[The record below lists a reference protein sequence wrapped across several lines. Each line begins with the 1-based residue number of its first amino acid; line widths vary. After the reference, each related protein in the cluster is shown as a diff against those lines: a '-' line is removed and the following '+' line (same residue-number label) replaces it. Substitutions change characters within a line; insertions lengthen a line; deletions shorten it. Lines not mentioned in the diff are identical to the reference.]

1 MPITNRFSTTTNG
14 ALAITGNTL
23 GLSKISNQNRAGTIG
38 AIGAFITTNT
48 ALQVPTFPAGTTL
61 TYTQNSSTAI
71 LNIPAGSTILY
82 AELVWGGNYLSRDQ
96 NITSVLGNPV
106 SFTTPVSTYS
116 ITPSAVT
123 ASNQT
128 FVSNSITFG
137 FYTRSADVTTLIQAG
152 GSGSYTTGAVPGLVD
167 PLDASNGSINSAGW
181 TLIVA
186 YQNGTLPARNL
197 TIYVAGNRVSA
208 ETGSADVSV
217 SGFLTPSGGP
227 VSGRLFLSS
236 TEGDADLTG
245 DQALFGP
252 NFSSLNALS
261 GPNNAINNFFGSQV
275 NNAAGNLDT
284 TGTFGTRNQSASTST
299 NISAGRQGWDITSID
314 ISPYL
319 TNSQVSAAIRLTTNG
334 DAYMLNTVGLQININ
349 SPNIQ
354 ATKSVNKSVAAIGDI
369 LTYTVTIPN
378 TGLLPANNAIFID
391 SLPSGTSFI
400 PGTVTVDNVP
410 QTNANPAAGISLGTI
425 NNGASRTVTFQAT
438 VVSLPSQNPISN
450 TANITFQYTPIA
462 GGTTFNG
469 LATSNSAGTQINL
482 ADINGTKSVNKLFTD
497 IGETLTYSIA
507 LANIGNIAATNVI
520 FTDPIPSG
528 TTFIPGSVTVN
539 GVTQA
544 GANPANGISIG
555 SIAAN
560 STTTISFQVLVPSIP
575 QTNPIL
581 NSGTTTYQYIPVPN
595 QPAVSG
601 TDKTNIVS
609 TQVNNATVTMTKA
622 VDKNFADIGDTLT
635 YTVSFTGTGNTN
647 ANNVIFT
654 DVIPTGTT
662 FVLNSLTIDGTTQV
676 GANPANGVNIGSI
689 PSGTTKNVAF
699 QVVVNTIPASN
710 VVSNGSSASYQYTV
724 NPSQSPVTKNIS
736 SNLVSTQINNAN
748 VTLTKSTNKQFA
760 TIGETI
766 SYTILITNSGNTAAN
781 NVQLTDPLP
790 NGTILTPG
798 TVTLNGVLQNVDSL
812 VALPIGTIP
821 GGATFTLSFQVTV
834 INITTPNPIINNAFA
849 SYLYTVNPNLPPTSK
864 TANSNSVTSTI
875 RLANLHANKSVDK
888 TFAEV
893 GDVLTYT
900 FSLTNDGNVAANNV
914 LLSDSIANG
923 TAFVPNSV
931 IVNGVTQPG
940 ATPASINIG
949 SINANTT
956 ITASF
961 QVVITSIPNPNPISN
976 SASISYNFIVDP
988 NASPVSKNTTSTTTF
1003 TQVNDANVISAK
1015 TVNRAFATVG
1025 DTLTYTVTLTNA
1037 GSVSADSPT
1046 FVDTNP
1052 DGTTFI
1058 PNTFLING
1066 VLQNNADPNIGV
1078 PLPSI
1083 AANGSLT
1090 VSYQVTVTS
1099 LPTQNPTLNSSSTQ
1113 YSFILNPGDPPTVE
1127 TSVSNTVSTQINLAN
1142 VVIVKEVDLTI
1153 ADVGQPITY
1162 TISLANLGNTIAN
1175 NVIVT
1180 DIIPNG
1186 TTIVPNSI
1194 FIGGALQLGAD
1205 PSTGLPVGSIPSG
1218 GFTTIVFQISTNGL
1232 PSPNPIQNSAS
1243 LQYSFI
1249 ADPNLPA
1256 LVRNAA
1262 SNIVTT
1268 QINTANIV
1276 ATKLTSTN
1284 FADVGD
1290 VILYATILTNNGN
1303 IPAAN
1308 VTFTDIIPAG
1318 TLFIPNT
1325 VTINNVPVANANPAT
1340 SISIGTIGANSSRTV
1355 AFQVF
1360 VPTIPAVNPITNQ
1373 SGTTF
1378 QYTYDPSKPAVMQ
1391 MVASNTVQTT
1401 INNASIAATKSA
1413 DKQFANVNDIIT
1425 YTTTLTNNGNTLAS
1439 NVIFTDVIPNGT
1451 SFIAN
1456 SVTVN
1461 GNTLPNVNPA
1471 SGIAID
1477 PINPNANTLISFQV
1491 QVNSIPNPNPIPN
1504 QSNTTYQYV
1513 VDPNLPPASANTLS
1527 NVITTQINNATIV
1540 ATKSVNTPTA
1550 AIGDIV
1556 TYTIAV
1562 TNTGNTPASAT
1573 VLTDGLGAGASFIQ
1587 NSVTINNVPQPGLD
1601 PSLGIHLADISP
1613 GDTVFITFQAQILA
1627 IPPSGTLT
1635 NNALVNYE
1643 YTVNPNQSPA
1653 VNSTITNTTVT
1664 PIIDAT
1670 LSINKTVNS
1679 TFATIGDTLTFTST
1693 ITNSGNTTA
1702 NNVIFTDVIPNGT
1715 TFIPNSFTVNGT
1727 TITNA
1732 NPQNGINIG
1741 NLNSNASATLSFQV
1755 NITTLPNPNPIPNK
1769 SSLQYSFIVDINE
1782 PPVSRTVQSN
1792 KTFTQVNTASVI
1804 ATKTASSAFAAVGD
1818 TITYTTILTNSGNTS
1833 ANTPVFIDILPP
1845 ELSFVPDSVQIN
1857 TIPQLGFRP
1866 DSEISLD
1873 SIPVGGTTTIS
1884 FQAIVGSIP
1893 ATNPTLN
1900 QSSTT
1905 YSIIIDPTQPPV
1917 IETATSNP
1925 TLVQINEAIIQATKS
1940 VDRLFSDVAPG
1951 NSFLTYTVLLD
1962 NIGNATATNIIFT
1975 DPIPNNT
1982 VFIEDSVRVGGVL
1995 LPGVNPA
2002 NGIPIGDI
2010 IAEDFINVTF
2020 RVQVVSIPNPIF
2032 TIGPGGPNS
2041 PVVNSASINYQFMT
2055 GPNLPLVS
2063 RSTTSNPVSTQINSG
2078 EIVAIKSV
2086 NKTFATI
2093 GDTISYTI
2101 TLSNPGNVT
2110 SQNIIFTDTLPDGT
2124 TFISGTLTNDLSGT
2138 LTNDSG
2144 TQQIGNPAN
2153 GIQIGN
2159 INPNGTAVITLNVL
2173 VTNIPSINPI
2183 SNSSSV
2189 QFAHVVDPS
2198 QPAVSQTNVS
2208 NTVST
2213 TINSAILTTKK
2224 SADKS
2229 IISVGDT
2236 ITYTTTIRNTGNT
2249 AATNITF
2256 TSAIPANTTFIPN
2269 SVTINSVQQSGAQPA
2284 LGVNIPNIAPGE
2296 TVTVTFQVNVISV
2309 SPSSSIMGNDTILYS
2324 YTVDPNSAPATTSTS
2339 TNIATNPVLDAMIT
2353 MVKSVD
2359 QTLVTLGDTITYT
2372 TILTNN
2378 GNTNATN
2385 ITFTDLIPNGT
2396 TFITDSVTINGL
2408 TQIGLNPN
2416 TGITIGS
2423 IAPNS
2428 SISIAFQVTATS
2440 TPVQN
2445 PIANSA
2451 TASYTFIADPNAPIV
2466 SRNVTSNT
2474 VFTTINTANILS
2486 LKQVDKS
2493 FSRIGDTL
2501 TYTVVLTNNG
2511 NSSAQNVIFTDT
2523 VPSVT
2528 TFIANTF
2535 SINGVPQSGADPSNG
2550 VNIGTITAGTTVTVS
2565 FQVTVTSLPTANP
2578 IVNFSSTSY
2587 QLVSPPDSETS
2598 ISNPVSTQIN
2608 EAILSMT
2615 KNESV
2620 SFADIGQT
2628 AFYTTSITNVGNTDA
2643 TNIVFTDALPSGL
2656 TFVPNTLTVD
2666 GVLQPNADP
2675 NTGVLLATL
2684 PPNEI
2689 YSIVFQVTVNNI
2701 PPSNPAPNTA
2711 STTYEFTVDPV
2722 NPPVSSAATSNT
2734 TLLQI
2739 NNATI
2744 ISTKTANL
2752 TFADV
2757 GNTIT
2762 FTLNL
2767 PNTGN
2772 VTATDVTIIDILDSN
2787 LSFVPNSFT
2796 ANGQTI
2802 PNADLSTGV
2811 NIGSIN
2817 GGNTAI
2823 VTFQATVITL
2833 PTLNPISNS
2842 ASITYH
2848 YVVDPSQ
2855 PPITTSN
2862 QSNTTTTQINSAIL
2876 TAQKNSN
2883 VSTVDIGQDITY
2895 TVTITNSGNVSA
2907 TNVIFT
2913 DLIPDGTSFEP
2924 NSFTLNGTSIPNAD
2938 IITGVPIG
2946 DIAPNESV
2954 IVAFH
2959 IIANEIPPINPITN
2973 QASVSFQ
2980 HIVNPANPPVSKN
2993 IISNNVTTK
3002 IESAILNTIKIGD
3015 KTFAT
3020 IGDTITYTTTITN
3033 TGNIPANNAIFSD
3046 PLPSWTQF
3054 VAGSVIV
3061 DGTPL
3066 PSASIINGVGINTI
3080 NPNQTVTIIF
3090 QVQIVSNPT
3099 TFTPELQNLGFV
3111 NFQYNVGNVLLAQP
3125 GNVET
3130 NVFVTSINTAILS
3143 AVKTANT
3150 AFANIGDTITYTVS
3164 IQNNG
3169 NTNATNVNFSDPV
3182 PTGTTFVENSFAVNG
3197 STIPGANPNNGVN
3210 IGTVSAGSSL
3220 TVTFQVI
3227 VTSTPPSNPITNVA
3241 SIQYAFIV
3249 DPASPPVTGTINSN
3263 SASTQINNATV
3274 TTVLQ
3279 ANRSIVSIGDV
3290 ITYTATLTNTG
3301 NFPANS
3307 VLLINGVPEGALFV
3321 PNSVTLNGISLPD
3334 ASPTLGIP
3342 VGIIAPGDSAT
3353 ITFQFLASSIP
3364 PQGAIINQAL
3374 TSYTYIVDPS
3384 QPPVTATSSSNT
3396 VNTAVVD
3403 ASLSVIKSTDS
3414 LVQSTDGIITYTV
3427 VVQNN
3432 GNTTANTVTL
3442 TDLVPEGTAFIPNS
3456 VTINSVSVPG
3466 ADPNVG
3472 IPLNSITPS
3481 EIVTVTFQ
3489 VIVQSIPSVNP
3500 ISNTARIDYT
3510 FIADPTAPIIS
3521 RTITSNPAFT
3531 QISDATILSLKAVNA
3546 PQTTT
3551 GDILTYTITLEN
3563 TGNIPATNLIF
3574 SDTIPQDTTFVENSF
3589 TLNGT
3594 AILGANPNVGVT
3606 LPTLAANATH
3616 LISFQILIKD
3626 SFSRESIT
3634 NQSNTT
3640 YTIQPDPGQPPITE
3654 TSTSNIVITN
3664 FVQAQLTITKT
3675 SNPTTVDIG
3684 GTILYISEVKN
3695 IGNVD
3700 AINIV
3705 FTDSIPAGTT
3715 FVPDSVTINGVLQPG
3730 LNPENGIPIGT
3741 IPANSSKTILFQ
3753 VQTNNPPTETE
3764 IVNQSSATYQY
3775 VSIPTAPPVNRS
3787 ANSNIVTTSLQNANI
3802 ISVKSADVTFASI
3815 GQIITYTN
3823 TLQNIGTVPANNTV
3837 FIDNIPEGTIF
3848 IEDSLAINNV
3858 IQPGANPENGVT
3870 LGTIQPN
3877 ETVTISFQVQ
3887 LTNIPVGNVVINI
3900 SDTSYEYQID
3910 PSSQI
3915 IQRRSLSNAVNT
3927 EVRTANVSA
3936 IKSANRS
3943 ITRIGQIITY
3953 TVAVTNAGTIPITN
3967 TLLLDAI
3974 ASGTTFVPNSI
3985 LVDGVPRLNEN
3996 PITGINLDI
4005 ILPNNTIIVT
4015 FQVSVVSIPPQNNIN
4030 NIAVIHYEYRP
4041 DPSTP
4046 PISET
4051 TSSNATNIQFID
4063 AILIAT
4069 KSTNTVLAN
4078 IDETIEY
4085 TVFIQNNGSAT
4096 TNSIFFTDT
4105 IADGTVFI
4113 PGSVVVNNTVLPAAD
4128 PNIGFSI
4135 PNVAAGQM
4143 ATITFQVS
4151 VTNLPAVNPTPNT
4164 ANVVYDFIFNPDFA
4178 PIQKSTT
4185 SNTTFVQINDADI
4198 VSLKT
4203 VDLTSVTIGDI
4214 LTYTT
4219 TLTNTG
4225 NTDATAVVFTDN
4237 IPNGTTFIDGSVLV
4251 NNIPQLNANPSAGIL
4266 VGTIAPNISI
4276 PVTFS
4281 VTVVALPA
4289 SGHVQNQSTSRYT
4302 INVEEQISTSNIT
4315 FTEVISANVIA
4326 TKTTPIQYADLQ
4338 TIIPYTIS
4346 ITNNGNIQVENII
4359 VTDIIPANTS
4369 FIENSVIVNGN
4380 ARPNDN
4386 PLNGIQIDNIPPN
4399 TTATILF
4406 QVRVTSIPQ
4415 TNPISNTSTIEYE
4428 YTVPNRPPITETII
4442 SSAALTEI
4450 NHANLNS
4457 NKAVDLAFA
4466 TVGDTLTYTITLNQT
4481 GNVAVNDVIIQ
4492 DIIPQ
4497 GTTFIEN
4504 SVIVNGETLPGVN
4517 PVSGIPIGTIT
4528 IGGDAIVS
4536 FQVTVTSIP
4545 TPNELNNN
4553 AITTFNYIVNP
4564 NNVPVTNTTTT
4575 NTVKTTVQ
4583 NDNVI
4588 AFKSA
4593 DVTNALPGQ
4602 TLTYTITITNSGNV
4616 TIEDLLA
4623 IDAVPIDT
4631 TFVAG
4636 SVTINGIN
4644 QPNENPENGITLG
4657 NLAPNEFVI
4666 ITFQVTISSSTLQST
4681 INNDASVSYTVIID
4695 PTKPPI
4701 TITKQTNTVTTTVI
4715 DPMVRIEKTADK
4727 SIVVIGDII
4736 TFTLAV
4742 FNHSPI
4748 PTISTSVIDTIP
4760 AGTTFIENSVTI
4772 NGTPVPNVRP
4782 DTGINI
4788 GSLSAGTVATITF
4801 QVLATSIPSNSTII
4815 NSATVTAAFQLTPQD
4830 PIITFIVNSNIVRIP
4845 VQFITATVTKNASV
4859 SSAYLNQYFDYTVRI
4874 TNTSEISLSN
4884 ISLQDT
4890 IPAGLQFINGTVFI
4904 NGERSPLANPNIG
4917 FLVAT
4922 NLEPNETIIVLFTV
4936 QVISPP
4942 VNNPFKN
4949 TANISLQ
4956 LQVSPTDPPITVTVT
4971 SNENIVTFVPENPD
4985 EALPNLNCFFDGE
4998 RFIRITPRNVRNYL
5012 WTWIWWK

>member
-23 GLSKISNQNRAGTIG
+23 GLSKISNLNRAGTIG
-38 AIGAFITTNT
+38 AIGAFATTNT
-48 ALQVPTFPAGTTL
+48 ALQVTTFPAGTTL
-61 TYTQNSSTAI
+61 NYTQNSSTAI

-106 SFTTPVSTYS
+106 SFATPVSTYS
-116 ITPSAVT
+116 ITPSTVT

-128 FVSNSITFG
+128 FVSGSVTFG
-137 FYTRSADVTTLIQAG
+137 FYTRSADVTSLVQAG
-152 GSGSYTTGAVPGLVD
+152 GSGSYTTGSVPGLVD
-167 PLDASNGSINSAGW
+167 PLDASNGAINSSGW

-186 YQNGTLPARNL
+186 YQNGSLPARNL
-197 TIYVAGNRVSA
+197 TIYVAGNRVSV

-217 SGFLTPSGGP
+217 SGFLTPAGGP
-227 VSGRLFLSS
+227 VSGRLFISS

-261 GPNNAINNFFGSQV
+261 GPNNAVNNFFGSQV

-354 ATKSVNKSVAAIGDI
+354 ATKSVNKSVAAIGDV

-378 TGLLPANNAIFID
+378 TGLLPANNVIFID
-391 SLPSGTSFI
+391 SLPNGTSFI
-400 PGTVTVDNVP
+400 PGTVTIDNVP

-425 NNGASRTVTFQAT
+425 NNSASRTVTFQAT

-482 ADINGTKSVNKLFTD
+482 ADINGTKSVNKIFTD

-507 LANIGNIAATNVI
+507 LANIGNIAATNVLY
-520 FTDPIPSG
+520 TDPIPSG

-544 GANPANGISIG
+544 GANPANGISVGTIT
-555 SIAAN
+555 AN
-560 STTTISFQVLVPSIP
+560 STTTVSFQVFVPSIP

-601 TDKTNIVS
+601 TDTTNIVS
-609 TQVNNATVTMTKA
+609 TQVNNATVTMAKV

-635 YTVSFTGTGNTN
+635 YTVSFTATGNTN

-676 GANPANGVNIGSI
+676 GANPANGVNIGLI
-689 PSGTTKNVAF
+689 PTGSTKTVSF

-724 NPSQSPVTKNIS
+724 NPSQSPITKNIS

-748 VTLTKSTNKQFA
+748 LTLTKSTNKQFA

-766 SYTILITNSGNTAAN
+766 SYTILITNSGNTAAT

-790 NGTILTPG
+790 NGTILTPS

-812 VALPIGTIP
+812 IALPIGTIP
-821 GGATFTLSFQVTV
+821 GGATVTLSFQVTV
-834 INITTPNPIINNAFA
+834 INITTQNPIINNAFA
-849 SYLYTVNPNLPPTSK
+849 SYLYTVNPSLPPTSK

-875 RLANLHANKSVDK
+875 RLANLHATKSVDK

-900 FSLTNDGNVAANNV
+900 FALTNDGNVAANNV
-914 LLSDSIANG
+914 VLSDSIANG
-923 TAFVPNSV
+923 TAFIPNSV
-931 IVNGVTQPG
+931 IVNGITQPG
-940 ATPASINIG
+940 ITPTSITIG
-949 SINANTT
+949 SINAGTT

-961 QVVITSIPNPNPISN
+961 QVLITSIPNPNPISN
-976 SASISYNFIVDP
+976 SASIAYNFIVDP

-1003 TQVNDANVISAK
+1003 TQVNDANVISDKA
-1015 TVNRAFATVG
+1015 VDRAFATVG
-1025 DTLTYTVTLTNA
+1025 DILTYTVTLTNA

-1066 VLQNNADPNIGV
+1066 VLQNNADPNVGV

-1083 AANGSLT
+1083 PANGSLT

-1099 LPTQNPTLNSSSTQ
+1099 LPTQNPTINSSSTQ
-1113 YSFILNPGDPPTVE
+1113 YSFILNPGDPPTIE
-1127 TSVSNTVSTQINLAN
+1127 TSLSNTVSTQINLAN
-1142 VVIVKEVDLTI
+1142 VVIVKQVDLTI

-1162 TISLANLGNTIAN
+1162 TIALANPGNTPAN
-1175 NVIVT
+1175 NVVVT
-1180 DIIPNG
+1180 DILPPG
-1186 TTIVPNSI
+1186 TTLVPNST

-1205 PSTGLPVGSIPSG
+1205 PSVGLQVGTIPAG
-1218 GFTTIVFQISTNGL
+1218 GITTIVFQISTNSL
-1232 PSPNPIQNSAS
+1232 PSPNPVQNSAA

-1249 ADPNLPA
+1249 ADPNLPTV
-1256 LVRNAA
+1256 VRNAT
-1262 SNIVTT
+1262 SNLVTT

-1290 VILYATILTNNGN
+1290 VITYATVLSNNGN
-1303 IPAAN
+1303 IPASN

-1318 TLFIPNT
+1318 TIFLPNT
-1325 VTINNVPVANANPAT
+1325 VTINGVPIANANPANG
-1340 SISIGTIGANSSRTV
+1340 ILIGTIGANSSRTV

-1360 VPTIPAVNPITNQ
+1360 IPTIPAVNPITNQ

-1401 INNASIAATKSA
+1401 INNASITATKSA

-1439 NVIFTDVIPNGT
+1439 NVIFTDVIPSGT
-1451 SFIAN
+1451 SFIPN

-1461 GNTLPNVNPA
+1461 RNTLPNVNPA
-1471 SGIAID
+1471 SGIVID
-1477 PINPNANTLISFQV
+1477 PINPNANTTISFQV

-1504 QSNTTYQYV
+1504 QSNTAYQYV
-1513 VDPNLPPASANTLS
+1513 VNPNLPPVSSNALS
-1527 NVITTQINNATIV
+1527 NLITTQINNATIL
-1540 ATKSVNTPTA
+1540 ATKSVNTPNA

-1562 TNTGNTPASAT
+1562 TNTGNIPASAT
-1573 VLTDGLGAGASFIQ
+1573 VLTDGLGAGASFVQ

-1653 VNSTITNTTVT
+1653 VGSTITNTTVT

-1679 TFATIGDTLTFTST
+1679 TFSTIGDTLTFTST
-1693 ITNSGNTTA
+1693 IINSGNTTA
-1702 NNVIFTDVIPNGT
+1702 NNVIFTDLIPNGT

-1727 TITNA
+1727 TIPNA

-1741 NLNSNASATLSFQV
+1741 NINSNASFILSFQV

-1782 PPVSRTVQSN
+1782 PPVSRTVKSN

-1804 ATKTASSAFAAVGD
+1804 ATKTASSAFSAVGD
-1818 TITYTTILTNSGNTS
+1818 TITYTTTLTNSGNTT

-1866 DSEISLD
+1866 DNGISLD
-1873 SIPVGGTTTIS
+1873 TIPVGGTTTIS

-1905 YSIIIDPTQPPV
+1905 YSIIVDPTQPPV
-1917 IETATSNP
+1917 TETATSNP

-1940 VDRLFSDVAPG
+1940 VDRLFSDIAPG

-1962 NIGNATATNIIFT
+1962 NIGNSTATNIIFT

-2010 IAEDFINVTF
+2010 IAGDFINVTF

-2041 PVVNSASINYQFMT
+2041 PVVNGASINYQFMT
-2055 GPNLPLVS
+2055 GPNLPFVS
-2063 RSTTSNPVSTQINSG
+2063 RSTSSNSVSTQINAG
-2078 EIVAIKSV
+2078 EIALVKSV
-2086 NKTFATI
+2086 DKAFATI

-2110 SQNIIFTDTLPDGT
+2110 SQNIIFTDLLPDGT
-2124 TFISGTLTNDLSGT
+2124 TFISGTLV
-2138 LTNDSG
+2138 NDSG
-2144 TQQIGNPAN
+2144 AQQIGNPGN

-2159 INPNGTAVITLNVL
+2159 INPSGMSIITINALVI
-2173 VTNIPSINPI
+2173 NIPSINPI

-2189 QFAHVVDPS
+2189 QFQHIVDPS
-2198 QPAVSQTNVS
+2198 QPVITQTASS
-2208 NTVST
+2208 NTVTT
-2213 TINSAILTTKK
+2213 TINSAILTTTK

-2229 IISVGDT
+2229 IISVGDKV
-2236 ITYTTTIRNTGNT
+2236 TYTTTITNTGNKP
-2249 AATNITF
+2249 ATNITF

-2269 SVTINSVQQSGAQPA
+2269 SVTINGVQQLGAQPA
-2284 LGVNIPNIAPGE
+2284 LGVTIPNIAPGA

-2309 SPSSSIMGNDTILYS
+2309 PPSSSIMGNDTILYS
-2324 YTVDPNSAPATTSTS
+2324 YTVDPSAAPATTSTS
-2339 TNIATNPVLDAMIT
+2339 TNIVTNPVLDAMIT

-2372 TILTNN
+2372 TLLTNN

-2385 ITFTDLIPNGT
+2385 ITFTDLIPDGT
-2396 TFITDSVTINGL
+2396 TFVSDSVTINGI
-2408 TQIGLNPN
+2408 TQLGLNPN

-2428 SISIAFQVTATS
+2428 SIAIAFQVTATS
-2440 TPVQN
+2440 TPAQN

-2466 SRNVTSNT
+2466 SRTTTSNIA
-2474 VFTTINTANILS
+2474 FTTINTATILS
-2486 LKQVDKS
+2486 SKQVDKS
-2493 FSRIGDTL
+2493 FSHIGDTL
-2501 TYTVVLTNNG
+2501 TYTVTLTNNG

-2523 VPSVT
+2523 APSGT
-2528 TFIANTF
+2528 TFIANSF
-2535 SINGVPQSGADPSNG
+2535 SINGIPQSGADPSNG
-2550 VNIGTITAGTTVTVS
+2550 VNIGPITAENTVNVS
-2565 FQVTVTSLPTANP
+2565 FQVTVTSLPTQNP
-2578 IVNFSSTSY
+2578 AVNFSSTSY
-2587 QLVSPPDSETS
+2587 QLVSPPDAETS
-2598 ISNPVSTQIN
+2598 ISNPVSTQMK

-2615 KNESV
+2615 KNENV

-2628 AFYTTSITNVGNTDA
+2628 VFYTTSISNIGNTDA

-2666 GVLQPNADP
+2666 GVLQPNANP
-2675 NTGVLLATL
+2675 NTGVALATL

-2689 YSIVFQVTVNNI
+2689 YSIVFQVTVNSI

-2711 STTYEFTVDPV
+2711 STTYAFTVDPG

-2739 NNATI
+2739 NNANI
-2744 ISTKTANL
+2744 ISTKIADL

-2772 VTATDVTIIDILDSN
+2772 TTATDVTIIDILNSN
-2787 LSFVPNSFT
+2787 LTFVPNSFT
-2796 ANGQTI
+2796 VNGQAI

-2811 NIGSIN
+2811 NIGSIP

-2823 VTFQATVITL
+2823 VTFQATVATL
-2833 PTLNPISNS
+2833 PTLDPISNA
-2842 ASITYH
+2842 ASTTYH

-2883 VSTVDIGQDITY
+2883 VATVDIGQDIVY

-2924 NSFTLNGTSIPNAD
+2924 NSFTINGTSIQNAN

-2946 DIAPNESV
+2946 DIAPNQSV

-2959 IIANEIPPINPITN
+2959 INANEIPPINPITN

-2980 HIVNPANPPVSKN
+2980 HIVNPKNPPVSKN
-2993 IISNNVTTK
+2993 ITSNNVTTK
-3002 IESAILNTIKIGD
+3002 IESAILTTIKIGD
-3015 KTFAT
+3015 KSFAT

-3033 TGNIPANNAIFSD
+3033 IGNISANNVIFSD
-3046 PLPSWTQF
+3046 PLPTWTQF

-3080 NPNQTVTIIF
+3080 TPNQMVTIVF

-3099 TFTPELQNLGFV
+3099 TFTTELQNLGFV
-3111 NFQYNVGNVLLAQP
+3111 NFQYNVGNTLQAQP

-3130 NVFVTSINTAILS
+3130 NVFVTSINSATLS

-3150 AFANIGDTITYTVS
+3150 AFANIGDTITYTVLL
-3164 IQNNG
+3164 QNSG
-3169 NTNATNVNFSDPV
+3169 NTNATNVNFSDSIPV
-3182 PTGTTFVENSFAVNG
+3182 GTTFVENSFTVNG

-3210 IGTVSAGSSL
+3210 IGTVNTGSSS

-3241 SIQYAFIV
+3241 SIQYEFIV
-3249 DPASPPVTGTINSN
+3249 DPTSPPVTGTITSN

-3274 TTVLQ
+3274 TTVLE
-3279 ANRSIVSIGDV
+3279 ANRSIVSIGDI

-3307 VLLINGVPEGALFV
+3307 VLLINGVPGGALFV
-3321 PNSVTLNGISLPD
+3321 PNSVMLNGISLPD

-3396 VNTAVVD
+3396 VSTTVVD
-3403 ASLSVIKSTDS
+3403 ASLSVIKNTDS
-3414 LVQSTDGIITYTV
+3414 LIQSTNGTITYTV

-3456 VTINSVSVPG
+3456 VTINTVSVPG

-3472 IPLNSITPS
+3472 IPLNSIAPS
-3481 EIVTVTFQ
+3481 EIVTVIFQ

-3500 ISNTARIDYT
+3500 ISNIARIDYT

-3531 QISDATILSLKAVNA
+3531 QISDANVLSLKAVNA
-3546 PQTTT
+3546 QQATT
-3551 GDILTYTITLEN
+3551 GDILTYTITVEN

-3574 SDTIPQDTTFVENSF
+3574 SDTIPEGTTFIENSF

-3594 AILGANPNVGVT
+3594 AILGANPNAGVT
-3606 LPTLAANATH
+3606 LPNLAANATH
-3616 LISFQILIKD
+3616 LISFQILIND
-3626 SFSRESIT
+3626 PFSQQSIT

-3675 SNPTTVDIG
+3675 SNPITVDIG

-3695 IGNVD
+3695 TGNVD
-3700 AINIV
+3700 AINIT
-3705 FTDSIPAGTT
+3705 FTDSIPAGAT

-3730 LNPENGIPIGT
+3730 TNPENGIPIGT
-3741 IPANSSKTILFQ
+3741 IPPNSSKTILFQ

-3764 IVNQSSATYQY
+3764 IVNQSSANYQY
-3775 VSIPTAPPVNRS
+3775 VSISTAPPVNRS

-3802 ISVKSADVTFASI
+3802 ISVKQANVTFVSI
-3815 GQIITYTN
+3815 GQNITYTN
-3823 TLQNIGTVPANNTV
+3823 TLQNIGTIPANNTV

-3848 IEDSLAINNV
+3848 IEDSLSINNV
-3858 IQPGANPENGVT
+3858 MQPGANPENGVT
-3870 LGTIQPN
+3870 LGTIQPD
-3877 ETVTISFQVQ
+3877 ETVTISFEVQ
-3887 LTNIPVGNVVINI
+3887 LTSIPSSNTVINI

-3910 PSSQI
+3910 PSSPI

-3927 EVRTANVSA
+3927 EVRTANVNA

-3953 TVAVTNAGTIPITN
+3953 TVAVTNAGTVPITN
-3967 TLLLDAI
+3967 TLLIDAI
-3974 ASGTTFVPNSI
+3974 AAGTTFVPNSI
-3985 LVDGVPRLNEN
+3985 LVDGIPRPNEN
-3996 PITGINLDI
+3996 PSTGINLDI

-4015 FQVSVVSIPPQNNIN
+4015 FQVNVTSIPSQNNIN
-4030 NIAVIHYEYRP
+4030 NIAVIHYEYQP
-4041 DPSTP
+4041 EQSAP

-4051 TSSNATNIQFID
+4051 TSSNTTNIQFID
-4063 AILIAT
+4063 VILIAT
-4069 KSTNTVLAN
+4069 KSANKVLAN
-4078 IDETIEY
+4078 IDETVEY
-4085 TVFIQNNGSAT
+4085 TVFIQNNGSTA

-4105 IADGTVFI
+4105 IEDGTVFI
-4113 PGSVVVNNTVLPAAD
+4113 PGSVTVNNTVLPAAD

-4135 PNVAAGQM
+4135 PNIASGQ
-4143 ATITFQVS
+4143 ATTIMFQVS

-4164 ANVVYDFIFNPDFA
+4164 ANIVYDFIFNPDFA

-4219 TLTNTG
+4219 TLTNIG
-4225 NTDATAVVFTDN
+4225 NTDAIAVVFTDN
-4237 IPNGTTFIDGSVLV
+4237 IPDGTTFIVGSVLV
-4251 NNIPQLNANPSAGIL
+4251 NHIPQLNANPSADIL
-4266 VGTIAPNISI
+4266 VGTIAPNASI

-4281 VTVVALPA
+4281 VTVVSLPA
-4289 SGHVQNQSTSRYT
+4289 SSRIQNQSTSRYT
-4302 INVEEQISTSNIT
+4302 ISGEEQISTSNIT

-4326 TKTTPIQYADLQ
+4326 AKTTPIQYANLQ

-4359 VTDIIPANTS
+4359 VTDIIPSNTN
-4369 FIENSVIVNGN
+4369 FIENSVIVNGT

-4399 TTATILF
+4399 TTATVLF

-4415 TNPISNTSTIEYE
+4415 TNPISNTSTIEYQ
-4428 YTVPNRPPITETII
+4428 YTIPNQPPITETLL
-4442 SSAALTEI
+4442 SSAAVTAI
-4450 NHANLNS
+4450 HHANLNS

-4481 GNVAVNDVIIQ
+4481 GNVAANNVTIQ
-4492 DIIPQ
+4492 DMIPQ
-4497 GTTFIEN
+4497 GTTFVEN
-4504 SVIVNGETLPGVN
+4504 SVVVNGETLPGVN
-4517 PVSGIPIGTIT
+4517 PVSGIPINTIT
-4528 IGGDAIVS
+4528 VGGNAIAS

-4545 TPNELNNN
+4545 TPNELTNQ

-4575 NTVKTTVQ
+4575 NTVTTTVQ
-4583 NDNVI
+4583 NDNVVAI
-4588 AFKSA
+4588 KSVN
-4593 DVTNALPGQ
+4593 VTHALPSQ
-4602 TLTYTITITNSGNV
+4602 TVTYTITITNNGNV
-4616 TIEDLLA
+4616 IIEDILA
-4623 IDAVPIDT
+4623 IDTAPVDT
-4631 TFVAG
+4631 TFVTG

-4644 QPNENPENGITLG
+4644 QPNENPENGIILG
-4657 NLAPNEFVI
+4657 SLAPSASTI
-4666 ITFQVTISSSTLQST
+4666 ITFQVTISPTTHQPA
-4681 INNDASVSYTVIID
+4681 INNDASVSYTVTID
-4695 PTKPPI
+4695 PNEPPI
-4701 TITKQTNTVTTTVI
+4701 TITKQTNVVTTTVV
-4715 DPMVRIEKTADK
+4715 DPMVRINKTTDT
-4727 SIVVIGDII
+4727 SIAVIGDMI
-4736 TFTLAV
+4736 TFTLEV
-4742 FNHSPI
+4742 LNHSPI
-4748 PTISTSVIDTIP
+4748 PTISTSILDTIP
-4760 AGTTFIENSVTI
+4760 TGTTFIENSVTI

-4782 DTGINI
+4782 DTGMNI
-4788 GSLSAGTVATITF
+4788 GALPADSVATITF
-4801 QVLATSIPSNSTII
+4801 KVLVTSIPSNSTII
-4815 NSATVTAAFQLTPQD
+4815 NSASVTAAFQLTPQD

-4845 VQFITATVTKNASV
+4845 VQFVTATVVKDASV
-4859 SSAYLNQYFDYTVRI
+4859 SSAYLNQYFNYTVRI
-4874 TNTSEISLSN
+4874 TNTSDISLSKV
-4884 ISLQDT
+4884 SLQDT
-4890 IPAGLQFINGTVFI
+4890 IPAGLQFMDGTVFI
-4904 NGERSPLANPNIG
+4904 NSERSPLANPNIG

-4942 VNNPFKN
+4942 INNEFKN

-4971 SNENIVTFVPENPD
+4971 SNENIVTFISENPD
-4985 EALPNLNCFFDGE
+4985 ETLPNLNCFFNGE
-4998 RFIRITPRNVRNYL
+4998 RFIHITPRNIRNYF
-5012 WTWIWWK
+5012 WAWIWWK

>member
-38 AIGAFITTNT
+38 AIGAFVTTNT
-48 ALQVPTFPAGTTL
+48 ALQVTTFPAGTTL
-61 TYTQNSSTAI
+61 NYTQNSSTAI

-128 FVSNSITFG
+128 FVSGSVTFG
-137 FYTRSADVTTLIQAG
+137 FYTRSADVTSLVQAA
-152 GSGSYTTGAVPGLVD
+152 GSGSYTTGSVPGLVD
-167 PLDASNGSINSAGW
+167 PLDASNGAINSAGW

-186 YQNGTLPARNL
+186 YQNGSLPARNL
-197 TIYVAGNRVSA
+197 TIYVAGNRVSV

-217 SGFLTPSGGP
+217 SGFLTPAGGP

-261 GPNNAINNFFGSQV
+261 GPNNAVNNFFGSQI

-319 TNSQVSAAIRLTTNG
+319 TNSQVSASIRLTTNG

-354 ATKSVNKSVAAIGDI
+354 ATKSVNKSVATIGDI
-369 LTYTVTIPN
+369 LTYTVTVPN
-378 TGLLPANNAIFID
+378 TGLLPANNVTFTD
-391 SLPSGTSFI
+391 VLPNGTSFI
-400 PGTVTVDNVP
+400 PGSVTIDNVP
-410 QTNANPAAGISLGTI
+410 QTNANPVAGISLGTI
-425 NNGASRTVTFQAT
+425 NNGSSRTVAFQAT

-482 ADINGTKSVNKLFTD
+482 ADINGTKSVNKIFTD

-520 FTDPIPSG
+520 YTDPIPSG

-539 GVTQA
+539 GVIQA

-555 SIAAN
+555 TIAAN
-560 STTTISFQVLVPSIP
+560 STTTTTTISFQVFVPSIP

-601 TDKTNIVS
+601 TDTTNIVS
-609 TQVNNATVTMTKA
+609 TQVNNATVTMAKA

-689 PSGTTKNVAF
+689 PTGSTKNVSF

-724 NPSQSPVTKNIS
+724 NPSQSPITKNIS

-748 VTLTKSTNKQFA
+748 LTLTKSTNKQFA

-766 SYTILITNSGNTAAN
+766 SYTILITNSGNTAAT

-834 INITTPNPIINNAFA
+834 INITAQNPIINNAFV
-849 SYLYTVNPNLPPTSK
+849 SYLYSVNPSLPPTSK

-875 RLANLHANKSVDK
+875 RLANLQATKSVDK

-900 FSLTNDGNVAANNV
+900 FALTNDGNVAANNV

-931 IVNGVTQPG
+931 TINNVAQPG

-961 QVVITSIPNPNPISN
+961 QVLINSIPNPNPISN

-1015 TVNRAFATVG
+1015 TVDRAFATVG
-1025 DTLTYTVTLTNA
+1025 DILTYTVILTNA

-1083 AANGSLT
+1083 PANGSLT

-1099 LPTQNPTLNSSSTQ
+1099 LPAQNPTTNSSSTQ
-1113 YSFILNPGDPPTVE
+1113 YSFILNPGDPPTIE
-1127 TSVSNTVSTQINLAN
+1127 TSLSNTVSTQINLAN
-1142 VVIVKEVDLTI
+1142 VVIVKEADLTI

-1162 TISLANLGNTIAN
+1162 TISLANLGNTTAN
-1175 NVIVT
+1175 NVVVI
-1180 DIIPNG
+1180 DILPAG
-1186 TTIVPNSI
+1186 TTLVPNSI

-1205 PSTGLPVGSIPSG
+1205 PNTGLQVGSIPAG
-1218 GFTTIVFQISTNGL
+1218 GFTTIIFQISANGI
-1232 PSPNPIQNSAS
+1232 PSPNPVQNSAS

-1256 LVRNAA
+1256 VVKNAT

-1276 ATKLTSTN
+1276 ATKLTNTN

-1290 VILYATILTNNGN
+1290 VITYVTVLSNNGN
-1303 IPAAN
+1303 IPASN

-1318 TLFIPNT
+1318 TIFLPNT
-1325 VTINNVPVANANPAT
+1325 VTINGVPIANANPANG
-1340 SISIGTIGANSSRTV
+1340 ILIGTIGGNSSRTV

-1360 VPTIPAVNPITNQ
+1360 VPTIPSTNPITNQ

-1401 INNASIAATKSA
+1401 INNATITTAKSA

-1425 YTTTLTNNGNTLAS
+1425 YTTTLTNTGNTLAS

-1451 SFIAN
+1451 SFIPN

-1461 GNTLPNVNPA
+1461 GNILPNVNPA
-1471 SGIAID
+1471 NGIAID
-1477 PINPNANTLISFQV
+1477 PINPNANTIISFQV

-1504 QSNTTYQYV
+1504 QSNTAYQYV
-1513 VDPNLPPASANTLS
+1513 VNPNLPPTSANVLS

-1562 TNTGNTPASAT
+1562 TNTGNIPASAN

-1601 PSLGIHLADISP
+1601 PSLGIHLADIPP
-1613 GDTVFITFQAQILA
+1613 GNTVFIAFQAQILA

-1653 VNSTITNTTVT
+1653 VGSTITNTTVT

-1702 NNVIFTDVIPNGT
+1702 NNVIFTDLIPDGT
-1715 TFIPNSFTVNGT
+1715 TFTPNSFTINGT
-1727 TITNA
+1727 TIPNA
-1732 NPQNGINIG
+1732 NPQNGIHIG
-1741 NLNSNASATLSFQV
+1741 NINSNASVILSFQV
-1755 NITTLPNPNPIPNK
+1755 NITTIPNPNPIPNK
-1769 SSLQYSFIVDINE
+1769 SSVQYSFIVDINE
-1782 PPVSRTVQSN
+1782 PPVSRTVKSN

-1818 TITYTTILTNSGNTS
+1818 TITYTTTLTNNGNTT

-1866 DSEISLD
+1866 DNGVPLD
-1873 SIPVGGTTTIS
+1873 PIPVGGTTTIS

-1893 ATNPTLN
+1893 ASNPTMN
-1900 QSSTT
+1900 QSSTA
-1905 YSIIIDPTQPPV
+1905 YSIIIDPTEPPV
-1917 IETATSNP
+1917 TETATSNP
-1925 TLVQINEAIIQATKS
+1925 VLVQINEAIIQATKS

-1951 NSFLTYTVLLD
+1951 NSFLTYTVLLE

-1995 LPGVNPA
+1995 LPGINPA

-2010 IAEDFINVTF
+2010 IAGDFINVTF

-2041 PVVNSASINYQFMT
+2041 PVVNGASINYQFMT

-2063 RSTTSNPVSTQINSG
+2063 RSTTSNSVSTQINSG
-2078 EIVAIKSV
+2078 EIVAVKSADK
-2086 NKTFATI
+2086 NFATI

-2101 TLSNPGNVT
+2101 TLNNPGNVT
-2110 SQNIIFTDTLPDGT
+2110 SQNIIFTDILPDGT
-2124 TFISGTLTNDLSGT
+2124 TFISGT

-2144 TQQIGNPAN
+2144 TQQIGNPASV
-2153 GIQIGN
+2153 IQIGN
-2159 INPNGTAVITLNVL
+2159 INPSGTAVITINAL

-2189 QFAHVVDPS
+2189 QFQHIVDPS
-2198 QPAVSQTNVS
+2198 QPVITQTASS
-2208 NTVST
+2208 NTVTT
-2213 TINSAILTTKK
+2213 TINSAILTTTK

-2229 IISVGDT
+2229 IVSVGDT
-2236 ITYTTTIRNTGNT
+2236 ITYTTTITNTGNT
-2249 AATNITF
+2249 PATNITF
-2256 TSAIPANTTFIPN
+2256 TSAIPASTTFIPN
-2269 SVTINSVQQSGAQPA
+2269 SVTINGVQQPGAQPA
-2284 LGVNIPNIAPGE
+2284 LGVNIPNIAPGQ
-2296 TVTVTFQVNVISV
+2296 TITVTFQVNVISIP
-2309 SPSSSIMGNDTILYS
+2309 PSSSIMGNDTILYS
-2324 YTVDPNSAPATTSTS
+2324 YTVDPNGAPATTSTS
-2339 TNIATNPVLDAMIT
+2339 TNIVTTPVLDAMIT
-2353 MVKSVD
+2353 MIKSVD

-2385 ITFTDLIPNGT
+2385 ITFTDLIPDGT
-2396 TFITDSVTINGL
+2396 TFVSDSVTINGI
-2408 TQIGLNPN
+2408 TQLGLNPN

-2428 SISIAFQVTATS
+2428 SIAIAFQVTATS
-2440 TPVQN
+2440 TPAQN

-2451 TASYTFIADPNAPIV
+2451 TASYTFIADPNAPII

-2474 VFTTINTANILS
+2474 VFTTINTATILS

-2501 TYTVVLTNNG
+2501 TYTVTLTNNG
-2511 NSSAQNVIFTDT
+2511 NSSAQNVIFSDT
-2523 VPSVT
+2523 MPSGT
-2528 TFIANTF
+2528 TFITNTF
-2535 SINGVPQSGADPSNG
+2535 SINGIPQSGANPTNG
-2550 VNIGTITAGTTVTVS
+2550 VNIGPITAGSTVNVS
-2565 FQVTVTSLPTANP
+2565 FQVNVTSLPTENP
-2578 IVNFSSTSY
+2578 IINFSSTSY
-2587 QLVSPPDSETS
+2587 QLVSPPDAETS
-2598 ISNPVSTQIN
+2598 ISNPVSTQIR

-2615 KNESV
+2615 KNESL

-2628 AFYTTSITNVGNTDA
+2628 AFYTTSIANVGNTDA
-2643 TNIVFTDALPSGL
+2643 TNIVFTDVLPSGL
-2656 TFVPNTLTVD
+2656 TFIPNTLTVD
-2666 GVLQPNADP
+2666 GISQPNTDP

-2689 YSIVFQVTVNNI
+2689 YSIVFQVTVNSI
-2701 PPSNPAPNTA
+2701 TPSNPAPNTA
-2711 STTYEFTVDPV
+2711 ATTYEFTVDPG
-2722 NPPVSSAATSNT
+2722 NPPVSNTASSNT

-2739 NNATI
+2739 NNANI

-2772 VTATDVTIIDILDSN
+2772 VAATDVTIIDILDSN
-2787 LSFVPNSFT
+2787 LSFIPNSFT
-2796 ANGQTI
+2796 VNGQTI

-2823 VTFQATVITL
+2823 VTFQATVTTL
-2833 PTLNPISNS
+2833 PTLNPISNF
-2842 ASITYH
+2842 ASTTYH

-2855 PPITTSN
+2855 SPITTSN

-2883 VSTVDIGQDITY
+2883 AGTVDIGQDIVY
-2895 TVTITNSGNVSA
+2895 SVTITNSGNVSA

-2913 DLIPDGTSFEP
+2913 DLIPAGTSFEP
-2924 NSFTLNGTSIPNAD
+2924 NSFTLNGMSIPNAN

-2946 DIAPNESV
+2946 DITPNQSV

-2959 IIANEIPPINPITN
+2959 INANEIPPINPISN

-2993 IISNNVTTK
+2993 ITSNNVTTK

-3015 KTFAT
+3015 KAFAT

-3033 TGNIPANNAIFSD
+3033 TGNIPANNVIFSD
-3046 PLPSWTQF
+3046 PLPTWTQF
-3054 VAGSVIV
+3054 VAGSVVV

-3066 PSASIINGVGINTI
+3066 PSASIISGVGINTI
-3080 NPNQTVTIIF
+3080 TPNQIVTIIF
-3090 QVQIVSNPT
+3090 QVQVVSNPT

-3111 NFQYNVGNVLLAQP
+3111 NFQYNVGNSLQAQP

-3130 NVFVTSINTAILS
+3130 NVFVTSINSAILS

-3150 AFANIGDTITYTVS
+3150 AFANIGDTITYTVL
-3164 IQNNG
+3164 IQNSG
-3169 NTNATNVNFSDPV
+3169 NTNATNVNFSDLIPA
-3182 PTGTTFVENSFAVNG
+3182 GTTFVENSFSVNG
-3197 STIPGANPNNGVN
+3197 SIIPGANPNNGVN
-3210 IGTVSAGSSL
+3210 IGTISTNSSL

-3227 VTSTPPSNPITNVA
+3227 VASTPPSNPITNVA
-3241 SIQYAFIV
+3241 SIQFTFIV
-3249 DPASPPVTGTINSN
+3249 DPTAPPVTSTINSN
-3263 SASTQINNATV
+3263 GASTQINNATV
-3274 TTVLQ
+3274 TTVLE
-3279 ANRSIVSIGDV
+3279 ANRTIVSIGDI

-3321 PNSVTLNGISLPD
+3321 PNSVTLNGISLPN

-3364 PQGAIINQAL
+3364 PQGVIINQAL

-3403 ASLSVIKSTDS
+3403 ASLSAMKNTDS
-3414 LVQSTDGIITYTV
+3414 LVQSTNGTITYTV
-3427 VVQNN
+3427 VVRNN
-3432 GNTTANTVTL
+3432 GNTTANTVTV

-3456 VTINSVSVPG
+3456 VTINGFSAPG
-3466 ADPNVG
+3466 TDPNVG
-3472 IPLNSITPS
+3472 ISLNSIAPS
-3481 EIVTVTFQ
+3481 EIVTVIFQ

-3500 ISNTARIDYT
+3500 ISNIARIDYT

-3521 RTITSNPAFT
+3521 RTITSNPAST
-3531 QISDATILSLKAVNA
+3531 QISDATIISLKAVNA
-3546 PQTTT
+3546 QQATTS
-3551 GDILTYTITLEN
+3551 DIFTYTITLEN
-3563 TGNIPATNLIF
+3563 SGNIPTTNLSF
-3574 SDTIPQDTTFVENSF
+3574 LDSTSDGTTFVENSF

-3594 AILGANPNVGVT
+3594 TIPGANPNVGVT
-3606 LPTLAANATH
+3606 LPDLAANATH
-3616 LISFQILIKD
+3616 LISFQILINN
-3626 SFSRESIT
+3626 SFSENSIP
-3634 NQSNTT
+3634 NQSNMT
-3640 YTIQPDPGQPPITE
+3640 YTIQPNPEQPPITE

-3675 SNPTTVDIG
+3675 SNPITVDIG

-3695 IGNVD
+3695 TGNVD
-3700 AINIV
+3700 AINIT

-3730 LNPENGIPIGT
+3730 ANPENGIPIGT
-3741 IPANSSKTILFQ
+3741 IPPNSSKTILFQ

-3764 IVNQSSATYQY
+3764 IVNQSSVNYQY
-3775 VSIPTAPPVNRS
+3775 VSIPTAPPVNRTT
-3787 ANSNIVTTSLQNANI
+3787 NSNIVTTSLQNANI
-3802 ISVKSADVTFASI
+3802 ISVKQADVTFVSI

-3848 IEDSLAINNV
+3848 IEDSLSINNV

-3870 LGTIQPN
+3870 LDTIQPD

-3887 LTNIPVGNVVINI
+3887 LTSIPEGNTVINI

-3910 PSSQI
+3910 PSSPI
-3915 IQRRSLSNAVNT
+3915 IQRRSVSNAVNI
-3927 EVRTANVSA
+3927 EVRTANVNA

-3953 TVAVTNAGTIPITN
+3953 TVAVTNAGTVPITN
-3967 TLLLDAI
+3967 TLLIDAI
-3974 ASGTTFVPNSI
+3974 AAGTTFVPNSI
-3985 LVDGVPRLNEN
+3985 LVDGIPRPNEN
-3996 PITGINLDI
+3996 PITGITLDI

-4015 FQVSVVSIPPQNNIN
+4015 FQVNVISIPSQNNIN
-4030 NIAVIHYEYRP
+4030 NIAVIHYEYQP
-4041 DPSTP
+4041 DPSLP

-4051 TSSNATNIQFID
+4051 TSSNTTNIQFID
-4063 AILIAT
+4063 VILTAT
-4069 KSTNTVLAN
+4069 KSTNKVLAN
-4078 IDETIEY
+4078 IDDTIEY
-4085 TVFIQNNGSAT
+4085 TVFIQNNGSTT

-4105 IADGTVFI
+4105 IEDGTVFI
-4113 PGSVVVNNTVLPAAD
+4113 PGSVTVNNTVLPAAD

-4135 PNVAAGQM
+4135 PNIASGQ
-4143 ATITFQVS
+4143 ATTITFQVS

-4164 ANVVYDFIFNPDFA
+4164 ANIVYDFIFNPDFA

-4219 TLTNTG
+4219 TLTNIG
-4225 NTDATAVVFTDN
+4225 NADATALVFTDN
-4237 IPNGTTFIDGSVLV
+4237 IPVGTTFIDGSVLV
-4251 NNIPQLNANPSAGIL
+4251 NNIPQLNANPSTGIL
-4266 VGTIAPNISI
+4266 VGTIAPNVSI
-4276 PVTFS
+4276 LVTFS

-4289 SGHVQNQSTSRYT
+4289 SDRIQNQSTSRYT
-4302 INVEEQISTSNIT
+4302 INSEEQISTSNIT
-4315 FTEVISANVIA
+4315 FTEVISASVIA

-4386 PLNGIQIDNIPPN
+4386 PLSGIPIDNIPPH

-4415 TNPISNTSTIEYE
+4415 TNPISNTSTIEYQ
-4428 YTVPNRPPITETII
+4428 YTVPNRPPITETIL
-4442 SSAALTEI
+4442 SSAAVTAI
-4450 NHANLNS
+4450 NHATLNS
-4457 NKAVDLAFA
+4457 NKTVDLAFA

-4481 GNVAVNDVIIQ
+4481 GNVAANDVVIQ

-4517 PVSGIPIGTIT
+4517 PVSGIPIGTI
-4528 IGGDAIVS
+4528 IVGGNAIAS
-4536 FQVTVTSIP
+4536 FQVSVTSIP
-4545 TPNELNNN
+4545 TPNELNNK

-4575 NTVKTTVQ
+4575 NTVTTTVQ
-4583 NDNVI
+4583 NDNVVAI
-4588 AFKSA
+4588 KSV

-4602 TLTYTITITNSGNV
+4602 IVTYTITITNSGNV

-4623 IDAVPIDT
+4623 IDTAPVDT
-4631 TFVAG
+4631 TFVTG

-4644 QPNENPENGITLG
+4644 QPNANPENGITLG
-4657 NLAPNEFVI
+4657 NLSPNESTI
-4666 ITFQVTISSSTLQST
+4666 ITFQVTISPATLQSA
-4681 INNDASVSYTVIID
+4681 INNNASVSYTVIID
-4695 PTKPPI
+4695 PNEPPI
-4701 TITKQTNTVTTTVI
+4701 TITKQTNTVTTTVV
-4715 DPMVRIEKTADK
+4715 DPMVRINKTADT
-4727 SIVVIGDII
+4727 SIAVIGDII
-4736 TFTLAV
+4736 TFTLV
-4742 FNHSPI
+4742 VLNHSPI
-4748 PTISTSVIDTIP
+4748 PTISTSILDTIP

-4782 DTGINI
+4782 NTGINI
-4788 GSLSAGTVATITF
+4788 GALPADGVATITF
-4801 QVLATSIPSNSTII
+4801 KVLVTSIPSNSTII

-4845 VQFITATVTKNASV
+4845 VQFITATVIKNASV
-4859 SSAYLNQYFDYTVRI
+4859 SSAYLNQHFDYTVRI
-4874 TNTSEISLSN
+4874 TNTSDISLSN
-4884 ISLQDT
+4884 VSLQDT
-4890 IPAGLQFINGTVFI
+4890 IPAGLQFMNGTVFI

-4922 NLEPNETIIVLFTV
+4922 NLEPDETIIVLFTV

-4942 VNNPFKN
+4942 VNNEFKN

-4971 SNENIVTFVPENPD
+4971 SNENIVTFISDNPD
-4985 EALPNLNCFFDGE
+4985 ETLPNLNCFFDGE
-4998 RFIRITPRNVRNYL
+4998 RFIRITPRNIRNYF
-5012 WTWIWWK
+5012 WAWVWWK

>member
-208 ETGSADVSV
+208 DTGSADVAV
-217 SGFLTPSGGP
+217 SGFLTPAGGP

-236 TEGDADLTG
+236 TEGDADLIG

-261 GPNNAINNFFGSQV
+261 GPNNAVNNFFGSQI

-284 TGTFGTRNQSASTST
+284 TGTFGTRNQSASTGT

-349 SPNIQ
+349 SPTIQ

-391 SLPSGTSFI
+391 SLPNGTSFI

-520 FTDPIPSG
+520 YTDPIPSG

-544 GANPANGISIG
+544 GANPANGIPIG

-560 STTTISFQVLVPSIP
+560 STTTVSFQVLVPSIP

-601 TDKTNIVS
+601 TDTTNIVS
-609 TQVNNATVTMTKA
+609 TQVNNATVSMTKA

-676 GANPANGVNIGSI
+676 GANPANSVNIGSI
-689 PSGTTKNVAF
+689 PTGTTKNVTF
-699 QVVVNTIPASN
+699 QVVVNTIPVSN

-766 SYTILITNSGNTAAN
+766 SYTILITNSGNTSAT

-790 NGTILTPG
+790 NGTILNPG

-834 INITTPNPIINNAFA
+834 INITAQNPIINNAFA
-849 SYLYTVNPNLPPTSK
+849 SYLYTVNPSLPPTSK

-875 RLANLHANKSVDK
+875 RLANLHVNKSVDK
-888 TFAEV
+888 TFTEV

-900 FSLTNDGNVAANNV
+900 FALTNDGNVAANNV

-931 IVNGVTQPG
+931 IVNSVTQPG
-940 ATPASINIG
+940 VTPASINIG
-949 SINANTT
+949 NINANTT

-988 NASPVSKNTTSTTTF
+988 NTSPVSKNTTSTTTF

-1015 TVNRAFATVG
+1015 TVDREFATVG
-1025 DTLTYTVTLTNA
+1025 DILTYTVTLTNA

-1113 YSFILNPGDPPTVE
+1113 YSFILNPGDPPTIE

-1162 TISLANLGNTIAN
+1162 TISLANLGNTTAN

-1205 PSTGLPVGSIPSG
+1205 PSAGLQVGSIPSG
-1218 GFTTIVFQISTNGL
+1218 GFTTIVFQISANGL
-1232 PSPNPIQNSAS
+1232 PSPNPIQNSAA

-1256 LVRNAA
+1256 LVRNTA

-1284 FADVGD
+1284 FADIGD

-1325 VTINNVPVANANPAT
+1325 VTINNVPIANANPAT
-1340 SISIGTIGANSSRTV
+1340 GISIGTIGANSSRTV

-1425 YTTTLTNNGNTLAS
+1425 YTTTLTNNGNTPAS
-1439 NVIFTDVIPNGT
+1439 NIVFTDAIPSGT
-1451 SFIAN
+1451 SFIPN

-1461 GNTLPNVNPA
+1461 RNTLPNVNPA

-1477 PINPNANTLISFQV
+1477 PINPNANTIISFQV

-1562 TNTGNTPASAT
+1562 TNTGNIPASAT

-1601 PSLGIHLADISP
+1601 PSLGVHLADISP

-1653 VNSTITNTTVT
+1653 VGSTVTNTTVT

-1670 LSINKTVNS
+1670 LVINKSAST
-1679 TFATIGDTLTFTST
+1679 TFATIGDTITFTSS
-1693 ITNSGNTTA
+1693 ITNTGNTIA
-1702 NNVIFTDVIPNGT
+1702 NNIIFTDTIPNGT
-1715 TFIPNSFTVNGT
+1715 TFIPNSFKINGVTVP
-1727 TITNA
+1727 NA

-1818 TITYTTILTNSGNTS
+1818 TITYTTTLTNSGNTT

-1866 DSEISLD
+1866 DSGISLD

-1905 YSIIIDPTQPPV
+1905 YLIIVDPTQPPV
-1917 IETATSNP
+1917 TETATSNP

-1962 NIGNATATNIIFT
+1962 NIGNTTATNIIFT

-2010 IAEDFINVTF
+2010 IAGDFTNVTF

-2041 PVVNSASINYQFMT
+2041 PVVNGASIDYQFMT

-2063 RSTTSNPVSTQINSG
+2063 RNTTSNPVSTQINSG

-2086 NKTFATI
+2086 DKTFATI

-2101 TLSNPGNVT
+2101 TLNNPGNVT
-2110 SQNIIFTDTLPDGT
+2110 SQNIIFTDILPDGT
-2124 TFISGTLTNDLSGT
+2124 TFISGT

-2189 QFAHVVDPS
+2189 QFSHVVDPS

-2213 TINSAILTTKK
+2213 TINSAILTTQK
-2224 SADKS
+2224 SVDKS

-2236 ITYTTTIRNTGNT
+2236 LTYTTTITNTGNT
-2249 AATNITF
+2249 PATNITF
-2256 TSAIPANTTFIPN
+2256 TSAIPPSTTFIPD
-2269 SVTINSVQQSGAQPA
+2269 SVTINGIQQLGAQPA

-2309 SPSSSIMGNDTILYS
+2309 PPSSSIMGNDTILYS
-2324 YTVDPNSAPATTSTS
+2324 YTVDPNGTPATTSTS
-2339 TNIATNPVLDAMIT
+2339 TNIVTNPVLDAMIT
-2353 MVKSVD
+2353 MIKSVD

-2385 ITFTDLIPNGT
+2385 ITFTDLIPDGT
-2396 TFITDSVTINGL
+2396 TFITDSVTINGI

-2474 VFTTINTANILS
+2474 VFTTINTATILS

-2501 TYTVVLTNNG
+2501 TYTVALTNNG

-2523 VPSVT
+2523 VPSGT

-2535 SINGVPQSGADPSNG
+2535 SINGVPQSEADPSNG
-2550 VNIGTITAGTTVTVS
+2550 VNIGIITAGTTVTVS
-2565 FQVTVTSLPTANP
+2565 FQVTVTSLPTENP

-2598 ISNPVSTQIN
+2598 ISNPVSTQIK

-2628 AFYTTSITNVGNTDA
+2628 AFYTTSITNIGNTDA

-2666 GVLQPNADP
+2666 GVLQPNANP

-2689 YSIVFQVTVNNI
+2689 YSIVFQVTVNSI

-2711 STTYEFTVDPV
+2711 STTYEFTVNPS
-2722 NPPVSSAATSNT
+2722 NPPASSAATSNT

-2744 ISTKTANL
+2744 ITTKTANL
-2752 TFADV
+2752 TFADI

-2833 PTLNPISNS
+2833 PTLNPISISNS
-2842 ASITYH
+2842 ASTTYH

-2895 TVTITNSGNVSA
+2895 TVTITNGGNVSA

-2959 IIANEIPPINPITN
+2959 IIANEIPPINPLTN

-3111 NFQYNVGNVLLAQP
+3111 NFQYNVGNALLAQP

-3414 LVQSTDGIITYTV
+3414 LVQSTDGTITYTV

-3466 ADPNVG
+3466 ANPNVG
-3472 IPLNSITPS
+3472 IPLNSIAPS
-3481 EIVTVTFQ
+3481 ENVTVTFQ

-3546 PQTTT
+3546 PQATT

-3563 TGNIPATNLIF
+3563 TGNIPAANLIF

-3594 AILGANPNVGVT
+3594 AILDANPNVGVT
-3606 LPTLAANATH
+3606 LPTLAANDTH
-3616 LISFQILIKD
+3616 LISFQILIND

-3802 ISVKSADVTFASI
+3802 ISVKSADVTFVSI

-3858 IQPGANPENGVT
+3858 TQPGANPENGVT

-3887 LTNIPVGNVVINI
+3887 LTNIPEGNTVINI

-3910 PSSQI
+3910 PSSPI

-3985 LVDGVPRLNEN
+3985 LVDGVPRPNEN

-4041 DPSTP
+4041 DPSGP

-4051 TSSNATNIQFID
+4051 TSSNSTNIQFID

-4069 KSTNTVLAN
+4069 KSANTVLAN

-4085 TVFIQNNGSAT
+4085 TVFIQNNGSTT

-4113 PGSVVVNNTVLPAAD
+4113 PGSVIVNNTVLPAAD

-4135 PNVAAGQM
+4135 PNVVAGQM

-4164 ANVVYDFIFNPDFA
+4164 ANIVYDFIFNPDFA

-4198 VSLKT
+4198 ISLKT

-4225 NTDATAVVFTDN
+4225 NTDATTVVFTDN
-4237 IPNGTTFIDGSVLV
+4237 IPDGTTFIDGSVLV

-4553 AITTFNYIVNP
+4553 AITTFNYIVSP
-4564 NNVPVTNTTTT
+4564 NNVPVTNTTIT
-4575 NTVKTTVQ
+4575 NTVTTTVQ

-4588 AFKSA
+4588 AIKSV
-4593 DVTNALPGQ
+4593 DVTNALPAQ

-4623 IDAVPIDT
+4623 IDTVPIDT

-4715 DPMVRIEKTADK
+4715 DPMVRIEKTTDK

-4788 GSLSAGTVATITF
+4788 GSLPADSVATITF
-4801 QVLATSIPSNSTII
+4801 QVLVTSIPSNSTII

-4845 VQFITATVTKNASV
+4845 VQFITTTVTKNASV

-4874 TNTSEISLSN
+4874 TNTSKISLSN

-4942 VNNPFKN
+4942 VNNEFKN

-4971 SNENIVTFVPENPD
+4971 SNENIVTFVSENPD
-4985 EALPNLNCFFDGE
+4985 ETLPNLNCFFDGE

>member
-38 AIGAFITTNT
+38 AIGAFVTTNT

-61 TYTQNSSTAI
+61 NYTQNSSTAV

-106 SFTTPVSTYS
+106 SFTTPVSTYP

-128 FVSNSITFG
+128 FVSGSVTFG
-137 FYTRSADVTTLIQAG
+137 FYTRSADVTSLVQAA
-152 GSGSYTTGAVPGLVD
+152 GSGSYTTGSVPGLVD
-167 PLDASNGSINSAGW
+167 PLDASNGAINSSGW

-208 ETGSADVSV
+208 DTGSADVAV

-236 TEGDADLTG
+236 TEGDADLIG

-261 GPNNAINNFFGSQV
+261 GPNNAINNFFGSQI

-284 TGTFGTRNQSASTST
+284 TGTFGTRNQSASSGT

-354 ATKSVNKSVAAIGDI
+354 ATKSVNKSVATIGDI

-378 TGLLPANNAIFID
+378 TGLLPANNVILTDI
-391 SLPSGTSFI
+391 LPNGTSFI
-400 PGTVTVDNVP
+400 PGTVMVDNIP

-438 VVSLPSQNPISN
+438 VVSLPNPNPISN

-469 LATSNSAGTQINL
+469 LATSNSAGTQVNL

-520 FTDPIPSG
+520 YTDPIPSG

-544 GANPANGISIG
+544 GANPATGISIG

-560 STTTISFQVLVPSIP
+560 STTTVSFQVFVPSIP

-601 TDKTNIVS
+601 TDTTNIVS

-622 VDKNFADIGDTLT
+622 VDKNFADIGDILT

-647 ANNVIFT
+647 ANNVMFT

-662 FVLNSLTIDGTTQV
+662 FVVNSVTIDGTTQV

-689 PSGTTKNVAF
+689 PTGTTKNVSF

-710 VVSNGSSASYQYTV
+710 VVFNGSSASYQYTV

-766 SYTILITNSGNTAAN
+766 SYTILITNSGNTAAT
-781 NVQLTDPLP
+781 NVQLTDSLP

-798 TVTLNGVLQNVDSL
+798 SVTLNGVLQNVDSL
-812 VALPIGTIP
+812 VFVPIGTIP

-834 INITTPNPIINNAFA
+834 INITTQNPIINNAFA
-849 SYLYTVNPNLPPTSK
+849 SYLYTVNPSLPPTSK

-900 FSLTNDGNVAANNV
+900 FALTNDGNVAANNV

-931 IVNGVTQPG
+931 IVNSVTQPG
-940 ATPASINIG
+940 VTPASINIG

-988 NASPVSKNTTSTTTF
+988 NTSPVSKNTTSTTTF

-1015 TVNRAFATVG
+1015 TVDRAFATVG
-1025 DTLTYTVTLTNA
+1025 DILTYTVTLTNA

-1113 YSFILNPGDPPTVE
+1113 YSFILNPGDPPTIE

-1162 TISLANLGNTIAN
+1162 TISLANLGNTTAN

-1186 TTIVPNSI
+1186 STIVPNSI
-1194 FIGGALQLGAD
+1194 FIGGTLQQGAD
-1205 PSTGLPVGSIPSG
+1205 PSTGLQVGSIPSG
-1218 GFTTIVFQISTNGL
+1218 GFTTIVFQISANSL
-1232 PSPNPIQNSAS
+1232 PSPNPVQNSAA

-1249 ADPNLPA
+1249 ADPSLPA
-1256 LVRNAA
+1256 VVRNAT

-1284 FADVGD
+1284 FADVGA
-1290 VILYATILTNNGN
+1290 VITYATILTNNGN
-1303 IPAAN
+1303 IPASN

-1318 TLFIPNT
+1318 TIFLPNT
-1325 VTINNVPVANANPAT
+1325 VTINGVPIANANPANG
-1340 SISIGTIGANSSRTV
+1340 ILIGTIGANSSRTV
-1355 AFQVF
+1355 AFQVS
-1360 VPTIPAVNPITNQ
+1360 VPTIPSPNPITNQ
-1373 SGTTF
+1373 SSTTF
-1378 QYTYDPSKPAVMQ
+1378 QYTYDASKSVVTQ

-1401 INNASIAATKSA
+1401 INNATIAAVKSA
-1413 DKQFANVNDIIT
+1413 DKHFANVNDIIT

-1451 SFIAN
+1451 SFIPN

-1461 GNTLPNVNPA
+1461 GNTLPNTNPA

-1477 PINPNANTLISFQV
+1477 PINPNTSATISFQV
-1491 QVNSIPNPNPIPN
+1491 IVNSIPSPNPIPN
-1504 QSNTTYQYV
+1504 QSNTAYQYV
-1513 VDPNLPPASANTLS
+1513 IDPNLPPASANALS

-1562 TNTGNTPASAT
+1562 TNTGNIPASAT
-1573 VLTDGLGAGASFIQ
+1573 VLTDGLGAGASFVP
-1587 NSVTINNVPQPGLD
+1587 NSVTIDNIPQPGLD
-1601 PSLGIHLADISP
+1601 PSLGIHLADIPP

-1653 VNSTITNTTVT
+1653 VGSTVTNTTVT

-1679 TFATIGDTLTFTST
+1679 RFATIGDTLTFTAI

-1715 TFIPNSFTVNGT
+1715 SFIPNSFTVNGT
-1727 TITNA
+1727 TIPNA

-1755 NITTLPNPNPIPNK
+1755 NITSLPNPNPIPNQ
-1769 SSLQYSFIVDINE
+1769 SSLQYSFIVGINE

-1818 TITYTTILTNSGNTS
+1818 TITYTTTLTNSGNTT

-1866 DSEISLD
+1866 DSGISLD

-1893 ATNPTLN
+1893 VTNPTLN

-1905 YSIIIDPTQPPV
+1905 YSIIVDPTQPPV
-1917 IETATSNP
+1917 TETATSNP

-1951 NSFLTYTVLLD
+1951 NSFLTYTVLLE
-1962 NIGNATATNIIFT
+1962 NIGNTTATNIIFT

-1982 VFIEDSVRVGGVL
+1982 VFIADSVRVGGVL

-2002 NGIPIGDI
+2002 NGVPIGDI
-2010 IAEDFINVTF
+2010 IAGDFTNITF

-2041 PVVNSASINYQFMT
+2041 PVVNGASIDYQFMT

-2078 EIVAIKSV
+2078 EITLVKSV
-2086 NKTFATI
+2086 DKTFATI

-2110 SQNIIFTDTLPDGT
+2110 SQNIIFTDILPDGT
-2124 TFISGTLTNDLSGT
+2124 TFISGT

-2189 QFAHVVDPS
+2189 QFSHVVDPS
-2198 QPAVSQTNVS
+2198 QPSVSQMNVS
-2208 NTVST
+2208 NAVST
-2213 TINSAILTTKK
+2213 TINSAILTTQK

-2229 IISVGDT
+2229 IVSVGDT
-2236 ITYTTTIRNTGNT
+2236 ITYTTTITNTGNT

-2256 TSAIPANTTFIPN
+2256 TSAIPASITFIPN
-2269 SVTINSVQQSGAQPA
+2269 SFTINGVQQSGAQPA
-2284 LGVNIPNIAPGE
+2284 LGVTIPNIAPGE

-2309 SPSSSIMGNDTILYS
+2309 PPSNSIMGNDTILYS
-2324 YTVDPNSAPATTSTS
+2324 YTVDPNGTPITTSIS
-2339 TNIATNPVLDAMIT
+2339 TNIVTNPVLDAMIT

-2372 TILTNN
+2372 TILTNS

-2385 ITFTDLIPNGT
+2385 ITFTDLIPDGT
-2396 TFITDSVTINGL
+2396 TFITDSVTIDGI

-2416 TGITIGS
+2416 TGITIGL

-2440 TPVQN
+2440 TPAQN

-2466 SRNVTSNT
+2466 SRTVTSNT
-2474 VFTTINTANILS
+2474 VFTTINTATILS

-2501 TYTVVLTNNG
+2501 TYTVALTNNG

-2523 VPSVT
+2523 VPSGT

-2535 SINGVPQSGADPSNG
+2535 SINGVPQSGANPVNG
-2550 VNIGTITAGTTVTVS
+2550 VNIGPITAGATVNVS
-2565 FQVTVTSLPTANP
+2565 FQVNVTSLPTENP

-2587 QLVSPPDSETS
+2587 QLVSPPDTETS
-2598 ISNPVSTQIN
+2598 ISNPVSTQIK

-2615 KNESV
+2615 KNESA

-2628 AFYTTSITNVGNTDA
+2628 AFYTTSISNIGNTDA
-2643 TNIVFTDALPSGL
+2643 TNIVFTDVLPSGL

-2666 GVLQPNADP
+2666 GVLQPNANP
-2675 NTGVLLATL
+2675 NTGVLLAAL

-2689 YSIVFQVTVNNI
+2689 YSIVFQVTVSSI
-2701 PPSNPAPNTA
+2701 PPINPAPNIA

-2722 NPPVSSAATSNT
+2722 NPPVSSSATSNT

-2739 NNATI
+2739 NNANI
-2744 ISTKTANL
+2744 ISTKTADL

-2757 GNTIT
+2757 SNTIT

-2772 VTATDVTIIDILDSN
+2772 VAATDVTVIDILDSN

-2796 ANGQTI
+2796 VNGQTI

-2823 VTFQATVITL
+2823 VTFQATVTTL

-2855 PPITTSN
+2855 PSITTSN

-2883 VSTVDIGQDITY
+2883 VSTVDIGQDIVY
-2895 TVTITNSGNVSA
+2895 SVTITNSGNVSA

-2924 NSFTLNGTSIPNAD
+2924 NSFTLNGTSIPTAD
-2938 IITGVPIG
+2938 IVTGVPIG
-2946 DIAPNESV
+2946 DIAPNQSV
-2954 IVAFH
+2954 IVAFN
-2959 IIANEIPPINPITN
+2959 IIAHEIPPINPITN
-2973 QASVSFQ
+2973 QASVNFQ
-2980 HIVNPANPPVSKN
+2980 HIVNPKNPPVSKN
-2993 IISNNVTTK
+2993 ITSNNVTTK

-3015 KTFAT
+3015 KAFAT

-3033 TGNIPANNAIFSD
+3033 TGNIPANNVVFSD
-3046 PLPSWTQF
+3046 PLPSWAQL
-3054 VAGSVIV
+3054 VAGSVVV
-3061 DGTPL
+3061 DGTSL
-3066 PSASIINGVGINTI
+3066 PSASITSGIGINTV
-3080 NPNQTVTIIF
+3080 NPDQTVTIIF

-3099 TFTPELQNLGFV
+3099 TFTP
-3111 NFQYNVGNVLLAQP
+3111 
-3125 GNVET
+3125 
-3130 NVFVTSINTAILS
+3130 
-3143 AVKTANT
+3143 
-3150 AFANIGDTITYTVS
+3150 
-3164 IQNNG
+3164 
-3169 NTNATNVNFSDPV
+3169 
-3182 PTGTTFVENSFAVNG
+3182 
-3197 STIPGANPNNGVN
+3197 
-3210 IGTVSAGSSL
+3210 
-3220 TVTFQVI
+3220 
-3227 VTSTPPSNPITNVA
+3227 
-3241 SIQYAFIV
+3241 
-3249 DPASPPVTGTINSN
+3249 
-3263 SASTQINNATV
+3263 
-3274 TTVLQ
+3274 
-3279 ANRSIVSIGDV
+3279 
-3290 ITYTATLTNTG
+3290 
-3301 NFPANS
+3301 
-3307 VLLINGVPEGALFV
+3307 
-3321 PNSVTLNGISLPD
+3321 
-3334 ASPTLGIP
+3334 
-3342 VGIIAPGDSAT
+3342 
-3353 ITFQFLASSIP
+3353 
-3364 PQGAIINQAL
+3364 
-3374 TSYTYIVDPS
+3374 
-3384 QPPVTATSSSNT
+3384 
-3396 VNTAVVD
+3396 
-3403 ASLSVIKSTDS
+3403 
-3414 LVQSTDGIITYTV
+3414 
-3427 VVQNN
+3427 
-3432 GNTTANTVTL
+3432 
-3442 TDLVPEGTAFIPNS
+3442 
-3456 VTINSVSVPG
+3456 
-3466 ADPNVG
+3466 
-3472 IPLNSITPS
+3472 
-3481 EIVTVTFQ
+3481 
-3489 VIVQSIPSVNP
+3489 
-3500 ISNTARIDYT
+3500 
-3510 FIADPTAPIIS
+3510 
-3521 RTITSNPAFT
+3521 
-3531 QISDATILSLKAVNA
+3531 
-3546 PQTTT
+3546 
-3551 GDILTYTITLEN
+3551 
-3563 TGNIPATNLIF
+3563 
-3574 SDTIPQDTTFVENSF
+3574 
-3589 TLNGT
+3589 
-3594 AILGANPNVGVT
+3594 
-3606 LPTLAANATH
+3606 
-3616 LISFQILIKD
+3616 
-3626 SFSRESIT
+3626 
-3634 NQSNTT
+3634 
-3640 YTIQPDPGQPPITE
+3640 
-3654 TSTSNIVITN
+3654 
-3664 FVQAQLTITKT
+3664 
-3675 SNPTTVDIG
+3675 
-3684 GTILYISEVKN
+3684 
-3695 IGNVD
+3695 
-3700 AINIV
+3700 
-3705 FTDSIPAGTT
+3705 
-3715 FVPDSVTINGVLQPG
+3715 
-3730 LNPENGIPIGT
+3730 
-3741 IPANSSKTILFQ
+3741 
-3753 VQTNNPPTETE
+3753 
-3764 IVNQSSATYQY
+3764 
-3775 VSIPTAPPVNRS
+3775 
-3787 ANSNIVTTSLQNANI
+3787 
-3802 ISVKSADVTFASI
+3802 
-3815 GQIITYTN
+3815 
-3823 TLQNIGTVPANNTV
+3823 
-3837 FIDNIPEGTIF
+3837 
-3848 IEDSLAINNV
+3848 
-3858 IQPGANPENGVT
+3858 
-3870 LGTIQPN
+3870 
-3877 ETVTISFQVQ
+3877 
-3887 LTNIPVGNVVINI
+3887 
-3900 SDTSYEYQID
+3900 
-3910 PSSQI
+3910 
-3915 IQRRSLSNAVNT
+3915 
-3927 EVRTANVSA
+3927 
-3936 IKSANRS
+3936 
-3943 ITRIGQIITY
+3943 
-3953 TVAVTNAGTIPITN
+3953 
-3967 TLLLDAI
+3967 
-3974 ASGTTFVPNSI
+3974 
-3985 LVDGVPRLNEN
+3985 
-3996 PITGINLDI
+3996 
-4005 ILPNNTIIVT
+4005 
-4015 FQVSVVSIPPQNNIN
+4015 
-4030 NIAVIHYEYRP
+4030 
-4041 DPSTP
+4041 
-4046 PISET
+4046 
-4051 TSSNATNIQFID
+4051 
-4063 AILIAT
+4063 
-4069 KSTNTVLAN
+4069 
-4078 IDETIEY
+4078 
-4085 TVFIQNNGSAT
+4085 
-4096 TNSIFFTDT
+4096 
-4105 IADGTVFI
+4105 
-4113 PGSVVVNNTVLPAAD
+4113 
-4128 PNIGFSI
+4128 
-4135 PNVAAGQM
+4135 
-4143 ATITFQVS
+4143 
-4151 VTNLPAVNPTPNT
+4151 
-4164 ANVVYDFIFNPDFA
+4164 
-4178 PIQKSTT
+4178 
-4185 SNTTFVQINDADI
+4185 
-4198 VSLKT
+4198 
-4203 VDLTSVTIGDI
+4203 
-4214 LTYTT
+4214 
-4219 TLTNTG
+4219 
-4225 NTDATAVVFTDN
+4225 
-4237 IPNGTTFIDGSVLV
+4237 
-4251 NNIPQLNANPSAGIL
+4251 
-4266 VGTIAPNISI
+4266 
-4276 PVTFS
+4276 
-4281 VTVVALPA
+4281 
-4289 SGHVQNQSTSRYT
+4289 
-4302 INVEEQISTSNIT
+4302 
-4315 FTEVISANVIA
+4315 
-4326 TKTTPIQYADLQ
+4326 
-4338 TIIPYTIS
+4338 
-4346 ITNNGNIQVENII
+4346 
-4359 VTDIIPANTS
+4359 
-4369 FIENSVIVNGN
+4369 
-4380 ARPNDN
+4380 
-4386 PLNGIQIDNIPPN
+4386 
-4399 TTATILF
+4399 
-4406 QVRVTSIPQ
+4406 
-4415 TNPISNTSTIEYE
+4415 
-4428 YTVPNRPPITETII
+4428 
-4442 SSAALTEI
+4442 
-4450 NHANLNS
+4450 
-4457 NKAVDLAFA
+4457 
-4466 TVGDTLTYTITLNQT
+4466 
-4481 GNVAVNDVIIQ
+4481 
-4492 DIIPQ
+4492 
-4497 GTTFIEN
+4497 
-4504 SVIVNGETLPGVN
+4504 
-4517 PVSGIPIGTIT
+4517 
-4528 IGGDAIVS
+4528 
-4536 FQVTVTSIP
+4536 
-4545 TPNELNNN
+4545 
-4553 AITTFNYIVNP
+4553 
-4564 NNVPVTNTTTT
+4564 
-4575 NTVKTTVQ
+4575 
-4583 NDNVI
+4583 
-4588 AFKSA
+4588 
-4593 DVTNALPGQ
+4593 
-4602 TLTYTITITNSGNV
+4602 
-4616 TIEDLLA
+4616 
-4623 IDAVPIDT
+4623 
-4631 TFVAG
+4631 
-4636 SVTINGIN
+4636 
-4644 QPNENPENGITLG
+4644 
-4657 NLAPNEFVI
+4657 
-4666 ITFQVTISSSTLQST
+4666 
-4681 INNDASVSYTVIID
+4681 
-4695 PTKPPI
+4695 
-4701 TITKQTNTVTTTVI
+4701 
-4715 DPMVRIEKTADK
+4715 
-4727 SIVVIGDII
+4727 
-4736 TFTLAV
+4736 
-4742 FNHSPI
+4742 
-4748 PTISTSVIDTIP
+4748 
-4760 AGTTFIENSVTI
+4760 
-4772 NGTPVPNVRP
+4772 
-4782 DTGINI
+4782 
-4788 GSLSAGTVATITF
+4788 
-4801 QVLATSIPSNSTII
+4801 
-4815 NSATVTAAFQLTPQD
+4815 
-4830 PIITFIVNSNIVRIP
+4830 
-4845 VQFITATVTKNASV
+4845 
-4859 SSAYLNQYFDYTVRI
+4859 
-4874 TNTSEISLSN
+4874 
-4884 ISLQDT
+4884 
-4890 IPAGLQFINGTVFI
+4890 
-4904 NGERSPLANPNIG
+4904 
-4917 FLVAT
+4917 
-4922 NLEPNETIIVLFTV
+4922 
-4936 QVISPP
+4936 
-4942 VNNPFKN
+4942 
-4949 TANISLQ
+4949 
-4956 LQVSPTDPPITVTVT
+4956 
-4971 SNENIVTFVPENPD
+4971 
-4985 EALPNLNCFFDGE
+4985 
-4998 RFIRITPRNVRNYL
+4998 
-5012 WTWIWWK
+5012 

>member
-391 SLPSGTSFI
+391 SLPNGTSFI

-438 VVSLPSQNPISN
+438 VVSLPNQNPISN

-520 FTDPIPSG
+520 YTDPIPSG

-544 GANPANGISIG
+544 GANPANGIPIG

-560 STTTISFQVLVPSIP
+560 STTTVSFQVLVPSIP

-601 TDKTNIVS
+601 TDTTNIVS

-790 NGTILTPG
+790 NGTILNPG

-834 INITTPNPIINNAFA
+834 INITAQNPIINNAFA
-849 SYLYTVNPNLPPTSK
+849 SYIYTVNPSLPPTSK

-875 RLANLHANKSVDK
+875 RLANLHVNKSVDK

-893 GDVLTYT
+893 SDVLTYT
-900 FSLTNDGNVAANNV
+900 FALTNDANVAANNV

-940 ATPASINIG
+940 VTPTSINIG

-1090 VSYQVTVTS
+1090 VSYQVTITS

-1113 YSFILNPGDPPTVE
+1113 YSFILNPGDPPTIE

-1186 TTIVPNSI
+1186 STIVPNSI
-1194 FIGGALQLGAD
+1194 FIGGTLQQGAD
-1205 PSTGLPVGSIPSG
+1205 PSTGLQVGSIPSG
-1218 GFTTIVFQISTNGL
+1218 GFTTIVFQISANGL

-1249 ADPNLPA
+1249 TDPNLPA

-1284 FADVGD
+1284 FADIGD

-1340 SISIGTIGANSSRTV
+1340 GISIGTIGANSSRTV

-1401 INNASIAATKSA
+1401 INNASIAATKSV

-1439 NVIFTDVIPNGT
+1439 NIVFTDAIPSGT
-1451 SFIAN
+1451 SFIPN

-1461 GNTLPNVNPA
+1461 GNILPNVNPA

-1477 PINPNANTLISFQV
+1477 PINPNANTIISFQV

-1562 TNTGNTPASAT
+1562 ANTGNTPASAT

-1866 DSEISLD
+1866 DSGISLD

-1917 IETATSNP
+1917 TETATSNP

-2010 IAEDFINVTF
+2010 IAGDFINVTF

-2124 TFISGTLTNDLSGT
+2124 TFISGTLTND
-2138 LTNDSG
+2138 SG

-2208 NTVST
+2208 NAVST

-2229 IISVGDT
+2229 IVSVGDT
-2236 ITYTTTIRNTGNT
+2236 ITYTTTITNTGNT

-2256 TSAIPANTTFIPN
+2256 TSAIPASTTFIPN
-2269 SVTINSVQQSGAQPA
+2269 SVTINGVQQSSAQPA

-2309 SPSSSIMGNDTILYS
+2309 PPSSSIMGNDTILYS
-2324 YTVDPNSAPATTSTS
+2324 YTVNPNSAPATTSTS
-2339 TNIATNPVLDAMIT
+2339 TNIATNPVLNAMIT

-2474 VFTTINTANILS
+2474 VFTTINTATILS

-2501 TYTVVLTNNG
+2501 TYTVALTNNG

-2523 VPSVT
+2523 VPSGT

-2535 SINGVPQSGADPSNG
+2535 SINGVPQSEADPSNG
-2550 VNIGTITAGTTVTVS
+2550 VNIGIITAGTTVTVS
-2565 FQVTVTSLPTANP
+2565 FQVTVTSLPTENP

-2598 ISNPVSTQIN
+2598 ISNPVSTQIK

-2628 AFYTTSITNVGNTDA
+2628 AFYTTSITNIGNTDA

-2666 GVLQPNADP
+2666 GVLQPNANP

-2689 YSIVFQVTVNNI
+2689 YSIVFQVTVNSI

-2711 STTYEFTVDPV
+2711 STTYEFTVNPS
-2722 NPPVSSAATSNT
+2722 NPPASSAATSNT

-2744 ISTKTANL
+2744 ITTKTANL
-2752 TFADV
+2752 TFEDI

-2823 VTFQATVITL
+2823 VTFQATVIIL
-2833 PTLNPISNS
+2833 PTLNPISISNS
-2842 ASITYH
+2842 ASTTYH

-2895 TVTITNSGNVSA
+2895 TVTITNGGNVSA

-2959 IIANEIPPINPITN
+2959 IIANEIPPINPLTN

-3111 NFQYNVGNVLLAQP
+3111 NFQYNVGNALLAQP

-3414 LVQSTDGIITYTV
+3414 LVQSTDGTITYTV

-3466 ADPNVG
+3466 ANPNVG
-3472 IPLNSITPS
+3472 IPLNSIAPS
-3481 EIVTVTFQ
+3481 ENVTVTFQ

-3546 PQTTT
+3546 PQATT

-3563 TGNIPATNLIF
+3563 TGNIPAANLIF

-3594 AILGANPNVGVT
+3594 AILDANPNVGVT
-3606 LPTLAANATH
+3606 LPTLAANDTH
-3616 LISFQILIKD
+3616 LISFQILIND

-3802 ISVKSADVTFASI
+3802 ISVKSADVTFVSI

-3858 IQPGANPENGVT
+3858 TQPGANPENGVT

-3887 LTNIPVGNVVINI
+3887 LTNIPEGNTVINI

-3910 PSSQI
+3910 PSSPI

-3985 LVDGVPRLNEN
+3985 LVDGVPRPNEN

-4041 DPSTP
+4041 DPSGP

-4051 TSSNATNIQFID
+4051 TSSNSTNIQFID

-4069 KSTNTVLAN
+4069 KSANTVLAN

-4085 TVFIQNNGSAT
+4085 TVFIQNNGSTT

-4113 PGSVVVNNTVLPAAD
+4113 PGSVIVNNTVLPAAD

-4135 PNVAAGQM
+4135 PNVVAGQM

-4164 ANVVYDFIFNPDFA
+4164 ANIVYDFIFNPDFA

-4198 VSLKT
+4198 ISLKT

-4225 NTDATAVVFTDN
+4225 NTDATTVVFTDN
-4237 IPNGTTFIDGSVLV
+4237 IPDGTTFIDGSVLV

-4504 SVIVNGETLPGVN
+4504 SVIINGETLPGVN

-4715 DPMVRIEKTADK
+4715 DPMVRIEKTTDK

-4788 GSLSAGTVATITF
+4788 GSLPADSVATITF
-4801 QVLATSIPSNSTII
+4801 QVLVTSIPSNSTII

-4845 VQFITATVTKNASV
+4845 VQFITTTVTKNASV

-4874 TNTSEISLSN
+4874 TNTSKISLSN

-4942 VNNPFKN
+4942 VNNEFKN

-4971 SNENIVTFVPENPD
+4971 SNENIVTFVSEKPD
-4985 EALPNLNCFFDGE
+4985 ETLPNLNCFFDGE

>member
-23 GLSKISNQNRAGTIG
+23 GLSKISNLNRAGTIG
-38 AIGAFITTNT
+38 AIGAFVTTNT
-48 ALQVPTFPAGTTL
+48 ALQVTTFPAGTTL
-61 TYTQNSSTAI
+61 NYTQNSSTAI

-96 NITSVLGNPV
+96 SITSVLGNPV

-128 FVSNSITFG
+128 FVSGSVTFG
-137 FYTRSADVTTLIQAG
+137 FYTRSADVTSLVQAA
-152 GSGSYTTGAVPGLVD
+152 GSGSYTTGSVPGLVD
-167 PLDASNGSINSAGW
+167 PLDASNGAINSAGW

-186 YQNGTLPARNL
+186 YQNGSLPARNL
-197 TIYVAGNRVSA
+197 TIYVAGNRVSV

-217 SGFLTPSGGP
+217 SGFLTPAGGP

-261 GPNNAINNFFGSQV
+261 GPNNAVNNFFGSQI

-354 ATKSVNKSVAAIGDI
+354 ATKSVNKSVATIGDI
-369 LTYTVTIPN
+369 LTYTVTVPN
-378 TGLLPANNAIFID
+378 TGLLPANNVTFTD
-391 SLPSGTSFI
+391 VLPNGTSFI
-400 PGTVTVDNVP
+400 PGSVTIDNVP
-410 QTNANPAAGISLGTI
+410 QTNANPVAGISLGTI
-425 NNGASRTVTFQAT
+425 NNGSSRTVAFQAT

-497 IGETLTYSIA
+497 IGETLTYSIS

-520 FTDPIPSG
+520 YTDPIPSG

-560 STTTISFQVLVPSIP
+560 STTTISFQVFVPSIP

-601 TDKTNIVS
+601 TDTTNIVS

-622 VDKNFADIGDTLT
+622 VDKNYADIGDTLT
-635 YTVSFTGTGNTN
+635 YTVAFTGTGNTN

-662 FVLNSLTIDGTTQV
+662 FVLNSLTIDGSTQV

-689 PSGTTKNVAF
+689 PTGTTKSVSF

-710 VVSNGSSASYQYTV
+710 AVSNGSSASYQYTV
-724 NPSQSPVTKNIS
+724 NPSQSPIMKNIS
-736 SNLVSTQINNAN
+736 SNIVTTQINNAN
-748 VTLTKSTNKQFA
+748 LTLTKSTNKQFA

-790 NGTILTPG
+790 NGTILTLG
-798 TVTLNGVLQNVDSL
+798 SVTLNGVLQNVDSL

-834 INITTPNPIINNAFA
+834 INITAQNPIINNAFA
-849 SYLYTVNPNLPPTSK
+849 SYIYTVNPSLPPTSK

-875 RLANLHANKSVDK
+875 RLANLHASKSVDK

-900 FSLTNDGNVAANNV
+900 FALTNDGNVAANNV

-923 TAFVPNSV
+923 TSFVPNSV
-931 IVNGVTQPG
+931 IVNGITQPG

-949 SINANTT
+949 SINASST

-961 QVVITSIPNPNPISN
+961 QVLIISIPNPNPISN

-1015 TVNRAFATVG
+1015 SVDREFATVG
-1025 DTLTYTVTLTNA
+1025 DILTYTVILTNA

-1083 AANGSLT
+1083 PANGSLT
-1090 VSYQVTVTS
+1090 VSYQVIVTS
-1099 LPTQNPTLNSSSTQ
+1099 LPTQNPTINSSSTQ
-1113 YSFILNPGDPPTVE
+1113 YSFILNPGDPPTIE
-1127 TSVSNTVSTQINLAN
+1127 TSLSNTVSTQINLAN

-1162 TISLANLGNTIAN
+1162 TISLANLGNTTAN

-1180 DIIPNG
+1180 DIIPPG

-1205 PSTGLPVGSIPSG
+1205 PSTGLQVGSIPAG
-1218 GFTTIVFQISTNGL
+1218 GFTTIVFQISANGL

-1249 ADPNLPA
+1249 ADPSLPA
-1256 LVRNAA
+1256 VVRNAA

-1303 IPAAN
+1303 IPASN

-1325 VTINNVPVANANPAT
+1325 VTINNVPIANANPANG
-1340 SISIGTIGANSSRTV
+1340 ILIGTIGTNSSRTV
-1355 AFQVF
+1355 SFQVF
-1360 VPTIPAVNPITNQ
+1360 VPNIPAVNPITNQ

-1425 YTTTLTNNGNTLAS
+1425 YTTTLTNSGNTLAS

-1451 SFIAN
+1451 SFIPN

-1471 SGIAID
+1471 NGVAID
-1477 PINPNANTLISFQV
+1477 PINPNTNTTISFQV
-1491 QVNSIPNPNPIPN
+1491 IVNSIPSPNPIPN
-1504 QSNTTYQYV
+1504 QSNTTYQYIV
-1513 VDPNLPPASANTLS
+1513 NPNLPPASSNTVS

-1562 TNTGNTPASAT
+1562 TNTGNIPASAT
-1573 VLTDGLGAGASFIQ
+1573 VLTDGLGAGASFVQ

-1601 PSLGIHLADISP
+1601 PSLGVHLADIPP

-1627 IPPSGTLT
+1627 IPSSGTLT

-1653 VNSTITNTTVT
+1653 VGSTITNTTVT

-1702 NNVIFTDVIPNGT
+1702 NNVIFTDLIPDGT
-1715 TFIPNSFTVNGT
+1715 TFISNSFTVNGT
-1727 TITNA
+1727 TIPNA

-1741 NLNSNASATLSFQV
+1741 NINSNASVILSFQV
-1755 NITTLPNPNPIPNK
+1755 NITTIPNPNPIPNK

-1782 PPVSRTVQSN
+1782 PPVSRTVKSN

-1818 TITYTTILTNSGNTS
+1818 TITYTTTLTNSGNTT

-1866 DSEISLD
+1866 DSGIPLD
-1873 SIPVGGTTTIS
+1873 PIPVGGTTTIS

-1893 ATNPTLN
+1893 ASNPTMN

-1905 YSIIIDPTQPPV
+1905 YSIIIDPTEPPV
-1917 IETATSNP
+1917 TETATSNP
-1925 TLVQINEAIIQATKS
+1925 VLVQINEAIIQATKS

-1951 NSFLTYTVLLD
+1951 NSFLTYTVLLE
-1962 NIGNATATNIIFT
+1962 NIGNVTATNIIFT

-2010 IAEDFINVTF
+2010 IAGDFINVTF

-2041 PVVNSASINYQFMT
+2041 PVVNGASINYQFMT

-2063 RSTTSNPVSTQINSG
+2063 RSTTSNSVSTQINSG
-2078 EIVAIKSV
+2078 EIVAVKSADK
-2086 NKTFATI
+2086 NFATI

-2101 TLSNPGNVT
+2101 TLNNPGNVT
-2110 SQNIIFTDTLPDGT
+2110 SQNIIFTDILPNGT
-2124 TFISGTLTNDLSGT
+2124 TFISGTLI
-2138 LTNDSG
+2138 NDSG

-2159 INPNGTAVITLNVL
+2159 INPGGTATITINVL

-2189 QFAHVVDPS
+2189 QFQHIVDPS
-2198 QPAVSQTNVS
+2198 QPAITQTASS
-2208 NTVST
+2208 NTVTT
-2213 TINSAILTTKK
+2213 TINSAILTATK

-2236 ITYTTTIRNTGNT
+2236 VTYTTTITNTGN
-2249 AATNITF
+2249 APATNVTF
-2256 TSAIPANTTFIPN
+2256 TSAIPASTTFIPN
-2269 SVTINSVQQSGAQPA
+2269 SVTINGIQQPGAQPA

-2309 SPSSSIMGNDTILYS
+2309 PTSNSIMGNDTILYS
-2324 YTVDPNSAPATTSTS
+2324 YTVDPNGTPVTTSTS
-2339 TNIATNPVLDAMIT
+2339 TNIVTTPVLDAMIT
-2353 MVKSVD
+2353 MLKSVD

-2372 TILTNN
+2372 TVLTNK

-2385 ITFTDLIPNGT
+2385 ITFTDLIPDGT
-2396 TFITDSVTINGL
+2396 TFVSDSVTINGI
-2408 TQIGLNPN
+2408 TQLGLAPN
-2416 TGITIGS
+2416 TGVTIGT

-2428 SISIAFQVTATS
+2428 SISISFQVTATS

-2466 SRNVTSNT
+2466 SRTVTSNT
-2474 VFTTINTANILS
+2474 VFTTINTATILS
-2486 LKQVDKS
+2486 SKQVDKA
-2493 FSRIGDTL
+2493 FSHIGDTL
-2501 TYTVVLTNNG
+2501 TYTVTLTNNG

-2523 VPSVT
+2523 VPSGT

-2535 SINGVPQSGADPSNG
+2535 SINGIPQSGANPTNG
-2550 VNIGTITAGTTVTVS
+2550 VNIGPITAGSTVNVS
-2565 FQVTVTSLPTANP
+2565 FQVNVTSLPTENP

-2587 QLVSPPDSETS
+2587 QLVSPPDAETS
-2598 ISNPVSTQIN
+2598 ISNPVSTQIR

-2628 AFYTTSITNVGNTDA
+2628 AFYTTSIANVGNTDA
-2643 TNIVFTDALPSGL
+2643 TNIVFTDVLPSGL

-2666 GVLQPNADP
+2666 GILQPNADP
-2675 NTGVLLATL
+2675 NTGVLLAAL

-2689 YSIVFQVTVNNI
+2689 YSIVFRVTVNSI
-2701 PPSNPAPNTA
+2701 PPINPAPNTA
-2711 STTYEFTVDPV
+2711 STTYEFTVDPG
-2722 NPPVSSAATSNT
+2722 NPPVSNTASSNT

-2739 NNATI
+2739 NNANI

-2752 TFADV
+2752 TFTDV

-2772 VTATDVTIIDILDSN
+2772 VAATDVIIIDILDSN
-2787 LSFVPNSFT
+2787 LSFIPNSFT
-2796 ANGQTI
+2796 VNGQTI

-2823 VTFQATVITL
+2823 VTFQATVTTL
-2833 PTLNPISNS
+2833 PTLNPISNF
-2842 ASITYH
+2842 ASTTYH

-2855 PPITTSN
+2855 SPITTSN
-2862 QSNTTTTQINSAIL
+2862 QSNTTTTQINTAIL

-2883 VSTVDIGQDITY
+2883 AETVDIGQDIVY
-2895 TVTITNSGNVSA
+2895 SVTITNSGNVSA

-2913 DLIPDGTSFEP
+2913 DLIPAGTSFEP
-2924 NSFTLNGTSIPNAD
+2924 NSFTLNGISIPNAN

-2946 DIAPNESV
+2946 DIAPNQSV

-2959 IIANEIPPINPITN
+2959 INANEIPPINPISN

-2980 HIVNPANPPVSKN
+2980 HIVNPANPPVSKD
-2993 IISNNVTTK
+2993 ITSNNVTTK

-3015 KTFAT
+3015 KAFAT

-3033 TGNIPANNAIFSD
+3033 TGNIPANNVIFSD
-3046 PLPSWTQF
+3046 PLPTWTQF
-3054 VAGSVIV
+3054 VAGSVVV

-3066 PSASIINGVGINTI
+3066 PSASIISGVGINTI
-3080 NPNQTVTIIF
+3080 TPNQIVTIMF
-3090 QVQIVSNPT
+3090 QVQIISNPT

-3111 NFQYNVGNVLLAQP
+3111 NFQYNVGNSLQAQP

-3130 NVFVTSINTAILS
+3130 NVFVTSINSAILS

-3150 AFANIGDTITYTVS
+3150 AFANIGDTIIYTVL
-3164 IQNNG
+3164 IQNSG
-3169 NTNATNVNFSDPV
+3169 NTKAMNLNFSDLIPA
-3182 PTGTTFVENSFAVNG
+3182 GTTFVENSFSVNG
-3197 STIPGANPNNGVN
+3197 SIIPGANPNNGVN
-3210 IGTVSAGSSL
+3210 IGTVSTNSSL

-3241 SIQYAFIV
+3241 SIQFTFIV
-3249 DPASPPVTGTINSN
+3249 DPAAPPVTSTINSN
-3263 SASTQINNATV
+3263 GASTQINNATV
-3274 TTVLQ
+3274 TTVLE
-3279 ANRSIVSIGDV
+3279 ANRSIVSIGDI

-3307 VLLINGVPEGALFV
+3307 VLLINGVPVGAVFV
-3321 PNSVTLNGISLPD
+3321 PNSVTLNGISLPNT
-3334 ASPTLGIP
+3334 SPTLGIP

-3364 PQGAIINQAL
+3364 PQGAIINQAI

-3403 ASLSVIKSTDS
+3403 ASLSVIKNTDS
-3414 LVQSTDGIITYTV
+3414 LVQSTNGTITYTV

-3432 GNTTANTVTL
+3432 GNTTANTVNL

-3472 IPLNSITPS
+3472 IPLNAIAPS

-3510 FIADPTAPIIS
+3510 FIADPTSPIIS
-3521 RTITSNPAFT
+3521 RTITSNPAST
-3531 QISDATILSLKAVNA
+3531 QISDATIISLKAVNA
-3546 PQTTT
+3546 QQATTS
-3551 GDILTYTITLEN
+3551 DILTYTITLEN
-3563 TGNIPATNLIF
+3563 NGNISATNLSF
-3574 SDTIPQDTTFVENSF
+3574 LDSTPNGTTFVKNSF

-3594 AILGANPNVGVT
+3594 AIPGANPNVGVT
-3606 LPTLAANATH
+3606 LPNLAANATH
-3616 LISFQILIKD
+3616 LISFQILINN
-3626 SFSRESIT
+3626 SFSQDSIT

-3640 YTIQPDPGQPPITE
+3640 YTIQPDPSQPPITE

-3675 SNPTTVDIG
+3675 SNPITVDIG

-3700 AINIV
+3700 AINII

-3730 LNPENGIPIGT
+3730 VNPENGIPIGT

-3764 IVNQSSATYQY
+3764 IVNQSSANYQH

-3802 ISVKSADVTFASI
+3802 ISVKNADVTFVSI

-3823 TLQNIGTVPANNTV
+3823 TLQNIGTVLANNTM

-3848 IEDSLAINNV
+3848 IEDSLSINNV

-3887 LTNIPVGNVVINI
+3887 LTSIPSGNTVINI

-3910 PSSQI
+3910 PSSPI

-3953 TVAVTNAGTIPITN
+3953 TVAVTNAGTVPITN
-3967 TLLLDAI
+3967 ALLIDAI
-3974 ASGTTFVPNSI
+3974 AAGTTFVPNSI
-3985 LVDGVPRLNEN
+3985 LVDGITRPNEN
-3996 PITGINLDI
+3996 PITGITLGI

-4015 FQVSVVSIPPQNNIN
+4015 FQVNVVSIPSQNNIN
-4030 NIAVIHYEYRP
+4030 NIAVIHYEYQP
-4041 DPSTP
+4041 DPSSP

-4051 TSSNATNIQFID
+4051 TSSNSTNIQFID

-4069 KSTNTVLAN
+4069 KSANKVLAN
-4078 IDETIEY
+4078 IDEIIEY
-4085 TVFIQNNGSAT
+4085 TVLIQNNGSTT

-4105 IADGTVFI
+4105 IEDGTVFI
-4113 PGSVVVNNTVLPAAD
+4113 PGSVIVNNTVLPAAD

-4135 PNVAAGQM
+4135 ANIASGQST
-4143 ATITFQVS
+4143 TITFQVS

-4164 ANVVYDFIFNPDFA
+4164 ANIVYDFIFNPDFA

-4237 IPNGTTFIDGSVLV
+4237 IPDGTTLIDGSVLV
-4251 NNIPQLNANPSAGIL
+4251 NNIPQLNANPSTGIL
-4266 VGTIAPNISI
+4266 VGTIAPDISI

-4289 SGHVQNQSTSRYT
+4289 SGRIQNQSASRYT
-4302 INVEEQISTSNIT
+4302 INGEEQISTSNIT

-4346 ITNNGNIQVENII
+4346 IINNGNIQVENII

-4386 PLNGIQIDNIPPN
+4386 PLSGIPIDNIPPN

-4406 QVRVTSIPQ
+4406 QVRVISIPQ
-4415 TNPISNTSTIEYE
+4415 TNPISNTSAIEYE
-4428 YTVPNRPPITETII
+4428 YTVPDQPPITETII
-4442 SSAALTEI
+4442 SSAAVTEI

-4481 GNVAVNDVIIQ
+4481 GNVAANDVIIQ

-4517 PVSGIPIGTIT
+4517 PVSGIPIGTILVGGNT
-4528 IGGDAIVS
+4528 IAS

-4545 TPNELNNN
+4545 TPNELNNK

-4564 NNVPVTNTTTT
+4564 NNLPVTNTTTT
-4575 NTVKTTVQ
+4575 NTVTTTVQ
-4583 NDNVI
+4583 NDNVVAI
-4588 AFKSA
+4588 KSVNA
-4593 DVTNALPGQ
+4593 TNALPSQ

-4616 TIEDLLA
+4616 TIEDLFVV
-4623 IDAVPIDT
+4623 DTVPVDT
-4631 TFVAG
+4631 TFVTS

-4644 QPNENPENGITLG
+4644 QPNANPENGITLG
-4657 NLAPNEFVI
+4657 NLAPNESAI
-4666 ITFQVTISSSTLQST
+4666 ITFQVTISSSTLQT
-4681 INNDASVSYTVIID
+4681 AINNDASVSYTVTID
-4695 PTKPPI
+4695 PNEPPI
-4701 TITKQTNTVTTTVI
+4701 TITKQTNTVTTTIV
-4715 DPMVRIEKTADK
+4715 DPMVRIEKNADK
-4727 SIVVIGDII
+4727 SSVVIGDII
-4736 TFTLAV
+4736 TFTLEV

-4748 PTISTSVIDTIP
+4748 PTVSTSVLDMIP

-4772 NGTPVPNVRP
+4772 NGTSVPNIRP

-4788 GSLSAGTVATITF
+4788 GALPADGVATITF
-4801 QVLATSIPSNSTII
+4801 KVLVTSIPSNSAII

-4830 PIITFIVNSNIVRIP
+4830 PIIIFIVNSNIVRIP
-4845 VQFITATVTKNASV
+4845 VQFITAAVIKNASV

-4890 IPAGLQFINGTVFI
+4890 IPPGLQFMNGTVFI

-4942 VNNPFKN
+4942 INNEFKN
-4949 TANISLQ
+4949 TANVSLQ
-4956 LQVSPTDPPITVTVT
+4956 LQVSPTDPPITVTIT
-4971 SNENIVTFVPENPD
+4971 SNENIVTFIPENPD
-4985 EALPNLNCFFDGE
+4985 ETLPNLNCFFDGE
-4998 RFIRITPRNVRNYL
+4998 RFIRITPRNIRNYF
-5012 WTWIWWK
+5012 WTWIWWR

>member
-48 ALQVPTFPAGTTL
+48 ALQVTTFPAGTTL
-61 TYTQNSSTAI
+61 NYTQNSSTAI

-128 FVSNSITFG
+128 FVSGSVTFG
-137 FYTRSADVTTLIQAG
+137 FYTRSADVTSLVQAA
-152 GSGSYTTGAVPGLVD
+152 GSGSYTTGSVPGLVD
-167 PLDASNGSINSAGW
+167 PLDASNGAINSAGW

-186 YQNGTLPARNL
+186 YQNGSLPARNL
-197 TIYVAGNRVSA
+197 TIYVAGNRVSV

-252 NFSSLNALS
+252 NLSSLNALS
-261 GPNNAINNFFGSQV
+261 GPNNAVNNFFGSQI
-275 NNAAGNLDT
+275 NNGAGNLDT

-354 ATKSVNKSVAAIGDI
+354 ATKSVNKSVATIGDI
-369 LTYTVTIPN
+369 LTYTVTVPN
-378 TGLLPANNAIFID
+378 TGLLPANNVTFTDI
-391 SLPSGTSFI
+391 LPNGTSFI
-400 PGTVTVDNVP
+400 PGSVTIDNVP

-425 NNGASRTVTFQAT
+425 NNNASRTVAFQAT

-469 LATSNSAGTQINL
+469 IATSNSAGTQINL

-507 LANIGNIAATNVI
+507 LANIGNIAATTVVY
-520 FTDPIPSG
+520 TDPIPSG

-539 GVTQA
+539 GFTQA
-544 GANPANGISIG
+544 GANPANGIAVG
-555 SIAAN
+555 TIAA
-560 STTTISFQVLVPSIP
+560 STTTTISFQVFVPSIP

-581 NSGTTTYQYIPVPN
+581 NSGTTTYQYVPIPN
-595 QPAVSG
+595 QPAVNGSD
-601 TDKTNIVS
+601 TTNTVS
-609 TQVNNATVTMTKA
+609 TQVNNATVTMAKA
-622 VDKNFADIGDTLT
+622 VDKNYADIGDILT
-635 YTVSFTGTGNTN
+635 YTIAFTDTGNTN

-654 DVIPTGTT
+654 DAIPTGTT

-689 PSGTTKNVAF
+689 ATGTTKNVSF

-748 VTLTKSTNKQFA
+748 LSLTKSTNKQFA
-760 TIGETI
+760 TIGDTI
-766 SYTILITNSGNTAAN
+766 NYTILISNSGNAPAN

-812 VALPIGTIP
+812 VSLPIGTIP

-834 INITTPNPIINNAFA
+834 INITAQNPIINNAFA
-849 SYLYTVNPNLPPTSK
+849 SYIYTVNPSLPPTSK

-875 RLANLHANKSVDK
+875 RLANLHAIKSVDK

-900 FSLTNDGNVAANNV
+900 FAVTNDGNVAANNV

-923 TAFVPNSV
+923 TSFVPNSV
-931 IVNGVTQPG
+931 MINGVTQPG
-940 ATPASINIG
+940 VTPASINIG
-949 SINANTT
+949 SINAGTT

-961 QVVITSIPNPNPISN
+961 QVLITSIPNPNPISN

-988 NASPVSKNTTSTTTF
+988 NASPVSTNTTSTTTF

-1015 TVNRAFATVG
+1015 TVDRAFATVG
-1025 DTLTYTVTLTNA
+1025 DILTYTVILTNA

-1083 AANGSLT
+1083 PANNGSLT

-1099 LPTQNPTLNSSSTQ
+1099 LPAQNPTINSSSTQ
-1113 YSFILNPGDPPTVE
+1113 YSFILNPGDPPTIE
-1127 TSVSNTVSTQINLAN
+1127 TSLSNTVSTQINLAN
-1142 VVIVKEVDLTI
+1142 VVIVKDVDLTI

-1162 TISLANLGNTIAN
+1162 TISLANPGNTPAN
-1175 NVIVT
+1175 NVVVT
-1180 DIIPNG
+1180 DILPPG
-1186 TTIVPNSI
+1186 TTLVPNSI

-1205 PSTGLPVGSIPSG
+1205 PSAGLQVGTIPAG
-1218 GFTTIVFQISTNGL
+1218 GTTTIVFQISANGIPSTN
-1232 PSPNPIQNSAS
+1232 PVQNSAA

-1256 LVRNAA
+1256 VVKNAT

-1290 VILYATILTNNGN
+1290 SITYTTTLTNNGN
-1303 IPAAN
+1303 IPASN

-1318 TLFIPNT
+1318 TIFIPNT
-1325 VTINNVPVANANPAT
+1325 VTINNVPIANANPANG
-1340 SISIGTIGANSSRTV
+1340 IFIGTIGANSSSTV
-1355 AFQVF
+1355 SFQVF
-1360 VPTIPAVNPITNQ
+1360 VPTIPTVNPITNQ

-1401 INNASIAATKSA
+1401 INNATITAAKSA

-1425 YTTTLTNNGNTLAS
+1425 YTTTLTNSGNTLAS
-1439 NVIFTDVIPNGT
+1439 NIVFTDAIPSGT
-1451 SFIAN
+1451 SFIPN

-1461 GNTLPNVNPA
+1461 GTTLPNINPA
-1471 SGIAID
+1471 NGVAID
-1477 PINPNANTLISFQV
+1477 PINPNTNTTISFQV
-1491 QVNSIPNPNPIPN
+1491 IVNSIPSPNPIPN

-1513 VDPNLPPASANTLS
+1513 VNPNLPPASANALS

-1562 TNTGNTPASAT
+1562 TNTGNIPASAN

-1601 PSLGIHLADISP
+1601 PSLGIHLADIPP
-1613 GDTVFITFQAQILA
+1613 GNTVFIAFQAQILA

-1653 VNSTITNTTVT
+1653 VGSTITNTTVT

-1702 NNVIFTDVIPNGT
+1702 NNVIFTDLIPDGT

-1727 TITNA
+1727 TIPNA

-1741 NLNSNASATLSFQV
+1741 NINSNASVILSFQV
-1755 NITTLPNPNPIPNK
+1755 NIATIPNPNPIPNK
-1769 SSLQYSFIVDINE
+1769 SSVQYSFIVDINE
-1782 PPVSRTVQSN
+1782 PPVSRTVKSN

-1818 TITYTTILTNSGNTS
+1818 TITYTTTLTNSGNTT

-1866 DSEISLD
+1866 DSGVPLD
-1873 SIPVGGTTTIS
+1873 PIPVGGSTTIS

-1893 ATNPTLN
+1893 SSNPTLN

-1905 YSIIIDPTQPPV
+1905 YSIIVDPTQPP
-1917 IETATSNP
+1917 ITETATSNP
-1925 TLVQINEAIIQATKS
+1925 VLVQINEAIIQATKS

-1962 NIGNATATNIIFT
+1962 NIGNTTATNIIFT

-2010 IAEDFINVTF
+2010 IAGDFINVTF

-2041 PVVNSASINYQFMT
+2041 PVVNGASINYQFMT

-2063 RSTTSNPVSTQINSG
+2063 RDTTSNSVSTQINAG

-2086 NKTFATI
+2086 DKTFATT
-2093 GDTISYTI
+2093 GDTLSYTI
-2101 TLSNPGNVT
+2101 SLSNPGNVS
-2110 SQNIIFTDTLPDGT
+2110 SQNVIFTDILPEGT
-2124 TFISGTLTNDLSGT
+2124 SFISGTLIKNS
-2138 LTNDSG
+2138 S

-2153 GIQIGN
+2153 GITIGD
-2159 INPNGTAVITLNVL
+2159 INPGETVTIILQVL

-2189 QFAHVVDPS
+2189 QFQHIVDPS
-2198 QPAVSQTNVS
+2198 QPAITQTASS
-2208 NTVST
+2208 NTVTT
-2213 TINSAILTTKK
+2213 TINSAILTTTK

-2229 IISVGDT
+2229 IVSVGDT
-2236 ITYTTTIRNTGNT
+2236 ITYTTIITNTGNT

-2256 TSAIPANTTFIPN
+2256 TSAIPASTTFIPN
-2269 SVTINSVQQSGAQPA
+2269 SVTINGVQQSGAQPA

-2296 TVTVTFQVNVISV
+2296 TVTVTFQVNVISAP
-2309 SPSSSIMGNDTILYS
+2309 PSSSIMGNDTILYS
-2324 YTVDPNSAPATTSTS
+2324 YTVDPNGTPVTTSTS
-2339 TNIATNPVLDAMIT
+2339 TNIVTNPVLDAMLTI
-2353 MVKSVD
+2353 VKSVD

-2385 ITFTDLIPNGT
+2385 ITFTDLIPDGT
-2396 TFITDSVTINGL
+2396 TFVSDSITINGITQLGL
-2408 TQIGLNPN
+2408 TPN
-2416 TGITIGS
+2416 TGVTIGT

-2428 SISIAFQVTATS
+2428 SISISFQVTATS

-2466 SRNVTSNT
+2466 SRTVTSNT
-2474 VFTTINTANILS
+2474 VFTTINTATILS
-2486 LKQVDKS
+2486 LKQVDTS

-2501 TYTVVLTNNG
+2501 TYTVTLTNNG
-2511 NSSAQNVIFTDT
+2511 NSSTQNVIFTDT
-2523 VPSVT
+2523 VPSGT
-2528 TFIANTF
+2528 AFITNSF
-2535 SINGVPQSGADPSNG
+2535 SINGIPQSGANPANG
-2550 VNIGTITAGTTVTVS
+2550 VNIGPITAGTTVTVA
-2565 FQVTVTSLPTANP
+2565 FQVTVTSLPTENP

-2587 QLVSPPDSETS
+2587 QLISPPDAETS
-2598 ISNPVSTQIN
+2598 ISNPVSTQIR
-2608 EAILSMT
+2608 EAILSMK

-2620 SFADIGQT
+2620 SYADVGQT
-2628 AFYTTSITNVGNTDA
+2628 AFYTTSITNIGNTDA
-2643 TNIVFTDALPSGL
+2643 TNIVFTDVLPSGL
-2656 TFVPNTLTVD
+2656 TFVTNTLTVD
-2666 GVLQPNADP
+2666 GVLQPDANP
-2675 NTGVLLATL
+2675 NTGVLLAAL
-2684 PPNEI
+2684 PPNET
-2689 YSIVFQVTVNNI
+2689 YSIVFQVTVNSI
-2701 PPSNPAPNTA
+2701 PPSNPTPNTA
-2711 STTYEFTVDPV
+2711 STTYEFTVDPG
-2722 NPPVSSAATSNT
+2722 NPPVSNTAISNT

-2757 GNTIT
+2757 GDTIT

-2772 VTATDVTIIDILDSN
+2772 TTATDVTVIDILDSN

-2796 ANGQTI
+2796 VNGQTI

-2811 NIGSIN
+2811 NTGSIN
-2817 GGNTAI
+2817 GGNAAI
-2823 VTFQATVITL
+2823 VTFQATVTTL

-2842 ASITYH
+2842 ASTTYH
-2848 YVVDPSQ
+2848 YVVDPSH

-2862 QSNTTTTQINSAIL
+2862 QSNTITTQINSAIL

-2883 VSTVDIGQDITY
+2883 VSTVDIGQDIVY
-2895 TVTITNSGNVSA
+2895 TVTITNSGNVNA

-2924 NSFTLNGTSIPNAD
+2924 NSFTLNGTIIQNAN

-2946 DIAPNESV
+2946 AIAPNQSV

-2959 IIANEIPPINPITN
+2959 ITANEIPPINPITN

-2993 IISNNVTTK
+2993 ITSNNVSTK
-3002 IESAILNTIKIGD
+3002 IESAILATIKIGD
-3015 KTFAT
+3015 KSFAT

-3033 TGNIPANNAIFSD
+3033 TGNIPANNVIFSD
-3046 PLPSWTQF
+3046 PIPTWTQF
-3054 VAGSVIV
+3054 IAGSVVV
-3061 DGTPL
+3061 DGIPL
-3066 PSASIINGVGINTI
+3066 PSASIIGGVGINTI
-3080 NPNQTVTIIF
+3080 KPNQIVTIMF
-3090 QVQIVSNPT
+3090 QVQIISNPT

-3111 NFQYNVGNVLLAQP
+3111 NFQYNVGNALQAQP

-3130 NVFVTSINTAILS
+3130 NVFVTSISSVILS
-3143 AVKTANT
+3143 ALKTANT
-3150 AFANIGDTITYTVS
+3150 AFANIGDTITYTVL

-3169 NTNATNVNFSDPV
+3169 NTTATNLNFSDLIPA
-3182 PTGTTFVENSFAVNG
+3182 GTTFVENSFSLNG
-3197 STIPGANPNNGVN
+3197 SIIPGVNPNNGVN
-3210 IGTVSAGSSL
+3210 IGTVSADSSL

-3241 SIQYAFIV
+3241 SIQYEFIV
-3249 DPASPPVTGTINSN
+3249 DPAAPPVTGTINSN
-3263 SASTQINNATV
+3263 SASTQINNANV
-3274 TTVLQ
+3274 TTVLE

-3307 VLLINGVPEGALFV
+3307 VLLINGVPVGAVFV
-3321 PNSVTLNGISLPD
+3321 PNSVTLNDVSLPD

-3364 PQGAIINQAL
+3364 PQGAIINQAIA
-3374 TSYTYIVDPS
+3374 SYTYIVDPS
-3384 QPPVTATSSSNT
+3384 QSPVTATSSSNSVSTT
-3396 VNTAVVD
+3396 VID
-3403 ASLSVIKSTDS
+3403 ALLSAIKTTDS
-3414 LVQSTDGIITYTV
+3414 LIQSTNGTITYTV

-3456 VTINSVSVPG
+3456 VTINGVSVPG

-3472 IPLNSITPS
+3472 IPLNSIAPS

-3489 VIVQSIPSVNP
+3489 VIVQSIPNVNP

-3510 FIADPTAPIIS
+3510 FIADPTSPIIS

-3531 QISDATILSLKAVNA
+3531 QISDANVLSLKAVNA
-3546 PQTTT
+3546 QQATT

-3563 TGNIPATNLIF
+3563 NGNISATNLIF
-3574 SDTIPQDTTFVENSF
+3574 SDTIPQGTTFVENSF
-3589 TLNGT
+3589 TLNGAT
-3594 AILGANPNVGVT
+3594 ILGANPNAGVT
-3606 LPTLAANATH
+3606 LPNLAANATH
-3616 LISFQILIKD
+3616 LISFQILIND
-3626 SFSRESIT
+3626 PFSQESIT

-3640 YTIQPDPGQPPITE
+3640 YTIQPDPSQPPITE

-3675 SNPTTVDIG
+3675 SNPITVDIG

-3700 AINIV
+3700 AINII

-3715 FVPDSVTINGVLQPG
+3715 FVPDSVTINGVLQPDV
-3730 LNPENGIPIGT
+3730 NPENGVPIGT
-3741 IPANSSKTILFQ
+3741 IAANSSKTILFQ
-3753 VQTNNPPTETE
+3753 VQTNNPPNETE
-3764 IVNQSSATYQY
+3764 IVNQSSANYQY

-3802 ISVKSADVTFASI
+3802 ISVKSADVTFVAI
-3815 GQIITYTN
+3815 GQNITYTN

-3848 IEDSLAINNV
+3848 IEDSLSINNV
-3858 IQPGANPENGVT
+3858 IQPGVNPENGVT

-3887 LTNIPVGNVVINI
+3887 LTSIPSGNTVINI

-3910 PSSQI
+3910 PSSPI

-3953 TVAVTNAGTIPITN
+3953 TVAVTNAGTVPITN
-3967 TLLLDAI
+3967 TLLIDAI
-3974 ASGTTFVPNSI
+3974 AAGTTFVPNSI
-3985 LVDGVPRLNEN
+3985 LVDGIPRPNEN
-3996 PITGINLDI
+3996 PITGITLDI

-4015 FQVSVVSIPPQNNIN
+4015 FQVNVVSIPSQNNIN
-4030 NIAVIHYEYRP
+4030 NIAVIHYEYQP
-4041 DPSTP
+4041 DPSSP

-4051 TSSNATNIQFID
+4051 TSSNTTNIQFID

-4069 KSTNTVLAN
+4069 KSANKVLAN

-4085 TVFIQNNGSAT
+4085 TVLIQNNGSTT

-4105 IADGTVFI
+4105 IEDGTVFI
-4113 PGSVVVNNTVLPAAD
+4113 PGSVIVNNTIIPAAD

-4135 PNVAAGQM
+4135 PNIASGQST
-4143 ATITFQVS
+4143 TITFQVS

-4164 ANVVYDFIFNPDFA
+4164 ANIVYDFIFNPDFA

-4237 IPNGTTFIDGSVLV
+4237 IPDGTTFIDGSVLV
-4251 NNIPQLNANPSAGIL
+4251 NNIPQLNANPSTGIL
-4266 VGTIAPNISI
+4266 VGTIAPDISI

-4281 VTVVALPA
+4281 ATVVALPA
-4289 SGHVQNQSTSRYT
+4289 SGRIQNQSTSRYT
-4302 INVEEQISTSNIT
+4302 INGEEQISTSNIT

-4346 ITNNGNIQVENII
+4346 IINNGNIQVENII

-4386 PLNGIQIDNIPPN
+4386 PLSGIPIDNIPPN

-4406 QVRVTSIPQ
+4406 QVRVISIPQ

-4428 YTVPNRPPITETII
+4428 YTVPDQPPITETII
-4442 SSAALTEI
+4442 SSAAVTEI
-4450 NHANLNS
+4450 HHANLDS

-4481 GNVAVNDVIIQ
+4481 GNVSANDVIIQ

-4517 PVSGIPIGTIT
+4517 PVSGIPIGTI
-4528 IGGDAIVS
+4528 IVGESATAS

-4545 TPNELNNN
+4545 TPNELNNK

-4564 NNVPVTNTTTT
+4564 NNLPVTNTTTT
-4575 NTVKTTVQ
+4575 NTVTTTVQ
-4583 NDNVI
+4583 NDNVVAI
-4588 AFKSA
+4588 KSVNA
-4593 DVTNALPGQ
+4593 TNALPSQ

-4623 IDAVPIDT
+4623 IDTVPVDT
-4631 TFVAG
+4631 IFITG

-4644 QPNENPENGITLG
+4644 QPNANPENGIPLG
-4657 NLAPNEFVI
+4657 NLAPNESVV
-4666 ITFQVTISSSTLQST
+4666 ITFQVTISSSTLQT
-4681 INNDASVSYTVIID
+4681 AINNDASVSYTVTID
-4695 PTKPPI
+4695 PNEPPI
-4701 TITKQTNTVTTTVI
+4701 TITKQTNTVTTTIV
-4715 DPMVRIEKTADK
+4715 DPMVRIEKNADK
-4727 SIVVIGDII
+4727 SSVVIGDII
-4736 TFTLAV
+4736 TFTLEV

-4748 PTISTSVIDTIP
+4748 PTVSTSVLDMIP

-4772 NGTPVPNVRP
+4772 NGTPVPNIRP

-4788 GSLSAGTVATITF
+4788 GSLSADGVATITF
-4801 QVLATSIPSNSTII
+4801 KVLVTSIPSNSTII
-4815 NSATVTAAFQLTPQD
+4815 NFATVTAAFQLTPQD
-4830 PIITFIVNSNIVRIP
+4830 PIITFIVNSNIVRIS
-4845 VQFITATVTKNASV
+4845 VQSITATVMKTASV

-4874 TNTSEISLSN
+4874 TNTSEFSITN

-4890 IPAGLQFINGTVFI
+4890 IPAGLRFIG
-4904 NGERSPLANPNIG
+4904 RSVIVDGISLPLADPNLG

-4922 NLEPNETIIVLFTV
+4922 NFEPNEVIVVSFTV
-4936 QVISPP
+4936 QVMNQPI
-4942 VNNPFKN
+4942 NNKFIN

-4956 LQVSPTDPPITVTVT
+4956 LQTSPAEPPITITIV
-4971 SNENIVTFVPENPD
+4971 SNENIVSFLPPNIDRV
-4985 EALPNLNCFFDGE
+4985 LPNLSCFFDGE
-4998 RFIRITPRNVRNYL
+4998 RFIRITPRNIRKYFGP
-5012 WTWIWWK
+5012 WIWWQ

>member
-23 GLSKISNQNRAGTIG
+23 GLSKISNLNRAGTIG
-38 AIGAFITTNT
+38 AIGAFVTTNT
-48 ALQVPTFPAGTTL
+48 ALQVTTFPAGTTL
-61 TYTQNSSTAI
+61 NYTQNSSTAI

-128 FVSNSITFG
+128 FVSGSVTFG
-137 FYTRSADVTTLIQAG
+137 FYTRSADVTSLVQAA
-152 GSGSYTTGAVPGLVD
+152 GSGSYTTGSVPGLVD
-167 PLDASNGSINSAGW
+167 PLDASNGAINSAGW

-186 YQNGTLPARNL
+186 YQNGSLPARNL
-197 TIYVAGNRVSA
+197 TIYVAGNRVSV

-217 SGFLTPSGGP
+217 SGFLTPAGGP

-261 GPNNAINNFFGSQV
+261 GPNNAVNNFFGSQI

-284 TGTFGTRNQSASTST
+284 TGTFGTRNQSASTGT

-354 ATKSVNKSVAAIGDI
+354 ATKSVNKSVATIGDI
-369 LTYTVTIPN
+369 LTYTVTVPN
-378 TGLLPANNAIFID
+378 TGLLPANNVTFTD
-391 SLPSGTSFI
+391 VLPNGTSFI
-400 PGTVTVDNVP
+400 PESVTIDNVP

-425 NNGASRTVTFQAT
+425 NNGSSRTVAFQAT

-450 TANITFQYTPIA
+450 TANIIFQYTPIA

-482 ADINGTKSVNKLFTD
+482 ADINGTKSVNKFFTD

-520 FTDPIPSG
+520 YTDPIPSG

-539 GVTQA
+539 GITQG

-560 STTTISFQVLVPSIP
+560 STTTISFQVFVPSIP

-601 TDKTNIVS
+601 TDTTNTVS
-609 TQVNNATVTMTKA
+609 TQVNNATVTMAKA

-689 PSGTTKNVAF
+689 PTGTTKNVSF
-699 QVVVNTIPASN
+699 QVIVNTIPPAN
-710 VVSNGSSASYQYTV
+710 IVSNGSSASYQYAV

-736 SNLVSTQINNAN
+736 SNIVTTQINNAN
-748 VTLTKSTNKQFA
+748 LTLTKSTNKQFA

-790 NGTILTPG
+790 SGTILTLG
-798 TVTLNGVLQNVDSL
+798 SVTLNGVLQNVDSL

-834 INITTPNPIINNAFA
+834 INITAQNPIINNAFA
-849 SYLYTVNPNLPPTSK
+849 SYIYTVNPSLPPTSK

-875 RLANLHANKSVDK
+875 RLANLHAIKSVDK

-893 GDVLTYT
+893 GDILTYT
-900 FSLTNDGNVAANNV
+900 FALTNDGNVAANNA

-923 TAFVPNSV
+923 TSFVPNSV

-940 ATPASINIG
+940 VTPASINIG

-961 QVVITSIPNPNPISN
+961 QVLITSIPNPNPISN

-988 NASPVSKNTTSTTTF
+988 NTSPVSKNTTSTTTF
-1003 TQVNDANVISAK
+1003 TQVNDANVISTKA
-1015 TVNRAFATVG
+1015 VDRAFATVG
-1025 DTLTYTVTLTNA
+1025 DTLTYTVILTNA

-1083 AANGSLT
+1083 PANGSLT

-1099 LPTQNPTLNSSSTQ
+1099 LPAQNPTINSSSTQ
-1113 YSFILNPGDPPTVE
+1113 YSFILNPGDPPTIE
-1127 TSVSNTVSTQINLAN
+1127 TSLSNTVSTQINLAN
-1142 VVIVKEVDLTI
+1142 VVIVKQIDLTI

-1162 TISLANLGNTIAN
+1162 TISLANLGNTTAN
-1175 NVIVT
+1175 NVVVT
-1180 DIIPNG
+1180 DILPAG
-1186 TTIVPNSI
+1186 TTLVPNSI

-1205 PSTGLPVGSIPSG
+1205 PSVGLQVGTIPAG
-1218 GFTTIVFQISTNGL
+1218 GFTTIIFQISANGI
-1232 PSPNPIQNSAS
+1232 PSPNPVQNSAS

-1256 LVRNAA
+1256 VVRNAT

-1303 IPAAN
+1303 IPASN

-1325 VTINNVPVANANPAT
+1325 VTINNVPIANANPANG
-1340 SISIGTIGANSSRTV
+1340 IFIGTIGANASRIV
-1355 AFQVF
+1355 SFQIS
-1360 VPTIPAVNPITNQ
+1360 VPTIPTVNPITNQ

-1401 INNASIAATKSA
+1401 INNATITAAKSA

-1425 YTTTLTNNGNTLAS
+1425 YTTTLTNSGNTLAS
-1439 NVIFTDVIPNGT
+1439 NIVFTDAIPSGT
-1451 SFIAN
+1451 SFIPN

-1461 GNTLPNVNPA
+1461 GTTLSNANPA
-1471 SGIAID
+1471 NGVAID
-1477 PINPNANTLISFQV
+1477 PINPNTNTIISFQV
-1491 QVNSIPNPNPIPN
+1491 IVNSIPSPNPIPN

-1513 VDPNLPPASANTLS
+1513 VNPNLPPASANTLS
-1527 NVITTQINNATIV
+1527 NLITTQINNATIV

-1562 TNTGNTPASAT
+1562 ANTGNIPASAT

-1601 PSLGIHLADISP
+1601 PSLGVHLADIPP
-1613 GDTVFITFQAQILA
+1613 GNTVFIGFQAKILA

-1643 YTVNPNQSPA
+1643 YTVNPNQSSA
-1653 VNSTITNTTVT
+1653 VGSTITNTTVT

-1670 LSINKTVNS
+1670 LSINKNVNS

-1693 ITNSGNTTA
+1693 VTNSGNTTA
-1702 NNVIFTDVIPNGT
+1702 NNVIFTDLIPNGT
-1715 TFIPNSFTVNGT
+1715 TFIPNSFMVNGT
-1727 TITNA
+1727 TIPNA

-1741 NLNSNASATLSFQV
+1741 NITTNSIVTLSFQV
-1755 NITTLPNPNPIPNK
+1755 NITAIPNPNPIPNQ

-1792 KTFTQVNTASVI
+1792 KTFTQVNSASVI
-1804 ATKTASSAFAAVGD
+1804 ASKIASSAFAAIGD
-1818 TITYTTILTNSGNTS
+1818 TITYTTTLTNSGNTT

-1866 DSEISLD
+1866 DSGVPLD
-1873 SIPVGGTTTIS
+1873 PIPVGGLTTIS

-1893 ATNPTLN
+1893 SSNPTLN

-1905 YSIIIDPTQPPV
+1905 YSIIVDPTEPP
-1917 IETATSNP
+1917 ITETATSNP
-1925 TLVQINEAIIQATKS
+1925 VLVQINEAIIQATKS

-1962 NIGNATATNIIFT
+1962 NIGNTTATNIIFT
-1975 DPIPNNT
+1975 DLIPNNT

-2010 IAEDFINVTF
+2010 IAGDFINVTF

-2041 PVVNSASINYQFMT
+2041 PVVNGASINYQFMT

-2063 RSTTSNPVSTQINSG
+2063 RSTTSNSVSTQINSG
-2078 EIVAIKSV
+2078 EIVTVKSV
-2086 NKTFATI
+2086 NKNFATI
-2093 GDTISYTI
+2093 GDTLSYTI

-2124 TFISGTLTNDLSGT
+2124 TFISGTLTS
-2138 LTNDSG
+2138 DSG
-2144 TQQIGNPAN
+2144 TQQIGNPAS

-2159 INPNGTAVITLNVL
+2159 ISPGGTATITINVL

-2183 SNSSSV
+2183 SNSSSI
-2189 QFAHVVDPS
+2189 QFQHIVDPS
-2198 QPAVSQTNVS
+2198 QPAITQTASS
-2208 NTVST
+2208 NTVTT
-2213 TINSAILTTKK
+2213 TINSAILTTTK

-2229 IISVGDT
+2229 IVSVGDT
-2236 ITYTTTIRNTGNT
+2236 ITYTTTITNTGNT

-2256 TSAIPANTTFIPN
+2256 TSAIPASTTFIPN
-2269 SVTINSVQQSGAQPA
+2269 SVTINGVQQPGAQPA

-2296 TVTVTFQVNVISV
+2296 TVTVTFQVNVISIP
-2309 SPSSSIMGNDTILYS
+2309 PSSSIMGNDTILYS
-2324 YTVDPNSAPATTSTS
+2324 YTVDPNGTPATTSTS
-2339 TNIATNPVLDAMIT
+2339 TNIVTNPVLDAMIT

-2385 ITFTDLIPNGT
+2385 ITFTDLIPGGT
-2396 TFITDSVTINGL
+2396 TFVSDSVTINGITQLGL
-2408 TQIGLNPN
+2408 TPN
-2416 TGITIGS
+2416 TGVTIGT

-2428 SISIAFQVTATS
+2428 SISISFQVTATS

-2466 SRNVTSNT
+2466 SRTVTSNT
-2474 VFTTINTANILS
+2474 VFTTINTATILS
-2486 LKQVDKS
+2486 SKQVDKA

-2501 TYTVVLTNNG
+2501 TYTITLTNNG
-2511 NSSAQNVIFTDT
+2511 NSSVQNVIFTDT
-2523 VPSVT
+2523 MPSGT
-2528 TFIANTF
+2528 TFITNTF
-2535 SINGVPQSGADPSNG
+2535 SINGIPQSGANPTNG
-2550 VNIGTITAGTTVTVS
+2550 VNIGPITAGTTVTVS
-2565 FQVTVTSLPTANP
+2565 FQVNVTSLPTVNP

-2587 QLVSPPDSETS
+2587 QLVSPPDAETS
-2598 ISNPVSTQIN
+2598 ISNPVSTQIR

-2620 SFADIGQT
+2620 SFVDIGQT

-2643 TNIVFTDALPSGL
+2643 TNIVFTDVLPSGL

-2675 NTGVLLATL
+2675 NTGVLLAAL

-2689 YSIVFQVTVNNI
+2689 YSIVFQVTVNSI
-2701 PPSNPAPNTA
+2701 PPSNPTPNTA
-2711 STTYEFTVDPV
+2711 STNFEFTVDPN
-2722 NPPVSSAATSNT
+2722 NPPVSNTANSNT

-2744 ISTKTANL
+2744 ISTKAANL

-2772 VTATDVTIIDILDSN
+2772 VAATDVTIIDILDSN

-2796 ANGQTI
+2796 VNGQTI
-2802 PNADLSTGV
+2802 PNPDLSTGV

-2817 GGNTAI
+2817 GGNAAI
-2823 VTFQATVITL
+2823 VTFQATVTTL

-2842 ASITYH
+2842 ASTTYH

-2855 PPITTSN
+2855 SPITTSN

-2883 VSTVDIGQDITY
+2883 VATVDIGQDIVY
-2895 TVTITNSGNVSA
+2895 TVTIANSGNVSA

-2913 DLIPDGTSFEP
+2913 DLIPSGTSFEP
-2924 NSFTLNGTSIPNAD
+2924 NSFTLNGTSIPNAN

-2946 DIAPNESV
+2946 DIAPNQSV

-2959 IIANEIPPINPITN
+2959 INANEIPPINPITN

-2993 IISNNVTTK
+2993 ITSNNVTTK

-3015 KTFAT
+3015 KAFAT

-3033 TGNIPANNAIFSD
+3033 TGNIPANNVIFSD
-3046 PLPSWTQF
+3046 PLPTWTQF
-3054 VAGSVIV
+3054 VAGSVVV

-3066 PSASIINGVGINTI
+3066 PSASIISGVGINTI
-3080 NPNQTVTIIF
+3080 APNQIVTIIF

-3111 NFQYNVGNVLLAQP
+3111 NFQYNVGNSLQAQP

-3130 NVFVTSINTAILS
+3130 NVFVTSINSAILS

-3150 AFANIGDTITYTVS
+3150 AFANIGDTITYTVL
-3164 IQNNG
+3164 IQNSG
-3169 NTNATNVNFSDPV
+3169 NTNATNLNFSDLIPA
-3182 PTGTTFVENSFAVNG
+3182 GTTFVENSFSVNG
-3197 STIPGANPNNGVN
+3197 SIIPGANPNNGVN
-3210 IGTVSAGSSL
+3210 IGTVSTNSSL

-3241 SIQYAFIV
+3241 SIQFTFIV
-3249 DPASPPVTGTINSN
+3249 DPAAPPVTSTINSN
-3263 SASTQINNATV
+3263 GASTQINNATV
-3274 TTVLQ
+3274 TTVLE
-3279 ANRSIVSIGDV
+3279 ANRSIVSIGDI

-3307 VLLINGVPEGALFV
+3307 VLLINGVPVGAVFV
-3321 PNSVTLNGISLPD
+3321 PNSVTLNGISLPN

-3364 PQGAIINQAL
+3364 PQGAIINQAI

-3403 ASLSVIKSTDS
+3403 ASLSVIKNTDS
-3414 LVQSTDGIITYTV
+3414 LVQSTNGTITYTI

-3442 TDLVPEGTAFIPNS
+3442 TDLVPEGTAFIQNS
-3456 VTINSVSVPG
+3456 VTINNISVPG
-3466 ADPNVG
+3466 TDPNVG
-3472 IPLNSITPS
+3472 IPLNPIAPS

-3489 VIVQSIPSVNP
+3489 VIVQSIPNVNP

-3531 QISDATILSLKAVNA
+3531 QISDATIISLKAVNA
-3546 PQTTT
+3546 QQATTS
-3551 GDILTYTITLEN
+3551 DILTYTITLEN
-3563 TGNIPATNLIF
+3563 NGNISATNLSF
-3574 SDTIPQDTTFVENSF
+3574 LDSTPNGTTFVENSF

-3594 AILGANPNVGVT
+3594 AIPGANPNVGVT
-3606 LPTLAANATH
+3606 LPNLAANGTH
-3616 LISFQILIKD
+3616 LISFQILINN
-3626 SFSRESIT
+3626 SFSQDSIT

-3640 YTIQPDPGQPPITE
+3640 YTIQPDPSQPPITE

-3675 SNPTTVDIG
+3675 SNPITVDIG
-3684 GTILYISEVKN
+3684 GIILYISEVKN

-3700 AINIV
+3700 AINII

-3730 LNPENGIPIGT
+3730 VNPANGIPIGT
-3741 IPANSSKTILFQ
+3741 IPANISKTILFQ

-3802 ISVKSADVTFASI
+3802 ISVKSADVTFVSI

-3823 TLQNIGTVPANNTV
+3823 TLQNIGTIPANNIV

-3848 IEDSLAINNV
+3848 IEDSLSINNV

-3887 LTNIPVGNVVINI
+3887 LTNIPSGNTVINI

-3910 PSSQI
+3910 PSSPI

-3953 TVAVTNAGTIPITN
+3953 TVAVTNAGTVPITN
-3967 TLLLDAI
+3967 TLLIDAI
-3974 ASGTTFVPNSI
+3974 AAGTTFVPNSI
-3985 LVDGVPRLNEN
+3985 LVDGIPRPNEN
-3996 PITGINLDI
+3996 PITGITLDI

-4015 FQVSVVSIPPQNNIN
+4015 FQVNVVSIPSQNNIN
-4030 NIAVIHYEYRP
+4030 NIAVIHYEYQP
-4041 DPSTP
+4041 DPSLP

-4051 TSSNATNIQFID
+4051 TSSNTTNIQFID

-4069 KSTNTVLAN
+4069 KSVNTVLAN

-4085 TVFIQNNGSAT
+4085 TVVIQNNGSTT

-4105 IADGTVFI
+4105 IEDGTVFI
-4113 PGSVVVNNTVLPAAD
+4113 PGSVIVNNTVLPAAD
-4128 PNIGFSI
+4128 LNIGFSI
-4135 PNVAAGQM
+4135 PNIASGQM

-4164 ANVVYDFIFNPDFA
+4164 ANIVYDFIFNPDFA

-4237 IPNGTTFIDGSVLV
+4237 IPDGTTFIDGSVLV
-4251 NNIPQLNANPSAGIL
+4251 NNTPQLNANPNTGIL
-4266 VGTIAPNISI
+4266 VGLIAPDISI

-4281 VTVVALPA
+4281 VTAVALPA
-4289 SGHVQNQSTSRYT
+4289 SDRIQNQSTSRYT
-4302 INVEEQISTSNIT
+4302 INGEEQISTSNIT

-4346 ITNNGNIQVENII
+4346 IINNGNIQVENII

-4369 FIENSVIVNGN
+4369 FIDNSVIVNGN

-4386 PLNGIQIDNIPPN
+4386 PLSGILIDNILPN

-4428 YTVPNRPPITETII
+4428 YTVPDRPPITETII
-4442 SSAALTEI
+4442 SSAAVTEI
-4450 NHANLNS
+4450 HHANLNS
-4457 NKAVDLAFA
+4457 NKAVNLAFA

-4481 GNVAVNDVIIQ
+4481 GNVSANDIIIQ

-4517 PVSGIPIGTIT
+4517 PVSGIPIGTIIVGGNT
-4528 IGGDAIVS
+4528 IAS

-4545 TPNELNNN
+4545 TPNELNNK

-4564 NNVPVTNTTTT
+4564 NNLPVTNTTTT
-4575 NTVKTTVQ
+4575 NTVTTTVQ
-4583 NDNVI
+4583 NDNVVAI
-4588 AFKSA
+4588 KSVNA
-4593 DVTNALPGQ
+4593 TNALPSQ

-4616 TIEDLLA
+4616 TIEDLFVV
-4623 IDAVPIDT
+4623 DTVPVDT
-4631 TFVAG
+4631 TFVTS

-4644 QPNENPENGITLG
+4644 QPNANPENGITLA
-4657 NLAPNEFVI
+4657 NLAPNESVV
-4666 ITFQVTISSSTLQST
+4666 ITFQVTISSSILQPT
-4681 INNDASVSYTVIID
+4681 INNNAAVSYTVIID
-4695 PTKPPI
+4695 PDEPPI
-4701 TITKQTNTVTTTVI
+4701 TITKQTNTVTTTIV
-4715 DPMVRIEKTADK
+4715 DPMVRIEKNADK
-4727 SIVVIGDII
+4727 SSVVIGDII
-4736 TFTLAV
+4736 TFTLEI
-4742 FNHSPI
+4742 FNRSPI
-4748 PTISTSVIDTIP
+4748 PTVSTSVLDMIP

-4772 NGTPVPNVRP
+4772 NGTTVPNVRP
-4782 DTGINI
+4782 DTGMNI
-4788 GSLSAGTVATITF
+4788 GALPADGVATITF
-4801 QVLATSIPSNSTII
+4801 QVLVTSIPSNSTII

-4845 VQFITATVTKNASV
+4845 VQFITAAVMKTASV

-4874 TNTSEISLSN
+4874 TNTSDISLSTV
-4884 ISLQDT
+4884 SLQDT
-4890 IPAGLQFINGTVFI
+4890 LPTGLQFMNGTVFI

-4936 QVISPP
+4936 QVISPAIH
-4942 VNNPFKN
+4942 NEFKN

-4971 SNENIVTFVPENPD
+4971 SNENIVTFIPENPD
-4985 EALPNLNCFFDGE
+4985 ETLPNFNCFFDGE
-4998 RFIRITPRNVRNYL
+4998 RFIRITPRHIRNYF
-5012 WTWIWWK
+5012 WTWIWWR

>member
-38 AIGAFITTNT
+38 AIGAFATTNT

-61 TYTQNSSTAI
+61 NYTQNSSTAI

-167 PLDASNGSINSAGW
+167 PIDASNGTINSAGW

-208 ETGSADVSV
+208 DTGSADVAV

-236 TEGDADLTG
+236 IEGDADLIG

-261 GPNNAINNFFGSQV
+261 GPNNAVNNFFGSQV

-284 TGTFGTRNQSASTST
+284 TGTFGTRNQSASTGT

-391 SLPSGTSFI
+391 SLPNGTSFI

-425 NNGASRTVTFQAT
+425 NNGTSRTVTFQAT

-507 LANIGNIAATNVI
+507 LTNIGNIAATNVI
-520 FTDPIPSG
+520 YTDPIPSG

-544 GANPANGISIG
+544 GANPTNGISIG

-560 STTTISFQVLVPSIP
+560 STTTTISFQVFVPAIP

-601 TDKTNIVS
+601 TDTTNIVS
-609 TQVNNATVTMTKA
+609 TQVNNATVTMVKA

-689 PSGTTKNVAF
+689 PSGTTKNITF

-748 VTLTKSTNKQFA
+748 VTLTKSANKQFA

-766 SYTILITNSGNTAAN
+766 GYTILITNIGNTAAN

-790 NGTILTPG
+790 NGTILTLG
-798 TVTLNGVLQNVDSL
+798 SVTLNGVLQNVDSL

-821 GGATFTLSFQVTV
+821 AGATFTLSFQVTV
-834 INITTPNPIINNAFA
+834 INITSQNPILNNAFV
-849 SYLYTVNPNLPPTSK
+849 SYIYTVNPSLPPTSK

-900 FSLTNDGNVAANNV
+900 FALTNDGNVAANNV

-923 TAFVPNSV
+923 TAFVPNSI

-940 ATPASINIG
+940 VTPTSINIG

-988 NASPVSKNTTSTTTF
+988 NTSPVSKNTTSTTTF

-1015 TVNRAFATVG
+1015 TVDRAFATAG
-1025 DTLTYTVTLTNA
+1025 DILTYTVTLTNA

-1113 YSFILNPGDPPTVE
+1113 YSFILNPGDPPTIE

-1142 VVIVKEVDLTI
+1142 VIIVKEVDLTI

-1162 TISLANLGNTIAN
+1162 TISIANLGNTTAN

-1205 PSTGLPVGSIPSG
+1205 PSTGLQVGSIPSG
-1218 GFTTIVFQISTNGL
+1218 GFTTIVFQISANGL

-1268 QINTANIV
+1268 QLNTANIV

-1308 VTFTDIIPAG
+1308 VTFTDIIPTG

-1325 VTINNVPVANANPAT
+1325 VTINNVPIANANPT
-1340 SISIGTIGANSSRTV
+1340 NGISIGTIGANSSRTV

-1451 SFIAN
+1451 SFIPN

-1477 PINPNANTLISFQV
+1477 PINPNANTIISFQV

-1513 VDPNLPPASANTLS
+1513 VDPNLPSASANTLS

-1562 TNTGNTPASAT
+1562 TNTGNIPASAT

-1601 PSLGIHLADISP
+1601 PSLGVHLADISP

-1715 TFIPNSFTVNGT
+1715 TFILNSFTVNGT
-1727 TITNA
+1727 TIPNA

-1741 NLNSNASATLSFQV
+1741 NINSNASVILSFQV
-1755 NITTLPNPNPIPNK
+1755 NITTIPNPNPIPNK

-1792 KTFTQVNTASVI
+1792 KTFTQVNSASVI

-1818 TITYTTILTNSGNTS
+1818 TITYTTTLTNSGNTT

-1845 ELSFVPDSVQIN
+1845 ELSFIPDSVQIN

-1866 DSEISLD
+1866 DSGLSLD

-1884 FQAIVGSIP
+1884 FQVIVGSIP

-1905 YSIIIDPTQPPV
+1905 YSIIVDPTQPPV
-1917 IETATSNP
+1917 TETATSNP

-1951 NSFLTYTVLLD
+1951 NSFLTYTVLLE
-1962 NIGNATATNIIFT
+1962 NEGNTTATNIIFT

-1982 VFIEDSVRVGGVL
+1982 IFITDSVRVGGVL
-1995 LPGVNPA
+1995 LPGVKPA
-2002 NGIPIGDI
+2002 NGIQIGDI
-2010 IAEDFINVTF
+2010 IAGDFINVTF

-2041 PVVNSASINYQFMT
+2041 PVVNGASIDYQFMT

-2063 RSTTSNPVSTQINSG
+2063 RNTTSNPVSTQINSG

-2086 NKTFATI
+2086 DKTFATI

-2110 SQNIIFTDTLPDGT
+2110 SQNIIFTDILPNGT
-2124 TFISGTLTNDLSGT
+2124 TFISGT

-2144 TQQIGNPAN
+2144 TQQIGNPAS

-2159 INPNGTAVITLNVL
+2159 INPNGTAVISLNVL

-2183 SNSSSV
+2183 SNFSSI
-2189 QFAHVVDPS
+2189 QFEHVIDPS
-2198 QPAVSQTNVS
+2198 QPSALQTAVSNA
-2208 NTVST
+2208 VST
-2213 TINSAILTTKK
+2213 TINSAILNTTKTV
-2224 SADKS
+2224 DKS

-2236 ITYTTTIRNTGNT
+2236 LTYTTTITNTGNT
-2249 AATNITF
+2249 PATNITF
-2256 TSAIPANTTFIPN
+2256 TSAIPSSTTFVPD
-2269 SVTINSVQQSGAQPA
+2269 SVTINGIQQLGAQPA

-2309 SPSSSIMGNDTILYS
+2309 PPSSSIMGNDTILYS
-2324 YTVDPNSAPATTSTS
+2324 YTVDPSAAPITTSTS
-2339 TNIATNPVLDAMIT
+2339 TNIVTNPVLDAMIT

-2359 QTLVTLGDTITYT
+2359 QTIVTLGDTITYT

-2385 ITFTDLIPNGT
+2385 ITFTDLIPDGT
-2396 TFITDSVTINGL
+2396 TFIPNSVTINGS
-2408 TQIGLNPN
+2408 THIGLDPN

-2423 IAPNS
+2423 IAPNN

-2451 TASYTFIADPNAPIV
+2451 SASYTFITDPNAPIV

-2474 VFTTINTANILS
+2474 VFTTINTATILS

-2501 TYTVVLTNNG
+2501 TYTVTLTNNG

-2523 VPSVT
+2523 MPSGT

-2535 SINGVPQSGADPSNG
+2535 SINGVPQSGADPTNG
-2550 VNIGTITAGTTVTVS
+2550 VNIGPITAGTTVTVS
-2565 FQVTVTSLPTANP
+2565 FQVTVTSLPTENP

-2587 QLVSPPDSETS
+2587 QLVSPPDAETS
-2598 ISNPVSTQIN
+2598 ISNPVSTQIK

-2615 KNESV
+2615 KNENV

-2689 YSIVFQVTVNNI
+2689 YSIVFQVTVNSI
-2701 PPSNPAPNTA
+2701 PPINPAPNTA

-2739 NNATI
+2739 NNVTI
-2744 ISTKTANL
+2744 ISTKTADL
-2752 TFADV
+2752 TFADI

-2796 ANGQTI
+2796 VNGQTI

-2817 GGNTAI
+2817 GGNAAI

-2842 ASITYH
+2842 ASTTYH

-2855 PPITTSN
+2855 PPVTTSN
-2862 QSNTTTTQINSAIL
+2862 QSNTTTTQINNATL

-2924 NSFTLNGTSIPNAD
+2924 NSFTLNGTSIPNAN

-2946 DIAPNESV
+2946 DIGPNQSV

-2973 QASVSFQ
+2973 QANVSFQ

-2993 IISNNVTTK
+2993 ITSNNVTTK

-3054 VAGSVIV
+3054 IAGSVIV

-3080 NPNQTVTIIF
+3080 TPNQTVTIIF

-3111 NFQYNVGNVLLAQP
+3111 NFQYNVGNALQAQP

-3130 NVFVTSINTAILS
+3130 NVFVTSINSAILS

-3150 AFANIGDTITYTVS
+3150 AFANIGDTITYTVL
-3164 IQNNG
+3164 IQNSG
-3169 NTNATNVNFSDPV
+3169 NTNATNVNFSDMV
-3182 PTGTTFVENSFAVNG
+3182 PAGTTFVENSFAVNA

-3210 IGTVSAGSSL
+3210 IGTVSTGSSL
-3220 TVTFQVI
+3220 TVTFRVI
-3227 VTSTPPSNPITNVA
+3227 VTSTPPSNPIINVA

-3279 ANRSIVSIGDV
+3279 ANRTIVSIGDV

-3403 ASLSVIKSTDS
+3403 ASLSAIKSTDS
-3414 LVQSTDGIITYTV
+3414 LVQSTDGTITYTV

-3472 IPLNSITPS
+3472 IPLNSIAPS

-3500 ISNTARIDYT
+3500 ISNTVRIDYT

-3531 QISDATILSLKAVNA
+3531 QISDATILSLKGVNA
-3546 PQTTT
+3546 QQATT

-3563 TGNIPATNLIF
+3563 TGNIPATNLTF
-3574 SDTIPQDTTFVENSF
+3574 SDTISQDTTFVENSF

-3594 AILGANPNVGVT
+3594 AILGANPNVAVT
-3606 LPTLAANATH
+3606 LPNLAANATH
-3616 LISFQILIKD
+3616 LISFQILITD
-3626 SFSRESIT
+3626 SFSQESIT

-3695 IGNVD
+3695 TGNVD
-3700 AINIV
+3700 AININ
-3705 FTDSIPAGTT
+3705 FTDSIPSGTT

-3730 LNPENGIPIGT
+3730 VNPENGIPIGT

-3802 ISVKSADVTFASI
+3802 ISVKSADVTFVSI
-3815 GQIITYTN
+3815 GQMITYTN

-3858 IQPGANPENGVT
+3858 IQPGVNPENGVT

-3887 LTNIPVGNVVINI
+3887 LTNIPEGNTVINI

-3910 PSSQI
+3910 PSSPI

-3953 TVAVTNAGTIPITN
+3953 TVAVTNAGTVPITN
-3967 TLLLDAI
+3967 TLLIDAI
-3974 ASGTTFVPNSI
+3974 AAGTTFVPNSI
-3985 LVDGVPRLNEN
+3985 LVDGVPRPNEN

-4041 DPSTP
+4041 DPSAP

-4051 TSSNATNIQFID
+4051 TSSNSTNIQFID

-4069 KSTNTVLAN
+4069 KSANTVLAN

-4085 TVFIQNNGSAT
+4085 TVFIQNNGSTT

-4113 PGSVVVNNTVLPAAD
+4113 PGSVIVNNTVLPAAD

-4135 PNVAAGQM
+4135 PNVAADQM
-4143 ATITFQVS
+4143 ATVTFQVS
-4151 VTNLPAVNPTPNT
+4151 VTNLPVVNPTPNT
-4164 ANVVYDFIFNPDFA
+4164 ANIVYDFIFNPDFA

-4237 IPNGTTFIDGSVLV
+4237 IPDGTTFIDGSVLV

-4346 ITNNGNIQVENII
+4346 IINNGNIQVENII

-4428 YTVPNRPPITETII
+4428 YTVPDRPPITETII
-4442 SSAALTEI
+4442 SSAAATEI

-4481 GNVAVNDVIIQ
+4481 GNVATNDVIIQ

-4504 SVIVNGETLPGVN
+4504 SVIVNGEALPGVN
-4517 PVSGIPIGTIT
+4517 PVSGIPIGTI
-4528 IGGDAIVS
+4528 IVGGDAIVS

-4545 TPNELNNN
+4545 TPNELNNK

-4575 NTVKTTVQ
+4575 NTVTTTVQ

-4588 AFKSA
+4588 AIKSV

-4623 IDAVPIDT
+4623 IDTVPIDT
-4631 TFVAG
+4631 TFVAD

-4657 NLAPNEFVI
+4657 NLAPNESVI

-4772 NGTPVPNVRP
+4772 NGTSVQNVRP

-4788 GSLSAGTVATITF
+4788 GSLSADTVATITF
-4801 QVLATSIPSNSTII
+4801 QVLVTSIPSNSTII

-4845 VQFITATVTKNASV
+4845 VQFVTATVTKNASV

-4942 VNNPFKN
+4942 VNNQFKN

-4985 EALPNLNCFFDGE
+4985 ETLPNLNCFFDGE
-4998 RFIRITPRNVRNYL
+4998 RFIRITPRNARNYL
-5012 WTWIWWK
+5012 WTWIWWN

>member
-391 SLPSGTSFI
+391 SLPNGTSFI

-438 VVSLPSQNPISN
+438 VVSLPNQNPISN

-520 FTDPIPSG
+520 YTDPIPSG

-544 GANPANGISIG
+544 GANPANGIPIG

-560 STTTISFQVLVPSIP
+560 STTTVSFQVLVPSIP

-601 TDKTNIVS
+601 TDTTNIVS

-676 GANPANGVNIGSI
+676 GATPANGVNIGSI

-790 NGTILTPG
+790 NGTILNPG

-834 INITTPNPIINNAFA
+834 INITAQNPIINNAFA
-849 SYLYTVNPNLPPTSK
+849 SYIYTVNPSLPPTSK

-875 RLANLHANKSVDK
+875 RLANLHVNKSVDK

-893 GDVLTYT
+893 SDVLTYT
-900 FSLTNDGNVAANNV
+900 FALTNDGNVAANNV

-940 ATPASINIG
+940 VTPTSINIG

-1090 VSYQVTVTS
+1090 VSYQVTITS

-1113 YSFILNPGDPPTVE
+1113 YSFILNPGDPPTIE

-1186 TTIVPNSI
+1186 STIVPNSI
-1194 FIGGALQLGAD
+1194 FIGGTLQQGAD
-1205 PSTGLPVGSIPSG
+1205 PSTGLQVGSIPSG
-1218 GFTTIVFQISTNGL
+1218 GFTTIVFQISANGL

-1249 ADPNLPA
+1249 TDPNLPA

-1284 FADVGD
+1284 FADIGD

-1340 SISIGTIGANSSRTV
+1340 GISIGTIGANSSRTV

-1401 INNASIAATKSA
+1401 INNASIAATKSV

-1439 NVIFTDVIPNGT
+1439 NIVFTDAIPSGT
-1451 SFIAN
+1451 SFIPN

-1461 GNTLPNVNPA
+1461 GNILPNVNPA

-1477 PINPNANTLISFQV
+1477 PINPNANTIISFQV

-1562 TNTGNTPASAT
+1562 ANTGNTPASAT

-1866 DSEISLD
+1866 DSGISLD

-1917 IETATSNP
+1917 TETATSNP

-2010 IAEDFINVTF
+2010 IAGDFINVTF

-2124 TFISGTLTNDLSGT
+2124 TFISGTLTND
-2138 LTNDSG
+2138 SG

-2208 NTVST
+2208 NAVST

-2229 IISVGDT
+2229 IVSVGDT
-2236 ITYTTTIRNTGNT
+2236 ITYTTTITNTGNT

-2256 TSAIPANTTFIPN
+2256 TSAIPASTTFIPN
-2269 SVTINSVQQSGAQPA
+2269 SVTINGVQQSSAQPA

-2309 SPSSSIMGNDTILYS
+2309 PPSSSIMGNDTILYS
-2324 YTVDPNSAPATTSTS
+2324 YTVNPNSAPATTSTS
-2339 TNIATNPVLDAMIT
+2339 TNIATNPVLNAMIT

-2451 TASYTFIADPNAPIV
+2451 TASYTFITDPNAPIV

-2474 VFTTINTANILS
+2474 VFTTINTATILS

-2501 TYTVVLTNNG
+2501 TYTVALTNNG

-2523 VPSVT
+2523 VPSGT

-2535 SINGVPQSGADPSNG
+2535 SINGVPQSEADPSNG
-2550 VNIGTITAGTTVTVS
+2550 VNIGIITAGTTVTVS
-2565 FQVTVTSLPTANP
+2565 FQVTVTSLPTENP

-2598 ISNPVSTQIN
+2598 ISNPVSTQIK

-2628 AFYTTSITNVGNTDA
+2628 AFYTTSITNIGNTDA

-2666 GVLQPNADP
+2666 GVLQPNANP

-2689 YSIVFQVTVNNI
+2689 YSIVFQVTVNSI

-2711 STTYEFTVDPV
+2711 STTYEFTVNPS
-2722 NPPVSSAATSNT
+2722 NPPASSAATSNT

-2744 ISTKTANL
+2744 ITTKTANL
-2752 TFADV
+2752 TFADI

-2833 PTLNPISNS
+2833 PTLNPISISNS
-2842 ASITYH
+2842 ASTTYH

-2895 TVTITNSGNVSA
+2895 TVTITNGGNVSA

-2959 IIANEIPPINPITN
+2959 IIANEIPPINPLTN

-3111 NFQYNVGNVLLAQP
+3111 NFQYNIGNALLAQP

-3290 ITYTATLTNTG
+3290 ITYTASLTNTG

-3414 LVQSTDGIITYTV
+3414 LVQSTDGTITYTV

-3466 ADPNVG
+3466 ANPNVG
-3472 IPLNSITPS
+3472 IPLNSIAPS
-3481 EIVTVTFQ
+3481 ENVTVTFQ

-3546 PQTTT
+3546 PQATT

-3563 TGNIPATNLIF
+3563 TGNIPAANLIF

-3594 AILGANPNVGVT
+3594 AILDANPNVGVT
-3606 LPTLAANATH
+3606 LPTLAANDTH
-3616 LISFQILIKD
+3616 LISFQILIND

-3802 ISVKSADVTFASI
+3802 ISVKSADVTFVSI

-3858 IQPGANPENGVT
+3858 TQPGANPENGVT

-3887 LTNIPVGNVVINI
+3887 LTNIPEGNTVINI

-3910 PSSQI
+3910 PSSPI

-3985 LVDGVPRLNEN
+3985 LVDGVPRPNEN

-4041 DPSTP
+4041 DPSGP

-4051 TSSNATNIQFID
+4051 TSSNSTNIQFID

-4069 KSTNTVLAN
+4069 KSANTVLAN

-4085 TVFIQNNGSAT
+4085 TVFIQNNGSTT

-4113 PGSVVVNNTVLPAAD
+4113 PGSVIVNNTVLPAAD

-4135 PNVAAGQM
+4135 PNVVAGQM

-4164 ANVVYDFIFNPDFA
+4164 ANIVYDFIFNPDFA

-4198 VSLKT
+4198 ISLKT

-4225 NTDATAVVFTDN
+4225 NTDATTVVFTDN
-4237 IPNGTTFIDGSVLV
+4237 IPDGTTFIDGSVLV

-4715 DPMVRIEKTADK
+4715 DPMVRIEKTTDK

-4788 GSLSAGTVATITF
+4788 GSLPADSVATITF
-4801 QVLATSIPSNSTII
+4801 QVLVTSIPSNSTII

-4845 VQFITATVTKNASV
+4845 VQFITTTVTKNASV

-4874 TNTSEISLSN
+4874 TNTSKISLSN

-4971 SNENIVTFVPENPD
+4971 SNENIVTFVSENPD
-4985 EALPNLNCFFDGE
+4985 ETLPNLNCFFDGE

>member
-1 MPITNRFSTTTNG
+1 
-14 ALAITGNTL
+14 
-23 GLSKISNQNRAGTIG
+23 
-38 AIGAFITTNT
+38 
-48 ALQVPTFPAGTTL
+48 
-61 TYTQNSSTAI
+61 
-71 LNIPAGSTILY
+71 
-82 AELVWGGNYLSRDQ
+82 
-96 NITSVLGNPV
+96 
-106 SFTTPVSTYS
+106 
-116 ITPSAVT
+116 
-123 ASNQT
+123 
-128 FVSNSITFG
+128 
-137 FYTRSADVTTLIQAG
+137 
-152 GSGSYTTGAVPGLVD
+152 
-167 PLDASNGSINSAGW
+167 
-181 TLIVA
+181 
-186 YQNGTLPARNL
+186 
-197 TIYVAGNRVSA
+197 
-208 ETGSADVSV
+208 
-217 SGFLTPSGGP
+217 
-227 VSGRLFLSS
+227 
-236 TEGDADLTG
+236 
-245 DQALFGP
+245 
-252 NFSSLNALS
+252 
-261 GPNNAINNFFGSQV
+261 
-275 NNAAGNLDT
+275 
-284 TGTFGTRNQSASTST
+284 
-299 NISAGRQGWDITSID
+299 
-314 ISPYL
+314 
-319 TNSQVSAAIRLTTNG
+319 
-334 DAYMLNTVGLQININ
+334 
-349 SPNIQ
+349 
-354 ATKSVNKSVAAIGDI
+354 
-369 LTYTVTIPN
+369 
-378 TGLLPANNAIFID
+378 
-391 SLPSGTSFI
+391 
-400 PGTVTVDNVP
+400 
-410 QTNANPAAGISLGTI
+410 
-425 NNGASRTVTFQAT
+425 
-438 VVSLPSQNPISN
+438 
-450 TANITFQYTPIA
+450 
-462 GGTTFNG
+462 
-469 LATSNSAGTQINL
+469 
-482 ADINGTKSVNKLFTD
+482 
-497 IGETLTYSIA
+497 
-507 LANIGNIAATNVI
+507 
-520 FTDPIPSG
+520 
-528 TTFIPGSVTVN
+528 
-539 GVTQA
+539 
-544 GANPANGISIG
+544 
-555 SIAAN
+555 
-560 STTTISFQVLVPSIP
+560 
-575 QTNPIL
+575 
-581 NSGTTTYQYIPVPN
+581 
-595 QPAVSG
+595 
-601 TDKTNIVS
+601 
-609 TQVNNATVTMTKA
+609 
-622 VDKNFADIGDTLT
+622 
-635 YTVSFTGTGNTN
+635 
-647 ANNVIFT
+647 
-654 DVIPTGTT
+654 
-662 FVLNSLTIDGTTQV
+662 
-676 GANPANGVNIGSI
+676 
-689 PSGTTKNVAF
+689 
-699 QVVVNTIPASN
+699 

-736 SNLVSTQINNAN
+736 SNFVSTQINNAN
-748 VTLTKSTNKQFA
+748 LTLTKSTNKQFA

-766 SYTILITNSGNTAAN
+766 SYTILITNSGNTAAT

-790 NGTILTPG
+790 NGTILTPS

-812 VALPIGTIP
+812 IALPIGTIP
-821 GGATFTLSFQVTV
+821 GGATVTLSFQATV
-834 INITTPNPIINNAFA
+834 INITAQNPIINNAFA
-849 SYLYTVNPNLPPTSK
+849 SYLYTVNPSLPPTSK

-875 RLANLHANKSVDK
+875 RLANLHATKSVDK

-900 FSLTNDGNVAANNV
+900 FALTNDGNVAANNV
-914 LLSDSIANG
+914 VLSDSIANG

-931 IVNGVTQPG
+931 IVNGITQPG
-940 ATPASINIG
+940 ITPTSITIG
-949 SINANTT
+949 SINAGTT

-961 QVVITSIPNPNPISN
+961 QVLITSIPNPNPISN
-976 SASISYNFIVDP
+976 SASIAYNFIVDP

-1003 TQVNDANVISAK
+1003 TQVNDANVISDKA
-1015 TVNRAFATVG
+1015 VDRAFATVG
-1025 DTLTYTVTLTNA
+1025 DILTYTVTLTNA

-1066 VLQNNADPNIGV
+1066 VLQNTADPNVGV

-1083 AANGSLT
+1083 PANGSLT

-1099 LPTQNPTLNSSSTQ
+1099 LPTQNPTINSSSTQ
-1113 YSFILNPGDPPTVE
+1113 YSFILNPGDPPTIE
-1127 TSVSNTVSTQINLAN
+1127 TSLSNTVSTQINLAN
-1142 VVIVKEVDLTI
+1142 VVIVKQVDLTI

-1162 TISLANLGNTIAN
+1162 TIALANPGNTPAN
-1175 NVIVT
+1175 NVVVT
-1180 DIIPNG
+1180 DIPPPG
-1186 TTIVPNSI
+1186 TTLVPNST

-1205 PSTGLPVGSIPSG
+1205 PSVGLQVGTIPAG
-1218 GFTTIVFQISTNGL
+1218 GITTIVFQISANSL
-1232 PSPNPIQNSAS
+1232 PSPNPVQNSAA

-1256 LVRNAA
+1256 VVRNAT

-1290 VILYATILTNNGN
+1290 VITYATVLSNNGN
-1303 IPAAN
+1303 IPASN

-1318 TLFIPNT
+1318 TIFLPNT
-1325 VTINNVPVANANPAT
+1325 VTINGVPIANANPANG
-1340 SISIGTIGANSSRTV
+1340 ILIGTIGANSSRTV

-1360 VPTIPAVNPITNQ
+1360 IPTIPAVNPITNQ

-1401 INNASIAATKSA
+1401 INNASITATKSA

-1439 NVIFTDVIPNGT
+1439 NVIFTDVIPSGT
-1451 SFIAN
+1451 SFIPN

-1471 SGIAID
+1471 SGIVID
-1477 PINPNANTLISFQV
+1477 PINPNANTTISFQV

-1504 QSNTTYQYV
+1504 QSNTAYQYV
-1513 VDPNLPPASANTLS
+1513 VNPNLPPVSSNALS
-1527 NVITTQINNATIV
+1527 NVITTQINNATIL

-1562 TNTGNTPASAT
+1562 TNTGNIPASAT

-1653 VNSTITNTTVT
+1653 VGSTITNTTVT

-1679 TFATIGDTLTFTST
+1679 TFSTIGDTLTFTST
-1693 ITNSGNTTA
+1693 IINSGNTTA
-1702 NNVIFTDVIPNGT
+1702 NNVIFTDLIPNGT

-1727 TITNA
+1727 TIPNA

-1741 NLNSNASATLSFQV
+1741 NINSNASFILSFQV

-1782 PPVSRTVQSN
+1782 PPVSRTVKSN

-1818 TITYTTILTNSGNTS
+1818 TITYTTTLTNSGNTT

-1866 DSEISLD
+1866 DNGISLD
-1873 SIPVGGTTTIS
+1873 AIPVGGTTTIS

-1905 YSIIIDPTQPPV
+1905 YSIIVDPTQPPV
-1917 IETATSNP
+1917 TETATSNP
-1925 TLVQINEAIIQATKS
+1925 TLVQINEATIQATKS
-1940 VDRLFSDVAPG
+1940 VDRLFSDIAPG
-1951 NSFLTYTVLLD
+1951 NSFLTYTVLLE
-1962 NIGNATATNIIFT
+1962 NIGNTTATNIIFT

-2010 IAEDFINVTF
+2010 IAGDFINVTF

-2041 PVVNSASINYQFMT
+2041 PVVNGASINYQFMT

-2063 RSTTSNPVSTQINSG
+2063 RSTSSNSVSTQINAG
-2078 EIVAIKSV
+2078 EIALVKSV
-2086 NKTFATI
+2086 DKAFATI

-2110 SQNIIFTDTLPDGT
+2110 SQNIIFTDILPDGT
-2124 TFISGTLTNDLSGT
+2124 TFISGTLV
-2138 LTNDSG
+2138 NDSG
-2144 TQQIGNPAN
+2144 AQQIGNPGN

-2159 INPNGTAVITLNVL
+2159 INPGSTVAITINVL
-2173 VTNIPSINPI
+2173 VTNIPSINPV
-2183 SNSSSV
+2183 SNFSSV

-2198 QPAVSQTNVS
+2198 QPAVSQTNIS

-2213 TINSAILTTKK
+2213 KIKSAILTTTK

-2236 ITYTTTIRNTGNT
+2236 ITYTTTITNTGNT
-2249 AATNITF
+2249 PATNITF

-2269 SVTINSVQQSGAQPA
+2269 SVTINGLQQIGAQPA
-2284 LGVNIPNIAPGE
+2284 LGVTIPNIAPGE

-2309 SPSSSIMGNDTILYS
+2309 PPSSSIMGNDTILYS
-2324 YTVDPNSAPATTSTS
+2324 YTVDPSSAPATTSTS
-2339 TNIATNPVLDAMIT
+2339 TNIVTNPILDAMIT
-2353 MVKSVD
+2353 MIKSVD

-2385 ITFTDLIPNGT
+2385 ITFTDLIPDGT
-2396 TFITDSVTINGL
+2396 TFVSDSVTINGITQLGL
-2408 TQIGLNPN
+2408 TPN

-2440 TPVQN
+2440 TPAQN

-2466 SRNVTSNT
+2466 SRTATSNT
-2474 VFTTINTANILS
+2474 VFTTINTATILS
-2486 LKQVDKS
+2486 SKQVDKS
-2493 FSRIGDTL
+2493 FSHIGDTL
-2501 TYTVVLTNNG
+2501 TYTVTLTNNG

-2523 VPSVT
+2523 APSGT
-2528 TFIANTF
+2528 TFIANSF
-2535 SINGVPQSGADPSNG
+2535 SINGIPQSGADPSNG
-2550 VNIGTITAGTTVTVS
+2550 VNIGPITAGNTVNVS
-2565 FQVTVTSLPTANP
+2565 FQVTVTSLPTQNP
-2578 IVNFSSTSY
+2578 AVNFSSTSY
-2587 QLVSPPDSETS
+2587 QLVSPPDAETS
-2598 ISNPVSTQIN
+2598 ISNPVSTQMK

-2615 KNESV
+2615 KNENV

-2628 AFYTTSITNVGNTDA
+2628 VFYTTSISNIGNTDA
-2643 TNIVFTDALPSGL
+2643 INIVFTDVLSSGL

-2666 GVLQPNADP
+2666 GILQPNADP
-2675 NTGVLLATL
+2675 NTGVLLAAL

-2689 YSIVFQVTVNNI
+2689 YSIVFQVTVNSI
-2701 PPSNPAPNTA
+2701 PPSNPAPNIA
-2711 STTYEFTVDPV
+2711 STTYAFTVDPG

-2739 NNATI
+2739 NNANI
-2744 ISTKTANL
+2744 ISTKTADL

-2772 VTATDVTIIDILDSN
+2772 TTATDVTIIDILNSN
-2787 LSFVPNSFT
+2787 LTFVPNSFT
-2796 ANGQTI
+2796 VNGQTI
-2802 PNADLSTGV
+2802 PNVDLSTGV
-2811 NIGSIN
+2811 NIGSIPA
-2817 GGNTAI
+2817 GNTAI
-2823 VTFQATVITL
+2823 VTFQATVATL
-2833 PTLNPISNS
+2833 PTLDPISNA
-2842 ASITYH
+2842 ASTTYH

-2883 VSTVDIGQDITY
+2883 VATVDIGQDIVY

-2924 NSFTLNGTSIPNAD
+2924 NSFTINGTSIQNAN

-2946 DIAPNESV
+2946 DIAPNQSV

-2959 IIANEIPPINPITN
+2959 INADEIPPINPITN

-2980 HIVNPANPPVSKN
+2980 HIVNPANPPISKN
-2993 IISNNVTTK
+2993 ITSTTVSTK

-3015 KTFAT
+3015 KAFAT

-3033 TGNIPANNAIFSD
+3033 TGNISANNVVFSD
-3046 PLPSWTQF
+3046 PLPTWTQF

-3061 DGTPL
+3061 DGAPL

-3080 NPNQTVTIIF
+3080 TPNQMVTIVF

-3099 TFTPELQNLGFV
+3099 TFTTELQNLGFV
-3111 NFQYNVGNVLLAQP
+3111 NFQYNVGNALQAQP

-3130 NVFVTSINTAILS
+3130 NVFVTSINSATLS

-3150 AFANIGDTITYTVS
+3150 AFANIGDTITYTVLL
-3164 IQNNG
+3164 QNSG
-3169 NTNATNVNFSDPV
+3169 NTNATNVNFSDSIPA
-3182 PTGTTFVENSFAVNG
+3182 GTTFVENSFTVNG

-3210 IGTVSAGSSL
+3210 IGTVNTGSSS

-3241 SIQYAFIV
+3241 SIQYEFIV
-3249 DPASPPVTGTINSN
+3249 DPTSPPVTGTITSN

-3274 TTVLQ
+3274 TTVLE
-3279 ANRSIVSIGDV
+3279 ANRSIVSIGDI

-3396 VNTAVVD
+3396 VSTAVVD
-3403 ASLSVIKSTDS
+3403 ASLSAIKNTDS
-3414 LVQSTDGIITYTV
+3414 LVQSPNGTITYTV
-3427 VVQNN
+3427 VVRNN

-3456 VTINSVSVPG
+3456 VTINTISVPG
-3466 ADPNVG
+3466 ADPSVG
-3472 IPLNSITPS
+3472 ISLNSIAPS
-3481 EIVTVTFQ
+3481 EIVNVTFQ

-3531 QISDATILSLKAVNA
+3531 QISDANVLSLKAVNA
-3546 PQTTT
+3546 QQATT

-3574 SDTIPQDTTFVENSF
+3574 SDTIPEGTTFVENSF

-3594 AILGANPNVGVT
+3594 AILGANPNAGVT
-3606 LPTLAANATH
+3606 LPNLAANATH
-3616 LISFQILIKD
+3616 LISFQILIND
-3626 SFSRESIT
+3626 PFSQQSIT

-3675 SNPTTVDIG
+3675 SNPITVDIG

-3695 IGNVD
+3695 TGSVD
-3700 AINIV
+3700 AINIT

-3730 LNPENGIPIGT
+3730 TNPENGIPIGT
-3741 IPANSSKTILFQ
+3741 IPPNSSKTILFQ

-3764 IVNQSSATYQY
+3764 IVNQSSANYQY

-3802 ISVKSADVTFASI
+3802 ISVKQANVTFVSI
-3815 GQIITYTN
+3815 GQNITYTN
-3823 TLQNIGTVPANNTV
+3823 TLQNIGTIPANNTV

-3848 IEDSLAINNV
+3848 IEDSLSINNV

-3870 LGTIQPN
+3870 LGTIQPD

-3887 LTNIPVGNVVINI
+3887 LTSIPSGNTVINI

-3910 PSSQI
+3910 PSSPI

-3953 TVAVTNAGTIPITN
+3953 TVAVTNAGTVPITN
-3967 TLLLDAI
+3967 TLLIDAI
-3974 ASGTTFVPNSI
+3974 AAGTTFVPNSI
-3985 LVDGVPRLNEN
+3985 LVDGIPRPNEN
-3996 PITGINLDI
+3996 PSIGINLDI

-4015 FQVSVVSIPPQNNIN
+4015 FQVNVTSIPSQNNIN
-4030 NIAVIHYEYRP
+4030 NIAVIHYEYQP
-4041 DPSTP
+4041 EQSAP

-4051 TSSNATNIQFID
+4051 TSSNTTNIQFID
-4063 AILIAT
+4063 VILIAT
-4069 KSTNTVLAN
+4069 KSANKVLAN
-4078 IDETIEY
+4078 IDESVEY
-4085 TVFIQNNGSAT
+4085 TVFIQNNGSTA

-4105 IADGTVFI
+4105 IEDGTVFI
-4113 PGSVVVNNTVLPAAD
+4113 PGSVTVNNTVLPAAD

-4135 PNVAAGQM
+4135 PNIASGQ
-4143 ATITFQVS
+4143 ATTIMFQVS

-4164 ANVVYDFIFNPDFA
+4164 ANIVYDFIFNPDFA

-4198 VSLKT
+4198 VSLKI
-4203 VDLTSVTIGDI
+4203 VDLTSVTIGDT

-4219 TLTNTG
+4219 NLTNIG
-4225 NTDATAVVFTDN
+4225 NTDATATLFTDN
-4237 IPNGTTFIDGSVLV
+4237 IPDGTTFIEGSVLV

-4266 VGTIAPNISI
+4266 VGTIAPNASI

-4281 VTVVALPA
+4281 VTVVSLPA
-4289 SGHVQNQSTSRYT
+4289 SSRIQNQSTSRYT
-4302 INVEEQISTSNIT
+4302 ISGEEQISTSNIT

-4359 VTDIIPANTS
+4359 VTDIIPSNTS
-4369 FIENSVIVNGN
+4369 FIENSVIVNGT

-4386 PLNGIQIDNIPPN
+4386 PLNGIQLDNIPPN

-4415 TNPISNTSTIEYE
+4415 TNPISNTSTIEYQ
-4428 YTVPNRPPITETII
+4428 YTIPNQPPITETIL
-4442 SSAALTEI
+4442 SSAAVTAI
-4450 NHANLNS
+4450 HHANLNS

-4481 GNVAVNDVIIQ
+4481 GNVAANDVIIQ
-4492 DIIPQ
+4492 DMIPQ
-4497 GTTFIEN
+4497 GTTFVEN
-4504 SVIVNGETLPGVN
+4504 SVVVNGETLPGVN
-4517 PVSGIPIGTIT
+4517 PVSGIPIGSIT
-4528 IGGDAIVS
+4528 VGGNAIAS

-4545 TPNELNNN
+4545 TPNELTNQ

-4575 NTVKTTVQ
+4575 NTVTTTVQ
-4583 NDNVI
+4583 NDNVLAI
-4588 AFKSA
+4588 KSVNA
-4593 DVTNALPGQ
+4593 TNALPSQ
-4602 TLTYTITITNSGNV
+4602 TITYTITITNNGNV
-4616 TIEDLLA
+4616 TIEDILA
-4623 IDAVPIDT
+4623 IDTAPVDT
-4631 TFVAG
+4631 TFVTG

-4644 QPNENPENGITLG
+4644 QPNANPEKGISLG
-4657 NLAPNEFVI
+4657 NLAPNASTI
-4666 ITFQVTISSSTLQST
+4666 ITFQVTISSSTLQPA
-4681 INNDASVSYTVIID
+4681 IHNDASVSYTVTID
-4695 PTKPPI
+4695 PNEPPI
-4701 TITKQTNTVTTTVI
+4701 TITKQTNVVTTTVV
-4715 DPMVRIEKTADK
+4715 DPMVRINKTTDT
-4727 SIVVIGDII
+4727 SIAVIGDVI
-4736 TFTLAV
+4736 TFTLEV
-4742 FNHSPI
+4742 LNHSPI
-4748 PTISTSVIDTIP
+4748 PTISTSILDTIP
-4760 AGTTFIENSVTI
+4760 TGTTFIENSVTI

-4782 DTGINI
+4782 DTGMNI
-4788 GSLSAGTVATITF
+4788 GALPADSVATITF
-4801 QVLATSIPSNSTII
+4801 KVLVTSIPSNSTII
-4815 NSATVTAAFQLTPQD
+4815 NSASVTAAFQLTPQD

-4845 VQFITATVTKNASV
+4845 VQFVTATVVKDASV
-4859 SSAYLNQYFDYTVRI
+4859 SSAYLNQYFNYTVRI
-4874 TNTSEISLSN
+4874 TNTSDISLSN
-4884 ISLQDT
+4884 VSLQDT
-4890 IPAGLQFINGTVFI
+4890 IPAGLQFMDGTVFI

-4917 FLVAT
+4917 FLVAA

-4936 QVISPP
+4936 QVKSPP
-4942 VNNPFKN
+4942 VTNEFKN

-4971 SNENIVTFVPENPD
+4971 SNENIVTYISENPD
-4985 EALPNLNCFFDGE
+4985 ETLPNLNCFFDGE
-4998 RFIRITPRNVRNYL
+4998 RFIRITPRNIRNYF
-5012 WTWIWWK
+5012 WAWIWWK

>member
-208 ETGSADVSV
+208 DTGSADVAV
-217 SGFLTPSGGP
+217 SGFLTPAGGP

-236 TEGDADLTG
+236 TEGDADLIG

-261 GPNNAINNFFGSQV
+261 GPNNAVNNFFGSQI

-284 TGTFGTRNQSASTST
+284 TGTFGTRNQSASTGT

-349 SPNIQ
+349 SPTIQ
-354 ATKSVNKSVAAIGDI
+354 AMKSVNKSVAAIGDI

-391 SLPSGTSFI
+391 SLPNGTSFI

-520 FTDPIPSG
+520 YTDPIPSG

-544 GANPANGISIG
+544 GANPANGIPIG

-560 STTTISFQVLVPSIP
+560 STTTVSFQVLVPSIP

-601 TDKTNIVS
+601 TDTTNIVS
-609 TQVNNATVTMTKA
+609 TQVNNATVSMTKA

-676 GANPANGVNIGSI
+676 GANPANSVNIGSI
-689 PSGTTKNVAF
+689 PTGTTKNVTF
-699 QVVVNTIPASN
+699 QVVVNTIPVSN

-766 SYTILITNSGNTAAN
+766 SYTILITNSGNTSAT

-790 NGTILTPG
+790 NGTILNPG

-834 INITTPNPIINNAFA
+834 INITAQNPIINNAFA
-849 SYLYTVNPNLPPTSK
+849 SYLYTVNPSLPPTSK

-875 RLANLHANKSVDK
+875 RLANLHVNKSVDK
-888 TFAEV
+888 TFTEV

-900 FSLTNDGNVAANNV
+900 FALTNDGNVAANNV

-931 IVNGVTQPG
+931 IVNSVTQPG
-940 ATPASINIG
+940 VTPASINIG
-949 SINANTT
+949 NINANTT

-988 NASPVSKNTTSTTTF
+988 NTSPVSKNTTSTTTF

-1015 TVNRAFATVG
+1015 TVDREFATVG
-1025 DTLTYTVTLTNA
+1025 DILTYTVTLTNA

-1113 YSFILNPGDPPTVE
+1113 YSFILNPGDPPTIE

-1162 TISLANLGNTIAN
+1162 TISLANLGNTTAN

-1205 PSTGLPVGSIPSG
+1205 PSAGLQVGSIPSG
-1218 GFTTIVFQISTNGL
+1218 GFTTIVFQISANGL
-1232 PSPNPIQNSAS
+1232 PSPNPIQNSAA

-1256 LVRNAA
+1256 LVRNTA

-1284 FADVGD
+1284 FADIGD

-1325 VTINNVPVANANPAT
+1325 VTINNVPIANANPAT
-1340 SISIGTIGANSSRTV
+1340 GISIGTIGANSSRTV

-1425 YTTTLTNNGNTLAS
+1425 YTTTLTNNGNTPAS
-1439 NVIFTDVIPNGT
+1439 NIVFTDAIPSGT
-1451 SFIAN
+1451 SFIPN

-1461 GNTLPNVNPA
+1461 RNTLPNVNPA

-1477 PINPNANTLISFQV
+1477 PINPNANTIISFQV

-1562 TNTGNTPASAT
+1562 TNTGNIPASAT

-1601 PSLGIHLADISP
+1601 PSLGVHLADISP

-1653 VNSTITNTTVT
+1653 VGSTVTNTTVT

-1670 LSINKTVNS
+1670 LVINKSAST
-1679 TFATIGDTLTFTST
+1679 TFATIGDTITFTSS
-1693 ITNSGNTTA
+1693 ITNTGNTIA
-1702 NNVIFTDVIPNGT
+1702 NNIIFTDTIPNGT
-1715 TFIPNSFTVNGT
+1715 TFIPNSFKINGVTVP
-1727 TITNA
+1727 NA

-1804 ATKTASSAFAAVGD
+1804 ATKTASSAFAAVGN
-1818 TITYTTILTNSGNTS
+1818 TITYTTTLTNSGNTT

-1866 DSEISLD
+1866 DSGISLD

-1905 YSIIIDPTQPPV
+1905 YLIIVDPTQPPV
-1917 IETATSNP
+1917 TETATSNP

-1962 NIGNATATNIIFT
+1962 NIGNTTATNIIFT

-2010 IAEDFINVTF
+2010 IAGDFTNVTF

-2041 PVVNSASINYQFMT
+2041 PVVNGASIDYQFMT

-2063 RSTTSNPVSTQINSG
+2063 RNTTSNPVSTQINSG

-2086 NKTFATI
+2086 DKTFATI

-2101 TLSNPGNVT
+2101 TLNNPGNVT
-2110 SQNIIFTDTLPDGT
+2110 SQNIIFTDILPDGT
-2124 TFISGTLTNDLSGT
+2124 TFISGT

-2189 QFAHVVDPS
+2189 QFSHVVDPS

-2213 TINSAILTTKK
+2213 TINSAILTTQK
-2224 SADKS
+2224 SVDKS

-2236 ITYTTTIRNTGNT
+2236 LTYTTTITNTGNT
-2249 AATNITF
+2249 PATNITF
-2256 TSAIPANTTFIPN
+2256 TSAIPPSTTFIPD
-2269 SVTINSVQQSGAQPA
+2269 SVTINGIQQLGAQPA

-2309 SPSSSIMGNDTILYS
+2309 PPSSSIMGNDTILYS
-2324 YTVDPNSAPATTSTS
+2324 YTVDPNGTPATTSTS
-2339 TNIATNPVLDAMIT
+2339 TNIVTNPVLDAMIT
-2353 MVKSVD
+2353 MIKSVD

-2385 ITFTDLIPNGT
+2385 ITFTDLIPDGT
-2396 TFITDSVTINGL
+2396 TFITDSVTINGI

-2474 VFTTINTANILS
+2474 VFTTINTATILS

-2501 TYTVVLTNNG
+2501 TYTVALTNNG

-2523 VPSVT
+2523 VPSGT

-2535 SINGVPQSGADPSNG
+2535 SINGVPQSEADPSNG
-2550 VNIGTITAGTTVTVS
+2550 VNIGIITAGTTVTVS
-2565 FQVTVTSLPTANP
+2565 FQVTVTSLPTENP

-2598 ISNPVSTQIN
+2598 ISNPVSTQIK

-2628 AFYTTSITNVGNTDA
+2628 AFYTTSITNIGNTDA

-2666 GVLQPNADP
+2666 GVLQPNANP

-2689 YSIVFQVTVNNI
+2689 YSIVFQVTVNSI

-2711 STTYEFTVDPV
+2711 STTYEFTVNPS
-2722 NPPVSSAATSNT
+2722 NPPASSAATSNT

-2744 ISTKTANL
+2744 ITTKTANL
-2752 TFADV
+2752 TFADI

-2833 PTLNPISNS
+2833 PTLNPISISNS
-2842 ASITYH
+2842 ASTTYH

-2895 TVTITNSGNVSA
+2895 TVTITNGGNVSA

-2959 IIANEIPPINPITN
+2959 IIANEIPPINPLTN

-3111 NFQYNVGNVLLAQP
+3111 NFQYNVGNALLAQP

-3414 LVQSTDGIITYTV
+3414 LVQSTDGTITYTV

-3466 ADPNVG
+3466 ANPNVG
-3472 IPLNSITPS
+3472 IPLNSIAPS
-3481 EIVTVTFQ
+3481 ENVTVTFQ

-3546 PQTTT
+3546 PQATT

-3563 TGNIPATNLIF
+3563 TGNIPAANLIF

-3594 AILGANPNVGVT
+3594 AILDANPNVGVT
-3606 LPTLAANATH
+3606 LPTLAANDTH
-3616 LISFQILIKD
+3616 LISFQILIND

-3802 ISVKSADVTFASI
+3802 ISVKSADVTFVSI

-3858 IQPGANPENGVT
+3858 TQPGANPENGVT

-3887 LTNIPVGNVVINI
+3887 LTNIPEGNTVINI

-3910 PSSQI
+3910 PSSPI

-3985 LVDGVPRLNEN
+3985 LVDGVPRPNEN

-4041 DPSTP
+4041 DPSGP

-4051 TSSNATNIQFID
+4051 TSSNSTNIQFID

-4069 KSTNTVLAN
+4069 KSANTVLAN

-4085 TVFIQNNGSAT
+4085 TVFIQNNGSTT

-4113 PGSVVVNNTVLPAAD
+4113 PGSVIVNNTVLPAAD

-4135 PNVAAGQM
+4135 PNVVAGQM

-4164 ANVVYDFIFNPDFA
+4164 ANIVYDFIFNPDFA

-4198 VSLKT
+4198 ISLKT

-4225 NTDATAVVFTDN
+4225 NTDATTVVFTDN
-4237 IPNGTTFIDGSVLV
+4237 IPDGTTFIDGSVLV

-4553 AITTFNYIVNP
+4553 AITTFNYIVSP
-4564 NNVPVTNTTTT
+4564 NNVPVTNTTIT
-4575 NTVKTTVQ
+4575 NTVTTTVQ

-4588 AFKSA
+4588 AIKSV
-4593 DVTNALPGQ
+4593 DVTNALPAQ

-4623 IDAVPIDT
+4623 IDTVPIDT

-4715 DPMVRIEKTADK
+4715 DPMVRIEKTTDK

-4788 GSLSAGTVATITF
+4788 GSLPADSVATITF
-4801 QVLATSIPSNSTII
+4801 QVLVTSIPSNSTII

-4845 VQFITATVTKNASV
+4845 VQFITTTVTKNASV

-4874 TNTSEISLSN
+4874 TNTSKISLSN

-4942 VNNPFKN
+4942 VNNEFKN

-4971 SNENIVTFVPENPD
+4971 SNENIVTFVSENPD
-4985 EALPNLNCFFDGE
+4985 ETLPNLNCFFDGE

>member
-1 MPITNRFSTTTNG
+1 
-14 ALAITGNTL
+14 
-23 GLSKISNQNRAGTIG
+23 
-38 AIGAFITTNT
+38 
-48 ALQVPTFPAGTTL
+48 
-61 TYTQNSSTAI
+61 
-71 LNIPAGSTILY
+71 
-82 AELVWGGNYLSRDQ
+82 
-96 NITSVLGNPV
+96 
-106 SFTTPVSTYS
+106 
-116 ITPSAVT
+116 
-123 ASNQT
+123 
-128 FVSNSITFG
+128 
-137 FYTRSADVTTLIQAG
+137 
-152 GSGSYTTGAVPGLVD
+152 
-167 PLDASNGSINSAGW
+167 
-181 TLIVA
+181 
-186 YQNGTLPARNL
+186 
-197 TIYVAGNRVSA
+197 
-208 ETGSADVSV
+208 
-217 SGFLTPSGGP
+217 
-227 VSGRLFLSS
+227 
-236 TEGDADLTG
+236 
-245 DQALFGP
+245 
-252 NFSSLNALS
+252 
-261 GPNNAINNFFGSQV
+261 
-275 NNAAGNLDT
+275 
-284 TGTFGTRNQSASTST
+284 
-299 NISAGRQGWDITSID
+299 
-314 ISPYL
+314 
-319 TNSQVSAAIRLTTNG
+319 
-334 DAYMLNTVGLQININ
+334 
-349 SPNIQ
+349 
-354 ATKSVNKSVAAIGDI
+354 
-369 LTYTVTIPN
+369 
-378 TGLLPANNAIFID
+378 
-391 SLPSGTSFI
+391 
-400 PGTVTVDNVP
+400 
-410 QTNANPAAGISLGTI
+410 
-425 NNGASRTVTFQAT
+425 
-438 VVSLPSQNPISN
+438 
-450 TANITFQYTPIA
+450 
-462 GGTTFNG
+462 
-469 LATSNSAGTQINL
+469 
-482 ADINGTKSVNKLFTD
+482 
-497 IGETLTYSIA
+497 
-507 LANIGNIAATNVI
+507 
-520 FTDPIPSG
+520 
-528 TTFIPGSVTVN
+528 
-539 GVTQA
+539 
-544 GANPANGISIG
+544 
-555 SIAAN
+555 
-560 STTTISFQVLVPSIP
+560 
-575 QTNPIL
+575 
-581 NSGTTTYQYIPVPN
+581 
-595 QPAVSG
+595 
-601 TDKTNIVS
+601 
-609 TQVNNATVTMTKA
+609 
-622 VDKNFADIGDTLT
+622 
-635 YTVSFTGTGNTN
+635 
-647 ANNVIFT
+647 
-654 DVIPTGTT
+654 
-662 FVLNSLTIDGTTQV
+662 
-676 GANPANGVNIGSI
+676 
-689 PSGTTKNVAF
+689 
-699 QVVVNTIPASN
+699 
-710 VVSNGSSASYQYTV
+710 
-724 NPSQSPVTKNIS
+724 
-736 SNLVSTQINNAN
+736 
-748 VTLTKSTNKQFA
+748 
-760 TIGETI
+760 
-766 SYTILITNSGNTAAN
+766 
-781 NVQLTDPLP
+781 
-790 NGTILTPG
+790 
-798 TVTLNGVLQNVDSL
+798 
-812 VALPIGTIP
+812 
-821 GGATFTLSFQVTV
+821 
-834 INITTPNPIINNAFA
+834 
-849 SYLYTVNPNLPPTSK
+849 
-864 TANSNSVTSTI
+864 
-875 RLANLHANKSVDK
+875 
-888 TFAEV
+888 
-893 GDVLTYT
+893 
-900 FSLTNDGNVAANNV
+900 
-914 LLSDSIANG
+914 
-923 TAFVPNSV
+923 
-931 IVNGVTQPG
+931 
-940 ATPASINIG
+940 
-949 SINANTT
+949 
-956 ITASF
+956 
-961 QVVITSIPNPNPISN
+961 
-976 SASISYNFIVDP
+976 
-988 NASPVSKNTTSTTTF
+988 
-1003 TQVNDANVISAK
+1003 
-1015 TVNRAFATVG
+1015 
-1025 DTLTYTVTLTNA
+1025 
-1037 GSVSADSPT
+1037 
-1046 FVDTNP
+1046 
-1052 DGTTFI
+1052 
-1058 PNTFLING
+1058 
-1066 VLQNNADPNIGV
+1066 
-1078 PLPSI
+1078 
-1083 AANGSLT
+1083 
-1090 VSYQVTVTS
+1090 
-1099 LPTQNPTLNSSSTQ
+1099 
-1113 YSFILNPGDPPTVE
+1113 
-1127 TSVSNTVSTQINLAN
+1127 
-1142 VVIVKEVDLTI
+1142 TI

-1162 TISLANLGNTIAN
+1162 TISLANLGNTTAN

-1186 TTIVPNSI
+1186 STIVPNSI
-1194 FIGGALQLGAD
+1194 FIGGTLQQGAD
-1205 PSTGLPVGSIPSG
+1205 PSTGLQVGSIPSG
-1218 GFTTIVFQISTNGL
+1218 GFTTIVFQISANSL
-1232 PSPNPIQNSAS
+1232 PSPNPVQNSAA

-1249 ADPNLPA
+1249 ADPSLPA
-1256 LVRNAA
+1256 VVRNAT

-1284 FADVGD
+1284 FADVGA
-1290 VILYATILTNNGN
+1290 VITYATILTNNGN
-1303 IPAAN
+1303 IPASN

-1318 TLFIPNT
+1318 TIFLPNT
-1325 VTINNVPVANANPAT
+1325 VTINGVPIANANPANG
-1340 SISIGTIGANSSRTV
+1340 ILIGTIGANSSRTV
-1355 AFQVF
+1355 AFQVS
-1360 VPTIPAVNPITNQ
+1360 VPTIPSPNPITNQ
-1373 SGTTF
+1373 SSTTF
-1378 QYTYDPSKPAVMQ
+1378 QYTYDASKSVVTQ

-1401 INNASIAATKSA
+1401 INNATIAAVKSA
-1413 DKQFANVNDIIT
+1413 DKHFANVNDIIT

-1451 SFIAN
+1451 SFIPN

-1461 GNTLPNVNPA
+1461 GNTLPNTNPA

-1477 PINPNANTLISFQV
+1477 PINPNTSATISFQV
-1491 QVNSIPNPNPIPN
+1491 IVNSIPSPNPIPN
-1504 QSNTTYQYV
+1504 QSNTAYQYV
-1513 VDPNLPPASANTLS
+1513 IDPNLPPASANALS

-1562 TNTGNTPASAT
+1562 TNTGNIPASAT
-1573 VLTDGLGAGASFIQ
+1573 VLTDGLGAGASFVP
-1587 NSVTINNVPQPGLD
+1587 NSVTIDNIPQPGLD
-1601 PSLGIHLADISP
+1601 PSLGIHLADIPP

-1653 VNSTITNTTVT
+1653 VGSTVTNTTVT

-1679 TFATIGDTLTFTST
+1679 RFATIGDTLTFTAI

-1715 TFIPNSFTVNGT
+1715 SFIPNSFTVNGT
-1727 TITNA
+1727 TIPNA

-1755 NITTLPNPNPIPNK
+1755 NITSLPNPNPIPNQ
-1769 SSLQYSFIVDINE
+1769 SSLQYSFIVGINE

-1818 TITYTTILTNSGNTS
+1818 TITYTTTLTNSGNTT

-1866 DSEISLD
+1866 DSGISLD

-1893 ATNPTLN
+1893 VTNPTLN

-1905 YSIIIDPTQPPV
+1905 YSIIVDPTQPPV
-1917 IETATSNP
+1917 TETATSNP

-1951 NSFLTYTVLLD
+1951 NSFLTYTVLLE
-1962 NIGNATATNIIFT
+1962 NIGNTTATNIIFT

-1982 VFIEDSVRVGGVL
+1982 VFIADSVRVGGVL

-2002 NGIPIGDI
+2002 NGVPIGDI
-2010 IAEDFINVTF
+2010 IAGDFTNITF

-2041 PVVNSASINYQFMT
+2041 PVVNGASIDYQFMT

-2078 EIVAIKSV
+2078 EITLVKSV
-2086 NKTFATI
+2086 DKTFATI

-2110 SQNIIFTDTLPDGT
+2110 SQNIIFTDILPDGT
-2124 TFISGTLTNDLSGT
+2124 TFISGT

-2189 QFAHVVDPS
+2189 QFSHVVDPS
-2198 QPAVSQTNVS
+2198 QPSVSQMNVS
-2208 NTVST
+2208 NAVST
-2213 TINSAILTTKK
+2213 TINSAILTTQK

-2229 IISVGDT
+2229 IVSVGDT
-2236 ITYTTTIRNTGNT
+2236 ITYTTTITNTGNT

-2256 TSAIPANTTFIPN
+2256 TSAIPASITFIPN
-2269 SVTINSVQQSGAQPA
+2269 SFTINGVQQSGAQPA
-2284 LGVNIPNIAPGE
+2284 LGVTIPNIAPGE

-2309 SPSSSIMGNDTILYS
+2309 PPSNSIMGNDTILYS
-2324 YTVDPNSAPATTSTS
+2324 YTVDPNGTPITTSIS
-2339 TNIATNPVLDAMIT
+2339 TNIVTNPVLDAMIT

-2372 TILTNN
+2372 TILTNS

-2385 ITFTDLIPNGT
+2385 ITFTDLIPDGT
-2396 TFITDSVTINGL
+2396 TFITDSVTIDGI

-2416 TGITIGS
+2416 TGITIGL

-2440 TPVQN
+2440 TPAQN

-2466 SRNVTSNT
+2466 SRTVTSNT
-2474 VFTTINTANILS
+2474 VFTTINTATILS

-2501 TYTVVLTNNG
+2501 TYTVALTNNG

-2523 VPSVT
+2523 VPSGT
-2528 TFIANTF
+2528 AFIADTF
-2535 SINGVPQSGADPSNG
+2535 SINGILQSGANPVNG
-2550 VNIGTITAGTTVTVS
+2550 VNIGTITAGTTVTIS
-2565 FQVTVTSLPTANP
+2565 FQVTVTSLPTENP

-2587 QLVSPPDSETS
+2587 QLVSPPDAETS
-2598 ISNPVSTQIN
+2598 ISNPVSTQIK
-2608 EAILSMT
+2608 EALLSMT

-2628 AFYTTSITNVGNTDA
+2628 AFYTTSISNIGNTDA
-2643 TNIVFTDALPSGL
+2643 TNIVFTDVLPNGV

-2666 GVLQPNADP
+2666 GVLQPDANP

-2689 YSIVFQVTVNNI
+2689 YSIVFQVTVNSI
-2701 PPSNPAPNTA
+2701 PPINPAPNTA

-2722 NPPVSSAATSNT
+2722 NPPVLSAATSNT

-2739 NNATI
+2739 NNANI
-2744 ISTKTANL
+2744 ISTKTTDL

-2772 VTATDVTIIDILDSN
+2772 VTATDVTVIDTLDSN
-2787 LSFVPNSFT
+2787 LTFVPNSFT
-2796 ANGQTI
+2796 VNGQTI

-2817 GGNTAI
+2817 GGTAAI
-2823 VTFQATVITL
+2823 ITFQATVTTL
-2833 PTLNPISNS
+2833 PINNPISNS
-2842 ASITYH
+2842 ALTTYR
-2848 YVVDPSQ
+2848 YIVDPDQS
-2855 PPITTSN
+2855 PITTSN

-2883 VSTVDIGQDITY
+2883 VSTVDIGQDIIY
-2895 TVTITNSGNVSA
+2895 SVTITNSGNVNA

-2913 DLIPDGTSFEP
+2913 DVIPDGTSFEP
-2924 NSFTLNGTSIPNAD
+2924 NSFTLNGTIIENANT
-2938 IITGVPIG
+2938 ITGVPIG
-2946 DIAPNESV
+2946 DIAPNESA
-2954 IVAFH
+2954 IVEFH
-2959 IIANEIPPINPITN
+2959 ITSNEIPAINPITN

-2980 HIVNPANPPVSKN
+2980 HIVNPDNPPVSKN
-2993 IISNNVTTK
+2993 ITSNSVITT
-3002 IESAILNTIKIGD
+3002 IESAILTTTKIGD
-3015 KTFAT
+3015 KAFAT

-3033 TGNIPANNAIFSD
+3033 TGNIPANNVIFSD
-3046 PLPSWTQF
+3046 PIPSWTQF

-3066 PSASIINGVGINTI
+3066 PSTSITSGIGINTI
-3080 NPNQTVTIIF
+3080 IPNQTVTIIF
-3090 QVQIVSNPT
+3090 QVQIVSNPS
-3099 TFTPELQNLGFV
+3099 TFTPELQNLAFV
-3111 NFQYNVGNVLLAQP
+3111 NFQYNVGNALQAQP

-3130 NVFVTSINTAILS
+3130 NVFVTSIHSAILS
-3143 AVKTANT
+3143 AVKTAST
-3150 AFANIGDTITYTVS
+3150 AFANIGDTITYTVL
-3164 IQNNG
+3164 IQNSG
-3169 NTNATNVNFSDPV
+3169 STNATNVNFSDLIPA
-3182 PTGTTFVENSFAVNG
+3182 GTTFIENSFAVNG

-3210 IGTVSAGSSL
+3210 IGTVSTNSSL

-3241 SIQYAFIV
+3241 SVQYEFLV
-3249 DPASPPVTGTINSN
+3249 DPTSPPVTGTITSN

-3274 TTVLQ
+3274 TTVLE
-3279 ANRSIVSIGDV
+3279 ANRTIVSIGDI

-3353 ITFQFLASSIP
+3353 ITFQFLANSIP

-3403 ASLSVIKSTDS
+3403 ASLSVIKNTDS
-3414 LVQSTDGIITYTV
+3414 LVQSTDGTITYTV

-3442 TDLVPEGTAFIPNS
+3442 TDLVPEGTAFIPDS
-3456 VTINSVSVPG
+3456 VTINGVSAPG
-3466 ADPNVG
+3466 TDPNVG
-3472 IPLNSITPS
+3472 ISLNSIAPS

-3500 ISNTARIDYT
+3500 ISNIARIDYT

-3531 QISDATILSLKAVNA
+3531 QISDANVLSLKAVNA
-3546 PQTTT
+3546 QQATT

-3574 SDTIPQDTTFVENSF
+3574 SDTLPEGTTFVDNSF

-3594 AILGANPNVGVT
+3594 TILGANPNVGVT
-3606 LPTLAANATH
+3606 LPNLAANATH
-3616 LISFQILIKD
+3616 LIAFQVLIND
-3626 SFSRESIT
+3626 PFSQQSIT

-3675 SNPTTVDIG
+3675 SNPITVDIG

-3695 IGNVD
+3695 SGNVD
-3700 AINIV
+3700 AINII
-3705 FTDSIPAGTT
+3705 FTDSIPVGTT
-3715 FVPDSVTINGVLQPG
+3715 FVLDSVTINGVLQPDA
-3730 LNPENGIPIGT
+3730 NPENGIPIGK
-3741 IPANSSKTILFQ
+3741 IPPNSSKTILFQ

-3764 IVNQSSATYQY
+3764 IVNQSSVTYQY
-3775 VSIPTAPPVNRS
+3775 ISIPTAPPVNRS

-3802 ISVKSADVTFASI
+3802 ISVKSADVTFVSI
-3815 GQIITYTN
+3815 GQFITYTN

-3848 IEDSLAINNV
+3848 IEDSLSINNV
-3858 IQPGANPENGVT
+3858 IQPGTNPENGVT
-3870 LGTIQPN
+3870 LGTIQPD

-3887 LTNIPVGNVVINI
+3887 LTNIPEDNTVINI

-3910 PSSQI
+3910 PSSPI
-3915 IQRRSLSNAVNT
+3915 IQRRSLSNTVNT

-3953 TVAVTNAGTIPITN
+3953 TIAVTNAGTVPITN
-3967 TLLLDAI
+3967 TLLIDAI
-3974 ASGTTFVPNSI
+3974 AAGTTFVPDSI
-3985 LVDGVPRLNEN
+3985 LVDGIPRPNEN
-3996 PITGINLDI
+3996 PSTGISLNI

-4015 FQVSVVSIPPQNNIN
+4015 FQVNVDSIPSQNNMN
-4030 NIAVIHYEYRP
+4030 NIAVIHYEYQP
-4041 DPSTP
+4041 DQSLP

-4051 TSSNATNIQFID
+4051 TSSNTTNIQFID

-4069 KSTNTVLAN
+4069 KSANTVLAN

-4085 TVFIQNNGSAT
+4085 TVLIQNNGSTT
-4096 TNSIFFTDT
+4096 TNSIFFTD
-4105 IADGTVFI
+4105 IIEDGTVFI
-4113 PGSVVVNNTVLPAAD
+4113 SGSVTVNNTVLPAAD

-4135 PNVAAGQM
+4135 PNITSGQV

-4151 VTNLPAVNPTPNT
+4151 VTNLPAANPTPNT
-4164 ANVVYDFIFNPDFA
+4164 ANIVYDFIFNPDFA

-4203 VDLTSVTIGDI
+4203 VDLTSVTIGDV

-4225 NTDATAVVFTDN
+4225 NTDATALVFTDN
-4237 IPNGTTFIDGSVLV
+4237 IPGGTTFIDGSVLV
-4251 NNIPQLNANPSAGIL
+4251 NNIPQLNANPSTGIL
-4266 VGTIAPNISI
+4266 LGTIAPNISI

-4289 SGHVQNQSTSRYT
+4289 SGRIQNQSTSRYT
-4302 INVEEQISTSNIT
+4302 INSEEQISTSNIT
-4315 FTEVISANVIA
+4315 FTEVISANIIA

-4369 FIENSVIVNGN
+4369 FIENSVIVNGS

-4386 PLNGIQIDNIPPN
+4386 PLSGIQLDNIPPN

-4415 TNPISNTSTIEYE
+4415 TNPISNTSTIEYQ
-4428 YTVPNRPPITETII
+4428 YTLPNQPPITETII
-4442 SSAALTEI
+4442 SSAAVTTI
-4450 NHANLNS
+4450 NHATLNS
-4457 NKAVDLAFA
+4457 NKTVDLAFA
-4466 TVGDTLTYTITLNQT
+4466 TVGDALTYTITLNQT

-4517 PVSGIPIGTIT
+4517 PVSGIPIGTI
-4528 IGGDAIVS
+4528 IVDGDAIVS
-4536 FQVTVTSIP
+4536 FQVTVTTIP

-4575 NTVKTTVQ
+4575 NTVTTTVQ

-4588 AFKSA
+4588 AIKSV
-4593 DVTNALPGQ
+4593 DVTNALPAQ
-4602 TLTYTITITNSGNV
+4602 TLTYTITIMNSGNV
-4616 TIEDLLA
+4616 TIEDLLV
-4623 IDAVPIDT
+4623 IDTIPIDT

-4657 NLAPNEFVI
+4657 NLAHNDSVI
-4666 ITFQVTISSSTLQST
+4666 ITFQVTISSSTLQPT
-4681 INNDASVSYTVIID
+4681 INNDA
-4695 PTKPPI
+4695 
-4701 TITKQTNTVTTTVI
+4701 
-4715 DPMVRIEKTADK
+4715 
-4727 SIVVIGDII
+4727 
-4736 TFTLAV
+4736 
-4742 FNHSPI
+4742 
-4748 PTISTSVIDTIP
+4748 
-4760 AGTTFIENSVTI
+4760 
-4772 NGTPVPNVRP
+4772 
-4782 DTGINI
+4782 
-4788 GSLSAGTVATITF
+4788 
-4801 QVLATSIPSNSTII
+4801 
-4815 NSATVTAAFQLTPQD
+4815 
-4830 PIITFIVNSNIVRIP
+4830 
-4845 VQFITATVTKNASV
+4845 
-4859 SSAYLNQYFDYTVRI
+4859 
-4874 TNTSEISLSN
+4874 
-4884 ISLQDT
+4884 
-4890 IPAGLQFINGTVFI
+4890 
-4904 NGERSPLANPNIG
+4904 
-4917 FLVAT
+4917 
-4922 NLEPNETIIVLFTV
+4922 
-4936 QVISPP
+4936 
-4942 VNNPFKN
+4942 
-4949 TANISLQ
+4949 
-4956 LQVSPTDPPITVTVT
+4956 
-4971 SNENIVTFVPENPD
+4971 
-4985 EALPNLNCFFDGE
+4985 
-4998 RFIRITPRNVRNYL
+4998 
-5012 WTWIWWK
+5012 

>member
-23 GLSKISNQNRAGTIG
+23 GLSKISDLNRAGTIG
-38 AIGAFITTNT
+38 AIGAFVTTNT

-61 TYTQNSSTAI
+61 NYTQNSSTAL

-96 NITSVLGNPV
+96 NITNVLGNPV

-123 ASNQT
+123 SSNQT
-128 FVSNSITFG
+128 FVSGSVTFG
-137 FYTRSADVTTLIQAG
+137 FYTRSADVTSIVQAA
-152 GSGSYTTGAVPGLVD
+152 GSGSYTTGSVPGLVD
-167 PLDASNGSINSAGW
+167 PLDASNGAINSAGW

-186 YQNGTLPARNL
+186 YQNGSLPARNL
-197 TIYVAGNRVSA
+197 TIYVAGNRVSV

-217 SGFLTPSGGP
+217 SGFLTPAGGP

-261 GPNNAINNFFGSQV
+261 GPNNAVNNFFGSQI

-319 TNSQVSAAIRLTTNG
+319 TNSQVSASIRLTTNG

-354 ATKSVNKSVAAIGDI
+354 ATKSVNKSVATIGDI
-369 LTYTVTIPN
+369 LTYTVTVPN
-378 TGLLPANNAIFID
+378 TGLLPANNVTFTD
-391 SLPSGTSFI
+391 VLPNGTSFI
-400 PGTVTVDNVP
+400 PGSVTIDNVP
-410 QTNANPAAGISLGTI
+410 QTNANPVAGISLGTI
-425 NNGASRTVTFQAT
+425 NNGSSRTVAFQAT

-520 FTDPIPSG
+520 YTDPIPSG

-539 GVTQA
+539 GVTQG

-560 STTTISFQVLVPSIP
+560 STTTISFQVFVPSIP

-601 TDKTNIVS
+601 TDTTNIVS

-622 VDKNFADIGDTLT
+622 VDKNYADIGDTLT
-635 YTVSFTGTGNTN
+635 YTVAFTGTGNTN

-676 GANPANGVNIGSI
+676 GANPTNGVNIGSI
-689 PSGTTKNVAF
+689 PTGSTKTVSF

-724 NPSQSPVTKNIS
+724 NPSQSPTTKNIS

-748 VTLTKSTNKQFA
+748 LTLTKSTNKQFA

-766 SYTILITNSGNTAAN
+766 SYTILITNSGNTAAT

-790 NGTILTPG
+790 NGTILTLG
-798 TVTLNGVLQNVDSL
+798 SVTLNGVLQNVDSL

-821 GGATFTLSFQVTV
+821 GGATVTLSFQVTV
-834 INITTPNPIINNAFA
+834 INITAQNPIINNAFA
-849 SYLYTVNPNLPPTSK
+849 SYIYTVNPSLPPTSK

-875 RLANLHANKSVDK
+875 RLANLHANKSVSQ

-893 GDVLTYT
+893 GDGLTYT
-900 FSLTNDGNVAANNV
+900 FALTNDGNVTANNV
-914 LLSDSIANG
+914 LLSDFIVNG
-923 TAFVPNSV
+923 TSFVPNSV

-961 QVVITSIPNPNPISN
+961 QILITSIPNPNPILN
-976 SASISYNFIVDP
+976 SASVSYNFIVDP
-988 NASPVSKNTTSTTTF
+988 NVSPVSTNTTTNTTF
-1003 TQVNDANVISAK
+1003 IQVNDANVISAK
-1015 TVNRAFATVG
+1015 TVDRAFATVG
-1025 DTLTYTVTLTNA
+1025 DILTYTVSLTNT
-1037 GSVSADSPT
+1037 GSVSADNPT
-1046 FVDTNP
+1046 FIDINP

-1078 PLPSI
+1078 LLPSI
-1083 AANGSLT
+1083 PASGLIT
-1090 VSYQVTVTS
+1090 VSYQVTVTA
-1099 LPTQNPTLNSSSTQ
+1099 LPAQNPTTNSSSTQ
-1113 YSFILNPGDPPTVE
+1113 YSFVLNPGDPPIIE
-1127 TSVSNTVSTQINLAN
+1127 TSLSNTVSTQINLAN
-1142 VVIVKEVDLTI
+1142 VIIFKDVDLTI

-1162 TISLANLGNTIAN
+1162 TIALANPGNTPAN

-1180 DIIPNG
+1180 DILPPG
-1186 TTIVPNSI
+1186 TTLVPNSI
-1194 FIGGALQLGAD
+1194 FIGGTLQLGAD
-1205 PSTGLPVGSIPSG
+1205 PNVGLQVGTIPAG
-1218 GFTTIVFQISTNGL
+1218 GITTIVFQISASGI
-1232 PSPNPIQNSAS
+1232 PSPNPVQNSAA

-1256 LVRNAA
+1256 VVKNAI

-1284 FADVGD
+1284 FSNVGD
-1290 VILYATILTNNGN
+1290 VITYATILTNNGN
-1303 IPAAN
+1303 IPASN
-1308 VTFTDIIPAG
+1308 VTFTDIIPTGAIF
-1318 TLFIPNT
+1318 LPNT
-1325 VTINNVPVANANPAT
+1325 VTINGVPIANANPANG
-1340 SISIGTIGANSSRTV
+1340 IFIGTIGANSSRTV
-1355 AFQVF
+1355 SFQVF
-1360 VPTIPAVNPITNQ
+1360 VPNIPAVNPITNQ

-1401 INNASIAATKSA
+1401 INNATITAAKSA

-1425 YTTTLTNNGNTLAS
+1425 YTTTLTNSGNTLAS
-1439 NVIFTDVIPNGT
+1439 NIVFTDAIPSGT
-1451 SFIAN
+1451 SFIPN

-1461 GNTLPNVNPA
+1461 GTTLPNINPTN
-1471 SGIAID
+1471 GVAID
-1477 PINPNANTLISFQV
+1477 PINPNTNTTISFQV
-1491 QVNSIPNPNPIPN
+1491 IVNSISSPNPIPN

-1513 VDPNLPPASANTLS
+1513 VNPNLPPASANALS

-1562 TNTGNTPASAT
+1562 TNTGNIPASAT
-1573 VLTDGLGAGASFIQ
+1573 VLTDGLGAGASFVQ

-1601 PSLGIHLADISP
+1601 PSLGVHLADIPP

-1627 IPPSGTLT
+1627 IPSSGTLT

-1653 VNSTITNTTVT
+1653 VGSTVTNTTIT
-1664 PIIDAT
+1664 PIVDAT
-1670 LSINKTVNS
+1670 LVLNKNAST
-1679 TFATIGDTLTFTST
+1679 TFATIGDTITFTSSV
-1693 ITNSGNTTA
+1693 TNTGNTTA
-1702 NNVIFTDVIPNGT
+1702 NNIVFTDMIPNGT
-1715 TFIPNSFTVNGT
+1715 TFVPNSFKINGVTVP
-1727 TITNA
+1727 NA

-1741 NLNSNASATLSFQV
+1741 NINSNASVTLSFQV

-1769 SSLQYSFIVDINE
+1769 SSLLYSFIVDINE

-1804 ATKTASSAFAAVGD
+1804 ATKAANSTFAAVGD
-1818 TITYTTILTNSGNTS
+1818 TITYTTTLTNSGNTT
-1833 ANTPVFIDILPP
+1833 ANTPVFIDILPT

-1866 DSEISLD
+1866 DSGIPLD
-1873 SIPVGGTTTIS
+1873 PIPVGGTTTIS

-1893 ATNPTLN
+1893 ASNPTMN

-1905 YSIIIDPTQPPV
+1905 YSIIVDPTEPPV
-1917 IETATSNP
+1917 TETATSNP
-1925 TLVQINEAIIQATKS
+1925 VLVQINEAIIQATKS
-1940 VDRLFSDVAPG
+1940 VDRIFSDIAPG
-1951 NSFLTYTVLLD
+1951 NSFLTYTVLLE
-1962 NIGNATATNIIFT
+1962 NVGNTTATNIIFT

-1982 VFIEDSVRVGGVL
+1982 VFIEDSVRVGGVS

-2041 PVVNSASINYQFMT
+2041 PVVNGASINYQFMT

-2078 EIVAIKSV
+2078 EIVAVKSV
-2086 NKTFATI
+2086 DKNFATT
-2093 GDTISYTI
+2093 GDTLSYTI
-2101 TLSNPGNVT
+2101 SLSNPGNVA
-2110 SQNIIFTDTLPDGT
+2110 SQNVLFTDILPEGT
-2124 TFISGTLTNDLSGT
+2124 SFISGTLIK
-2138 LTNDSG
+2138 DSS

-2153 GIQIGN
+2153 SITVGD
-2159 INPNGTAVITLNVL
+2159 INPGETVNILFQVL
-2173 VTNIPSINPI
+2173 VTTIPSINPI

-2189 QFAHVVDPS
+2189 QFQHIVDPS
-2198 QPAVSQTNVS
+2198 QPAISQTTSS
-2208 NTVST
+2208 NTVTT
-2213 TINSAILTTKK
+2213 TINSAILTTTK
-2224 SADKS
+2224 SVDKS
-2229 IISVGDT
+2229 VISVGDT
-2236 ITYTTTIRNTGNT
+2236 LTYTTNITNTGNT
-2249 AATNITF
+2249 KATNMIF
-2256 TSAIPANTTFIPN
+2256 TGAIPASTSFVPN
-2269 SVTINSVQQSGAQPA
+2269 SFTINGAALPGANPA
-2284 LGVNIPNIAPGE
+2284 LGVSLPDINPSE
-2296 TVTVTFQVNVISV
+2296 TVIITFQVNVLSV
-2309 SPSSSIMGNDTILYS
+2309 PPSNSIMGNDTILYS
-2324 YTVDPNSAPATTSTS
+2324 YTVDPNGTPVTTSTT
-2339 TNIATNPVLDAMIT
+2339 TNIVTNPVLDAMIT

-2372 TILTNN
+2372 TILMNS

-2385 ITFTDLIPNGT
+2385 ITFTDLIPSGT
-2396 TFITDSVTINGL
+2396 TFITDSVTIDGIR
-2408 TQIGLNPN
+2408 QIGLTPN
-2416 TGITIGS
+2416 IGITIGT

-2428 SISIAFQVTATS
+2428 SISISFQVTATS
-2440 TPVQN
+2440 APVQN

-2474 VFTTINTANILS
+2474 VFTTINTATILS
-2486 LKQVDKS
+2486 SKQVDKS

-2501 TYTVVLTNNG
+2501 TYTVTLTNNG

-2523 VPSVT
+2523 VPSGT

-2535 SINGVPQSGADPSNG
+2535 SINGIPQSDANPVNG
-2550 VNIGTITAGTTVTVS
+2550 VNIGPIMAGTTVTVS
-2565 FQVTVTSLPTANP
+2565 FQVTVTSLPIENP

-2587 QLVSPPDSETS
+2587 QLVSPPDAETS
-2598 ISNPVSTQIN
+2598 ISNPVSTQIR

-2628 AFYTTSITNVGNTDA
+2628 AFYTTSVANLGNTDA
-2643 TNIVFTDALPSGL
+2643 TNIVFTDILPTGL
-2656 TFVPNTLTVD
+2656 TFIPNTLTVD
-2666 GVLQPNADP
+2666 GILQPDANP
-2675 NTGVLLATL
+2675 NLGVLLATL

-2689 YSIVFQVTVNNI
+2689 YSIVFQVTVNSI
-2701 PPSNPAPNTA
+2701 PPINPAPNTA
-2711 STTYEFTVDPV
+2711 STNYEFTVDPN
-2722 NPPVSSAATSNT
+2722 NPPASNTANSNT

-2739 NNATI
+2739 NNANI

-2752 TFADV
+2752 AFADV

-2772 VTATDVTIIDILDSN
+2772 VAATDVTIIDILDSN
-2787 LSFVPNSFT
+2787 LTFDPNSFT
-2796 ANGQTI
+2796 VNGQTI
-2802 PNADLSTGV
+2802 PNADLFTGV
-2811 NIGSIN
+2811 NIGPIN
-2817 GGNTAI
+2817 GGDV
-2823 VTFQATVITL
+2823 VTVSFQATVTTL
-2833 PTLNPISNS
+2833 PLNNPISNS
-2842 ASITYH
+2842 ALTTYR
-2848 YVVDPSQ
+2848 YIVDPDQ
-2855 PPITTSN
+2855 PFISTAN
-2862 QSNTTTTQINSAIL
+2862 QSNTSTTQINSAIL
-2876 TAQKNSN
+2876 TAKKNSN
-2883 VSTVDIGQDITY
+2883 VSTVDIGQDIVY
-2895 TVTITNSGNVSA
+2895 TVTITNSGNASA
-2907 TNVIFT
+2907 TNVLFT
-2913 DLIPDGTSFEP
+2913 DIIPDGTSFET
-2924 NSFTLNGTSIPNAD
+2924 NSFTLNGTIIQNAN

-2946 DIAPNESV
+2946 EIAPNQSV
-2954 IVAFH
+2954 IVEFH
-2959 IIANEIPPINPITN
+2959 ITANEIPPINPITN

-2980 HIVNPANPPVSKN
+2980 HIVNPANPPVSTN
-2993 IISNNVTTK
+2993 ITSNNVSTK
-3002 IESAILNTIKIGD
+3002 IESAILTTIKIGD
-3015 KTFAT
+3015 KSFAT
-3020 IGDTITYTTTITN
+3020 IGDTITYTTTISN
-3033 TGNIPANNAIFSD
+3033 VGNIPANNVIFSD
-3046 PLPSWTQF
+3046 HLSTWTQF

-3061 DGTPL
+3061 DGTSL
-3066 PSASIINGVGINTI
+3066 PDASIIDGVGINTI
-3080 NPNQTVTIIF
+3080 NPNQIVTIVF
-3090 QVQIVSNPT
+3090 QVQIISNPT

-3111 NFQYNVGNVLLAQP
+3111 NFQYNVGNSLQAQP

-3130 NVFVTSINTAILS
+3130 NVFVTSINSAILS

-3150 AFANIGDTITYTVS
+3150 AFSNIGDTITYTVL
-3164 IQNNG
+3164 IQNSG
-3169 NTNATNVNFSDPV
+3169 NTNATNVNFSDLIPA
-3182 PTGTTFVENSFAVNG
+3182 GTTFVENSFSVNG
-3197 STIPGANPNNGVN
+3197 SIIPGANPNNGVN
-3210 IGTVSAGSSL
+3210 IGTVSTNSSL

-3241 SIQYAFIV
+3241 SIQFTFIV
-3249 DPASPPVTGTINSN
+3249 DPAAPPVTSTINSN
-3263 SASTQINNATV
+3263 GASTQINNATV
-3274 TTVLQ
+3274 TTVLE
-3279 ANRSIVSIGDV
+3279 ANRSIVSIGDI

-3307 VLLINGVPEGALFV
+3307 VLLINGVPVGAVFV
-3321 PNSVTLNGISLPD
+3321 PNSVTLNGISLPNT
-3334 ASPTLGIP
+3334 SPTLGIP

-3403 ASLSVIKSTDS
+3403 ASLSVIKNTDS
-3414 LVQSTDGIITYTV
+3414 LVQSTNGTITYTV

-3432 GNTTANTVTL
+3432 GNTTANTVNL

-3472 IPLNSITPS
+3472 IPLNAIAPS

-3510 FIADPTAPIIS
+3510 FIADPTSPIIS

-3531 QISDATILSLKAVNA
+3531 QISDANVLSLKAVNA
-3546 PQTTT
+3546 QQATT

-3574 SDTIPQDTTFVENSF
+3574 SDTLPEGTTFVENSF

-3594 AILGANPNVGVT
+3594 AILGANPNVGVA
-3606 LPTLAANATH
+3606 LPNLVANATH
-3616 LISFQILIKD
+3616 LISFQILIND
-3626 SFSRESIT
+3626 SFSQESIT

-3640 YTIQPDPGQPPITE
+3640 YTIQLDPGQPPITE

-3664 FVQAQLTITKT
+3664 FVQAQLTVTKT
-3675 SNPTTVDIG
+3675 SNPITVDIG

-3700 AINIV
+3700 AINII

-3715 FVPDSVTINGVLQPG
+3715 FVSDSVTINGVLQPG
-3730 LNPENGIPIGT
+3730 VNPENGIPLGT

-3764 IVNQSSATYQY
+3764 IVNQSSGNYQY

-3802 ISVKSADVTFASI
+3802 ISVKSADVTFVSI

-3823 TLQNIGTVPANNTV
+3823 TLQNIGTIPANNTV

-3848 IEDSLAINNV
+3848 IEDSLSINNV

-3870 LGTIQPN
+3870 LSTIQPN

-3887 LTNIPVGNVVINI
+3887 LTNIPSGNTVINI

-3910 PSSQI
+3910 PSSPI

-3953 TVAVTNAGTIPITN
+3953 TVAVTNAGTVPITN
-3967 TLLLDAI
+3967 TLLIDAI
-3974 ASGTTFVPNSI
+3974 AAGTTFVPNSI
-3985 LVDGVPRLNEN
+3985 LVDGIPRPNEN
-3996 PITGINLDI
+3996 PITGINLGI

-4015 FQVSVVSIPPQNNIN
+4015 FQVNVVSIPAQNTIN
-4030 NIAVIHYEYRP
+4030 NIAVIHYEYQP
-4041 DPSTP
+4041 EPSAP

-4051 TSSNATNIQFID
+4051 TSSNTTNIQFID

-4069 KSTNTVLAN
+4069 KSANKVLAN
-4078 IDETIEY
+4078 MDDTIEY
-4085 TVFIQNNGSAT
+4085 TVFIQNNGSTT

-4105 IADGTVFI
+4105 IEDGTVFI
-4113 PGSVVVNNTVLPAAD
+4113 PGSVTVNNTVLPAAD
-4128 PNIGFSI
+4128 PNIGFFI
-4135 PNVAAGQM
+4135 PNIASGQ
-4143 ATITFQVS
+4143 ATTITFQVS
-4151 VTNLPAVNPTPNT
+4151 VTNLPALNPMPNT
-4164 ANVVYDFIFNPDFA
+4164 ANIVYDFIFNPDFA

-4203 VDLTSVTIGDI
+4203 VNSTSVTIGDI

-4219 TLTNTG
+4219 TLTNIG

-4237 IPNGTTFIDGSVLV
+4237 IPDGTTFIDGSVLV
-4251 NNIPQLNANPSAGIL
+4251 NNIPQLNANPSTGIL
-4266 VGTIAPNISI
+4266 VGMIAPNVSI

-4281 VTVVALPA
+4281 VTVLALPA
-4289 SGHVQNQSTSRYT
+4289 SGRIQNQSTSRYT
-4302 INVEEQISTSNIT
+4302 INGEEQISTSNIT

-4346 ITNNGNIQVENII
+4346 ITNNGNIQAENII

-4369 FIENSVIVNGN
+4369 FIENSVIVNGT

-4386 PLNGIQIDNIPPN
+4386 PLSGIQIDNIPPN

-4406 QVRVTSIPQ
+4406 QVRVTSILQ

-4428 YTVPNRPPITETII
+4428 YTVPDRPPITETII
-4442 SSAALTEI
+4442 SSAAVTEI
-4450 NHANLNS
+4450 HHANLNS
-4457 NKAVDLAFA
+4457 NKTVDLAFA

-4481 GNVAVNDVIIQ
+4481 GNVSADDVVIQ

-4504 SVIVNGETLPGVN
+4504 SVIVNGETVPGVN
-4517 PVSGIPIGTIT
+4517 PVSGIPIGTII
-4528 IGGDAIVS
+4528 IGGDAIAS

-4545 TPNELNNN
+4545 TPNELNNK

-4564 NNVPVTNTTTT
+4564 NNLPVTNTTTT
-4575 NTVKTTVQ
+4575 NTVTTTVQ
-4583 NDNVI
+4583 NDNIVAI
-4588 AFKSA
+4588 KSVNA
-4593 DVTNALPGQ
+4593 TNALPSQ

-4623 IDAVPIDT
+4623 IDTVPVDT
-4631 TFVAG
+4631 IFITG

-4644 QPNENPENGITLG
+4644 QPNANPENGIPLG
-4657 NLAPNEFVI
+4657 NLAPNESVV
-4666 ITFQVTISSSTLQST
+4666 ITFQVTISSSTLLPA

-4695 PTKPPI
+4695 PNEPPI
-4701 TITKQTNTVTTTVI
+4701 TITKQTNVVTTTIV
-4715 DPMVRIEKTADK
+4715 DPMVGIAKIANK
-4727 SIVVIGDII
+4727 SITITGDII
-4736 TFTLAV
+4736 TFTLDV

-4748 PTISTSVIDTIP
+4748 PTISTSILDTIP

-4772 NGTPVPNVRP
+4772 NGILFPNIRP

-4788 GSLSAGTVATITF
+4788 GSLSADGVATITF
-4801 QVLATSIPSNSTII
+4801 KVLVTSIPSNSTII

-4845 VQFITATVTKNASV
+4845 VQFITATVLKNASV
-4859 SSAYLNQYFDYTVRI
+4859 SSAYLNQYFDYTVHI
-4874 TNTSEISLSN
+4874 TNTSEFSITN

-4890 IPAGLQFINGTVFI
+4890 IPAGLQFMNGTVFI

-4942 VNNPFKN
+4942 INNEFKN
-4949 TANISLQ
+4949 TANVSLQ
-4956 LQVSPTDPPITVTVT
+4956 LQVSPTDPPITVTIT
-4971 SNENIVTFVPENPD
+4971 SNENIVTFIPENPD
-4985 EALPNLNCFFDGE
+4985 ETLPNLNCFFDGE
-4998 RFIRITPRNVRNYL
+4998 HFIRITPRNIRNYF
-5012 WTWIWWK
+5012 WTWIWWR

>member
-23 GLSKISNQNRAGTIG
+23 GLSKISNLNRAGTIG
-38 AIGAFITTNT
+38 AIGAFATTNT
-48 ALQVPTFPAGTTL
+48 ALQVTTFPAGTTL
-61 TYTQNSSTAI
+61 NYTQNSSTAI

-116 ITPSAVT
+116 ITPSTVT

-128 FVSNSITFG
+128 FVSGSVTFG
-137 FYTRSADVTTLIQAG
+137 FYTRSADVTSLVQAG
-152 GSGSYTTGAVPGLVD
+152 GSGSYTTGSVPGLVD
-167 PLDASNGSINSAGW
+167 PLDASNGAINSSGW

-186 YQNGTLPARNL
+186 YQNGSLPARNL

-208 ETGSADVSV
+208 DTGSADVSV
-217 SGFLTPSGGP
+217 SGFLTPAGGP

-261 GPNNAINNFFGSQV
+261 GPNNAINNFFASQI
-275 NNAAGNLDT
+275 NNATGNLDT
-284 TGTFGTRNQSASTST
+284 TGTFGTRNQSGATNT

-334 DAYMLNTVGLQININ
+334 DAYMLNTVGLQIDIN

-354 ATKSVNKSVAAIGDI
+354 ATKSVNKSVATIGDV

-391 SLPSGTSFI
+391 SLPNGTSFL
-400 PGTVTVDNVP
+400 PGSVTIDNVP
-410 QTNANPAAGISLGTI
+410 QTNANPLAGISLGTI
-425 NNGASRTVTFQAT
+425 NNSTSRTVTFQAT

-469 LATSNSAGTQINL
+469 LATSNAAGTQINL
-482 ADINGTKSVNKLFTD
+482 ATINGTKSVNKLFAD
-497 IGETLTYSIA
+497 ISDTLTYSIS
-507 LANIGNIAATNVI
+507 LANAGNIAATNVI
-520 FTDPIPSG
+520 YTDPIPNG

-539 GVTQA
+539 GVIQA
-544 GANPANGISIG
+544 GANPANGISVG
-555 SIAAN
+555 TIAAN
-560 STTTISFQVLVPSIP
+560 STTTISFQAFIPSIP

-601 TDKTNIVS
+601 TNTTNTVS
-609 TQVNNATVTMTKA
+609 TQVNNATVTMAKT
-622 VDKNFADIGDTLT
+622 VDKNYADIGDTLT
-635 YTVSFTGTGNTN
+635 YTVAFTGTGNTN

-654 DVIPTGTT
+654 DAIPTGTT

-689 PSGTTKNVAF
+689 PTGTTKNVSF
-699 QVVVNTIPASN
+699 QVVVNTIPPAN
-710 VVSNGSSASYQYTV
+710 IVSNGSSASYQYTV
-724 NPSQSPVTKNIS
+724 NPSQSPVTKNIA
-736 SNLVSTQINNAN
+736 SNVVTTQINNAN
-748 VTLTKSTNKQFA
+748 LTLTKSTNKQFA
-760 TIGETI
+760 TIGDTI
-766 SYTILITNSGNTAAN
+766 SYTVLITNSGNTAAT

-798 TVTLNGVLQNVDSL
+798 TVTLNGVLQNVASL
-812 VALPIGTIP
+812 IALPIGTIP

-834 INITTPNPIINNAFA
+834 INITSQNPIINNAFA
-849 SYLYTVNPNLPPTSK
+849 SYIYTVNPSLPPTSK

-875 RLANLHANKSVDK
+875 RLANLHAIKSVDK

-900 FSLTNDGNVAANNV
+900 FALTNDGNVAANNV

-923 TAFVPNSV
+923 TSFVPNSV

-961 QVVITSIPNPNPISN
+961 QVLITSIPNPNPISN

-1003 TQVNDANVISAK
+1003 AQVNDANVISAK
-1015 TVNRAFATVG
+1015 TVDRAFATVG
-1025 DTLTYTVTLTNA
+1025 DILTYTVILTNA

-1083 AANGSLT
+1083 PANGSLT

-1099 LPTQNPTLNSSSTQ
+1099 LPAQNPTINSSSTQ
-1113 YSFILNPGDPPTVE
+1113 YSFILNPGDPPIIE
-1127 TSVSNTVSTQINLAN
+1127 TSLSNTVSTQINLAN
-1142 VVIVKEVDLTI
+1142 VIIVKQVDLTI

-1162 TISLANLGNTIAN
+1162 TIALANPGNTPAN
-1175 NVIVT
+1175 NVVVT
-1180 DIIPNG
+1180 DILPPG
-1186 TTIVPNSI
+1186 TSLVPNSI

-1205 PSTGLPVGSIPSG
+1205 PSVGLQVGTIPAG
-1218 GFTTIVFQISTNGL
+1218 GITTIVFQISANSL
-1232 PSPNPIQNSAS
+1232 PSPNPVQNSAA

-1256 LVRNAA
+1256 VVRNAT

-1290 VILYATILTNNGN
+1290 VITYATILTNNGN
-1303 IPAAN
+1303 IPASN

-1318 TLFIPNT
+1318 TIFLPNT
-1325 VTINNVPVANANPAT
+1325 VTINGVPIANANPANG
-1340 SISIGTIGANSSRTV
+1340 IFIGTLGANSSRNV
-1355 AFQVF
+1355 SFQVF
-1360 VPTIPAVNPITNQ
+1360 VPTIPSANPITNQ
-1373 SGTTF
+1373 SSTTF
-1378 QYTYDPSKPAVMQ
+1378 QYTYDPSKPSVMQ

-1401 INNASIAATKSA
+1401 INNATIAATKSA

-1425 YTTTLTNNGNTLAS
+1425 YTTTLTNNGNALAS
-1439 NVIFTDVIPNGT
+1439 NVIFTDVIPSGT
-1451 SFIAN
+1451 SFIPN

-1471 SGIAID
+1471 SGIVID
-1477 PINPNANTLISFQV
+1477 PINPNANTTISFQV

-1513 VDPNLPPASANTLS
+1513 VDPNLPPASANALS
-1527 NVITTQINNATIV
+1527 NIITTQINNATII

-1562 TNTGNTPASAT
+1562 TNTGNILANAT
-1573 VLTDGLGAGASFIQ
+1573 VLTDGLGAGASFVQ

-1601 PSLGIHLADISP
+1601 PSLGIHLADIPP
-1613 GDTVFITFQAQILA
+1613 GNTVFITFQAQILA

-1653 VNSTITNTTVT
+1653 VGNTITNTTVT

-1693 ITNSGNTTA
+1693 IINSGNTTA
-1702 NNVIFTDVIPNGT
+1702 NNVIFTDLIPDGT
-1715 TFIPNSFTVNGT
+1715 TFTPNSFTVNGT
-1727 TITNA
+1727 TIPNA

-1741 NLNSNASATLSFQV
+1741 NINSNASVILSFQV
-1755 NITTLPNPNPIPNK
+1755 NITTIPNPNPIPNK

-1782 PPVSRTVQSN
+1782 PPVSRTVKSN

-1818 TITYTTILTNSGNTS
+1818 TITYTTTLTNGGNTP
-1833 ANTPVFIDILPP
+1833 ANTPVFTDILPP
-1845 ELSFVPDSVQIN
+1845 EISFVPDSVQIN

-1866 DSEISLD
+1866 DSGISLD

-1905 YSIIIDPTQPPV
+1905 YSIIVDPTQPPV
-1917 IETATSNP
+1917 TETATSNP

-1940 VDRLFSDVAPG
+1940 VDRLFSDIAPG

-1962 NIGNATATNIIFT
+1962 NIGNSTATNIIFT
-1975 DPIPNNT
+1975 DSIPNNT
-1982 VFIEDSVRVGGVL
+1982 IFIADSVRVGGTL

-2010 IAEDFINVTF
+2010 IAGDFINVTF

-2041 PVVNSASINYQFMT
+2041 PVVNSASIHYQFMT

-2078 EIVAIKSV
+2078 EIALVKSV
-2086 NKTFATI
+2086 DKTFATI

-2110 SQNIIFTDTLPDGT
+2110 SQNIIFTDILPDGT
-2124 TFISGTLTNDLSGT
+2124 TFISGTLV
-2138 LTNDSG
+2138 NDSG
-2144 TQQIGNPAN
+2144 TQQIGNPAS

-2159 INPNGTAVITLNVL
+2159 INPSGTAVITINAL

-2189 QFAHVVDPS
+2189 QFQHIVDPS
-2198 QPAVSQTNVS
+2198 QPVITQTASS
-2208 NTVST
+2208 NTVTT
-2213 TINSAILTTKK
+2213 TINSAILTTTK

-2229 IISVGDT
+2229 IVSVGDT
-2236 ITYTTTIRNTGNT
+2236 ITYTTTITNTGNT
-2249 AATNITF
+2249 PATNITF
-2256 TSAIPANTTFIPN
+2256 TSAIPASTTFIPN
-2269 SVTINSVQQSGAQPA
+2269 SVTINGVQQPGAQPA
-2284 LGVNIPNIAPGE
+2284 LGVNIPNIAPGQ
-2296 TVTVTFQVNVISV
+2296 TITVTFQVNVISIP
-2309 SPSSSIMGNDTILYS
+2309 PSSSIMGNDTILYS
-2324 YTVDPNSAPATTSTS
+2324 YTVDPNGAPATTSTS
-2339 TNIATNPVLDAMIT
+2339 TNIVTTPVLDAMIT

-2359 QTLVTLGDTITYT
+2359 QTLVTLSDTITYT

-2385 ITFTDLIPNGT
+2385 ITFIDLIPDGT
-2396 TFITDSVTINGL
+2396 TFITDSVTINGI

-2474 VFTTINTANILS
+2474 TFTTINTATILS
-2486 LKQVDKS
+2486 SKQVDKA
-2493 FSRIGDTL
+2493 FSHIGDTL
-2501 TYTVVLTNNG
+2501 TYTVTLTNNG

-2523 VPSVT
+2523 MPSGT

-2535 SINGVPQSGADPSNG
+2535 SINGIPQSGANPTNG
-2550 VNIGTITAGTTVTVS
+2550 VNIGPITAGNTVTVS
-2565 FQVTVTSLPTANP
+2565 FQVTVTSLPTENP
-2578 IVNFSSTSY
+2578 VVNFSSTSY
-2587 QLVSPPDSETS
+2587 QLVSPPDAETS
-2598 ISNPVSTQIN
+2598 ISNPVSTQIK

-2628 AFYTTSITNVGNTDA
+2628 AFYTTSIANVGNTDA
-2643 TNIVFTDALPSGL
+2643 TNIVFTDVLPSGL
-2656 TFVPNTLTVD
+2656 TFIPNTLTVD
-2666 GVLQPNADP
+2666 GILQPNANP
-2675 NTGVLLATL
+2675 TTGVLLAAL

-2689 YSIVFQVTVNNI
+2689 YSIVFQVAVNNI
-2701 PPSNPAPNTA
+2701 PPINPVPNTA
-2711 STTYEFTVDPV
+2711 STTYEFTVDP
-2722 NPPVSSAATSNT
+2722 NSPPVSNTANSNT

-2772 VTATDVTIIDILDSN
+2772 VAATDVTIIDILDSN
-2787 LSFVPNSFT
+2787 LSFIPNSFT
-2796 ANGQTI
+2796 VNGQTI

-2823 VTFQATVITL
+2823 VTFQATVTTL
-2833 PTLNPISNS
+2833 PTLNPISNF
-2842 ASITYH
+2842 ASTTYH

-2855 PPITTSN
+2855 SPITTSN

-2883 VSTVDIGQDITY
+2883 AETVDIGQDIVY
-2895 TVTITNSGNVSA
+2895 SVTITNSGNVSA

-2913 DLIPDGTSFEP
+2913 DLIPAGTSFEP
-2924 NSFTLNGTSIPNAD
+2924 NSFTLNGISIPNAN

-2946 DIAPNESV
+2946 DIAPNQSV

-2959 IIANEIPPINPITN
+2959 INANEIPPINPISN

-2993 IISNNVTTK
+2993 ITSNNVTTK

-3015 KTFAT
+3015 KAFAT

-3033 TGNIPANNAIFSD
+3033 TGNIPANNVIFSD
-3046 PLPSWTQF
+3046 PLPTWTQF
-3054 VAGSVIV
+3054 VAGSVVV

-3066 PSASIINGVGINTI
+3066 PSASIISGVGINTI
-3080 NPNQTVTIIF
+3080 TPNQIVTIIF
-3090 QVQIVSNPT
+3090 QVQVVSNPT

-3111 NFQYNVGNVLLAQP
+3111 NFQYNVGNSLQAQP

-3130 NVFVTSINTAILS
+3130 NVFVTSINSAILS

-3150 AFANIGDTITYTVS
+3150 AFANIGDTITYTVL
-3164 IQNNG
+3164 IQNSG
-3169 NTNATNVNFSDPV
+3169 NTNATNLNFSDLIPA
-3182 PTGTTFVENSFAVNG
+3182 GTTFVENSFSVNG
-3197 STIPGANPNNGVN
+3197 SIIPGANPNNGVN
-3210 IGTVSAGSSL
+3210 IGTVSTNSSL

-3227 VTSTPPSNPITNVA
+3227 VASTPPSNPITNVA
-3241 SIQYAFIV
+3241 SIQFTFIV
-3249 DPASPPVTGTINSN
+3249 DPTAPPVTGTINSN

-3274 TTVLQ
+3274 TTVLE
-3279 ANRSIVSIGDV
+3279 ANRSIVSIGDI

-3321 PNSVTLNGISLPD
+3321 PNSVTLNGISLPN

-3342 VGIIAPGDSAT
+3342 VGIIVPGDSAT

-3403 ASLSVIKSTDS
+3403 ASLSAMKNTDS
-3414 LVQSTDGIITYTV
+3414 LVQSTNGTITYTV

-3442 TDLVPEGTAFIPNS
+3442 TDLVPGGTAFIPNS
-3456 VTINSVSVPG
+3456 VTINGVSAPG

-3472 IPLNSITPS
+3472 IPLNSIAPS

-3500 ISNTARIDYT
+3500 ISNTALIDYT
-3510 FIADPTAPIIS
+3510 FVADPTAPIIS
-3521 RTITSNPAFT
+3521 RTITSNPTFT
-3531 QISDATILSLKAVNA
+3531 QISDATIISLKAVNA
-3546 PQTTT
+3546 QQATTS
-3551 GDILTYTITLEN
+3551 DILTYTITLEN
-3563 TGNIPATNLIF
+3563 SGNIPTTNLSF
-3574 SDTIPQDTTFVENSF
+3574 LDSTSDGTTFVENSF

-3594 AILGANPNVGVT
+3594 TIPGANPNVGVT
-3606 LPTLAANATH
+3606 LPDLAANATH
-3616 LISFQILIKD
+3616 LISFQILINN
-3626 SFSRESIT
+3626 SFSENSIP

-3640 YTIQPDPGQPPITE
+3640 YTIQPNPGQPPITE

-3675 SNPTTVDIG
+3675 SNPITVDIG

-3695 IGNVD
+3695 TGNVD
-3700 AINIV
+3700 AINII

-3730 LNPENGIPIGT
+3730 INPENGIPIGT

-3753 VQTNNPPTETE
+3753 VQTNNPPTGTE
-3764 IVNQSSATYQY
+3764 IINQSSVTYQY

-3802 ISVKSADVTFASI
+3802 ISVKSADVTFVSI

-3823 TLQNIGTVPANNTV
+3823 TLHNIGTIPANNTV

-3848 IEDSLAINNV
+3848 IEDSLSINNV

-3877 ETVTISFQVQ
+3877 ETVTISFKVQ
-3887 LTNIPVGNVVINI
+3887 LTNIPSGNTVINI

-3910 PSSQI
+3910 PSSPI

-3953 TVAVTNAGTIPITN
+3953 TVAVTNAGTVPITN
-3967 TLLLDAI
+3967 ALLIDAI
-3974 ASGTTFVPNSI
+3974 AAGTTFVPNSI
-3985 LVDGVPRLNEN
+3985 LVDGVPRPNEN
-3996 PITGINLDI
+3996 PSTGIKLDI

-4015 FQVSVVSIPPQNNIN
+4015 FQVNVVSIPAQNTIN
-4030 NIAVIHYEYRP
+4030 NIAVIHYEYQP
-4041 DPSTP
+4041 EQSAP

-4063 AILIAT
+4063 VILIAT
-4069 KSTNTVLAN
+4069 KSTNKVLAN
-4078 IDETIEY
+4078 IDDTIEY
-4085 TVFIQNNGSAT
+4085 TVFIQNNGSTT

-4105 IADGTVFI
+4105 IEDGTVFI
-4113 PGSVVVNNTVLPAAD
+4113 PGSVTVNNTVLPAAD

-4135 PNVAAGQM
+4135 PNIASGQ
-4143 ATITFQVS
+4143 ATTITFQVS

-4164 ANVVYDFIFNPDFA
+4164 ANIVYDFIFNPDFA

-4219 TLTNTG
+4219 TLTNIG
-4225 NTDATAVVFTDN
+4225 NADATALVFTDN
-4237 IPNGTTFIDGSVLV
+4237 IPVGTTFIDGSVLV
-4251 NNIPQLNANPSAGIL
+4251 NNIPQLNADPSAGIL
-4266 VGTIAPNISI
+4266 VGKIAPNISI

-4281 VTVVALPA
+4281 VTVVALPTI
-4289 SGHVQNQSTSRYT
+4289 GRIQNQSTSRYT
-4302 INVEEQISTSNIT
+4302 INGEEQVSTSNIT
-4315 FTEVISANVIA
+4315 FTEVISAHVIA

-4359 VTDIIPANTS
+4359 VTDVIPANTS
-4369 FIENSVIVNGN
+4369 FIENSVIVNGS

-4386 PLNGIQIDNIPPN
+4386 PLSGIQLDNIPPN

-4415 TNPISNTSTIEYE
+4415 TNPISNTSTIEYQ
-4428 YTVPNRPPITETII
+4428 YTLPDRPPITETII
-4442 SSAALTEI
+4442 SSAAVTTI
-4450 NHANLNS
+4450 NHATLNS
-4457 NKAVDLAFA
+4457 NKTVDLAFA

-4481 GNVAVNDVIIQ
+4481 GNVAANDVSIQ
-4492 DIIPQ
+4492 DMIPQ

-4517 PVSGIPIGTIT
+4517 PVNGIPIGTIT
-4528 IGGDAIVS
+4528 VGGDASAS
-4536 FQVTVTSIP
+4536 FQVSVTSIP
-4545 TPNELNNN
+4545 TPNELNNK

-4575 NTVKTTVQ
+4575 NTVTTTVQ

-4588 AFKSA
+4588 AIKSVNA
-4593 DVTNALPGQ
+4593 TNALPSQ

-4616 TIEDLLA
+4616 TIEDLVVV
-4623 IDAVPIDT
+4623 DTVPVDT
-4631 TFVAG
+4631 TFVTS

-4644 QPNENPENGITLG
+4644 QPNANPENGITLG
-4657 NLAPNEFVI
+4657 NLAPNESAI
-4666 ITFQVTISSSTLQST
+4666 ITFQVTISSSTLQPT
-4681 INNDASVSYTVIID
+4681 INNNASVSYTVTID
-4695 PTKPPI
+4695 PDEPPI
-4701 TITKQTNTVTTTVI
+4701 TITKQTNTVTTTLI
-4715 DPMVRIEKTADK
+4715 EPMISIEKTADK

-4736 TFTLAV
+4736 TFTLDV

-4748 PTISTSVIDTIP
+4748 PTVSTSVLDMIP

-4772 NGTPVPNVRP
+4772 NGTSVPNIRP

-4788 GSLSAGTVATITF
+4788 GALPADGVATITF
-4801 QVLATSIPSNSTII
+4801 KVLVTSIPPNSAII

-4830 PIITFIVNSNIVRIP
+4830 PIIIFIVNSNIVRIP
-4845 VQFITATVTKNASV
+4845 VQFITAAVIKNASV

-4890 IPAGLQFINGTVFI
+4890 IPAGLQFMNGTVFI

-4942 VNNPFKN
+4942 INNEFKN

-4971 SNENIVTFVPENPD
+4971 SNENIVTFISENPD
-4985 EALPNLNCFFDGE
+4985 ETLPNLNCFFDGE
-4998 RFIRITPRNVRNYL
+4998 RFIRITPRNIRNYF
-5012 WTWIWWK
+5012 WAWIWWK

>member
-1 MPITNRFSTTTNG
+1 
-14 ALAITGNTL
+14 
-23 GLSKISNQNRAGTIG
+23 
-38 AIGAFITTNT
+38 
-48 ALQVPTFPAGTTL
+48 
-61 TYTQNSSTAI
+61 
-71 LNIPAGSTILY
+71 
-82 AELVWGGNYLSRDQ
+82 
-96 NITSVLGNPV
+96 
-106 SFTTPVSTYS
+106 
-116 ITPSAVT
+116 
-123 ASNQT
+123 
-128 FVSNSITFG
+128 
-137 FYTRSADVTTLIQAG
+137 
-152 GSGSYTTGAVPGLVD
+152 
-167 PLDASNGSINSAGW
+167 
-181 TLIVA
+181 
-186 YQNGTLPARNL
+186 
-197 TIYVAGNRVSA
+197 
-208 ETGSADVSV
+208 
-217 SGFLTPSGGP
+217 
-227 VSGRLFLSS
+227 
-236 TEGDADLTG
+236 
-245 DQALFGP
+245 
-252 NFSSLNALS
+252 
-261 GPNNAINNFFGSQV
+261 
-275 NNAAGNLDT
+275 
-284 TGTFGTRNQSASTST
+284 
-299 NISAGRQGWDITSID
+299 
-314 ISPYL
+314 
-319 TNSQVSAAIRLTTNG
+319 
-334 DAYMLNTVGLQININ
+334 
-349 SPNIQ
+349 
-354 ATKSVNKSVAAIGDI
+354 
-369 LTYTVTIPN
+369 
-378 TGLLPANNAIFID
+378 
-391 SLPSGTSFI
+391 
-400 PGTVTVDNVP
+400 
-410 QTNANPAAGISLGTI
+410 
-425 NNGASRTVTFQAT
+425 
-438 VVSLPSQNPISN
+438 
-450 TANITFQYTPIA
+450 
-462 GGTTFNG
+462 
-469 LATSNSAGTQINL
+469 
-482 ADINGTKSVNKLFTD
+482 
-497 IGETLTYSIA
+497 
-507 LANIGNIAATNVI
+507 
-520 FTDPIPSG
+520 
-528 TTFIPGSVTVN
+528 
-539 GVTQA
+539 
-544 GANPANGISIG
+544 
-555 SIAAN
+555 
-560 STTTISFQVLVPSIP
+560 
-575 QTNPIL
+575 
-581 NSGTTTYQYIPVPN
+581 
-595 QPAVSG
+595 
-601 TDKTNIVS
+601 
-609 TQVNNATVTMTKA
+609 
-622 VDKNFADIGDTLT
+622 
-635 YTVSFTGTGNTN
+635 
-647 ANNVIFT
+647 
-654 DVIPTGTT
+654 
-662 FVLNSLTIDGTTQV
+662 
-676 GANPANGVNIGSI
+676 
-689 PSGTTKNVAF
+689 
-699 QVVVNTIPASN
+699 
-710 VVSNGSSASYQYTV
+710 
-724 NPSQSPVTKNIS
+724 
-736 SNLVSTQINNAN
+736 
-748 VTLTKSTNKQFA
+748 
-760 TIGETI
+760 
-766 SYTILITNSGNTAAN
+766 
-781 NVQLTDPLP
+781 
-790 NGTILTPG
+790 
-798 TVTLNGVLQNVDSL
+798 
-812 VALPIGTIP
+812 
-821 GGATFTLSFQVTV
+821 
-834 INITTPNPIINNAFA
+834 
-849 SYLYTVNPNLPPTSK
+849 
-864 TANSNSVTSTI
+864 
-875 RLANLHANKSVDK
+875 
-888 TFAEV
+888 
-893 GDVLTYT
+893 
-900 FSLTNDGNVAANNV
+900 
-914 LLSDSIANG
+914 
-923 TAFVPNSV
+923 
-931 IVNGVTQPG
+931 
-940 ATPASINIG
+940 
-949 SINANTT
+949 
-956 ITASF
+956 
-961 QVVITSIPNPNPISN
+961 
-976 SASISYNFIVDP
+976 
-988 NASPVSKNTTSTTTF
+988 
-1003 TQVNDANVISAK
+1003 
-1015 TVNRAFATVG
+1015 
-1025 DTLTYTVTLTNA
+1025 
-1037 GSVSADSPT
+1037 
-1046 FVDTNP
+1046 
-1052 DGTTFI
+1052 
-1058 PNTFLING
+1058 
-1066 VLQNNADPNIGV
+1066 
-1078 PLPSI
+1078 
-1083 AANGSLT
+1083 
-1090 VSYQVTVTS
+1090 
-1099 LPTQNPTLNSSSTQ
+1099 
-1113 YSFILNPGDPPTVE
+1113 
-1127 TSVSNTVSTQINLAN
+1127 
-1142 VVIVKEVDLTI
+1142 
-1153 ADVGQPITY
+1153 
-1162 TISLANLGNTIAN
+1162 
-1175 NVIVT
+1175 
-1180 DIIPNG
+1180 
-1186 TTIVPNSI
+1186 
-1194 FIGGALQLGAD
+1194 
-1205 PSTGLPVGSIPSG
+1205 
-1218 GFTTIVFQISTNGL
+1218 
-1232 PSPNPIQNSAS
+1232 
-1243 LQYSFI
+1243 
-1249 ADPNLPA
+1249 
-1256 LVRNAA
+1256 
-1262 SNIVTT
+1262 
-1268 QINTANIV
+1268 
-1276 ATKLTSTN
+1276 
-1284 FADVGD
+1284 
-1290 VILYATILTNNGN
+1290 
-1303 IPAAN
+1303 
-1308 VTFTDIIPAG
+1308 
-1318 TLFIPNT
+1318 
-1325 VTINNVPVANANPAT
+1325 
-1340 SISIGTIGANSSRTV
+1340 
-1355 AFQVF
+1355 
-1360 VPTIPAVNPITNQ
+1360 
-1373 SGTTF
+1373 
-1378 QYTYDPSKPAVMQ
+1378 MQ

-1401 INNASIAATKSA
+1401 INSASIVATKSA
-1413 DKQFANVNDIIT
+1413 DKQFANVNEIIT
-1425 YTTTLTNNGNTLAS
+1425 YTTTLANNGNTLAS
-1439 NVIFTDVIPNGT
+1439 NVVFTDAIPSGT
-1451 SFIAN
+1451 SFIPN
-1456 SVTVN
+1456 SVTIN
-1461 GNTLPNVNPA
+1461 GTTLPNVNPA

-1477 PINPNANTLISFQV
+1477 PINPNTNTIISFQV

-1504 QSNTTYQYV
+1504 QSNTAYQYV
-1513 VDPNLPPASANTLS
+1513 VNPNLPPISANALS

-1562 TNTGNTPASAT
+1562 TNTGNIPASAN

-1601 PSLGIHLADISP
+1601 PSLGIHLADIPP
-1613 GDTVFITFQAQILA
+1613 GNTVFIAFQAQILA

-1653 VNSTITNTTVT
+1653 VGSTITNTTVT

-1702 NNVIFTDVIPNGT
+1702 NNVIFTDLIPDGT
-1715 TFIPNSFTVNGT
+1715 AFIPNSFTVNGT
-1727 TITNA
+1727 TIPNA

-1741 NLNSNASATLSFQV
+1741 NINSNASVILSFQV
-1755 NITTLPNPNPIPNK
+1755 NITTIPNPNPSPNK
-1769 SSLQYSFIVDINE
+1769 SSVQYSFIVDINE
-1782 PPVSRTVQSN
+1782 PPVSRTVKSN

-1818 TITYTTILTNSGNTS
+1818 TITYTTTLANSGNTT

-1866 DSEISLD
+1866 DSGIPLD
-1873 SIPVGGTTTIS
+1873 PIPVGGTTTIS

-1893 ATNPTLN
+1893 ASNPTMN

-1905 YSIIIDPTQPPV
+1905 YSIIIDPTEPPV
-1917 IETATSNP
+1917 TETATSNP
-1925 TLVQINEAIIQATKS
+1925 VLVQINEAIIQATKS
-1940 VDRLFSDVAPG
+1940 VDRLFSDIAPG
-1951 NSFLTYTVLLD
+1951 NSFLTYTVLLE
-1962 NIGNATATNIIFT
+1962 NIGNVTATNIIFT

-2010 IAEDFINVTF
+2010 IAGDFINVTF
-2020 RVQVVSIPNPIF
+2020 RVHVVSIPNPIF

-2041 PVVNSASINYQFMT
+2041 PVINGASINYQFMT

-2078 EIVAIKSV
+2078 EIVAIKSAD
-2086 NKTFATI
+2086 KTFATI
-2093 GDTISYTI
+2093 GDAISYTI

-2110 SQNIIFTDTLPDGT
+2110 SQNIIFTDILPDGT
-2124 TFISGTLTNDLSGT
+2124 TFISGTLTS
-2138 LTNDSG
+2138 DSG
-2144 TQQIGNPAN
+2144 TQQIGNPAS
-2153 GIQIGN
+2153 GIQIEN
-2159 INPNGTAVITLNVL
+2159 INPGGTAIITLNVL

-2183 SNSSSV
+2183 SNFSSV

-2208 NTVST
+2208 NAVST
-2213 TINSAILTTKK
+2213 TINSAILNTTKTV
-2224 SADKS
+2224 DKS

-2236 ITYTTTIRNTGNT
+2236 LTYTTTITNTGNT
-2249 AATNITF
+2249 PATNITF
-2256 TSAIPANTTFIPN
+2256 TSAIPASTTFIPN
-2269 SVTINSVQQSGAQPA
+2269 SVTVNGVQQPGAQPA
-2284 LGVNIPNIAPGE
+2284 LGVNLPNIAPGE
-2296 TVTVTFQVNVISV
+2296 TVTVTFQVNVISIP
-2309 SPSSSIMGNDTILYS
+2309 PSSSIMGNDTILYS
-2324 YTVDPNSAPATTSTS
+2324 YTVDPNGTPATTSTS
-2339 TNIATNPVLDAMIT
+2339 TNIVTNPVLDAMLT

-2378 GNTNATN
+2378 GNTNATT
-2385 ITFTDLIPNGT
+2385 ITFTDLIPDGT
-2396 TFITDSVTINGL
+2396 TFITDSVTIDGI
-2408 TQIGLNPN
+2408 TQIGLDPN

-2423 IAPNS
+2423 IGPNS

-2466 SRNVTSNT
+2466 SRNATSNT
-2474 VFTTINTANILS
+2474 TFTTINTATILS
-2486 LKQVDKS
+2486 SKQVDKA
-2493 FSRIGDTL
+2493 FSSIGDTL
-2501 TYTVVLTNNG
+2501 TYTVTLTNNG

-2523 VPSVT
+2523 VPSGT
-2528 TFIANTF
+2528 TFITNTF
-2535 SINGVPQSGADPSNG
+2535 SINGIPQSGANPVNG
-2550 VNIGTITAGTTVTVS
+2550 VNIGPITAGSTVNVS
-2565 FQVTVTSLPTANP
+2565 FQVNVTSLPTENP

-2587 QLVSPPDSETS
+2587 QLVSPPDAETS
-2598 ISNPVSTQIN
+2598 ISNPVSTQIR

-2620 SFADIGQT
+2620 SFVDIGQT
-2628 AFYTTSITNVGNTDA
+2628 AFYTTSIANVGNTDA
-2643 TNIVFTDALPSGL
+2643 TNIVFTDVLPSGL

-2666 GVLQPNADP
+2666 GILQPNADP
-2675 NTGVLLATL
+2675 NTGVLLAAL

-2689 YSIVFQVTVNNI
+2689 YSIVFQVTVNSI
-2701 PPSNPAPNTA
+2701 PPINPAPNTA
-2711 STTYEFTVDPV
+2711 STTYDFTVDLV
-2722 NPPVSSAATSNT
+2722 NPPVSSTANSNT

-2739 NNATI
+2739 NNANI

-2772 VTATDVTIIDILDSN
+2772 VAAIDVTVIDILDSN

-2796 ANGQTI
+2796 VNGQTI

-2817 GGNTAI
+2817 GGNTSI
-2823 VTFQATVITL
+2823 VTFQAIVSTL
-2833 PTLNPISNS
+2833 PINNPISNS
-2842 ASITYH
+2842 ALTTYR
-2848 YVVDPSQ
+2848 YIVDPDQ
-2855 PPITTSN
+2855 PFISTSN
-2862 QSNTTTTQINSAIL
+2862 QSNTTTTQVNSAIL

-2883 VSTVDIGQDITY
+2883 VETVDIGQDIVY
-2895 TVTITNSGNVSA
+2895 SVTITNSGNVSA

-2924 NSFTLNGTSIPNAD
+2924 NSFTLNGTTIPNAD
-2938 IITGVPIG
+2938 LITGVPIG
-2946 DIAPNESV
+2946 DIAPNQSV

-2959 IIANEIPPINPITN
+2959 INADEIPPINPITN

-2993 IISNNVTTK
+2993 ITSNSVTTT

-3015 KTFAT
+3015 KAFAT

-3033 TGNIPANNAIFSD
+3033 TGNIPANNVIFSD
-3046 PLPSWTQF
+3046 PIPSWTQF

-3061 DGTPL
+3061 DGTSL
-3066 PSASIINGVGINTI
+3066 SSASIIDGVGINTI
-3080 NPNQTVTIIF
+3080 TPNQIVTIMF

-3111 NFQYNVGNVLLAQP
+3111 NFQYNVGNTLQAQP

-3130 NVFVTSINTAILS
+3130 NVFVTSINSAILS
-3143 AVKTANT
+3143 AVKTTNT
-3150 AFANIGDTITYTVS
+3150 AFANIGDTITYTVL
-3164 IQNNG
+3164 IQNSG
-3169 NTNATNVNFSDPV
+3169 NTTATNLNFSDLIPA
-3182 PTGTTFVENSFAVNG
+3182 GTAFIENSFAVNG

-3210 IGTVSAGSSL
+3210 IGTVSASNSL
-3220 TVTFQVI
+3220 AVTFQVI

-3241 SIQYAFIV
+3241 SIQYTFIV
-3249 DPASPPVTGTINSN
+3249 DPAAPPITGTINSN

-3274 TTVLQ
+3274 TTVLE
-3279 ANRSIVSIGDV
+3279 ANRTIVSIGDV

-3307 VLLINGVPEGALFV
+3307 VLLINGIPLGAVFV
-3321 PNSVTLNGISLPD
+3321 PNSVTLNGTSLPD
-3334 ASPTLGIP
+3334 VSPALGIP
-3342 VGIIAPGDSAT
+3342 VGIIAPGDFAT

-3364 PQGAIINQAL
+3364 PQGAIINQAI
-3374 TSYTYIVDPS
+3374 TNYTYIVDPS
-3384 QPPVTATSSSNT
+3384 QPPVTATSSSNS
-3396 VNTAVVD
+3396 VSTAVID
-3403 ASLSVIKSTDS
+3403 ASLSATKNTDS
-3414 LVQSTDGIITYTV
+3414 LVQSTNGTITYTV
-3427 VVQNN
+3427 VIQNN

-3456 VTINSVSVPG
+3456 VTINAVSVPG

-3472 IPLNSITPS
+3472 IPLNSIAPS

-3510 FIADPTAPIIS
+3510 FVADPTAPSIS

-3531 QISDATILSLKAVNA
+3531 QISDANILSLKAVNA
-3546 PQTTT
+3546 QQATT

-3563 TGNIPATNLIF
+3563 SGNIPTTNLSF
-3574 SDTIPQDTTFVENSF
+3574 LDSTSDGTTFVENSF

-3594 AILGANPNVGVT
+3594 TIPGANPNVGVT
-3606 LPTLAANATH
+3606 LPDLAANATH
-3616 LISFQILIKD
+3616 LISFQILINN
-3626 SFSRESIT
+3626 SFSEDSIQ

-3640 YTIQPDPGQPPITE
+3640 YTIQPNPGQPPITE

-3675 SNPTTVDIG
+3675 SNPITVDIG

-3695 IGNVD
+3695 TGNVD
-3700 AINIV
+3700 AINIIS
-3705 FTDSIPAGTT
+3705 TDSIPAGTT

-3730 LNPENGIPIGT
+3730 INPENGIPIGT

-3753 VQTNNPPTETE
+3753 VRTNNPPTETE
-3764 IVNQSSATYQY
+3764 IINQSSATYQY

-3802 ISVKSADVTFASI
+3802 ISVKRADVTFVSI
-3815 GQIITYTN
+3815 GQNITYTN
-3823 TLQNIGTVPANNTV
+3823 ALQNIGTIPANNIV

-3848 IEDSLAINNV
+3848 IENSLSINNV

-3887 LTNIPVGNVVINI
+3887 LTSIPSGNTVINI
-3900 SDTSYEYQID
+3900 SDTSYEYQIA
-3910 PSSQI
+3910 PSSPT

-3953 TVAVTNAGTIPITN
+3953 TVAVTNAGTVPITN
-3967 TLLLDAI
+3967 ALLIDAI
-3974 ASGTTFVPNSI
+3974 AAGTTFVPNSI
-3985 LVDGVPRLNEN
+3985 LVDGIPRPGEN
-3996 PITGINLDI
+3996 PITGITLGV

-4015 FQVSVVSIPPQNNIN
+4015 FQVNVVSIPSQNNIN
-4030 NIAVIHYEYRP
+4030 NIAVIHYEYQP
-4041 DPSTP
+4041 DPSSP

-4051 TSSNATNIQFID
+4051 TSSNSTNIQFID

-4069 KSTNTVLAN
+4069 KSANKVLAN
-4078 IDETIEY
+4078 IDEIFEY
-4085 TVFIQNNGSAT
+4085 TVLIQNNGSTT

-4105 IADGTVFI
+4105 IEDGTVFI
-4113 PGSVVVNNTVLPAAD
+4113 PGSVIVNNTVLPAAD

-4135 PNVAAGQM
+4135 ANIASGQST
-4143 ATITFQVS
+4143 TITFQVS

-4164 ANVVYDFIFNPDFA
+4164 ANIVYDFIFNPDFA

-4237 IPNGTTFIDGSVLV
+4237 IPDGTTFIDGSVLV
-4251 NNIPQLNANPSAGIL
+4251 NNIPQLNANPSTGIL

-4281 VTVVALPA
+4281 VTAVALPA
-4289 SGHVQNQSTSRYT
+4289 SGRIQNQSTSRYT
-4302 INVEEQISTSNIT
+4302 INGEEQISTSNIT

-4346 ITNNGNIQVENII
+4346 IINNGNIQVENII

-4369 FIENSVIVNGN
+4369 FIESSVIVNGN

-4386 PLNGIQIDNIPPN
+4386 PLNGIPIDNIPPN

-4415 TNPISNTSTIEYE
+4415 TNPISNTSTIEYQ

-4442 SSAALTEI
+4442 SSTAVTAI
-4450 NHANLNS
+4450 NHATLNS

-4466 TVGDTLTYTITLNQT
+4466 TVGDTLTYTITLNQA
-4481 GNVAVNDVIIQ
+4481 GNVSANDVIIQ

-4517 PVSGIPIGTIT
+4517 PVSGIPIGTI
-4528 IGGDAIVS
+4528 IVGGDAIAS

-4545 TPNELNNN
+4545 TPNDLNNK

-4575 NTVKTTVQ
+4575 NTVTTTVQ
-4583 NDNVI
+4583 NDNVVAI
-4588 AFKSA
+4588 KSVNA
-4593 DVTNALPGQ
+4593 TNALPSQ

-4623 IDAVPIDT
+4623 IDTAPVDT
-4631 TFVAG
+4631 TFVTG

-4657 NLAPNEFVI
+4657 NLAPNESVI
-4666 ITFQVTISSSTLQST
+4666 ITFQITISSSTLQST
-4681 INNDASVSYTVIID
+4681 INNDASVSYTVTID
-4695 PTKPPI
+4695 PNEPPI
-4701 TITKQTNTVTTTVI
+4701 TITKQTNTVTTAVV

-4727 SIVVIGDII
+4727 SIVATGDTI
-4736 TFTLAV
+4736 TFTLEV
-4742 FNHSPI
+4742 INHSPI
-4748 PTISTSVIDTIP
+4748 PTISTSVLDIIP

-4788 GSLSAGTVATITF
+4788 GALPAGSVATITF
-4801 QVLATSIPSNSTII
+4801 QVLVTSIPSNSTII

-4845 VQFITATVTKNASV
+4845 VQFVTATVTKNASI

-4890 IPAGLQFINGTVFI
+4890 IPAGLQFITSTVSI

-4942 VNNPFKN
+4942 VNNEFKN
-4949 TANISLQ
+4949 MANVSLQ
-4956 LQVSPTDPPITVTVT
+4956 LQVSPTDPPLTVTVT
-4971 SNENIVTFVPENPD
+4971 SNENIVTFIPENPN
-4985 EALPNLNCFFDGE
+4985 ETLPNLNCFFDGE

-5012 WTWIWWK
+5012 LPWIWWR

>member
-23 GLSKISNQNRAGTIG
+23 GLSKISNLNRAGTIG
-38 AIGAFITTNT
+38 AIGAFATTNT
-48 ALQVPTFPAGTTL
+48 ALQVTTFPAGTTL
-61 TYTQNSSTAI
+61 NYTQNSSTAI

-116 ITPSAVT
+116 ITPSTVT

-128 FVSNSITFG
+128 FVSGSVTFG
-137 FYTRSADVTTLIQAG
+137 FYTRSADVTSLVQAG
-152 GSGSYTTGAVPGLVD
+152 GSGSYTTGSVPGLVD
-167 PLDASNGSINSAGW
+167 PLDASNGAINSSGW

-186 YQNGTLPARNL
+186 YQNGSLPARNL

-208 ETGSADVSV
+208 DTGSADVSV
-217 SGFLTPSGGP
+217 SGFLTPAGGP

-261 GPNNAINNFFGSQV
+261 GPNNAINNFFASQI
-275 NNAAGNLDT
+275 NNATGNLDT
-284 TGTFGTRNQSASTST
+284 TGTFGTRNQSGATNT

-334 DAYMLNTVGLQININ
+334 DAYMLNTVGLQIDIN

-354 ATKSVNKSVAAIGDI
+354 ATKSVNKSVATIGDV

-391 SLPSGTSFI
+391 SLPNGTSFL
-400 PGTVTVDNVP
+400 PGSVTIDNVP
-410 QTNANPAAGISLGTI
+410 QTNANPLAGISLGTI
-425 NNGASRTVTFQAT
+425 NNSTSRTVTFQAT

-469 LATSNSAGTQINL
+469 LATSNAAGTQINL
-482 ADINGTKSVNKLFTD
+482 ATINGTKSVNKLFAD
-497 IGETLTYSIA
+497 ISDTLTYSIS
-507 LANIGNIAATNVI
+507 LANAGNIAATNVI
-520 FTDPIPSG
+520 YTDPIPNG

-539 GVTQA
+539 GVIQA
-544 GANPANGISIG
+544 GANPANGISVG
-555 SIAAN
+555 TIAAN
-560 STTTISFQVLVPSIP
+560 STTTISFQAFIPSIP

-601 TDKTNIVS
+601 TNTTNTVS
-609 TQVNNATVTMTKA
+609 TQVNNATVTMAKT
-622 VDKNFADIGDTLT
+622 VDKNYADIGDTLT
-635 YTVSFTGTGNTN
+635 YTVAFTGTGNTN

-654 DVIPTGTT
+654 DAIPTGTT

-689 PSGTTKNVAF
+689 PTGTTKNVSF
-699 QVVVNTIPASN
+699 QVVVNTIPPAN
-710 VVSNGSSASYQYTV
+710 IVSNGSSASYQYTV
-724 NPSQSPVTKNIS
+724 NPSQSPVTKNIA
-736 SNLVSTQINNAN
+736 SNVVTTQINNAN
-748 VTLTKSTNKQFA
+748 LTLTKSTNKQFA
-760 TIGETI
+760 TIGDTI
-766 SYTILITNSGNTAAN
+766 SYTVLITNSGNTAAT

-798 TVTLNGVLQNVDSL
+798 TVTLNGVLQNVASL
-812 VALPIGTIP
+812 IALPIGTIP

-834 INITTPNPIINNAFA
+834 INITSQNPIINNAFA
-849 SYLYTVNPNLPPTSK
+849 SYIYTVNPSLPPTSK

-875 RLANLHANKSVDK
+875 RLANLHAIKSVDK

-900 FSLTNDGNVAANNV
+900 FALTNDGNVAANNV

-923 TAFVPNSV
+923 TSFVPNSV

-961 QVVITSIPNPNPISN
+961 QVLITSIPNPNPISN

-1003 TQVNDANVISAK
+1003 AQVNDANVISAK
-1015 TVNRAFATVG
+1015 TVDRAFATVG
-1025 DTLTYTVTLTNA
+1025 DILTYTVILTNA

-1083 AANGSLT
+1083 PANGSLT

-1099 LPTQNPTLNSSSTQ
+1099 LPAQNPTINSSSTQ
-1113 YSFILNPGDPPTVE
+1113 YSFILNPGDPPIIE
-1127 TSVSNTVSTQINLAN
+1127 TSLSNTVSTQINLAN
-1142 VVIVKEVDLTI
+1142 VIIVKQVDLTI

-1162 TISLANLGNTIAN
+1162 TIALANPGNTPAN
-1175 NVIVT
+1175 NVVVT
-1180 DIIPNG
+1180 DILPPG
-1186 TTIVPNSI
+1186 TSLVPNSI

-1205 PSTGLPVGSIPSG
+1205 PSVGLQVGTIPAG
-1218 GFTTIVFQISTNGL
+1218 GITTIVFQISANSL
-1232 PSPNPIQNSAS
+1232 PSPNPVQNSAA

-1256 LVRNAA
+1256 VVRNAT

-1290 VILYATILTNNGN
+1290 VITYATILTNNGN
-1303 IPAAN
+1303 IPASN

-1318 TLFIPNT
+1318 TIFLPNT
-1325 VTINNVPVANANPAT
+1325 VTINGVPIANANPANG
-1340 SISIGTIGANSSRTV
+1340 IFIGTLGANSSRNV
-1355 AFQVF
+1355 SFQVF
-1360 VPTIPAVNPITNQ
+1360 VPTIPSANPITNQ
-1373 SGTTF
+1373 SSTTF
-1378 QYTYDPSKPAVMQ
+1378 QYTYDPSKPSVMQ

-1401 INNASIAATKSA
+1401 INNATIAATKSA

-1425 YTTTLTNNGNTLAS
+1425 YTTTLTNNGNALAS
-1439 NVIFTDVIPNGT
+1439 NVIFTDVIPSGT
-1451 SFIAN
+1451 SFIPN

-1471 SGIAID
+1471 SGIVID
-1477 PINPNANTLISFQV
+1477 PINPNANTTISFQV

-1513 VDPNLPPASANTLS
+1513 VDPNLPPASANALS
-1527 NVITTQINNATIV
+1527 NIITTQINNATII

-1562 TNTGNTPASAT
+1562 TNTGNILANAT
-1573 VLTDGLGAGASFIQ
+1573 VLTDGLGAGASFVQ

-1601 PSLGIHLADISP
+1601 PSLGIHLADIPP
-1613 GDTVFITFQAQILA
+1613 GNTVFITFQAQILA

-1653 VNSTITNTTVT
+1653 AGNTITNTTVT

-1693 ITNSGNTTA
+1693 IINSGNTTA
-1702 NNVIFTDVIPNGT
+1702 NNVIFTDLIPDGT
-1715 TFIPNSFTVNGT
+1715 TFTPNSFTVNGT
-1727 TITNA
+1727 TIPNA

-1741 NLNSNASATLSFQV
+1741 NINSNASVILSFQV
-1755 NITTLPNPNPIPNK
+1755 NITTIPNPNPIPNK

-1782 PPVSRTVQSN
+1782 PPVSRTVKSN

-1818 TITYTTILTNSGNTS
+1818 TITYTTTLTNGGNTP
-1833 ANTPVFIDILPP
+1833 ANTPVFTDILPP
-1845 ELSFVPDSVQIN
+1845 EISFVPDSVQIN

-1866 DSEISLD
+1866 DSGISLD

-1905 YSIIIDPTQPPV
+1905 YSIIVDPTQPPV
-1917 IETATSNP
+1917 TETATSNP

-1940 VDRLFSDVAPG
+1940 VDRLFSDIAPG

-1962 NIGNATATNIIFT
+1962 NIGNSTATNIIFT
-1975 DPIPNNT
+1975 DSIPNNT
-1982 VFIEDSVRVGGVL
+1982 IFIADSVRVGGTL

-2010 IAEDFINVTF
+2010 IAGDFINVTF

-2041 PVVNSASINYQFMT
+2041 PVVNSASIHYQFMT

-2078 EIVAIKSV
+2078 EIALVKSV
-2086 NKTFATI
+2086 DKTFATI

-2110 SQNIIFTDTLPDGT
+2110 SQNIIFTDILPDGT
-2124 TFISGTLTNDLSGT
+2124 TFISGTLV
-2138 LTNDSG
+2138 NDSG
-2144 TQQIGNPAN
+2144 TQQIGNPAS

-2159 INPNGTAVITLNVL
+2159 INPSGTAVITINAL

-2189 QFAHVVDPS
+2189 QFQHIVDPS
-2198 QPAVSQTNVS
+2198 QPVITQTASS
-2208 NTVST
+2208 NTVTT
-2213 TINSAILTTKK
+2213 TINSAILTTTK

-2229 IISVGDT
+2229 IVSVGDT
-2236 ITYTTTIRNTGNT
+2236 ITYTTTITNTGNT
-2249 AATNITF
+2249 PATNITF
-2256 TSAIPANTTFIPN
+2256 TSAIPASTTFIPN
-2269 SVTINSVQQSGAQPA
+2269 SVTINGVQQPGAQPA
-2284 LGVNIPNIAPGE
+2284 LGVNIPNIAPGQ
-2296 TVTVTFQVNVISV
+2296 TITVTFQVNVISIP
-2309 SPSSSIMGNDTILYS
+2309 PSSSIMGNDTILYS
-2324 YTVDPNSAPATTSTS
+2324 YTVDPNGAPATTSTS
-2339 TNIATNPVLDAMIT
+2339 TNIVTTPVLDAMIT

-2359 QTLVTLGDTITYT
+2359 QTLVTLSDTITYT

-2385 ITFTDLIPNGT
+2385 ITFIDLIPDGT
-2396 TFITDSVTINGL
+2396 TFITDSVTINGI

-2474 VFTTINTANILS
+2474 TFTTIHTATILS
-2486 LKQVDKS
+2486 SKQVDKA
-2493 FSRIGDTL
+2493 FSHIGDTL
-2501 TYTVVLTNNG
+2501 TYTVTLTNNG

-2523 VPSVT
+2523 MPSGT

-2535 SINGVPQSGADPSNG
+2535 SINGIPQSGANPTNG
-2550 VNIGTITAGTTVTVS
+2550 VNIGPITAGNTVTVS
-2565 FQVTVTSLPTANP
+2565 FQVTVTSLPTENP
-2578 IVNFSSTSY
+2578 VVNFSSTSY
-2587 QLVSPPDSETS
+2587 QLVSPPDAETS
-2598 ISNPVSTQIN
+2598 ISNPVSTQIK

-2620 SFADIGQT
+2620 SFADIVQT
-2628 AFYTTSITNVGNTDA
+2628 AFYTTSIANVGNTDA
-2643 TNIVFTDALPSGL
+2643 TNIVFTDVLPSGL
-2656 TFVPNTLTVD
+2656 TFIPNTLTVD
-2666 GVLQPNADP
+2666 GILQPNANP
-2675 NTGVLLATL
+2675 TTGVLLAAL

-2689 YSIVFQVTVNNI
+2689 YSIVFQVAVNNI
-2701 PPSNPAPNTA
+2701 PPINPVPNTA
-2711 STTYEFTVDPV
+2711 STTYEFTVDP
-2722 NPPVSSAATSNT
+2722 NSPPVSNTANSNT

-2772 VTATDVTIIDILDSN
+2772 VAATDVTIIDILDSN
-2787 LSFVPNSFT
+2787 LSFIPNSFT
-2796 ANGQTI
+2796 VNGQTI

-2823 VTFQATVITL
+2823 VTFQATVTTL
-2833 PTLNPISNS
+2833 PTLNPISNF
-2842 ASITYH
+2842 ASTTYH

-2855 PPITTSN
+2855 SPITTSN

-2883 VSTVDIGQDITY
+2883 AETVDIGQDIVY
-2895 TVTITNSGNVSA
+2895 SVTITNSGNVSA

-2913 DLIPDGTSFEP
+2913 DLIPAGTSFEP
-2924 NSFTLNGTSIPNAD
+2924 NSFTLNGISIPNAN

-2946 DIAPNESV
+2946 DIAPNQSV

-2959 IIANEIPPINPITN
+2959 INANEIPPINPISN

-2993 IISNNVTTK
+2993 ITSNNVTTK

-3015 KTFAT
+3015 KAFAT

-3033 TGNIPANNAIFSD
+3033 TGNIPANNVIFSD
-3046 PLPSWTQF
+3046 PLPTWTQF
-3054 VAGSVIV
+3054 VAGSVVV

-3066 PSASIINGVGINTI
+3066 PSASIISGVGINTI
-3080 NPNQTVTIIF
+3080 TPNQIVTIIF
-3090 QVQIVSNPT
+3090 QVQVVSNPT

-3111 NFQYNVGNVLLAQP
+3111 NFQYNVGNSLQAQP

-3130 NVFVTSINTAILS
+3130 NVFVTSINSAILS

-3150 AFANIGDTITYTVS
+3150 AFANIGDTITYTVL
-3164 IQNNG
+3164 IQNSG
-3169 NTNATNVNFSDPV
+3169 NTNATNLNFSDLIPA
-3182 PTGTTFVENSFAVNG
+3182 GTTFVENSFSVNG
-3197 STIPGANPNNGVN
+3197 SIIPGANPNNGVN
-3210 IGTVSAGSSL
+3210 IGTVSTNSSL

-3227 VTSTPPSNPITNVA
+3227 VASTPPSNPITNVA
-3241 SIQYAFIV
+3241 SIQFTFIV
-3249 DPASPPVTGTINSN
+3249 DPTAPPVTGTINSN

-3274 TTVLQ
+3274 TTVLE
-3279 ANRSIVSIGDV
+3279 ANRSIVSIGDI

-3321 PNSVTLNGISLPD
+3321 PNSVTLNGISLPN

-3342 VGIIAPGDSAT
+3342 VGIIVPGDSAT

-3403 ASLSVIKSTDS
+3403 ASLSAMKNTDS
-3414 LVQSTDGIITYTV
+3414 LVQSTNGTITYTV

-3442 TDLVPEGTAFIPNS
+3442 TDLVPGGTAFIPNS
-3456 VTINSVSVPG
+3456 VTINGVSAPG

-3472 IPLNSITPS
+3472 IPLNSIAPS

-3500 ISNTARIDYT
+3500 ISNTALIDYT
-3510 FIADPTAPIIS
+3510 FVADPTAPIIS

-3531 QISDATILSLKAVNA
+3531 QISDATIISLKAVNA
-3546 PQTTT
+3546 QQATTS
-3551 GDILTYTITLEN
+3551 DILTYTITLEN
-3563 TGNIPATNLIF
+3563 SGNIPTTNLSF
-3574 SDTIPQDTTFVENSF
+3574 LDSTSDGTTFVENSF

-3594 AILGANPNVGVT
+3594 TIPGANPNVGVT
-3606 LPTLAANATH
+3606 LPDLAANATH
-3616 LISFQILIKD
+3616 LISFQILINN
-3626 SFSRESIT
+3626 SFSENSIP

-3640 YTIQPDPGQPPITE
+3640 YTIQPNPGQPPITE

-3675 SNPTTVDIG
+3675 SNPITVDIG

-3695 IGNVD
+3695 TGNVD
-3700 AINIV
+3700 AINII

-3730 LNPENGIPIGT
+3730 INPENGIPIGT

-3753 VQTNNPPTETE
+3753 VQTNNPPTGTE
-3764 IVNQSSATYQY
+3764 IINQSSVTYQY

-3802 ISVKSADVTFASI
+3802 ISVKSADVTFVSI

-3823 TLQNIGTVPANNTV
+3823 TLHNIGTIPANNTV

-3848 IEDSLAINNV
+3848 IEDSLSINNV

-3877 ETVTISFQVQ
+3877 ETVTISFKVQ
-3887 LTNIPVGNVVINI
+3887 LTNIPSGNTVINI

-3910 PSSQI
+3910 PSSPI

-3953 TVAVTNAGTIPITN
+3953 TVAVTNAGTVPITN
-3967 TLLLDAI
+3967 ALLIDAI
-3974 ASGTTFVPNSI
+3974 AAGTTFVPNSI
-3985 LVDGVPRLNEN
+3985 LVDGVPRPNEN
-3996 PITGINLDI
+3996 PSTGIKLDI

-4015 FQVSVVSIPPQNNIN
+4015 FQVNVVSIPAQNTIN
-4030 NIAVIHYEYRP
+4030 NIAVIHYEYQP
-4041 DPSTP
+4041 EQSAP

-4063 AILIAT
+4063 VILIAT
-4069 KSTNTVLAN
+4069 KSTNKVLAN
-4078 IDETIEY
+4078 IDDTIEY
-4085 TVFIQNNGSAT
+4085 TVFIQNNGSTT

-4105 IADGTVFI
+4105 IEDGTVFI
-4113 PGSVVVNNTVLPAAD
+4113 PGSVTVNNTVLPAAD

-4135 PNVAAGQM
+4135 PNIASGQ
-4143 ATITFQVS
+4143 ATTITFQVS

-4164 ANVVYDFIFNPDFA
+4164 ANIVYDFIFNPDFA

-4219 TLTNTG
+4219 TLTNIG
-4225 NTDATAVVFTDN
+4225 NADATALVFTDN
-4237 IPNGTTFIDGSVLV
+4237 IPVGTTFIDGSVLV
-4251 NNIPQLNANPSAGIL
+4251 NNIPQLNADPSAGIL
-4266 VGTIAPNISI
+4266 VGKIAPNISI

-4281 VTVVALPA
+4281 VTVVALPTI
-4289 SGHVQNQSTSRYT
+4289 GRIQNQSTSRYT
-4302 INVEEQISTSNIT
+4302 INGEEQVSTSNIT
-4315 FTEVISANVIA
+4315 FTEVISAHVIA

-4359 VTDIIPANTS
+4359 VTDVIPANTS
-4369 FIENSVIVNGN
+4369 FIENSVIVNGS

-4386 PLNGIQIDNIPPN
+4386 PLSGIQLDNIPPN

-4415 TNPISNTSTIEYE
+4415 TNPISNTSTIEYQ
-4428 YTVPNRPPITETII
+4428 YTLPDRPPITETII
-4442 SSAALTEI
+4442 SSAAVTTI
-4450 NHANLNS
+4450 NHATLNS
-4457 NKAVDLAFA
+4457 NKTVDLAFA

-4481 GNVAVNDVIIQ
+4481 GNVAANDVSIQ
-4492 DIIPQ
+4492 DMIPQ

-4517 PVSGIPIGTIT
+4517 PVNGIPIGTIT
-4528 IGGDAIVS
+4528 VGGDASAS
-4536 FQVTVTSIP
+4536 FQVSVTSIP
-4545 TPNELNNN
+4545 TPNELNNK

-4575 NTVKTTVQ
+4575 NTVTTTVQ

-4588 AFKSA
+4588 AIKSVNA
-4593 DVTNALPGQ
+4593 TNALPSQ

-4616 TIEDLLA
+4616 TIEDLVVV
-4623 IDAVPIDT
+4623 DTVPVDT
-4631 TFVAG
+4631 TFVTS

-4644 QPNENPENGITLG
+4644 QPNANPENGITLG
-4657 NLAPNEFVI
+4657 NLAPNESAI
-4666 ITFQVTISSSTLQST
+4666 ITFQVTISSSTLQPT
-4681 INNDASVSYTVIID
+4681 INNNASVSYTVTID
-4695 PTKPPI
+4695 PDEPPI
-4701 TITKQTNTVTTTVI
+4701 TITKQTNTVTTTLI
-4715 DPMVRIEKTADK
+4715 EPMISIEKTADK

-4736 TFTLAV
+4736 TFTLDV

-4748 PTISTSVIDTIP
+4748 PTVSTSVLDMIP

-4772 NGTPVPNVRP
+4772 NGTSVPNIRP

-4788 GSLSAGTVATITF
+4788 GALPADGVATITF
-4801 QVLATSIPSNSTII
+4801 KVLVTSIPPNSAII

-4830 PIITFIVNSNIVRIP
+4830 PIIIFIVNSNIVRIP
-4845 VQFITATVTKNASV
+4845 VQFITAAVIKNASV

-4890 IPAGLQFINGTVFI
+4890 IPAGLQFMNGTVFI

-4942 VNNPFKN
+4942 INNEFKN

-4971 SNENIVTFVPENPD
+4971 SNENIVTFISENPD
-4985 EALPNLNCFFDGE
+4985 ETLPNLNCFFDGE
-4998 RFIRITPRNVRNYL
+4998 RFIRITPRNIRNYF
-5012 WTWIWWK
+5012 WAWIWWK

>member
-1 MPITNRFSTTTNG
+1 M
-14 ALAITGNTL
+14 
-23 GLSKISNQNRAGTIG
+23 
-38 AIGAFITTNT
+38 
-48 ALQVPTFPAGTTL
+48 
-61 TYTQNSSTAI
+61 
-71 LNIPAGSTILY
+71 
-82 AELVWGGNYLSRDQ
+82 
-96 NITSVLGNPV
+96 
-106 SFTTPVSTYS
+106 
-116 ITPSAVT
+116 
-123 ASNQT
+123 
-128 FVSNSITFG
+128 
-137 FYTRSADVTTLIQAG
+137 
-152 GSGSYTTGAVPGLVD
+152 
-167 PLDASNGSINSAGW
+167 
-181 TLIVA
+181 
-186 YQNGTLPARNL
+186 
-197 TIYVAGNRVSA
+197 
-208 ETGSADVSV
+208 
-217 SGFLTPSGGP
+217 
-227 VSGRLFLSS
+227 
-236 TEGDADLTG
+236 
-245 DQALFGP
+245 
-252 NFSSLNALS
+252 
-261 GPNNAINNFFGSQV
+261 
-275 NNAAGNLDT
+275 
-284 TGTFGTRNQSASTST
+284 
-299 NISAGRQGWDITSID
+299 
-314 ISPYL
+314 
-319 TNSQVSAAIRLTTNG
+319 
-334 DAYMLNTVGLQININ
+334 
-349 SPNIQ
+349 
-354 ATKSVNKSVAAIGDI
+354 
-369 LTYTVTIPN
+369 
-378 TGLLPANNAIFID
+378 
-391 SLPSGTSFI
+391 
-400 PGTVTVDNVP
+400 
-410 QTNANPAAGISLGTI
+410 
-425 NNGASRTVTFQAT
+425 
-438 VVSLPSQNPISN
+438 
-450 TANITFQYTPIA
+450 
-462 GGTTFNG
+462 
-469 LATSNSAGTQINL
+469 
-482 ADINGTKSVNKLFTD
+482 
-497 IGETLTYSIA
+497 
-507 LANIGNIAATNVI
+507 
-520 FTDPIPSG
+520 
-528 TTFIPGSVTVN
+528 
-539 GVTQA
+539 
-544 GANPANGISIG
+544 
-555 SIAAN
+555 
-560 STTTISFQVLVPSIP
+560 
-575 QTNPIL
+575 
-581 NSGTTTYQYIPVPN
+581 
-595 QPAVSG
+595 
-601 TDKTNIVS
+601 
-609 TQVNNATVTMTKA
+609 
-622 VDKNFADIGDTLT
+622 
-635 YTVSFTGTGNTN
+635 
-647 ANNVIFT
+647 
-654 DVIPTGTT
+654 
-662 FVLNSLTIDGTTQV
+662 
-676 GANPANGVNIGSI
+676 
-689 PSGTTKNVAF
+689 
-699 QVVVNTIPASN
+699 
-710 VVSNGSSASYQYTV
+710 
-724 NPSQSPVTKNIS
+724 
-736 SNLVSTQINNAN
+736 
-748 VTLTKSTNKQFA
+748 
-760 TIGETI
+760 
-766 SYTILITNSGNTAAN
+766 
-781 NVQLTDPLP
+781 
-790 NGTILTPG
+790 
-798 TVTLNGVLQNVDSL
+798 
-812 VALPIGTIP
+812 
-821 GGATFTLSFQVTV
+821 
-834 INITTPNPIINNAFA
+834 
-849 SYLYTVNPNLPPTSK
+849 
-864 TANSNSVTSTI
+864 
-875 RLANLHANKSVDK
+875 
-888 TFAEV
+888 
-893 GDVLTYT
+893 
-900 FSLTNDGNVAANNV
+900 
-914 LLSDSIANG
+914 
-923 TAFVPNSV
+923 
-931 IVNGVTQPG
+931 
-940 ATPASINIG
+940 
-949 SINANTT
+949 
-956 ITASF
+956 
-961 QVVITSIPNPNPISN
+961 
-976 SASISYNFIVDP
+976 
-988 NASPVSKNTTSTTTF
+988 
-1003 TQVNDANVISAK
+1003 
-1015 TVNRAFATVG
+1015 
-1025 DTLTYTVTLTNA
+1025 
-1037 GSVSADSPT
+1037 
-1046 FVDTNP
+1046 
-1052 DGTTFI
+1052 
-1058 PNTFLING
+1058 
-1066 VLQNNADPNIGV
+1066 
-1078 PLPSI
+1078 
-1083 AANGSLT
+1083 
-1090 VSYQVTVTS
+1090 
-1099 LPTQNPTLNSSSTQ
+1099 
-1113 YSFILNPGDPPTVE
+1113 
-1127 TSVSNTVSTQINLAN
+1127 
-1142 VVIVKEVDLTI
+1142 
-1153 ADVGQPITY
+1153 
-1162 TISLANLGNTIAN
+1162 
-1175 NVIVT
+1175 
-1180 DIIPNG
+1180 
-1186 TTIVPNSI
+1186 
-1194 FIGGALQLGAD
+1194 
-1205 PSTGLPVGSIPSG
+1205 
-1218 GFTTIVFQISTNGL
+1218 
-1232 PSPNPIQNSAS
+1232 
-1243 LQYSFI
+1243 
-1249 ADPNLPA
+1249 
-1256 LVRNAA
+1256 
-1262 SNIVTT
+1262 
-1268 QINTANIV
+1268 
-1276 ATKLTSTN
+1276 
-1284 FADVGD
+1284 
-1290 VILYATILTNNGN
+1290 
-1303 IPAAN
+1303 
-1308 VTFTDIIPAG
+1308 
-1318 TLFIPNT
+1318 
-1325 VTINNVPVANANPAT
+1325 
-1340 SISIGTIGANSSRTV
+1340 
-1355 AFQVF
+1355 
-1360 VPTIPAVNPITNQ
+1360 
-1373 SGTTF
+1373 
-1378 QYTYDPSKPAVMQ
+1378 
-1391 MVASNTVQTT
+1391 
-1401 INNASIAATKSA
+1401 
-1413 DKQFANVNDIIT
+1413 
-1425 YTTTLTNNGNTLAS
+1425 
-1439 NVIFTDVIPNGT
+1439 
-1451 SFIAN
+1451 
-1456 SVTVN
+1456 
-1461 GNTLPNVNPA
+1461 
-1471 SGIAID
+1471 
-1477 PINPNANTLISFQV
+1477 
-1491 QVNSIPNPNPIPN
+1491 
-1504 QSNTTYQYV
+1504 
-1513 VDPNLPPASANTLS
+1513 
-1527 NVITTQINNATIV
+1527 
-1540 ATKSVNTPTA
+1540 
-1550 AIGDIV
+1550 
-1556 TYTIAV
+1556 
-1562 TNTGNTPASAT
+1562 
-1573 VLTDGLGAGASFIQ
+1573 
-1587 NSVTINNVPQPGLD
+1587 
-1601 PSLGIHLADISP
+1601 
-1613 GDTVFITFQAQILA
+1613 
-1627 IPPSGTLT
+1627 
-1635 NNALVNYE
+1635 
-1643 YTVNPNQSPA
+1643 
-1653 VNSTITNTTVT
+1653 
-1664 PIIDAT
+1664 
-1670 LSINKTVNS
+1670 
-1679 TFATIGDTLTFTST
+1679 
-1693 ITNSGNTTA
+1693 
-1702 NNVIFTDVIPNGT
+1702 
-1715 TFIPNSFTVNGT
+1715 
-1727 TITNA
+1727 
-1732 NPQNGINIG
+1732 
-1741 NLNSNASATLSFQV
+1741 
-1755 NITTLPNPNPIPNK
+1755 
-1769 SSLQYSFIVDINE
+1769 
-1782 PPVSRTVQSN
+1782 
-1792 KTFTQVNTASVI
+1792 
-1804 ATKTASSAFAAVGD
+1804 
-1818 TITYTTILTNSGNTS
+1818 
-1833 ANTPVFIDILPP
+1833 
-1845 ELSFVPDSVQIN
+1845 
-1857 TIPQLGFRP
+1857 
-1866 DSEISLD
+1866 
-1873 SIPVGGTTTIS
+1873 
-1884 FQAIVGSIP
+1884 
-1893 ATNPTLN
+1893 
-1900 QSSTT
+1900 
-1905 YSIIIDPTQPPV
+1905 
-1917 IETATSNP
+1917 
-1925 TLVQINEAIIQATKS
+1925 
-1940 VDRLFSDVAPG
+1940 DRLFSDVAPG
-1951 NSFLTYTVLLD
+1951 NSFLTYTVLLE
-1962 NIGNATATNIIFT
+1962 NIGNTTATNIIFT

-1982 VFIEDSVRVGGVL
+1982 VFIADSVRVGGVL

-2002 NGIPIGDI
+2002 NGVPIGDI
-2010 IAEDFINVTF
+2010 IAGDFTNITF

-2032 TIGPGGPNS
+2032 TIGPGEPNS
-2041 PVVNSASINYQFMT
+2041 PVVNGASIDYQFMT

-2078 EIVAIKSV
+2078 EITLVKSV
-2086 NKTFATI
+2086 DKTFATI

-2110 SQNIIFTDTLPDGT
+2110 SQNIIFTDILPDGT
-2124 TFISGTLTNDLSGT
+2124 TFISGT

-2153 GIQIGN
+2153 GIHIGN

-2189 QFAHVVDPS
+2189 QFSHVVDPS
-2198 QPAVSQTNVS
+2198 QPSVSQMNVS
-2208 NTVST
+2208 NAVST
-2213 TINSAILTTKK
+2213 TINSAILTTQK

-2229 IISVGDT
+2229 IVSVGDT
-2236 ITYTTTIRNTGNT
+2236 ITYTTTITNTGNT

-2256 TSAIPANTTFIPN
+2256 TSAIPASITFIPN
-2269 SVTINSVQQSGAQPA
+2269 SFTINGVQQSGAQPA
-2284 LGVNIPNIAPGE
+2284 LGVTIPNIAPGE

-2309 SPSSSIMGNDTILYS
+2309 PPSNSIMGNDTILYS
-2324 YTVDPNSAPATTSTS
+2324 YTVDPNGTPITTSIS
-2339 TNIATNPVLDAMIT
+2339 TNIVTNPVLDAMIT

-2372 TILTNN
+2372 TILTNS

-2385 ITFTDLIPNGT
+2385 ITFTDLIPDGT
-2396 TFITDSVTINGL
+2396 TFITDSVTIDGI

-2416 TGITIGS
+2416 TGITIGL

-2445 PIANSA
+2445 PIVNSA

-2493 FSRIGDTL
+2493 FSHIGDTL

-2565 FQVTVTSLPTANP
+2565 FQVTVTSLPNQNP

-2587 QLVSPPDSETS
+2587 QLVSPPDAETS

-2628 AFYTTSITNVGNTDA
+2628 AFYTTSITNIGNTDA

-2666 GVLQPNADP
+2666 GVLQPNANP

-2689 YSIVFQVTVNNI
+2689 YSIVFQVTVNSI
-2701 PPSNPAPNTA
+2701 PPINPAPNTA
-2711 STTYEFTVDPV
+2711 ATTYEFIVDPV
-2722 NPPVSSAATSNT
+2722 NPPVSSAATSNS

-2744 ISTKTANL
+2744 ISTKTADL
-2752 TFADV
+2752 TFADI

-2772 VTATDVTIIDILDSN
+2772 TAATDVTIIDILDSN

-2796 ANGQTI
+2796 VNGQTI

-2811 NIGSIN
+2811 NIDAIN
-2817 GGNTAI
+2817 GGNAAI
-2823 VTFQATVITL
+2823 VTFQATVTTL

-2855 PPITTSN
+2855 PSITTSN

-2895 TVTITNSGNVSA
+2895 TVTITNSSNVSA

-2924 NSFTLNGTSIPNAD
+2924 NSFTLNGTTIPNAN

-2959 IIANEIPPINPITN
+2959 IIANEIPAINPITN
-2973 QASVSFQ
+2973 QASVRFQ

-2993 IISNNVTTK
+2993 ITSNNVTTK

-3033 TGNIPANNAIFSD
+3033 TGNIPANNVIFSD

-3054 VAGSVIV
+3054 VTGSVVV

-3066 PSASIINGVGINTI
+3066 PSASIIDGVGINTI
-3080 NPNQTVTIIF
+3080 SPNQTVTIIF

-3099 TFTPELQNLGFV
+3099 TFTPELQNLAFV
-3111 NFQYNVGNVLLAQP
+3111 NFQYNVGNALQAQP

-3130 NVFVTSINTAILS
+3130 NVFVTSIHSAILS
-3143 AVKTANT
+3143 AVKTAST
-3150 AFANIGDTITYTVS
+3150 AFANIGDTITYTVL
-3164 IQNNG
+3164 IQNSG
-3169 NTNATNVNFSDPV
+3169 NTNATNVNFSDLIPA
-3182 PTGTTFVENSFAVNG
+3182 GTTFVENSFTVNG
-3197 STIPGANPNNGVN
+3197 NTIPGANPNSGVT

-3241 SIQYAFIV
+3241 SIQFAFIV
-3249 DPASPPVTGTINSN
+3249 NPAAPPVTGTITSN

-3274 TTVLQ
+3274 TTLLE
-3279 ANRSIVSIGDV
+3279 ADRTIVSIGDI

-3403 ASLSVIKSTDS
+3403 ASLSVIKNTDS
-3414 LVQSTDGIITYTV
+3414 LVQSTDGTITYTV

-3442 TDLVPEGTAFIPNS
+3442 TDLVPEGTAFIPDS
-3456 VTINSVSVPG
+3456 VTINGVSAPG
-3466 ADPNVG
+3466 TDPNVG
-3472 IPLNSITPS
+3472 ISLNSIAPS

-3500 ISNTARIDYT
+3500 ISNIARIDYT

-3531 QISDATILSLKAVNA
+3531 QISDANVLSLKAVNA
-3546 PQTTT
+3546 QQATT

-3574 SDTIPQDTTFVENSF
+3574 SDTLPEGTTFVDNSF

-3594 AILGANPNVGVT
+3594 TILGANPNVGVT
-3606 LPTLAANATH
+3606 LPNLAANATH
-3616 LISFQILIKD
+3616 LISFQILIND
-3626 SFSRESIT
+3626 PFSQQLIT

-3664 FVQAQLTITKT
+3664 FVQAQLTVTKT
-3675 SNPTTVDIG
+3675 SNPITVDIG

-3695 IGNVD
+3695 TGNVD
-3700 AINIV
+3700 AINIT

-3715 FVPDSVTINGVLQPG
+3715 FVPDSVTINGVLQPDA
-3730 LNPENGIPIGT
+3730 NPENGIPIGT
-3741 IPANSSKTILFQ
+3741 IPPNSSKTILFQ

-3764 IVNQSSATYQY
+3764 IVNQSSVNYQY

-3802 ISVKSADVTFASI
+3802 ISVKQADVTFVSI
-3815 GQIITYTN
+3815 GQNITYTN

-3848 IEDSLAINNV
+3848 IEDSLSINNV
-3858 IQPGANPENGVT
+3858 IQPGVNPENGVT

-3887 LTNIPVGNVVINI
+3887 LTNIPEGNTVINI

-3910 PSSQI
+3910 PSSPI

-3953 TVAVTNAGTIPITN
+3953 TVAVTNAGTVPITN
-3967 TLLLDAI
+3967 TLLIDAI
-3974 ASGTTFVPNSI
+3974 AAGTTFVPNSI
-3985 LVDGVPRLNEN
+3985 LVDGIPRPNEN
-3996 PITGINLDI
+3996 PITGITLDI

-4015 FQVSVVSIPPQNNIN
+4015 FQVNVVSAPSQNNIN
-4030 NIAVIHYEYRP
+4030 NIAVIHYEYQP
-4041 DPSTP
+4041 DPSLP

-4051 TSSNATNIQFID
+4051 TSSNTTNIQFID

-4069 KSTNTVLAN
+4069 KSANTVLAT

-4085 TVFIQNNGSAT
+4085 TVLIQNNGSTT
-4096 TNSIFFTDT
+4096 TNSIFFTD
-4105 IADGTVFI
+4105 IIEDGTVFI
-4113 PGSVVVNNTVLPAAD
+4113 PGSVTVNNTVLPAAD

-4135 PNVAAGQM
+4135 PNIASGQLT
-4143 ATITFQVS
+4143 TITFQVS
-4151 VTNLPAVNPTPNT
+4151 VTNLPVVNPTPNT
-4164 ANVVYDFIFNPDFA
+4164 ANIVYDFIFNPDFA

-4219 TLTNTG
+4219 TLTNIG
-4225 NTDATAVVFTDN
+4225 NADATAVVFTDN
-4237 IPNGTTFIDGSVLV
+4237 IPIGTTFIDGSVLV
-4251 NNIPQLNANPSAGIL
+4251 NNIPQLNANPSTGIL
-4266 VGTIAPNISI
+4266 VGTIAPNTSI

-4281 VTVVALPA
+4281 VTVVSLPA
-4289 SGHVQNQSTSRYT
+4289 ASGRIQNQSTSRYT
-4302 INVEEQISTSNIT
+4302 INSEEQISTSNIT
-4315 FTEVISANVIA
+4315 FTEVISANIIA

-4369 FIENSVIVNGN
+4369 FIENSVIVNGS

-4386 PLNGIQIDNIPPN
+4386 PLSGIQLDNIPPN

-4415 TNPISNTSTIEYE
+4415 TNPISNTSTIEYQ
-4428 YTVPNRPPITETII
+4428 YTLPNQPPITETII
-4442 SSAALTEI
+4442 SSAAVTTI
-4450 NHANLNS
+4450 NHATLNS
-4457 NKAVDLAFA
+4457 NKTVDLAFA
-4466 TVGDTLTYTITLNQT
+4466 TVGDALTYTITLNQT

-4492 DIIPQ
+4492 DMIPQ

-4517 PVSGIPIGTIT
+4517 PVSGIPIGTI
-4528 IGGDAIVS
+4528 IVDGDAIVS
-4536 FQVTVTSIP
+4536 FQVTVTTIP

-4575 NTVKTTVQ
+4575 NTVTTTVQ

-4588 AFKSA
+4588 AIKSV
-4593 DVTNALPGQ
+4593 DVTNALPAQ
-4602 TLTYTITITNSGNV
+4602 TLTYTITIMNSGNV
-4616 TIEDLLA
+4616 TIEDLLV
-4623 IDAVPIDT
+4623 IDTIPIDT

-4657 NLAPNEFVI
+4657 NLAPNDSVI
-4666 ITFQVTISSSTLQST
+4666 ITFQVTISSSTLQPT
-4681 INNDASVSYTVIID
+4681 INNDATVSYTVIID
-4695 PTKPPI
+4695 PDEPPI
-4701 TITKQTNTVTTTVI
+4701 TITKQTNTVTTTLI
-4715 DPMVRIEKTADK
+4715 EPIINIEKTADK
-4727 SIVVIGDII
+4727 SIVVIGDVI
-4736 TFTLAV
+4736 TFTLEV
-4742 FNHSPI
+4742 FNDSTI

-4772 NGTPVPNVRP
+4772 NGTSVPNVRP

-4801 QVLATSIPSNSTII
+4801 QVLVTSIPSNSTII

-4845 VQFITATVTKNASV
+4845 VQFITTTVTKNASV

-4874 TNTSEISLSN
+4874 TNTSKISLSN

-4942 VNNPFKN
+4942 VTNEFKN

-4985 EALPNLNCFFDGE
+4985 ETLPNLNCFFDGE
-4998 RFIRITPRNVRNYL
+4998 RFIRITPRNIRNYL
-5012 WTWIWWK
+5012 WAWIWWQ

>member
-71 LNIPAGSTILY
+71 LNITAGSTILY

-391 SLPSGTSFI
+391 SLPNGTSFI

-438 VVSLPSQNPISN
+438 VVSLPNQNPISN

-520 FTDPIPSG
+520 YTDPIPSG

-544 GANPANGISIG
+544 GANPANGIPIG

-560 STTTISFQVLVPSIP
+560 STTTVSFQVLVPSIP

-601 TDKTNIVS
+601 TDTTNIVS

-790 NGTILTPG
+790 NGTILNPG

-834 INITTPNPIINNAFA
+834 INITAQNPIINNAFA
-849 SYLYTVNPNLPPTSK
+849 SYIYTVNPSLPPTSK

-875 RLANLHANKSVDK
+875 RLANLHVNKSVDK

-893 GDVLTYT
+893 SDVLTYT
-900 FSLTNDGNVAANNV
+900 FALTNDGNVAANNV

-940 ATPASINIG
+940 VTPTSINIG

-1090 VSYQVTVTS
+1090 VSYQVTITS

-1113 YSFILNPGDPPTVE
+1113 YSFILNPGDPPTIE

-1186 TTIVPNSI
+1186 STIVPNSI
-1194 FIGGALQLGAD
+1194 FIGGTLQQGAD
-1205 PSTGLPVGSIPSG
+1205 PSTGLQVGSIPSG
-1218 GFTTIVFQISTNGL
+1218 GFTTIVFQISANGL

-1249 ADPNLPA
+1249 TDPNLPA

-1284 FADVGD
+1284 FADIGD

-1340 SISIGTIGANSSRTV
+1340 GISIGTIGANSSRTV

-1401 INNASIAATKSA
+1401 INNASIAATKSV

-1439 NVIFTDVIPNGT
+1439 NIVFTDAIPSGT
-1451 SFIAN
+1451 SFIPN

-1461 GNTLPNVNPA
+1461 GNILPNVNPA

-1477 PINPNANTLISFQV
+1477 QINPNANTIISFQV

-1562 TNTGNTPASAT
+1562 ANTGNTPASAT

-1866 DSEISLD
+1866 DSGISLD

-1917 IETATSNP
+1917 TETATSNP

-2010 IAEDFINVTF
+2010 IAGDFINVTF

-2124 TFISGTLTNDLSGT
+2124 TFISGTLTND
-2138 LTNDSG
+2138 SG

-2208 NTVST
+2208 NAVST

-2229 IISVGDT
+2229 IVSVGDT
-2236 ITYTTTIRNTGNT
+2236 ITYTTTITNTGNT

-2256 TSAIPANTTFIPN
+2256 TSAIPASTTFIPN
-2269 SVTINSVQQSGAQPA
+2269 SVTINGVQQSSAQPP

-2309 SPSSSIMGNDTILYS
+2309 PPSSSIMGNDTILYS
-2324 YTVDPNSAPATTSTS
+2324 YTVNPNSAPATTSTS
-2339 TNIATNPVLDAMIT
+2339 TNIATNPVLNAMIT

-2474 VFTTINTANILS
+2474 VFTTINTATILS

-2501 TYTVVLTNNG
+2501 TYTVALTNNG

-2523 VPSVT
+2523 VPSGT

-2535 SINGVPQSGADPSNG
+2535 SINGVPQSEADPSNG
-2550 VNIGTITAGTTVTVS
+2550 VNIGIITAGTTVTVS
-2565 FQVTVTSLPTANP
+2565 FQVTVTSLPTENP

-2598 ISNPVSTQIN
+2598 ISNPVSTQIK

-2628 AFYTTSITNVGNTDA
+2628 AFYTTSITNIGNTDA

-2666 GVLQPNADP
+2666 GVLQPNANP

-2689 YSIVFQVTVNNI
+2689 YSIVFQVTVNSI

-2711 STTYEFTVDPV
+2711 STTYEFTVNPS
-2722 NPPVSSAATSNT
+2722 NPPASSAATSNT

-2744 ISTKTANL
+2744 ITTKTANL
-2752 TFADV
+2752 TFADI

-2833 PTLNPISNS
+2833 PTLNPISISNS
-2842 ASITYH
+2842 ASTTYH

-2895 TVTITNSGNVSA
+2895 TVTITNGGNVSA

-2959 IIANEIPPINPITN
+2959 IIANEIPPINPLTN

-3111 NFQYNVGNVLLAQP
+3111 NFQYNVGNALLAQP

-3414 LVQSTDGIITYTV
+3414 LVQSTDGTITYTV

-3466 ADPNVG
+3466 ANPNVG
-3472 IPLNSITPS
+3472 IPLNSIAPS
-3481 EIVTVTFQ
+3481 ENVTVTFQ

-3546 PQTTT
+3546 PQATT

-3563 TGNIPATNLIF
+3563 TGNIPAANLIF

-3594 AILGANPNVGVT
+3594 AILDANPNVGVT
-3606 LPTLAANATH
+3606 LPTLAANDTH
-3616 LISFQILIKD
+3616 LISFQILIND

-3802 ISVKSADVTFASI
+3802 ISVKSADVTFVSI

-3858 IQPGANPENGVT
+3858 TQPGANPENGVT

-3887 LTNIPVGNVVINI
+3887 LTNIPEGNTVINI

-3910 PSSQI
+3910 PSSPI

-3985 LVDGVPRLNEN
+3985 LVDGVPRPNEN

-4041 DPSTP
+4041 DPSGP

-4051 TSSNATNIQFID
+4051 TSSNSTNIQFID

-4069 KSTNTVLAN
+4069 KSANTVLAN

-4085 TVFIQNNGSAT
+4085 TVFIQNNGSTT

-4113 PGSVVVNNTVLPAAD
+4113 PGSVIVNNTVLPAAD

-4135 PNVAAGQM
+4135 PNVVAGQM

-4164 ANVVYDFIFNPDFA
+4164 ANIVYDFIFNPDFA

-4198 VSLKT
+4198 ISLKT

-4225 NTDATAVVFTDN
+4225 NTDATTVVFTDN
-4237 IPNGTTFIDGSVLV
+4237 IPDGTTFIDGSVLV

-4715 DPMVRIEKTADK
+4715 DPMVRIEKTTDK

-4788 GSLSAGTVATITF
+4788 GSLPADSVATITF
-4801 QVLATSIPSNSTII
+4801 QVLVTSIPSNSTII

-4845 VQFITATVTKNASV
+4845 VQFITTTVTKNASV

-4874 TNTSEISLSN
+4874 TNTSKISLSN

-4942 VNNPFKN
+4942 VNNEFKN

-4971 SNENIVTFVPENPD
+4971 SNENIVTFVSENPD
-4985 EALPNLNCFFDGE
+4985 ETLPNLNCFFDGE

>member
-23 GLSKISNQNRAGTIG
+23 GLSKISNLNRAGTIG
-38 AIGAFITTNT
+38 AIGAFVTTNT
-48 ALQVPTFPAGTTL
+48 ALQVTTFPAGTTL
-61 TYTQNSSTAI
+61 NYTQNSSTAI

-128 FVSNSITFG
+128 FVSGSVTFG
-137 FYTRSADVTTLIQAG
+137 FYTRSADVTSLVQAA
-152 GSGSYTTGAVPGLVD
+152 GSGSYTTGSVPGLVD
-167 PLDASNGSINSAGW
+167 PLDASNGAINSAGW

-186 YQNGTLPARNL
+186 YQNGSLPARNL
-197 TIYVAGNRVSA
+197 TIYVAGNRVSV

-217 SGFLTPSGGP
+217 SGFLTPAGGP

-261 GPNNAINNFFGSQV
+261 GPNNAVNNFFGSQI

-354 ATKSVNKSVAAIGDI
+354 ATKIVNKSVATTGDI
-369 LTYTVTIPN
+369 LTYTVTVPN
-378 TGLLPANNAIFID
+378 TGLLPANNVTFTD
-391 SLPSGTSFI
+391 VLPNGTSFI
-400 PGTVTVDNVP
+400 PGSVTIDNVP
-410 QTNANPAAGISLGTI
+410 QTNANPVAGISLGTI
-425 NNGASRTVTFQAT
+425 NNGSSRTVAFQAT

-497 IGETLTYSIA
+497 ISETLTYSIA

-520 FTDPIPSG
+520 YTDPIPSG

-539 GVTQA
+539 GVTQ
-544 GANPANGISIG
+544 GVANPANGISIG

-560 STTTISFQVLVPSIP
+560 STTTISFQVFVPSIP

-601 TDKTNIVS
+601 TDTTNIVS
-609 TQVNNATVTMTKA
+609 TQVNNATVTMTKS
-622 VDKNFADIGDTLT
+622 VDKNYADIGDTLT
-635 YTVSFTGTGNTN
+635 YTVAFTGTGNTN

-662 FVLNSLTIDGTTQV
+662 FVLNSLTIDGSTQV

-689 PSGTTKNVAF
+689 PTGTTKSVSF

-710 VVSNGSSASYQYTV
+710 AVSNGSSASYQYTV
-724 NPSQSPVTKNIS
+724 NPSQSPIMKNIS
-736 SNLVSTQINNAN
+736 SNVITTQINNAN
-748 VTLTKSTNKQFA
+748 LTLTKSTNKQFA

-790 NGTILTPG
+790 NGTILTLG
-798 TVTLNGVLQNVDSL
+798 SVTLNGVLQNVDSL

-821 GGATFTLSFQVTV
+821 GGSTFTLSFQVTV
-834 INITTPNPIINNAFA
+834 INITAQNPIINNAFS
-849 SYLYTVNPNLPPTSK
+849 SYIYTVNPSLPPTSK

-875 RLANLHANKSVDK
+875 RLANLHANKSVSQ

-900 FSLTNDGNVAANNV
+900 FALTNDGNVTANNV

-923 TAFVPNSV
+923 TSFVPNSV

-961 QVVITSIPNPNPISN
+961 QILITSIPNPNPILN

-988 NASPVSKNTTSTTTF
+988 NASPVSTNTTTNTTF
-1003 TQVNDANVISAK
+1003 IQVNDANVISAK
-1015 TVNRAFATVG
+1015 SVDREFATVG
-1025 DTLTYTVTLTNA
+1025 DILTYTVILTNA
-1037 GSVSADSPT
+1037 GSVSADNPT
-1046 FVDTNP
+1046 FIDINP

-1058 PNTFLING
+1058 PHTFLING

-1078 PLPSI
+1078 LLPSI
-1083 AANGSLT
+1083 PASGLIT
-1090 VSYQVTVTS
+1090 VSYQVTVTA
-1099 LPTQNPTLNSSSTQ
+1099 LPAQNPTTNSSSTQ
-1113 YSFILNPGDPPTVE
+1113 YSFVLNPGDPPIIE
-1127 TSVSNTVSTQINLAN
+1127 TSLSNTVSTQINLAN

-1162 TISLANLGNTIAN
+1162 TISLANLGNTTAN
-1175 NVIVT
+1175 NVVVT
-1180 DIIPNG
+1180 DIIPPG

-1205 PSTGLPVGSIPSG
+1205 PSTGLQVGSIPAG
-1218 GFTTIVFQISTNGL
+1218 GFTTIVFQISANGL

-1243 LQYSFI
+1243 LQYNFI
-1249 ADPNLPA
+1249 ADPNLP
-1256 LVRNAA
+1256 VVVKNAT

-1303 IPAAN
+1303 IPASN

-1325 VTINNVPVANANPAT
+1325 VTINNVPIANANPANG
-1340 SISIGTIGANSSRTV
+1340 IFIGTIGANSSRTV
-1355 AFQVF
+1355 AFQVL

-1439 NVIFTDVIPNGT
+1439 NIVFTDAIPSGT
-1451 SFIAN
+1451 SFIPN

-1461 GNTLPNVNPA
+1461 GTTLPNINPA
-1471 SGIAID
+1471 NGVAID
-1477 PINPNANTLISFQV
+1477 PINPNTNTTISFQV
-1491 QVNSIPNPNPIPN
+1491 IVNSIPSPNPIPN

-1513 VDPNLPPASANTLS
+1513 VNPNLPPASANALS

-1562 TNTGNTPASAT
+1562 TNTGNIPASANI
-1573 VLTDGLGAGASFIQ
+1573 LTDGLGAGASFIQ
-1587 NSVTINNVPQPGLD
+1587 NSVTINNVPQPGLN
-1601 PSLGIHLADISP
+1601 PSLGIHLADIPP
-1613 GDTVFITFQAQILA
+1613 GNTVFIAFQAQILA

-1653 VNSTITNTTVT
+1653 VGSTITNTTVT

-1702 NNVIFTDVIPNGT
+1702 NNVIFTDLIPDGT

-1727 TITNA
+1727 TIPNA

-1741 NLNSNASATLSFQV
+1741 NINSNASVILSFQV
-1755 NITTLPNPNPIPNK
+1755 NITTIPNPNPIPNK

-1782 PPVSRTVQSN
+1782 PPVSRTVKSN

-1818 TITYTTILTNSGNTS
+1818 TITYTTTLTNNGNTT
-1833 ANTPVFIDILPP
+1833 ANTPVFIDIVPP

-1857 TIPQLGFRP
+1857 TTPQLGFRP
-1866 DSEISLD
+1866 DNGVPLD
-1873 SIPVGGTTTIS
+1873 PIPVGGTTTIS

-1893 ATNPTLN
+1893 ASNPTMN

-1905 YSIIIDPTQPPV
+1905 YSIIIDPTEPPV
-1917 IETATSNP
+1917 TETATSNP
-1925 TLVQINEAIIQATKS
+1925 VLVQINEAIIQATKS
-1940 VDRLFSDVAPG
+1940 VDRIFSDVAPG
-1951 NSFLTYTVLLD
+1951 NSFLTYTVLLE
-1962 NIGNATATNIIFT
+1962 NIGNTTATNIIFT

-2010 IAEDFINVTF
+2010 IAGDFINVTF
-2020 RVQVVSIPNPIF
+2020 LVQVVSIPNPIF

-2041 PVVNSASINYQFMT
+2041 PVVNDASINYQFMT

-2063 RSTTSNPVSTQINSG
+2063 RSTTSNSVSTQINSG
-2078 EIVAIKSV
+2078 EIVAVKSADK
-2086 NKTFATI
+2086 NFATI

-2101 TLSNPGNVT
+2101 TLNNPGNVT
-2110 SQNIIFTDTLPDGT
+2110 SQNIIFTDILPDGT
-2124 TFISGTLTNDLSGT
+2124 TYISGTLI
-2138 LTNDSG
+2138 NDSG
-2144 TQQIGNPAN
+2144 TQQIGNPAS

-2159 INPNGTAVITLNVL
+2159 INPGSTATITINVL

-2183 SNSSSV
+2183 SNSSSI
-2189 QFAHVVDPS
+2189 QFQHIVDPS
-2198 QPAVSQTNVS
+2198 QPAITQTVSS
-2208 NTVST
+2208 NTVTT
-2213 TINSAILTTKK
+2213 TINSAILTTTK

-2229 IISVGDT
+2229 IVSVGDT
-2236 ITYTTTIRNTGNT
+2236 ITYTTTITNTGNT

-2256 TSAIPANTTFIPN
+2256 TSAIPASTTFIPN
-2269 SVTINSVQQSGAQPA
+2269 SVTVNGVQQPGAQPA
-2284 LGVNIPNIAPGE
+2284 LGVNLPNIAPGE
-2296 TVTVTFQVNVISV
+2296 TVTVTFQVNVISIP
-2309 SPSSSIMGNDTILYS
+2309 PSSSIMDNDTILYS
-2324 YTVDPNSAPATTSTS
+2324 YTVDPSGAPITTSTS
-2339 TNIATNPVLDAMIT
+2339 TNIVTNPVLDAMIT

-2372 TILTNN
+2372 TILKNS

-2385 ITFTDLIPNGT
+2385 ITFTDLIPDGT
-2396 TFITDSVTINGL
+2396 TFITDSITIDGI

-2474 VFTTINTANILS
+2474 TFTTINTATILS
-2486 LKQVDKS
+2486 SKQVDKA
-2493 FSRIGDTL
+2493 FSHIGDTL
-2501 TYTVVLTNNG
+2501 TYTVTLTNNG

-2523 VPSVT
+2523 VPSGT

-2535 SINGVPQSGADPSNG
+2535 SINGIPQSGANPTNG
-2550 VNIGTITAGTTVTVS
+2550 VNIGPITAGSTVNVS
-2565 FQVTVTSLPTANP
+2565 FRVNVTSLPTENP
-2578 IVNFSSTSY
+2578 IVNVSSTSY
-2587 QLVSPPDSETS
+2587 QLVSPPDAETS
-2598 ISNPVSTQIN
+2598 ISNPVSTQIR

-2615 KNESV
+2615 KNESL
-2620 SFADIGQT
+2620 SFADVGQT

-2643 TNIVFTDALPSGL
+2643 TNIVFTDVLPSGL
-2656 TFVPNTLTVD
+2656 TFIPNTLTVD
-2666 GVLQPNADP
+2666 GILQPNADP
-2675 NTGVLLATL
+2675 NTGVLLAAL

-2689 YSIVFQVTVNNI
+2689 YSIVFQVTVNSI
-2701 PPSNPAPNTA
+2701 PPINPAPNTA
-2711 STTYEFTVDPV
+2711 STTYEFTVDPG
-2722 NPPVSSAATSNT
+2722 NPPVSNTASSNT

-2739 NNATI
+2739 NNANI

-2772 VTATDVTIIDILDSN
+2772 VAATDVTIIDILDSN
-2787 LSFVPNSFT
+2787 LSFIPNSFT
-2796 ANGQTI
+2796 VNGQTI

-2823 VTFQATVITL
+2823 VTFQATVTTL
-2833 PTLNPISNS
+2833 PTLNPISNF
-2842 ASITYH
+2842 ASTTYH
-2848 YVVDPSQ
+2848 YVVDPSL

-2883 VSTVDIGQDITY
+2883 VETVDIGQDIVY
-2895 TVTITNSGNVSA
+2895 SVTITNSGNVSA

-2913 DLIPDGTSFEP
+2913 DLIPAGTSFEP
-2924 NSFTLNGTSIPNAD
+2924 NSFTLNGISIPNAN

-2946 DIAPNESV
+2946 DIAPNQSV
-2954 IVAFH
+2954 SVAFH
-2959 IIANEIPPINPITN
+2959 INANEIPPINPISN

-2993 IISNNVTTK
+2993 ITSNSVTTK

-3015 KTFAT
+3015 KAFAT

-3033 TGNIPANNAIFSD
+3033 TGNIPANNVIFSD
-3046 PLPSWTQF
+3046 PLPTWTQF
-3054 VAGSVIV
+3054 VAGSVVV

-3066 PSASIINGVGINTI
+3066 PSASIISGVGINTI
-3080 NPNQTVTIIF
+3080 TPNQIVTIIF

-3111 NFQYNVGNVLLAQP
+3111 NFQYNVGNSLQAQP

-3130 NVFVTSINTAILS
+3130 NVFVTSINSAILS

-3150 AFANIGDTITYTVS
+3150 AFANIGDTITYTVL
-3164 IQNNG
+3164 IQNSG
-3169 NTNATNVNFSDPV
+3169 NTNATNLNFSDLIPA
-3182 PTGTTFVENSFAVNG
+3182 GTTFVENSFSVNG
-3197 STIPGANPNNGVN
+3197 SIIPGADPNNGVN
-3210 IGTVSAGSSL
+3210 IGTVSTNSSL
-3220 TVTFQVI
+3220 TITFQVM
-3227 VTSTPPSNPITNVA
+3227 VASTPPSNPITNVG
-3241 SIQYAFIV
+3241 SIQFTFIV
-3249 DPASPPVTGTINSN
+3249 DPAAPPVTSTINSN
-3263 SASTQINNATV
+3263 GASTQINNATV
-3274 TTVLQ
+3274 TTVLE
-3279 ANRSIVSIGDV
+3279 ANRSIVSIGDI

-3307 VLLINGVPEGALFV
+3307 VLLINGVPVGAVFV
-3321 PNSVTLNGISLPD
+3321 PNSVTLNGMSLPN

-3342 VGIIAPGDSAT
+3342 VGIIAPGDFAT

-3364 PQGAIINQAL
+3364 PQGAIINQAI

-3403 ASLSVIKSTDS
+3403 ASLSVIKNTDS
-3414 LVQSTDGIITYTV
+3414 LVQSTNGTITYTV
-3427 VVQNN
+3427 VVQNI
-3432 GNTTANTVTL
+3432 GNTTANTVNL
-3442 TDLVPEGTAFIPNS
+3442 TDLVPEGTTFIPNS

-3472 IPLNSITPS
+3472 IPLNAIAPS

-3510 FIADPTAPIIS
+3510 FIADPTSPIIS
-3521 RTITSNPAFT
+3521 RTITSNPAST
-3531 QISDATILSLKAVNA
+3531 QISDATIISLKAVNA
-3546 PQTTT
+3546 QQATTS
-3551 GDILTYTITLEN
+3551 DILTYTITLEN
-3563 TGNIPATNLIF
+3563 NGNISATNLSF
-3574 SDTIPQDTTFVENSF
+3574 LDSTPNGTTFVENSF

-3594 AILGANPNVGVT
+3594 AIPGANPNVGVT
-3606 LPTLAANATH
+3606 LPNLAANSTH
-3616 LISFQILIKD
+3616 LISFQILINN
-3626 SFSRESIT
+3626 SFSQDSIT
-3634 NQSNTT
+3634 NQANTT
-3640 YTIQPDPGQPPITE
+3640 YTIQPDPSQPPITE

-3675 SNPTTVDIG
+3675 SNPITVDIG

-3700 AINIV
+3700 AINII

-3730 LNPENGIPIGT
+3730 ANPENGIPIGT

-3764 IVNQSSATYQY
+3764 IINQSSATYQY

-3802 ISVKSADVTFASI
+3802 ISVKNADITFVSI

-3823 TLQNIGTVPANNTV
+3823 TLQNIGTVPANNTM

-3848 IEDSLAINNV
+3848 IEDSLSINNV

-3887 LTNIPVGNVVINI
+3887 LTSIPSGNTVINI

-3910 PSSQI
+3910 PSSPI

-3953 TVAVTNAGTIPITN
+3953 TVAVTNAGTVAITN
-3967 TLLLDAI
+3967 ALLIDAI
-3974 ASGTTFVPNSI
+3974 AAGTTFVPNSI
-3985 LVDGVPRLNEN
+3985 LVDGITRPNEN
-3996 PITGINLDI
+3996 PITGITLGI
-4005 ILPNNTIIVT
+4005 ILPNNTILVT
-4015 FQVSVVSIPPQNNIN
+4015 FQVNVVSIPSQNNIN
-4030 NIAVIHYEYRP
+4030 NIAVIHYEYQP
-4041 DPSTP
+4041 DPSSP

-4051 TSSNATNIQFID
+4051 TSSNSTNIQFID
-4063 AILIAT
+4063 TILIAT
-4069 KSTNTVLAN
+4069 KSANKVLAN
-4078 IDETIEY
+4078 IDEIIEY
-4085 TVFIQNNGSAT
+4085 TVLIQNNGSTT

-4105 IADGTVFI
+4105 IEDGTVFI
-4113 PGSVVVNNTVLPAAD
+4113 PGSVIVNNTVLPAAD

-4135 PNVAAGQM
+4135 ANIASGQST
-4143 ATITFQVS
+4143 TITFQVS

-4164 ANVVYDFIFNPDFA
+4164 ANIVYDFIFNPDFA

-4237 IPNGTTFIDGSVLV
+4237 IPDGTTFIDGSVLV

-4266 VGTIAPNISI
+4266 VGTIAPDISI

-4302 INVEEQISTSNIT
+4302 INGEEQISTSNIT

-4338 TIIPYTIS
+4338 TIISYTIS
-4346 ITNNGNIQVENII
+4346 IINNGNIQVENII

-4386 PLNGIQIDNIPPN
+4386 PLSGIPIDNIPPN

-4428 YTVPNRPPITETII
+4428 YTVPDRPPITETII
-4442 SSAALTEI
+4442 SSAAVTEI
-4450 NHANLNS
+4450 HHANLNS

-4481 GNVAVNDVIIQ
+4481 GNVSADDVVIQ

-4504 SVIVNGETLPGVN
+4504 SVIVNRETVPGVN
-4517 PVSGIPIGTIT
+4517 PVSGIPIGTI
-4528 IGGDAIVS
+4528 IVGGDAIAS

-4545 TPNELNNN
+4545 TPNELSNK

-4564 NNVPVTNTTTT
+4564 NNLPVTNTTTT
-4575 NTVKTTVQ
+4575 NTVTTTVQ
-4583 NDNVI
+4583 NDNVVAI
-4588 AFKSA
+4588 KSVNA
-4593 DVTNALPGQ
+4593 TNALPSQ

-4623 IDAVPIDT
+4623 IDTVPVDT
-4631 TFVAG
+4631 IFITG

-4644 QPNENPENGITLG
+4644 QPNANPENGIPLG
-4657 NLAPNEFVI
+4657 NLAPNESVV
-4666 ITFQVTISSSTLQST
+4666 ITFQVTISSSTLQT
-4681 INNDASVSYTVIID
+4681 AINNDASVSYTVTID
-4695 PTKPPI
+4695 PNEPPI
-4701 TITKQTNTVTTTVI
+4701 TITKQTNTVTTTIV
-4715 DPMVRIEKTADK
+4715 DPMVRIEKNADK
-4727 SIVVIGDII
+4727 SSVVIGDII
-4736 TFTLAV
+4736 TFTLEV

-4748 PTISTSVIDTIP
+4748 PTVSTSVLDMIP
-4760 AGTTFIENSVTI
+4760 ADTTFIENSVTI
-4772 NGTPVPNVRP
+4772 NGTPVPNIRP

-4788 GSLSAGTVATITF
+4788 GSLSADGVATITF
-4801 QVLATSIPSNSTII
+4801 KVLVTSIPSNSTII

-4830 PIITFIVNSNIVRIP
+4830 PIIIFIVNSNIVRIP
-4845 VQFITATVTKNASV
+4845 VQFITATVLKNASV
-4859 SSAYLNQYFDYTVRI
+4859 SSAYLNQYFDYTVHI

-4890 IPAGLQFINGTVFI
+4890 IPAGLQFMNGTVFI

-4942 VNNPFKN
+4942 INNEFKN
-4949 TANISLQ
+4949 TANVSLQ
-4956 LQVSPTDPPITVTVT
+4956 LQVSPTDPPITVTIT
-4971 SNENIVTFVPENPD
+4971 SNENIVTFIPENPD
-4985 EALPNLNCFFDGE
+4985 ETLPNLNCFFDGE
-4998 RFIRITPRNVRNYL
+4998 RFIRVTPRNIRNYF
-5012 WTWIWWK
+5012 WTWIWWR

>member
-38 AIGAFITTNT
+38 AIGAFATTNT

-61 TYTQNSSTAI
+61 NYTQNSSTAI

-82 AELVWGGNYLSRDQ
+82 AELIWGGNYLSRDQ
-96 NITSVLGNPV
+96 NITNVLGNPV

-116 ITPSAVT
+116 ITSSAVT

-128 FVSNSITFG
+128 FVSGSVTFG
-137 FYTRSADVTTLIQAG
+137 FYTRSADVTSLVQAG
-152 GSGSYTTGAVPGLVD
+152 GSGSYTTGSVPGLVD
-167 PLDASNGSINSAGW
+167 PIDASNGTINSAGW

-197 TIYVAGNRVSA
+197 TVYVAGNRVSA

-236 TEGDADLTG
+236 IEGDADITG

-261 GPNNAINNFFGSQV
+261 GPNNAVNNFFGSQV

-354 ATKSVNKSVAAIGDI
+354 ATKSVNKSVAAIGDV

-378 TGLLPANNAIFID
+378 TGLLPANNVTFTDI
-391 SLPSGTSFI
+391 LPNGTSFI

-425 NNGASRTVTFQAT
+425 NNNASRTVTFQAT
-438 VVSLPSQNPISN
+438 VVSLPNQNPISN

-469 LATSNSAGTQINL
+469 LATSNSAGTQVNL

-507 LANIGNIAATNVI
+507 LTNIGNIAATNVI
-520 FTDPIPSG
+520 YTDPIPSG

-544 GANPANGISIG
+544 GANPANGIPIG
-555 SIAAN
+555 TIAAN
-560 STTTISFQVLVPSIP
+560 STTTVSFQVFVPSIP

-601 TDKTNIVS
+601 TDTTNIVS
-609 TQVNNATVTMTKA
+609 TQVNNATVTMKKA

-676 GANPANGVNIGSI
+676 GANPTNGVNIGLITTGS
-689 PSGTTKNVAF
+689 TKNVSF

-748 VTLTKSTNKQFA
+748 VTVTKSTNKQFA

-766 SYTILITNSGNTAAN
+766 SYTILITNSGNTAAT

-798 TVTLNGVLQNVDSL
+798 TVTLNGVLQNVNSL

-834 INITTPNPIINNAFA
+834 INITGQNPIINNAFA
-849 SYLYTVNPNLPPTSK
+849 SYLYTVNPSLPPTSK
-864 TANSNSVTSTI
+864 TTNSNSVTSTI
-875 RLANLHANKSVDK
+875 RLANLQATKSVDK

-900 FSLTNDGNVAANNV
+900 FALTNDGNVAANNV
-914 LLSDSIANG
+914 VLSDSIANG

-931 IVNGVTQPG
+931 TINNVAQPG
-940 ATPASINIG
+940 VTPASINIG

-961 QVVITSIPNPNPISN
+961 QVLITSIPNPNPISN

-1015 TVNRAFATVG
+1015 TVDRAFATVG
-1025 DTLTYTVTLTNA
+1025 DVLTYTILLTNA
-1037 GSVSADSPT
+1037 GSVTADSPT

-1052 DGTTFI
+1052 DGTIFI

-1083 AANGSLT
+1083 PANGEIT
-1090 VSYQVTVTS
+1090 VSYQVTVTA
-1099 LPTQNPTLNSSSTQ
+1099 LPTQNPTINSSSTQ
-1113 YSFILNPGDPPTVE
+1113 YSFILTPGNPPTIE
-1127 TSVSNTVSTQINLAN
+1127 TSLSNTVSTQINLAN
-1142 VVIVKEVDLTI
+1142 VVIVKQVDLTI

-1162 TISLANLGNTIAN
+1162 TIALANPGNTPAN
-1175 NVIVT
+1175 DVVVT
-1180 DIIPNG
+1180 DILPPG
-1186 TTIVPNSI
+1186 TTLVPNSI

-1205 PSTGLPVGSIPSG
+1205 PSVGLQVGTIPAG
-1218 GFTTIVFQISTNGL
+1218 GITTIVFQISANSL
-1232 PSPNPIQNSAS
+1232 PSPNPVQNSAA

-1256 LVRNAA
+1256 VVRNAT

-1268 QINTANIV
+1268 QINTANLV

-1290 VILYATILTNNGN
+1290 VITYATILTNNGN
-1303 IPAAN
+1303 IPATN
-1308 VTFTDIIPAG
+1308 VTFTDIIPDG
-1318 TLFIPNT
+1318 TIFLPNT
-1325 VTINNVPVANANPAT
+1325 VTINGVPIANANPANG
-1340 SISIGTIGANSSRTV
+1340 ILIGTIGANSSRTV
-1355 AFQVF
+1355 SFQVF

-1378 QYTYDPSKPAVMQ
+1378 QYTYDPSKPAIMQ
-1391 MVASNTVQTT
+1391 MVASNTVQTA
-1401 INNASIAATKSA
+1401 INNATITSAKSA

-1425 YTTTLTNNGNTLAS
+1425 YTTTLANNGNTLAS

-1451 SFIAN
+1451 SFIPN
-1456 SVTVN
+1456 SVTIN
-1461 GNTLPNVNPA
+1461 GNTLPNTNPA
-1471 SGIAID
+1471 SGITID
-1477 PINPNANTLISFQV
+1477 PINPNTNTTISFQV
-1491 QVNSIPNPNPIPN
+1491 IVNSIPSPNPIPN

-1513 VDPNLPPASANTLS
+1513 VNPNLPPASANVLS
-1527 NVITTQINNATIV
+1527 NLITTQINNATII

-1562 TNTGNTPASAT
+1562 TNTGNIPASAT

-1601 PSLGIHLADISP
+1601 PSLGIHLADIPP
-1613 GDTVFITFQAQILA
+1613 GDTIFITFQAQILA
-1627 IPPSGTLT
+1627 ISPSGTLT

-1643 YTVNPNQSPA
+1643 YNVNPNQSPA
-1653 VNSTITNTTVT
+1653 VGSTITNTTVT

-1693 ITNSGNTTA
+1693 IINSGNTTA
-1702 NNVIFTDVIPNGT
+1702 NNVIFTDLLPDGT
-1715 TFIPNSFTVNGT
+1715 TFIPNSFTVNGIAIPNT
-1727 TITNA
+1727 

-1741 NLNSNASATLSFQV
+1741 NINSNASVILSFQV
-1755 NITTLPNPNPIPNK
+1755 NITTIPNPNPIPNK

-1804 ATKTASSAFAAVGD
+1804 ATKTASSTFAAVGD
-1818 TITYTTILTNSGNTS
+1818 TITYTTTLTNSGNTT

-1845 ELSFVPDSVQIN
+1845 ELSFVPDSLQIN

-1866 DSEISLD
+1866 DSGISLD
-1873 SIPVGGTTTIS
+1873 PIPVEGTTTIN

-1905 YSIIIDPTQPPV
+1905 YSIIVDPTQPPV
-1917 IETATSNP
+1917 TETATSNP

-1940 VDRLFSDVAPG
+1940 VDRLFSDIAPG
-1951 NSFLTYTVLLD
+1951 NSFLTYTVLLE
-1962 NIGNATATNIIFT
+1962 NIGNATATNITFT

-1995 LPGVNPA
+1995 LSGVNPA

-2010 IAEDFINVTF
+2010 IAGDFINVTF

-2041 PVVNSASINYQFMT
+2041 PVVNGASINYQFMT

-2078 EIVAIKSV
+2078 EILAVKSV
-2086 NKTFATI
+2086 DKTFAKI
-2093 GDTISYTI
+2093 GDTLSYTI
-2101 TLSNPGNVT
+2101 SLSNPGNVT
-2110 SQNIIFTDTLPDGT
+2110 SQNILFTDILPDGT
-2124 TFISGTLTNDLSGT
+2124 TFISGTLV
-2138 LTNDSG
+2138 NDSSA
-2144 TQQIGNPAN
+2144 QQIGN
-2153 GIQIGN
+2153 
-2159 INPNGTAVITLNVL
+2159 ITPGSTVAITINVL

-2183 SNSSSV
+2183 SNFSSV
-2189 QFAHVVDPS
+2189 QYSHVIDPS
-2198 QPAVSQTNVS
+2198 QPAVSQTNIS

-2213 TINSAILTTKK
+2213 TINSAILTTTK

-2229 IISVGDT
+2229 ILSVGDT
-2236 ITYTTTIRNTGNT
+2236 ITYTTTITNTGNT

-2269 SVTINSVQQSGAQPA
+2269 SFTINGMQQLGAQPA
-2284 LGVNIPNIAPGE
+2284 LGVTIPNIAPGE
-2296 TVTVTFQVNVISV
+2296 TVTVTFQVNVLSV

-2324 YTVDPNSAPATTSTS
+2324 YTVDPNGAPATTSTS
-2339 TNIATNPVLDAMIT
+2339 TNIVTNPVLDAMIT

-2372 TILTNN
+2372 TILTNS

-2385 ITFTDLIPNGT
+2385 ITFTDLIPDGT
-2396 TFITDSVTINGL
+2396 TFIADSVTIDGI
-2408 TQIGLNPN
+2408 TQMGLNPN
-2416 TGITIGS
+2416 TGITIGA

-2428 SISIAFQVTATS
+2428 SIAIAFQVTATS

-2451 TASYTFIADPNAPIV
+2451 SASFTFIADPNAPIV
-2466 SRNVTSNT
+2466 SRNITSNT
-2474 VFTTINTANILS
+2474 VFTTINTATILS

-2493 FSRIGDTL
+2493 FSRIGDTI
-2501 TYTVVLTNNG
+2501 TYTATLSNNG
-2511 NSSAQNVIFTDT
+2511 NSAAQNVIFTDT
-2523 VPSVT
+2523 IPSGT
-2528 TFIANTF
+2528 SFITNSF
-2535 SINGVPQSGADPSNG
+2535 SINGIPQSGADPSNG

-2565 FQVTVTSLPTANP
+2565 FQVTVTSLPTENP

-2587 QLVSPPDSETS
+2587 QLVSPPDAETS

-2628 AFYTTSITNVGNTDA
+2628 AFYTTSISNIGNTDA
-2643 TNIVFTDALPSGL
+2643 TNIVFTDVLPSGL

-2666 GVLQPNADP
+2666 GVLQPDADP

-2689 YSIVFQVTVNNI
+2689 YSIVFQVTVNSI
-2701 PPSNPAPNTA
+2701 PPINPAPNTS
-2711 STTYEFTVDPV
+2711 STTYEFTVNPV
-2722 NPPVSSAATSNT
+2722 NPPVSSTANSNT

-2752 TFADV
+2752 TFADI

-2772 VTATDVTIIDILDSN
+2772 VAATDVTVIDILDSN

-2796 ANGQTI
+2796 VNGQTI

-2811 NIGSIN
+2811 NIGAIN
-2817 GGNTAI
+2817 GGNTSI
-2823 VTFQATVITL
+2823 VTFQAIVSTL
-2833 PTLNPISNS
+2833 PINNPISNS
-2842 ASITYH
+2842 ALTTYR
-2848 YVVDPSQ
+2848 YIVDSDQ
-2855 PPITTSN
+2855 PFISTSN
-2862 QSNTTTTQINSAIL
+2862 QSNTTTTQVNSAIL

-2883 VSTVDIGQDITY
+2883 VETVDIGQDIVY
-2895 TVTITNSGNVSA
+2895 SVTITNSGNVSA

-2924 NSFTLNGTSIPNAD
+2924 NSFTLNGTTIPNAD
-2938 IITGVPIG
+2938 IMTGVPIG
-2946 DIAPNESV
+2946 DIAPNQFV

-2959 IIANEIPPINPITN
+2959 INANEIPPINPITN
-2973 QASVSFQ
+2973 QASISFQ

-2993 IISNNVTTK
+2993 ITSTTVSTK
-3002 IESAILNTIKIGD
+3002 IESAILNTIKIAD
-3015 KTFAT
+3015 KAFAT

-3033 TGNIPANNAIFSD
+3033 TGNIPANNVIFSD
-3046 PLPSWTQF
+3046 PIPSWTQF

-3066 PSASIINGVGINTI
+3066 PSASIIDGVGINTI
-3080 NPNQTVTIIF
+3080 IPNQTVTIVF

-3111 NFQYNVGNVLLAQP
+3111 NFQYNVGNALQAQP

-3130 NVFVTSINTAILS
+3130 NVFVTSINSAILS
-3143 AVKTANT
+3143 AVKTVNT
-3150 AFANIGDTITYTVS
+3150 AFANIGDTITYTVLL
-3164 IQNNG
+3164 QNSG
-3169 NTNATNVNFSDPV
+3169 NTNATNVNFSDSIPA
-3182 PTGTTFVENSFAVNG
+3182 GTTFVENSFTVNG
-3197 STIPGANPNNGVN
+3197 STIPGANPNNGVT
-3210 IGTVSAGSSL
+3210 IGTVNAGSSL

-3241 SIQYAFIV
+3241 SMQYEFIV
-3249 DPASPPVTGTINSN
+3249 DPTAPPVTGTINSN

-3274 TTVLQ
+3274 TTVLE
-3279 ANRSIVSIGDV
+3279 ANRTIVSTLDI

-3307 VLLINGVPEGALFV
+3307 VLLINGIPEGALFV
-3321 PNSVTLNGISLPD
+3321 PNSVTFNGISLPD

-3403 ASLSVIKSTDS
+3403 ASLSVIKNTDS
-3414 LVQSTDGIITYTV
+3414 LVQSTDGTITYTV

-3456 VTINSVSVPG
+3456 VTINGVSASG

-3472 IPLNSITPS
+3472 ISLNAIAPS

-3500 ISNTARIDYT
+3500 ISNIARIDYT

-3521 RTITSNPAFT
+3521 RTITSNPVFT
-3531 QISDATILSLKAVNA
+3531 QISDANVLSLKAVNA
-3546 PQTTT
+3546 QQATT

-3574 SDTIPQDTTFVENSF
+3574 SDTLPEGTTFVENSF

-3594 AILGANPNVGVT
+3594 AILGANPNAGVT
-3606 LPTLAANATH
+3606 LPNLVVNATH
-3616 LISFQILIKD
+3616 LISFQILIND
-3626 SFSRESIT
+3626 SFSQQSIT

-3654 TSTSNIVITN
+3654 TSTSNIVISN
-3664 FVQAQLTITKT
+3664 FVQAQLTVTKT
-3675 SNPTTVDIG
+3675 SNPITVDIG

-3700 AINIV
+3700 AINII
-3705 FTDSIPAGTT
+3705 FTDSIPAETT

-3730 LNPENGIPIGT
+3730 VNPENGIPIGT
-3741 IPANSSKTILFQ
+3741 ITPNSSKTILFQ
-3753 VQTNNPPTETE
+3753 VQTNNPPTATE
-3764 IVNQSSATYQY
+3764 IVNQSSVNYQY

-3802 ISVKSADVTFASI
+3802 ISVKQADVTFVAI
-3815 GQIITYTN
+3815 GQNITYTN
-3823 TLQNIGTVPANNTV
+3823 TIQNIGTVPANNTV

-3848 IEDSLAINNV
+3848 IEDSLSINNV
-3858 IQPGANPENGVT
+3858 IQPGANPQNGIT
-3870 LGTIQPN
+3870 LGTIQQN

-3887 LTNIPVGNVVINI
+3887 LTNIPEGNTVINI

-3910 PSSQI
+3910 PSSPI

-3953 TVAVTNAGTIPITN
+3953 TVAVTNAGTVPITN
-3967 TLLLDAI
+3967 TILIDAI
-3974 ASGTTFVPNSI
+3974 AAGTTFVPNSI
-3985 LVDGVPRLNEN
+3985 LVDGIPRPNEN
-3996 PITGINLDI
+3996 PITGINLGI
-4005 ILPNNTIIVT
+4005 ILLNNTIIVT
-4015 FQVSVVSIPPQNNIN
+4015 FQVNVVSIPAQNTIN
-4030 NIAVIHYEYRP
+4030 NIAVIHYEYKP
-4041 DPSTP
+4041 EQSAP

-4051 TSSNATNIQFID
+4051 TSSNTTNIQFID
-4063 AILIAT
+4063 VILIAT
-4069 KSTNTVLAN
+4069 KSANTVLSN

-4085 TVFIQNNGSAT
+4085 TVLIQNNGSTT

-4105 IADGTVFI
+4105 IEDGTVFI
-4113 PGSVVVNNTVLPAAD
+4113 PGSVIVNNTVLPAAD
-4128 PNIGFSI
+4128 PNISFSI
-4135 PNVAAGQM
+4135 PNIASGQST
-4143 ATITFQVS
+4143 TITFQVS
-4151 VTNLPAVNPTPNT
+4151 VTNLPTVNPTPNT
-4164 ANVVYDFIFNPDFA
+4164 ANIVYDFIFNPDFA

-4225 NTDATAVVFTDN
+4225 NTDATAVIFTDS
-4237 IPNGTTFIDGSVLV
+4237 IPDGTTFIDGSVLV
-4251 NNIPQLNANPSAGIL
+4251 NNIPQLNANPSSDIL
-4266 VGTIAPNISI
+4266 VGTIAPNVSI

-4281 VTVVALPA
+4281 VTVVALPT
-4289 SGHVQNQSTSRYT
+4289 SDRIQNQSTSRYT
-4302 INVEEQISTSNIT
+4302 INGAKQISTSNIT
-4315 FTEVISANVIA
+4315 FTEVIFTNVTA

-4415 TNPISNTSTIEYE
+4415 TNPISNTSTIEYQ
-4428 YTVPNRPPITETII
+4428 YTLPNRPPITETIL
-4442 SSAALTEI
+4442 SSAAVTAI

-4457 NKAVDLAFA
+4457 NKTVNLAFA

-4492 DIIPQ
+4492 DMIPQ

-4517 PVSGIPIGTIT
+4517 PISGMPIGTIT
-4528 IGGDAIVS
+4528 VGGDASAS
-4536 FQVTVTSIP
+4536 FQVSVTSIP
-4545 TPNELNNN
+4545 TPNELTNQ

-4575 NTVKTTVQ
+4575 NTVITTVQ

-4588 AFKSA
+4588 AIKAVDFTS
-4593 DVTNALPGQ
+4593 ALPGQ
-4602 TLTYTITITNSGNV
+4602 TLTYTITITNSGNI
-4616 TIEDLLA
+4616 TIEDLLLVDTA
-4623 IDAVPIDT
+4623 PVDT
-4631 TFVAG
+4631 TFVIG

-4644 QPNENPENGITLG
+4644 QPNANPENGITLG
-4657 NLAPNEFVI
+4657 TLAPNDSII
-4666 ITFQVTISSSTLQST
+4666 ITFQVTISSSTLQSI
-4681 INNDASVSYTVIID
+4681 INNDATISYTPIVV
-4695 PTKPPI
+4695 PTEPPI
-4701 TITKQTNTVTTTVI
+4701 TITRQINTVTKQTNTVTTTII
-4715 DPMVRIEKTADK
+4715 DPMVHIEKTANK

-4736 TFTLAV
+4736 TFTLKI
-4742 FNHSPI
+4742 FNDSPI
-4748 PTISTSVIDTIP
+4748 PTVSTSIIDSIP

-4788 GSLSAGTVATITF
+4788 GALSASSVATITF
-4801 QVLATSIPSNSTII
+4801 KVLVISIPSNSSII
-4815 NSATVTAAFQLTPQD
+4815 NSASVTAAFQLTPQD
-4830 PIITFIVNSNIVRIP
+4830 PIITFIVHSNIVRIP

-4874 TNTSEISLSN
+4874 TNTSDISLSN
-4884 ISLQDT
+4884 VSLQDT

-4904 NGERSPLANPNIG
+4904 NSESSPLANPNIG

-4922 NLEPNETIIVLFTV
+4922 NLEPDETIIVLFTV

-4942 VNNPFKN
+4942 VNNELKN
-4949 TANISLQ
+4949 TADISLQ

-4971 SNENIVTFVPENPD
+4971 SNENIVTFIPKNPD
-4985 EALPNLNCFFDGE
+4985 ETLPNFNCFFDGE
-4998 RFIRITPRNVRNYL
+4998 RFIRITPRNIRNYF
-5012 WTWIWWK
+5012 WTWIWWR

>member
-23 GLSKISNQNRAGTIG
+23 GLSKISNLNRAGTIG
-38 AIGAFITTNT
+38 AIGAFVTTNT
-48 ALQVPTFPAGTTL
+48 ALQVPSFPAGTTL
-61 TYTQNSSTAI
+61 NYTQNSSTAI
-71 LNIPAGSTILY
+71 LTIPAGSTILY

-96 NITSVLGNPV
+96 NITSILGNPV

-128 FVSNSITFG
+128 FVSGSVTFG
-137 FYTRSADVTTLIQAG
+137 FYTRSADVTSLIQAA
-152 GSGSYTTGAVPGLVD
+152 GSGSYTTGSVPGLVD
-167 PLDASNGSINSAGW
+167 PLDASNGAINSSGW

-186 YQNGTLPARNL
+186 YQNGSLPARNL
-197 TIYVAGNRVSA
+197 TIYVAGNRVSV

-217 SGFLTPSGGP
+217 SGFLTPAGGP

-261 GPNNAINNFFGSQV
+261 GPNNAISNFFGSQV

-354 ATKSVNKSVAAIGDI
+354 ATKSVNKSVAAIGDV

-378 TGLLPANNAIFID
+378 TGLLPANNVIFID
-391 SLPSGTSFI
+391 NLPTGTSFI

-425 NNGASRTVTFQAT
+425 NNSASRTVTFQAT
-438 VVSLPSQNPISN
+438 VVSLPTQNPIAN

-507 LANIGNIAATNVI
+507 LANIGNIPATNVI
-520 FTDPIPSG
+520 YTDPIPSG
-528 TTFIPGSVTVN
+528 TTFIPNSVTVN

-544 GANPANGISIG
+544 GANPATGISIG

-560 STTTISFQVLVPSIP
+560 STTTISFQVFVPSIP

-581 NSGTTTYQYIPVPN
+581 NSGTTTYQYVPVPN

-601 TDKTNIVS
+601 TDTTNIVS

-622 VDKNFADIGDTLT
+622 VDKNYADIGDTLT
-635 YTVSFTGTGNTN
+635 YTVAFTGTGNMN
-647 ANNVIFT
+647 ATNVIFT

-662 FVLNSLTIDGTTQV
+662 FILNSLTIDGTTQV

-689 PSGTTKNVAF
+689 PTGTTKNVSF
-699 QVVVNTIPASN
+699 QVVVNTIPPSN

-724 NPSQSPVTKNIS
+724 NPSQLPVTKNIS

-748 VTLTKSTNKQFA
+748 LTLTKSTNKQFA
-760 TIGETI
+760 NIGDTIG
-766 SYTILITNSGNTAAN
+766 YTILITNSGNTPAT
-781 NVQLTDPLP
+781 NVQITDPLP
-790 NGTILTPG
+790 TGTILTLG
-798 TVTLNGVLQNVDSL
+798 SVFLNGSLQNVNSL
-812 VALPIGTIP
+812 VAFSLGTVP
-821 GGATFTLSFQVTV
+821 AGATFTLSFQVTV
-834 INITTPNPIINNAFA
+834 INIPVQNPIINNAFA
-849 SYLYTVNPNLPPTSK
+849 SYLYTVNPALPATSK
-864 TANSNSVTSTI
+864 TANSNSVTTAI
-875 RLANLHANKSVDK
+875 RNANLSVIKFVDK

-893 GDVLTYT
+893 GDTLTYT
-900 FSLTNDGNVAANNV
+900 FSLSNSGNVAANNIII
-914 LLSDSIANG
+914 SDTIANG
-923 TAFVPNSV
+923 TSFVTNSI
-931 IVNGVTQPG
+931 IVNGVPQPG
-940 ATPASINIG
+940 ITPSNINVG
-949 SINANTT
+949 SINAGST
-956 ITASF
+956 ISASF
-961 QVVITSIPNPNPISN
+961 QVTITSIPNPNPIQN

-988 NASPVSKNTTSTTTF
+988 NSSPVSASITSTTTF

-1015 TVNRAFATVG
+1015 TVDRAFATVG
-1025 DTLTYTVTLTNA
+1025 DILTYTVTLTNA
-1037 GSVSADSPT
+1037 GSVSADNPT
-1046 FVDTNP
+1046 FIDINP

-1058 PNTFLING
+1058 PNTFRING
-1066 VLQNNADPNIGV
+1066 TLQNNADPNVGV
-1078 PLPSI
+1078 PLSSI
-1083 AANGSLT
+1083 PASDAIT
-1090 VSYQVTVTS
+1090 VSYQVTVAS
-1099 LPTQNPTLNSSSTQ
+1099 LPVQNPTINSSSTQ
-1113 YSFILNPGDPPTVE
+1113 YSFILNPGGPTITE
-1127 TSVSNTVSTQINLAN
+1127 TSISNIVSTQINLAN
-1142 VVIVKEVDLTI
+1142 VTIVKEVDLTI

-1162 TISLANLGNTIAN
+1162 TISLANLGNTPAN
-1175 NVIVT
+1175 NVAVT
-1180 DIIPNG
+1180 DILPPG
-1186 TTIVPNSI
+1186 TTLVPNSI
-1194 FIGGALQLGAD
+1194 FIGGTLQLGAD
-1205 PSTGLPVGSIPSG
+1205 PSTGLQVGSIPAG
-1218 GFTTIVFQISTNGL
+1218 GFTTIIFQISTNGL

-1249 ADPNLPA
+1249 TDPNLPA
-1256 LVRNAA
+1256 VIKSDT

-1268 QINTANIV
+1268 QINTATIV

-1290 VILYATILTNNGN
+1290 SVTYTTTLTNNGN
-1303 IPAAN
+1303 ISASN
-1308 VTFTDIIPAG
+1308 IIFTDIIPAG
-1318 TLFIPNT
+1318 TTFVPDS
-1325 VTINNVPVANANPAT
+1325 VTINNVPIANANPANG
-1340 SISIGTIGANSSRTV
+1340 ILIGTIGPNSSRTV
-1355 AFQVF
+1355 AFQVS
-1360 VPTIPAVNPITNQ
+1360 VPNIPAINPITNQ

-1401 INNASIAATKSA
+1401 INNASITAVKSA

-1425 YTTTLTNNGNTLAS
+1425 YTATLTNTGNTLAS
-1439 NVIFTDVIPNGT
+1439 NVIFTDIIPNGT
-1451 SFIAN
+1451 SFIPN

-1471 SGIAID
+1471 NGVTID
-1477 PINPNANTLISFQV
+1477 PINPTTNTTISFQV
-1491 QVNSIPNPNPIPN
+1491 KINSIPSPNPIPN

-1513 VDPNLPPASANTLS
+1513 VNPNLPPTSANALS
-1527 NVITTQINNATIV
+1527 NLITTQINNATIV

-1562 TNTGNTPASAT
+1562 TNTGNIPASAT
-1573 VLTDGLGAGASFIQ
+1573 VLTDGLGAGASFVQ

-1613 GDTVFITFQAQILA
+1613 SDTVFITFQAKILA
-1627 IPPSGTLT
+1627 IPPNGTLT

-1643 YTVNPNQSPA
+1643 YTVNPSQSPA
-1653 VNSTITNTTVT
+1653 TGSTVTNTTTT

-1670 LSINKTVNS
+1670 LVLNKNAS
-1679 TFATIGDTLTFTST
+1679 TNFATLGDTITFTSSV
-1693 ITNSGNTTA
+1693 TNTGNTTA
-1702 NNVIFTDVIPNGT
+1702 NNIVFTDTMPNGT
-1715 TFIPNSFTVNGT
+1715 TFVPNSFKINGVTVP
-1727 TITNA
+1727 NA
-1732 NPQNGINIG
+1732 NPQTGINVG
-1741 NLNSNASATLSFQV
+1741 NLNANASITLSFQV
-1755 NITTLPNPNPIPNK
+1755 NITTIPNPNPIPNK

-1804 ATKTASSAFAAVGD
+1804 ATKTASNAFAAVGD
-1818 TITYTTILTNSGNTS
+1818 TITYTTTLTNGGNTS

-1845 ELSFVPDSVQIN
+1845 ELSFVPDSIQIN

-1866 DSEISLD
+1866 DSGVSLD
-1873 SIPVGGTTTIS
+1873 PIPVGGTTTIS
-1884 FQAIVGSIP
+1884 FQAVVGSIP

-1905 YSIIIDPTQPPV
+1905 YSIIVDPTQPPV
-1917 IETATSNP
+1917 TETATSNP

-1940 VDRLFSDVAPG
+1940 VDRIFSDVAPG
-1951 NSFLTYTVLLD
+1951 NSFLTYTALLE
-1962 NIGNATATNIIFT
+1962 NIGNTTATNIIFT

-2002 NGIPIGDI
+2002 SGIQIGDI
-2010 IAEDFINVTF
+2010 IAGDFINVTF

-2041 PVVNSASINYQFMT
+2041 PVVNGASIDYQFMT

-2063 RSTTSNPVSTQINSG
+2063 RNTTSNSVSTQINSG

-2086 NKTFATI
+2086 DKTFATI

-2101 TLSNPGNVT
+2101 TLSNPGNVN
-2110 SQNIIFTDTLPDGT
+2110 SQNIIFTDILPEGT
-2124 TFISGTLTNDLSGT
+2124 TFISGT

-2144 TQQIGNPAN
+2144 TQQIGSPAS

-2159 INPNGTAVITLNVL
+2159 INPSGTAVITLNVL

-2183 SNSSSV
+2183 TNFSSV

-2198 QPAVSQTNVS
+2198 QPAVLQTNVS
-2208 NTVST
+2208 NAVST
-2213 TINSAILTTKK
+2213 TINSAILNTTK

-2236 ITYTTTIRNTGNT
+2236 ITYTTTITNTGNT
-2249 AATNITF
+2249 TATNITF
-2256 TSAIPANTTFIPN
+2256 TSAIPASTTFIPN
-2269 SVTINSVQQSGAQPA
+2269 SVTINGFQQPGAQPA
-2284 LGVNIPNIAPGE
+2284 LGVNIPNIASGE
-2296 TVTVTFQVNVISV
+2296 TVTVTFQVKVLSV
-2309 SPSSSIMGNDTILYS
+2309 PPSNSIMDNDTILYS
-2324 YTVDPNSAPATTSTS
+2324 YTIDPNGTPITTSITS
-2339 TNIATNPVLDAMIT
+2339 NIVTNPVQDAMIT
-2353 MVKSVD
+2353 MIKSVD
-2359 QTLVTLGDTITYT
+2359 QTLVTLSDTITYT

-2385 ITFTDLIPNGT
+2385 ITFTDLIPDGT
-2396 TFITDSVTINGL
+2396 TFITNSVTINGI
-2408 TQIGLNPN
+2408 TQIGLTPN

-2440 TPVQN
+2440 TPIQN

-2451 TASYTFIADPNAPIV
+2451 TASYTFIADPTAPIV
-2466 SRNVTSNT
+2466 TRTATSNT
-2474 VFTTINTANILS
+2474 VFTTINTATILS
-2486 LKQVDKS
+2486 SKQVDKAYS
-2493 FSRIGDTL
+2493 YIGDTL
-2501 TYTVVLTNNG
+2501 TYTVTLTNNG
-2511 NSSAQNVIFTDT
+2511 NSSAQTVIFSDT
-2523 VPSVT
+2523 MPSGT
-2528 TFIANTF
+2528 TFIANSF
-2535 SINGVPQSGADPSNG
+2535 SINGIPQSGANPVNG
-2550 VNIGTITAGTTVTVS
+2550 VNIGPITAGNTVKVS
-2565 FQVTVTSLPTANP
+2565 FQVNVISLPTENP

-2587 QLVSPPDSETS
+2587 QLVSPPEAETS
-2598 ISNPVSTQIN
+2598 ISNPVSTQIK

-2615 KNESV
+2615 KNENI
-2620 SFADIGQT
+2620 SFANIGQT
-2628 AFYTTSITNVGNTDA
+2628 VFYTTSISNIGNTDA
-2643 TNIVFTDALPSGL
+2643 TNIVFTDVLPSGL

-2666 GVLQPNADP
+2666 SVLQPNANP

-2689 YSIVFQVTVNNI
+2689 YSIVFQVTVNSI
-2701 PPSNPAPNTA
+2701 PPSNPAQNTA
-2711 STTYEFTVDPV
+2711 STTYEFTVDPG
-2722 NPPVSSAATSNT
+2722 NPPVSNTTSSNT

-2739 NNATI
+2739 NNANI
-2744 ISTKTANL
+2744 ISTKTADL

-2757 GNTIT
+2757 GNIIT
-2762 FTLNL
+2762 FTLTL
-2767 PNTGN
+2767 SNTGN
-2772 VTATDVTIIDILDSN
+2772 VAATDVTIIDILDNN
-2787 LSFVPNSFT
+2787 LSFVPNSFIV
-2796 ANGQTI
+2796 NGQTI

-2817 GGNTAI
+2817 GGNTTI
-2823 VTFQATVITL
+2823 VTFQATVSTL
-2833 PTLNPISNS
+2833 PINNPISNS
-2842 ASITYH
+2842 ALTTYR
-2848 YVVDPSQ
+2848 YIVDPDQ
-2855 PPITTSN
+2855 PFISTSN

-2883 VSTVDIGQDITY
+2883 MATVDIGQDIIY

-2913 DLIPDGTSFEP
+2913 DIIPDGTSFEP
-2924 NSFTLNGTSIPNAD
+2924 NSFTLNGTIIQNAN

-2946 DIAPNESV
+2946 DIAPNQSV

-2959 IIANEIPPINPITN
+2959 ITANEIPPINPITN
-2973 QASVSFQ
+2973 QANVSFQ
-2980 HIVNPANPPVSKN
+2980 HIVNPDNPPISKN
-2993 IISNNVTTK
+2993 IASNSIATT
-3002 IESAILNTIKIGD
+3002 IESAILNTKKIGD

-3033 TGNIPANNAIFSD
+3033 TGNIPANNVVFSD
-3046 PLPSWTQF
+3046 PIPTWTQF
-3054 VAGSVIV
+3054 VAGSVVV
-3061 DGTPL
+3061 DGTSL
-3066 PSASIINGVGINTI
+3066 PSASIIDGVVINTI
-3080 NPNQTVTIIF
+3080 NPNQLVTIMF

-3111 NFQYNVGNVLLAQP
+3111 NFQYNVGNALQAQP

-3130 NVFVTSINTAILS
+3130 NVFVTSINSAILS
-3143 AVKTANT
+3143 ALKTANT
-3150 AFANIGDTITYTVS
+3150 AFANIGDIITYTVS
-3164 IQNNG
+3164 IQNSG
-3169 NTNATNVNFSDPV
+3169 NTTATNLNFSDIIPA
-3182 PTGTTFVENSFAVNG
+3182 GTAFVENSFSVNG
-3197 STIPGANPNNGVN
+3197 STVPGANPNNGVN
-3210 IGTVSAGSSL
+3210 IGTVSADSPV

-3227 VTSTPPSNPITNVA
+3227 VTTTPPSNPITNVA
-3241 SIQYAFIV
+3241 SIQYVFLV
-3249 DPASPPVTGTINSN
+3249 DPTAPPVTGTINSN

-3274 TTVLQ
+3274 TTVLE
-3279 ANRSIVSIGDV
+3279 ANRTIVSIGDV

-3307 VLLINGVPEGALFV
+3307 VLLINSIPEGALFV

-3342 VGIIAPGDSAT
+3342 VGIIAPGDFAT
-3353 ITFQFLASSIP
+3353 ITFQFLTNSIP
-3364 PQGAIINQAL
+3364 PQGAIINQAI

-3396 VNTAVVD
+3396 VSTAVVD

-3414 LVQSTDGIITYTV
+3414 LVQSTNDTITYTV

-3456 VTINSVSVPG
+3456 ITINSVSVPG

-3472 IPLNSITPS
+3472 IPLNAIAPS
-3481 EIVTVTFQ
+3481 ELVTVIFQ
-3489 VIVQSIPSVNP
+3489 VLVLSLPSVNP
-3500 ISNTARIDYT
+3500 ISNTADINYT
-3510 FIADPTAPIIS
+3510 FTADPNAPIVS
-3521 RTITSNPAFT
+3521 RTITSNPAST
-3531 QISDATILSLKAVNA
+3531 QISDATILSLKAVNVQQA
-3546 PQTTT
+3546 TT
-3551 GDILTYTITLEN
+3551 GDILIYTITLDN
-3563 TGNIPATNLIF
+3563 NGNIPVTNLSF
-3574 SDTIPQDTTFVENSF
+3574 LDSTPDGTTFVENSF

-3606 LPTLAANATH
+3606 LPNLAANTTH
-3616 LISFQILIKD
+3616 LISFQILIND
-3626 SFSRESIT
+3626 PFSQESIT

-3640 YTIQPDPGQPPITE
+3640 YTIQPNPGQPPITE

-3675 SNPTTVDIG
+3675 SNPITVDIG

-3700 AINIV
+3700 AINTI

-3730 LNPENGIPIGT
+3730 INPENGISIGT
-3741 IPANSSKTILFQ
+3741 IPASSSKTILFQ
-3753 VQTNNPPTETE
+3753 VQTNNPPNETE
-3764 IVNQSSATYQY
+3764 IENQSSATYQY
-3775 VSIPTAPPVNRS
+3775 VSIPSAPPVNRS

-3802 ISVKSADVTFASI
+3802 ISVKGANVTFVSI
-3815 GQIITYTN
+3815 GQNITYTN
-3823 TLQNIGTVPANNTV
+3823 TLQNIGNVPANNTV

-3848 IEDSLAINNV
+3848 IEDSLLINNV
-3858 IQPGANPENGVT
+3858 THPGANPENGVT
-3870 LGTIQPN
+3870 LGTIQPE

-3887 LTNIPVGNVVINI
+3887 LTNIPSGNTVSNI
-3900 SDTSYEYQID
+3900 SDTSYEYQIG
-3910 PSSQI
+3910 PSSPI

-3927 EVRTANVSA
+3927 EVRTANVSTS
-3936 IKSANRS
+3936 KSANRS
-3943 ITRIGQIITY
+3943 ITRIGQITTY
-3953 TVAVTNAGTIPITN
+3953 TVAVTNSGTIPITN
-3967 TLLLDAI
+3967 TTLIDAI
-3974 ASGTTFVPNSI
+3974 AAGTTFIPNSI
-3985 LVDGVPRLNEN
+3985 LVDGIPRPDEN
-3996 PITGINLDI
+3996 PITGINLGI
-4005 ILPNNTIIVT
+4005 ILPNHTIIVT
-4015 FQVSVVSIPPQNNIN
+4015 FQVNVVSIPSQNNIN
-4030 NIAVIHYEYRP
+4030 NTAVIHYEYQP
-4041 DPSTP
+4041 DPSAP

-4051 TSSNATNIQFID
+4051 SSSNTTNIQFID

-4069 KSTNTVLAN
+4069 KSANKVLAT
-4078 IDETIEY
+4078 IDETIVY
-4085 TVFIQNNGSAT
+4085 TVFIKNNGSTT

-4105 IADGTVFI
+4105 IEDGTVFI
-4113 PGSVVVNNTVLPAAD
+4113 PGSVIVNNTVLPAAD

-4135 PNVAAGQM
+4135 PNIASGQST
-4143 ATITFQVS
+4143 TITFQVS
-4151 VTNLPAVNPTPNT
+4151 VTNLPDVNPTPNT
-4164 ANVVYDFIFNPDFA
+4164 TNIAYDFIFNPDFA

-4203 VDLTSVTIGDI
+4203 VDVTSVIIGDI

-4219 TLTNTG
+4219 TLTNIG

-4237 IPNGTTFIDGSVLV
+4237 IPDGTTFIDDSVLV
-4251 NNIPQLNANPSAGIL
+4251 NHIPQLNANPSAGIL

-4276 PVTFS
+4276 SVTFS

-4289 SGHVQNQSTSRYT
+4289 SGRIQNQSTSRYT
-4302 INVEEQISTSNIT
+4302 INSEEQISTSNIT

-4346 ITNNGNIQVENII
+4346 IINNGNIQVENIL

-4386 PLNGIQIDNIPPN
+4386 PLSGIQLDNIPPN

-4406 QVRVTSIPQ
+4406 QVRVTAIPQ

-4428 YTVPNRPPITETII
+4428 YTVPDRPPITKTIL
-4442 SSAALTEI
+4442 SSAAVTEI
-4450 NHANLNS
+4450 NHANLSS
-4457 NKAVDLAFA
+4457 NKTVNLAFA
-4466 TVGDTLTYTITLNQT
+4466 TVGDTLTYTITLHQT
-4481 GNVAVNDVIIQ
+4481 GNVSANDVIIQ

-4504 SVIVNGETLPGVN
+4504 SVIVNEETLPGVN
-4517 PVSGIPIGTIT
+4517 PVSGIPIGTILV
-4528 IGGDAIVS
+4528 GGNAIAS

-4545 TPNELNNN
+4545 TPNKLNNK
-4553 AITTFNYIVNP
+4553 AITTFNYVVNP
-4564 NNVPVTNTTTT
+4564 NNLPSTNTTTT
-4575 NTVKTTVQ
+4575 NTVTTTVQ

-4588 AFKSA
+4588 AMKSV
-4593 DVTNALPGQ
+4593 DVTHALPGQ
-4602 TLTYTITITNSGNV
+4602 TLTYTITITNSGNI

-4623 IDAVPIDT
+4623 TDIVPVDT
-4631 TFVAG
+4631 TFVTG

-4644 QPNENPENGITLG
+4644 QPNANPENGIKLD
-4657 NLAPNEFVI
+4657 NLVPNKAVI
-4666 ITFQVTISSSTLQST
+4666 ITFQVTISASTLQSA
-4681 INNDASVSYTVIID
+4681 INNDADISYAVTID
-4695 PTKPPI
+4695 PTEPPI
-4701 TITKQTNTVTTTVI
+4701 TVTKQTNIVTTTIV

-4727 SIVVIGDII
+4727 SIVVIGDSI
-4736 TFTLAV
+4736 TFTLKIV
-4742 FNHSPI
+4742 NHSPI
-4748 PTISTSVIDTIP
+4748 PTINTSVLDIIP
-4760 AGTTFIENSVTI
+4760 AGTIFIENSVTI
-4772 NGTPVPNVRP
+4772 NGTQIPNVRP
-4782 DTGINI
+4782 DTGMNI
-4788 GSLSAGTVATITF
+4788 GALPADSVATITF
-4801 QVLATSIPSNSTII
+4801 EVLVTSLPSNNTII

-4830 PIITFIVNSNIVRIP
+4830 PIITFIVNSNIIRIP
-4845 VQFITATVTKNASV
+4845 VQFITATVIKNASV
-4859 SSAYLNQYFDYTVRI
+4859 SSAYLNQYFDYTVQI
-4874 TNTSEISLSN
+4874 TNISDISLLN

-4890 IPAGLQFINGTVFI
+4890 IPADLQFMNGTVLI
-4904 NGERSPLANPNIG
+4904 NGERSPLANPNVG
-4917 FLVAT
+4917 FLIAT
-4922 NLEPNETIIVLFTV
+4922 HLEPHETIIVLFTV
-4936 QVISPP
+4936 QVINPP
-4942 VNNPFKN
+4942 VNNEFKN
-4949 TANISLQ
+4949 SANVSLQ
-4956 LQVSPTDPPITVTVT
+4956 LQTTPTDPPITVTLT
-4971 SNENIVTFVPENPD
+4971 SNENIVTFIPENPD
-4985 EALPNLNCFFDGE
+4985 ETLPNLNCFFDGE
-4998 RFIRITPRNVRNYL
+4998 RFIRITPRNIRNYF
-5012 WTWIWWK
+5012 WIWWR

>member
-38 AIGAFITTNT
+38 AIGAFATTNT
-48 ALQVPTFPAGTTL
+48 ALQVTTFPAGTTL
-61 TYTQNSSTAI
+61 NYTQNSSTAI

-128 FVSNSITFG
+128 FVSGSVTFG
-137 FYTRSADVTTLIQAG
+137 FYTRSADVTSLVQAA
-152 GSGSYTTGAVPGLVD
+152 GSGSYTTGSVPGLVD
-167 PLDASNGSINSAGW
+167 PIDASNGTINSAGW

-261 GPNNAINNFFGSQV
+261 GPNNAINNFFGSQI

-314 ISPYL
+314 ISSYL

-354 ATKSVNKSVAAIGDI
+354 ATKTVNKSVAAIGDI

-378 TGLLPANNAIFID
+378 TGLLPANNVIFID
-391 SLPSGTSFI
+391 SLPNGTSFI

-425 NNGASRTVTFQAT
+425 NNSASRTITFQAT
-438 VVSLPSQNPISN
+438 VVSLPNQNPISN

-507 LANIGNIAATNVI
+507 LANVGNIAATNVI
-520 FTDPIPSG
+520 YTDPIPSG

-560 STTTISFQVLVPSIP
+560 STTTISFQVFAPSIP

-601 TDKTNIVS
+601 TDTTNIVS
-609 TQVNNATVTMTKA
+609 TQVNNATVTMAKA

-676 GANPANGVNIGSI
+676 GTNPANGVNIGSI
-689 PSGTTKNVAF
+689 PTGTTKNVSF
-699 QVVVNTIPASN
+699 QVIVNAIPASN

-766 SYTILITNSGNTAAN
+766 SYTILITNSGNTAAT

-798 TVTLNGVLQNVDSL
+798 SVTLNGALQNVDSL
-812 VALPIGTIP
+812 VALPIGIIP
-821 GGATFTLSFQVTV
+821 GGATFTLSFQATV
-834 INITTPNPIINNAFA
+834 INITTQNPIINNAFA
-849 SYLYTVNPNLPPTSK
+849 SYIYTVNPSLPPTSK

-875 RLANLHANKSVDK
+875 RLANLHANKSVNQ

-923 TAFVPNSV
+923 TSFVPNSV

-940 ATPASINIG
+940 VTPANINIG
-949 SINANTT
+949 SINANAT

-976 SASISYNFIVDP
+976 NASISYNFIVDP

-1015 TVNRAFATVG
+1015 TVDREFATVG
-1025 DTLTYTVTLTNA
+1025 DILTYTIILTNA

-1078 PLPSI
+1078 PLPAI
-1083 AANGSLT
+1083 PANSSLT
-1090 VSYQVTVTS
+1090 VSYQVTVIS
-1099 LPTQNPTLNSSSTQ
+1099 LPAQNPTTNSSSTQ
-1113 YSFILNPGDPPTVE
+1113 YSFILNPGDPPTIE
-1127 TSVSNTVSTQINLAN
+1127 TSLSNTVSTQINVAN
-1142 VVIVKEVDLTI
+1142 VVIVKQVDLTI

-1162 TISLANLGNTIAN
+1162 TIALANPGNTPAN
-1175 NVIVT
+1175 NVVVT
-1180 DIIPNG
+1180 DILPPG
-1186 TTIVPNSI
+1186 TTLVPNSI

-1205 PSTGLPVGSIPSG
+1205 PSVGLQVGTIPAG
-1218 GFTTIVFQISTNGL
+1218 GITTIVFQISANSL
-1232 PSPNPIQNSAS
+1232 PLPNPVQNSAA

-1256 LVRNAA
+1256 VVRNAT

-1284 FADVGD
+1284 SADVSD
-1290 VILYATILTNNGN
+1290 VITYATILTNNGN
-1303 IPAAN
+1303 IPASN

-1318 TLFIPNT
+1318 TIFLPNT
-1325 VTINNVPVANANPAT
+1325 VTINGVPIANANPANG
-1340 SISIGTIGANSSRTV
+1340 IFIGTIGANSSRTV
-1355 AFQVF
+1355 SFQVS
-1360 VPTIPAVNPITNQ
+1360 VPTIPSPNPITNQ
-1373 SGTTF
+1373 SSTTF
-1378 QYTYDPSKPAVMQ
+1378 QYTYDPSKPVVMQ
-1391 MVASNTVQTT
+1391 MIASNTVQTT
-1401 INNASIAATKSA
+1401 INNATITAAKSA

-1425 YTTTLTNNGNTLAS
+1425 YTTTLMNNGNTLTS

-1451 SFIAN
+1451 SFIPN

-1477 PINPNANTLISFQV
+1477 PINPNANTIISFQV

-1513 VDPNLPPASANTLS
+1513 VDPNLPPASANALS

-1573 VLTDGLGAGASFIQ
+1573 VLMDGLGAGASFIQ

-1653 VNSTITNTTVT
+1653 VGSTITNTTVT

-1702 NNVIFTDVIPNGT
+1702 NNVIFTDLIPNGT
-1715 TFIPNSFTVNGT
+1715 TFIPNSFTINGT
-1727 TITNA
+1727 TIPNA

-1741 NLNSNASATLSFQV
+1741 NMNSNASVTLSFQV

-1782 PPVSRTVQSN
+1782 PPVSRTVKSN
-1792 KTFTQVNTASVI
+1792 KTFTQINTASVI
-1804 ATKTASSAFAAVGD
+1804 ATKTASSAFATVGD
-1818 TITYTTILTNSGNTS
+1818 TITYTTTLTNSGNTT

-1866 DSEISLD
+1866 DSGISLD
-1873 SIPVGGTTTIS
+1873 PIPVGGSTTIS

-1905 YSIIIDPTQPPV
+1905 YSIIVDPTQPPV
-1917 IETATSNP
+1917 TETATSNP
-1925 TLVQINEAIIQATKS
+1925 TLVQINEAIIQAKKS

-1951 NSFLTYTVLLD
+1951 NSFLTYTVLLE
-1962 NIGNATATNIIFT
+1962 NIGNTTATNIIFT
-1975 DPIPNNT
+1975 DPIPNNA

-2010 IAEDFINVTF
+2010 IAGDFINVTF

-2041 PVVNSASINYQFMT
+2041 PVVNGASINYQFMT

-2063 RSTTSNPVSTQINSG
+2063 RSTTSNSVSTQINSG

-2086 NKTFATI
+2086 DKTFATI

-2124 TFISGTLTNDLSGT
+2124 TFISGTLTND
-2138 LTNDSG
+2138 SG
-2144 TQQIGNPAN
+2144 TQQIGNPGN

-2159 INPNGTAVITLNVL
+2159 INPSGTAIIALNVL

-2183 SNSSSV
+2183 SNFSSV

-2198 QPAVSQTNVS
+2198 QPAVTQTNIS
-2208 NTVST
+2208 NAVST

-2236 ITYTTTIRNTGNT
+2236 ITYTTTITNTGNT
-2249 AATNITF
+2249 VATNITF

-2269 SVTINSVQQSGAQPA
+2269 SVTINGVQQSGAQPA
-2284 LGVNIPNIAPGE
+2284 LGVNITNIAPGE
-2296 TVTVTFQVNVISV
+2296 TVTVTFQVTVLSV
-2309 SPSSSIMGNDTILYS
+2309 PPSSSIMGNDTILYS
-2324 YTVDPNSAPATTSTS
+2324 YTVDSNGTPVTTSTS

-2372 TILTNN
+2372 TLLTNT
-2378 GNTNATN
+2378 GNTSATN

-2396 TFITDSVTINGL
+2396 TFITDSVTIGGI

-2474 VFTTINTANILS
+2474 TFTTINTATILS
-2486 LKQVDKS
+2486 SKQVDKA
-2493 FSRIGDTL
+2493 FSHIGDTL
-2501 TYTVVLTNNG
+2501 TYTVALTNNG

-2523 VPSVT
+2523 MPSGT

-2535 SINGVPQSGADPSNG
+2535 SINGVPQSGANPTNG
-2550 VNIGTITAGTTVTVS
+2550 VNIGPITAGATVNVS
-2565 FQVTVTSLPTANP
+2565 FQVNVTSLPTANP

-2587 QLVSPPDSETS
+2587 QLVSPPDAEIS
-2598 ISNPVSTQIN
+2598 ISNPVSTQIK

-2628 AFYTTSITNVGNTDA
+2628 TFYTTSISNIGNTDA
-2643 TNIVFTDALPSGL
+2643 TNIVFTDVLPSGL

-2666 GVLQPNADP
+2666 GVLQPNANP

-2711 STTYEFTVDPV
+2711 STTYEFTVDP
-2722 NPPVSSAATSNT
+2722 PASSTANSNT

-2739 NNATI
+2739 NNANI
-2744 ISTKTANL
+2744 ISTKTADL
-2752 TFADV
+2752 TFAEV

-2772 VTATDVTIIDILDSN
+2772 VAATDVTVIDILDSN

-2796 ANGQTI
+2796 VNGQTI

-2842 ASITYH
+2842 ASTTYH

-2895 TVTITNSGNVSA
+2895 TVTITNSGDVSA
-2907 TNVIFT
+2907 TDVIFT

-2938 IITGVPIG
+2938 IVTGVPIG
-2946 DIAPNESV
+2946 DIAPNESA

-2959 IIANEIPPINPITN
+2959 INANEIPPINPITN

-2993 IISNNVTTK
+2993 ITSNNVTTK
-3002 IESAILNTIKIGD
+3002 IESAILNTMKIGD
-3015 KTFAT
+3015 KAFAT

-3033 TGNIPANNAIFSD
+3033 TGNIPANNVVFSD
-3046 PLPSWTQF
+3046 PLPTWTQF
-3054 VAGSVIV
+3054 VAESVVV

-3066 PSASIINGVGINTI
+3066 SSASIIDGVGINTI

-3111 NFQYNVGNVLLAQP
+3111 NFQYNVGNALQAQP

-3130 NVFVTSINTAILS
+3130 NVFVTSINSAILS
-3143 AVKTANT
+3143 AVKTAST
-3150 AFANIGDTITYTVS
+3150 AFANIGDTITYTVLL
-3164 IQNNG
+3164 QNSG
-3169 NTNATNVNFSDPV
+3169 NTNATNVNFSDLLPA
-3182 PTGTTFVENSFAVNG
+3182 GTTFVENSFAVNG

-3210 IGTVSAGSSL
+3210 IGTVSTNSSL

-3241 SIQYAFIV
+3241 SIQFAFIV
-3249 DPASPPVTGTINSN
+3249 DPASPPVTGTVTSN

-3274 TTVLQ
+3274 TTVLE
-3279 ANRSIVSIGDV
+3279 ANRTIVSIGDI

-3307 VLLINGVPEGALFV
+3307 VLLINGIPEGALFV

-3374 TSYTYIVDPS
+3374 TNYTYIVDPS

-3396 VNTAVVD
+3396 VTTAVVD
-3403 ASLSVIKSTDS
+3403 ASLSAIKNTDS
-3414 LVQSTDGIITYTV
+3414 LVQSTNGTITYTV

-3456 VTINSVSVPG
+3456 VTINNISVPG

-3472 IPLNSITPS
+3472 IPLNSIASS

-3500 ISNTARIDYT
+3500 ISNIARIDYT
-3510 FIADPTAPIIS
+3510 FIADPTAPINS

-3531 QISDATILSLKAVNA
+3531 QISDANVLSLKAVNA
-3546 PQTTT
+3546 QQATT

-3574 SDTIPQDTTFVENSF
+3574 SDTIPEWTTFVENSF

-3616 LISFQILIKD
+3616 LIAFQILIND
-3626 SFSRESIT
+3626 PFSQESIT

-3675 SNPTTVDIG
+3675 SNPITVDIG

-3700 AINIV
+3700 AINII

-3730 LNPENGIPIGT
+3730 VNPENGIPIGT
-3741 IPANSSKTILFQ
+3741 IPPNSSKTILFQ

-3764 IVNQSSATYQY
+3764 IVNQSSTTYQY

-3802 ISVKSADVTFASI
+3802 ISVKQADITFVSI
-3815 GQIITYTN
+3815 GQNITYTN
-3823 TLQNIGTVPANNTV
+3823 TLQNIGTVPANNTM

-3848 IEDSLAINNV
+3848 VENSLSINNV
-3858 IQPGANPENGVT
+3858 IQPGTNPENGVII
-3870 LGTIQPN
+3870 GTIQPN

-3887 LTNIPVGNVVINI
+3887 LTNIPENNTVINI

-3910 PSSQI
+3910 PSSPI

-3927 EVRTANVSA
+3927 EVRTANVRA

-3953 TVAVTNAGTIPITN
+3953 TVAVTNAGTVPITN
-3967 TLLLDAI
+3967 TLLIDAI
-3974 ASGTTFVPNSI
+3974 AAGTTFIPNSI
-3985 LVDGVPRLNEN
+3985 LVDGIPRPNEN
-3996 PITGINLDI
+3996 PITGITLNI

-4015 FQVSVVSIPPQNNIN
+4015 FQVNVVSTPSQNNIN
-4030 NIAVIHYEYRP
+4030 NIAVIHYVYQP
-4041 DPSTP
+4041 DPSLP

-4051 TSSNATNIQFID
+4051 TSSNTTNIQFID
-4063 AILIAT
+4063 VILIAT
-4069 KSTNTVLAN
+4069 KSANTVLAN
-4078 IDETIEY
+4078 IDETIAY
-4085 TVFIQNNGSAT
+4085 TVLIQNNGSTT

-4105 IADGTVFI
+4105 IEDGTVFI
-4113 PGSVVVNNTVLPAAD
+4113 PGSVIVNNTVFPAAD

-4135 PNVAAGQM
+4135 PNIASSQAT
-4143 ATITFQVS
+4143 TITFQVS

-4164 ANVVYDFIFNPDFA
+4164 ANIVYDFIFNPDFA

-4237 IPNGTTFIDGSVLV
+4237 IPDGTTFIDGSVLV
-4251 NNIPQLNANPSAGIL
+4251 NNIPQLNANPSNGIL
-4266 VGTIAPNISI
+4266 VGTIAPNVTIT
-4276 PVTFS
+4276 VTFS

-4289 SGHVQNQSTSRYT
+4289 SGHVQNQATSRYT
-4302 INVEEQISTSNIT
+4302 MNGEEQISSSNIT
-4315 FTEVISANVIA
+4315 FTGVISANVIA

-4369 FIENSVIVNGN
+4369 FIENSVIVNGD

-4386 PLNGIQIDNIPPN
+4386 PLSGIPIDNIPPN
-4399 TTATILF
+4399 TTANVLF

-4415 TNPISNTSTIEYE
+4415 TNPISNTSTIQYE
-4428 YTVPNRPPITETII
+4428 YTVPDQPPITETII
-4442 SSAALTEI
+4442 SSAAVTEI
-4450 NHANLNS
+4450 HHANLNS

-4481 GNVAVNDVIIQ
+4481 GNVAANDVVIQ

-4517 PVSGIPIGTIT
+4517 PVSGIPIGTI
-4528 IGGDAIVS
+4528 IVGGDAIAS
-4536 FQVTVTSIP
+4536 FQVSVTSIP
-4545 TPNELNNN
+4545 TPNELNNE

-4575 NTVKTTVQ
+4575 NTVTTTVQ

-4588 AFKSA
+4588 AIKSA

-4616 TIEDLLA
+4616 TIEDLFVVD
-4623 IDAVPIDT
+4623 IVPIDT
-4631 TFVAG
+4631 AFVTS

-4644 QPNENPENGITLG
+4644 QPNANPENGITLE
-4657 NLAPNEFVI
+4657 NLAPNESAI
-4666 ITFQVTISSSTLQST
+4666 ITFQVTISSSTTQSV
-4681 INNDASVSYTVIID
+4681 INNDASVSYTVTID
-4695 PTKPPI
+4695 PNEPPI
-4701 TITKQTNTVTTTVI
+4701 TITKQTNTVTTTIV
-4715 DPMVRIEKTADK
+4715 DPMVSIEKNADK
-4727 SIVVIGDII
+4727 STVVIGDII
-4736 TFTLAV
+4736 TFTLEI

-4748 PTISTSVIDTIP
+4748 PTVSTSVSDTIP

-4788 GSLSAGTVATITF
+4788 GSLSADAVATITF
-4801 QVLATSIPSNSTII
+4801 QVLITSIPSNSTII
-4815 NSATVTAAFQLTPQD
+4815 NFATVTAAFQLTPQD

-4942 VNNPFKN
+4942 IHNEFKN
-4949 TANISLQ
+4949 TANVSLQ
-4956 LQVSPTDPPITVTVT
+4956 LQISPTDPPITVTVT
-4971 SNENIVTFVPENPD
+4971 SNENIVTFIPENPD
-4985 EALPNLNCFFDGE
+4985 ETLPNFNCFFDGE
-4998 RFIRITPRNVRNYL
+4998 RFIRITPRNIRNYF
-5012 WTWIWWK
+5012 WTWIWWR

>member
-23 GLSKISNQNRAGTIG
+23 GLSKISNLNRAGTIG
-38 AIGAFITTNT
+38 AIGAFATTNT
-48 ALQVPTFPAGTTL
+48 ALQVTTFPAGTTL
-61 TYTQNSSTAI
+61 NYTQNSSTAI

-116 ITPSAVT
+116 ITPSTVT

-128 FVSNSITFG
+128 FVSGSVTFG
-137 FYTRSADVTTLIQAG
+137 FYTRSADVTSLVQTG
-152 GSGSYTTGAVPGLVD
+152 GPGSYTTGSVPGLVD
-167 PLDASNGSINSAGW
+167 PLDASNGAINSSGW

-186 YQNGTLPARNL
+186 YQNGSLPARNL
-197 TIYVAGNRVSA
+197 TVYVAGNRVSA
-208 ETGSADVSV
+208 DTGSADVSV

-261 GPNNAINNFFGSQV
+261 GPNNAINNFFGSQI

-391 SLPSGTSFI
+391 SLPNGTSFI

-425 NNGASRTVTFQAT
+425 NNNASRTVTFQAT
-438 VVSLPSQNPISN
+438 VVSLPNPNPISN

-482 ADINGTKSVNKLFTD
+482 ADINGTKSVNKIFTD
-497 IGETLTYSIA
+497 IGETLTYSIS

-520 FTDPIPSG
+520 YTDPIPSG

-544 GANPANGISIG
+544 GANPANGVSIG
-555 SIAAN
+555 TIAAN
-560 STTTISFQVLVPSIP
+560 STTTVSFQVLVPSIP

-601 TDKTNIVS
+601 TDTTNTVS

-654 DVIPTGTT
+654 DIIPTGTT

-689 PSGTTKNVAF
+689 PTGTTKNVSF

-710 VVSNGSSASYQYTV
+710 TVSNGSSASYQYTV
-724 NPSQSPVTKNIS
+724 NPSQSPIIKNIS

-766 SYTILITNSGNTAAN
+766 SYTILITNSGNTAAT

-790 NGTILTPG
+790 NGTILTAG

-812 VALPIGTIP
+812 IALPIGTIP
-821 GGATFTLSFQVTV
+821 GGATVTLSFQVTV
-834 INITTPNPIINNAFA
+834 INITAQNPIINNAFA
-849 SYLYTVNPNLPPTSK
+849 SYLYTVNPSLPPTSK
-864 TANSNSVTSTI
+864 TANSNAVTSAI
-875 RLANLHANKSVDK
+875 RLANLQAIKSVDK

-893 GDVLTYT
+893 GDILTYT
-900 FSLTNDGNVAANNV
+900 FSLTNNGNVTANNV
-914 LLSDSIANG
+914 LLSDTIANG
-923 TAFVPNSV
+923 TTFVPNSV
-931 IVNGVTQPG
+931 IVNGITQPG
-940 ATPASINIG
+940 ATPASISIG
-949 SINANTT
+949 SINATTT

-1003 TQVNDANVISAK
+1003 TQVNDANVISTK
-1015 TVNRAFATVG
+1015 TVDRAFATVG
-1025 DTLTYTVTLTNA
+1025 DILTYTVVLTNA

-1058 PNTFLING
+1058 QNTFLING
-1066 VLQNNADPNIGV
+1066 VLQNNADPNVGV

-1083 AANGSLT
+1083 PANGSLT

-1099 LPTQNPTLNSSSTQ
+1099 LPTQNPTINSSSTQ
-1113 YSFILNPGDPPTVE
+1113 YSFILNPGDPPTIE
-1127 TSVSNTVSTQINLAN
+1127 TSLSNTVSTQINLAN
-1142 VVIVKEVDLTI
+1142 VVIVKQVDLTI

-1162 TISLANLGNTIAN
+1162 TIALANPGNTPAN

-1180 DIIPNG
+1180 DILPPG
-1186 TTIVPNSI
+1186 TTLVPNSI
-1194 FIGGALQLGAD
+1194 FIGGTLQLGTD
-1205 PSTGLPVGSIPSG
+1205 PSVGLQVGTIPAG
-1218 GFTTIVFQISTNGL
+1218 GITTIVFQISANSL
-1232 PSPNPIQNSAS
+1232 PLPNPVQNSAA

-1256 LVRNAA
+1256 VVRNAT
-1262 SNIVTT
+1262 SNIVST

-1290 VILYATILTNNGN
+1290 VITYTTILTNNGN
-1303 IPAAN
+1303 IAASN

-1318 TLFIPNT
+1318 TIFIPNT
-1325 VTINNVPVANANPAT
+1325 VTINGVPIANANPAN
-1340 SISIGTIGANSSRTV
+1340 SIFIGTIGANSSRTV
-1355 AFQVF
+1355 AFQIS
-1360 VPTIPAVNPITNQ
+1360 VPSIPTLNPITNQ

-1391 MVASNTVQTT
+1391 MVASNTIQTT
-1401 INNASIAATKSA
+1401 INNATIAATKSA

-1425 YTTTLTNNGNTLAS
+1425 YTTTLTNSGNTLAS
-1439 NVIFTDVIPNGT
+1439 NVKFTDVIPNGT
-1451 SFIAN
+1451 SFIPN

-1471 SGIAID
+1471 NGIAID
-1477 PINPNANTLISFQV
+1477 PINPNTNTTISFQV

-1513 VDPNLPPASANTLS
+1513 VNPNLPPASANTLS

-1556 TYTIAV
+1556 TYTIVV
-1562 TNTGNTPASAT
+1562 TNTGNIPASAT

-1601 PSLGIHLADISP
+1601 PSLGVHLADISP

-1653 VNSTITNTTVT
+1653 VSSTITNTTVT

-1727 TITNA
+1727 TIPNA

-1741 NLNSNASATLSFQV
+1741 NLNSNASVTLSFQV
-1755 NITTLPNPNPIPNK
+1755 NITTIPNPNPIPNK

-1782 PPVSRTVQSN
+1782 PPVSRTVKSN

-1818 TITYTTILTNSGNTS
+1818 TITYTTTLTNGGNTP
-1833 ANTPVFIDILPP
+1833 ANTPVFTDILPP

-1866 DSEISLD
+1866 DSGISLD

-1884 FQAIVGSIP
+1884 FQAIFGSIP

-1905 YSIIIDPTQPPV
+1905 YSIIVDPTQPPV
-1917 IETATSNP
+1917 TETATSNP
-1925 TLVQINEAIIQATKS
+1925 TLVQINEATIQATKS
-1940 VDRLFSDVAPG
+1940 VDRLFSDIAPG

-1962 NIGNATATNIIFT
+1962 NIGNSTATNIIFT
-1975 DPIPNNT
+1975 DSIPNNT

-1995 LPGVNPA
+1995 LPGINPA

-2010 IAEDFINVTF
+2010 IAGDFINVTF

-2041 PVVNSASINYQFMT
+2041 PVVNDASINYQFMT

-2078 EIVAIKSV
+2078 EIALVKSV
-2086 NKTFATI
+2086 DKTFATI

-2110 SQNIIFTDTLPDGT
+2110 SQNIIFTDILPDGT
-2124 TFISGTLTNDLSGT
+2124 TFISGTLV
-2138 LTNDSG
+2138 NDSG
-2144 TQQIGNPAN
+2144 AQQIGNPAN

-2159 INPNGTAVITLNVL
+2159 INPSGMAVITINVL
-2173 VTNIPSINPI
+2173 VLNIPSINPI

-2189 QFAHVVDPS
+2189 QFQHIVDPS
-2198 QPAVSQTNVS
+2198 QPVITQTASS
-2208 NTVST
+2208 NTVTT
-2213 TINSAILTTKK
+2213 TINSAILATTK

-2236 ITYTTTIRNTGNT
+2236 VTYTTTITNTGNT
-2249 AATNITF
+2249 PATNITF

-2269 SVTINSVQQSGAQPA
+2269 SVTINSIQQPGAQPA
-2284 LGVNIPNIAPGE
+2284 LGVTIPNIAPGA
-2296 TVTVTFQVNVISV
+2296 TVTVTFQVTVLSV
-2309 SPSSSIMGNDTILYS
+2309 PPSNSIMGNDTILYS
-2324 YTVDPNSAPATTSTS
+2324 YTVDPNGTPVTTSTS
-2339 TNIATNPVLDAMIT
+2339 TNIVTNPVLDAMIA
-2353 MVKSVD
+2353 MIKSVD

-2372 TILTNN
+2372 TILTNT

-2396 TFITDSVTINGL
+2396 TFITDSVTINGI

-2423 IAPNS
+2423 IAANS
-2428 SISIAFQVTATS
+2428 SISIVFQVTATS

-2474 VFTTINTANILS
+2474 TFTTINTATILS
-2486 LKQVDKS
+2486 SKQVDKS
-2493 FSRIGDTL
+2493 FSHIGDTL
-2501 TYTVVLTNNG
+2501 TYTVTLTNNG

-2523 VPSVT
+2523 VPSGT

-2535 SINGVPQSGADPSNG
+2535 SINGIPQSGANPTNG
-2550 VNIGTITAGTTVTVS
+2550 VDIGPITAGAIVNVS
-2565 FQVTVTSLPTANP
+2565 FQVNVTSLPTENP

-2587 QLVSPPDSETS
+2587 QLVSPPDAETS
-2598 ISNPVSTQIN
+2598 ISNPVSTQIK

-2615 KNESV
+2615 KNESA
-2620 SFADIGQT
+2620 SFSDIGQT
-2628 AFYTTSITNVGNTDA
+2628 AFYTISISNVGNTDA
-2643 TNIVFTDALPSGL
+2643 ANIVFTDVLPSGL

-2666 GVLQPNADP
+2666 GVLQPNANP

-2689 YSIVFQVTVNNI
+2689 YSIVFQVTVNSI
-2701 PPSNPAPNTA
+2701 PSINPTPNTA
-2711 STTYEFTVDPV
+2711 STTYEFIVDPV
-2722 NPPVSSAATSNT
+2722 NPSVSSSATSNT

-2739 NNATI
+2739 NNANI
-2744 ISTKTANL
+2744 ISTKTADL

-2772 VTATDVTIIDILDSN
+2772 VAATDVTVIDILDSN
-2787 LSFVPNSFT
+2787 LTFVPNSFT
-2796 ANGQTI
+2796 VNGQTI

-2823 VTFQATVITL
+2823 VTFQATVTTL

-2842 ASITYH
+2842 TLTAYH

-2883 VSTVDIGQDITY
+2883 VSTVDIGQDIVY

-2924 NSFTLNGTSIPNAD
+2924 NSFTLNGISIPNAN

-2946 DIAPNESV
+2946 DIAPNQSV

-2959 IIANEIPPINPITN
+2959 INANEIPPINPISN

-2993 IISNNVTTK
+2993 ITSNNVTTK

-3015 KTFAT
+3015 KAFAT

-3033 TGNIPANNAIFSD
+3033 TGNIPANNVVFSD
-3046 PLPSWTQF
+3046 PLPTWTQF
-3054 VAGSVIV
+3054 VAGSVVV

-3066 PSASIINGVGINTI
+3066 SSASIIDGVGINTI

-3111 NFQYNVGNVLLAQP
+3111 NFQYNVGNALQAQP

-3130 NVFVTSINTAILS
+3130 NVFVTSINSAILS

-3164 IQNNG
+3164 IQNSG
-3169 NTNATNVNFSDPV
+3169 NTNATNLNFSDLIPV
-3182 PTGTTFVENSFAVNG
+3182 GTTFVENSFTVNG

-3210 IGTVSAGSSL
+3210 IGTVNAGNSL

-3249 DPASPPVTGTINSN
+3249 DPTAPPVTGTINSN

-3274 TTVLQ
+3274 TTVLE
-3279 ANRSIVSIGDV
+3279 ANRTIVSIGD
-3290 ITYTATLTNTG
+3290 IIKYTATLTNTG

-3374 TSYTYIVDPS
+3374 ASYTYIVDPS

-3396 VNTAVVD
+3396 VTTAVVD
-3403 ASLSVIKSTDS
+3403 ASLSVIKNTDS
-3414 LVQSTDGIITYTV
+3414 LVQSTNGTITYTV

-3456 VTINSVSVPG
+3456 VNINDVSAPG
-3466 ADPNVG
+3466 ADPNIG
-3472 IPLNSITPS
+3472 ISLNSITPS

-3500 ISNTARIDYT
+3500 ISNIARIDYT
-3510 FIADPTAPIIS
+3510 FIADPNAPIIS

-3531 QISDATILSLKAVNA
+3531 QISDANILSLKAVNA
-3546 PQTTT
+3546 QQATT

-3574 SDTIPQDTTFVENSF
+3574 SDTIPEGTTFVENSF
-3589 TLNGT
+3589 TLNGAT
-3594 AILGANPNVGVT
+3594 IPGANPNVGVT
-3606 LPTLAANATH
+3606 LPNLVANATH
-3616 LISFQILIKD
+3616 LISFQILIND
-3626 SFSRESIT
+3626 PFLQQSIT

-3675 SNPTTVDIG
+3675 SNPITVDIG

-3695 IGNVD
+3695 TGNVD
-3700 AINIV
+3700 AINII
-3705 FTDSIPAGTT
+3705 FTDSIPPGTT

-3730 LNPENGIPIGT
+3730 VNPENGIPIGT

-3753 VQTNNPPTETE
+3753 VQTNTPPTETE
-3764 IVNQSSATYQY
+3764 IINQSSATYQY

-3802 ISVKSADVTFASI
+3802 ISVKSANVTFVSI

-3823 TLQNIGTVPANNTV
+3823 TLQNIGTVTANNTV

-3848 IEDSLAINNV
+3848 IEDSLSINNV
-3858 IQPGANPENGVT
+3858 MQPGANPENGVT

-3887 LTNIPVGNVVINI
+3887 LTSIPEGNTVINI

-3910 PSSQI
+3910 PSSPI

-3927 EVRTANVSA
+3927 DVRTANVSA

-3943 ITRIGQIITY
+3943 VTRIGQIITY

-3967 TLLLDAI
+3967 TLLIDAI
-3974 ASGTTFVPNSI
+3974 AAGTTFVPNSI
-3985 LVDGVPRLNEN
+3985 LVDGVPRPNEN
-3996 PITGINLDI
+3996 PVTGINLGI

-4015 FQVSVVSIPPQNNIN
+4015 FQVNVVSIPSQNNIN
-4030 NIAVIHYEYRP
+4030 NIAVIHYEYKP
-4041 DPSTP
+4041 EQSAP

-4051 TSSNATNIQFID
+4051 TSSNTTNIQFID
-4063 AILIAT
+4063 VILIAT
-4069 KSTNTVLAN
+4069 KSANKVLAN
-4078 IDETIEY
+4078 IGETIAY
-4085 TVFIQNNGSAT
+4085 TVFIQNNGSTT

-4105 IADGTVFI
+4105 IEDGTVFI
-4113 PGSVVVNNTVLPAAD
+4113 PGSVTVNNTVLPAAD

-4135 PNVAAGQM
+4135 PNITPGQ
-4143 ATITFQVS
+4143 ATTITFQVS

-4164 ANVVYDFIFNPDFA
+4164 TNIVYDFIFNPDFA

-4203 VDLTSVTIGDI
+4203 VDLTSVTIGNI

-4219 TLTNTG
+4219 TLTNIG

-4237 IPNGTTFIDGSVLV
+4237 IPDGTIFIEGSVLV

-4266 VGTIAPNISI
+4266 VGTIAPNVSI

-4281 VTVVALPA
+4281 VTIVALPA
-4289 SGHVQNQSTSRYT
+4289 SGRIQNQSTSRYT
-4302 INVEEQISTSNIT
+4302 INGEEQISTSNIT
-4315 FTEVISANVIA
+4315 FTEVISATVIA

-4346 ITNNGNIQVENII
+4346 IINNGNIQVENII

-4386 PLNGIQIDNIPPN
+4386 PLSGIQLDNIPPN

-4415 TNPISNTSTIEYE
+4415 TNPISNTSTIEYQ
-4428 YTVPNRPPITETII
+4428 YTVPNQPPITETII
-4442 SSAALTEI
+4442 SSAAVTTI

-4457 NKAVDLAFA
+4457 NKAVDRAFA

-4481 GNVAVNDVIIQ
+4481 GNIAANDVVIQ

-4497 GTTFIEN
+4497 GTTFVEN

-4517 PVSGIPIGTIT
+4517 PVSGIPIGTI
-4528 IGGDAIVS
+4528 IVGGNAITS

-4545 TPNELNNN
+4545 TPNELNNE

-4564 NNVPVTNTTTT
+4564 NNLPVTNTTTT
-4575 NTVKTTVQ
+4575 NTVTTTVQ
-4583 NDNVI
+4583 NDNVVAI
-4588 AFKSA
+4588 KSVNA
-4593 DVTNALPGQ
+4593 TNALPSQ

-4616 TIEDLLA
+4616 TIENLLV
-4623 IDAVPIDT
+4623 IDTVPVDT
-4631 TFVAG
+4631 TFVTG

-4644 QPNENPENGITLG
+4644 QPNANPENGITLG
-4657 NLAPNEFVI
+4657 NLDPNASAI
-4666 ITFQVTISSSTLQST
+4666 ITFQVTISSSTLQSA
-4681 INNDASVSYTVIID
+4681 INNDASVSYTVTID
-4695 PTKPPI
+4695 PNEPPI
-4701 TITKQTNTVTTTVI
+4701 TITKQTNTVTTTVV

-4727 SIVVIGDII
+4727 SIVTTGETI
-4736 TFTLAV
+4736 TFTLEV
-4742 FNHSPI
+4742 INHSPI
-4748 PTISTSVIDTIP
+4748 PTISTSVLDIIP
-4760 AGTTFIENSVTI
+4760 SGTTFIENSVTI

-4782 DTGINI
+4782 DTGMNI
-4788 GSLSAGTVATITF
+4788 GALPADGVATITF
-4801 QVLATSIPSNSTII
+4801 QVLVTSIPSNSTII

-4830 PIITFIVNSNIVRIP
+4830 PIITFIVNSNTVRIP
-4845 VQFITATVTKNASV
+4845 VQFITATVVKNASV

-4874 TNTSEISLSN
+4874 TNTSDISLSN
-4884 ISLQDT
+4884 VSLQDT
-4890 IPAGLQFINGTVFI
+4890 IPPGLQFMNGTVFI

-4922 NLEPNETIIVLFTV
+4922 HLEPNETIIVLFTV
-4936 QVISPP
+4936 QVIRPP
-4942 VNNPFKN
+4942 VNNEFKN

-4971 SNENIVTFVPENPD
+4971 SNENIVAFISENPD
-4985 EALPNLNCFFDGE
+4985 ETLPNLNCFFDGE
-4998 RFIRITPRNVRNYL
+4998 HFIHVTPRNIRNYF
-5012 WTWIWWK
+5012 WAWIWWK

>member
-38 AIGAFITTNT
+38 AIGAFVTTNT
-48 ALQVPTFPAGTTL
+48 ALQVTTFPAGTTL
-61 TYTQNSSTAI
+61 NYTQNSSTAL

-128 FVSNSITFG
+128 FVSGSVTFG
-137 FYTRSADVTTLIQAG
+137 FYTRSADVTSLVQAG

-167 PLDASNGSINSAGW
+167 PLDASNGAINSSGW

-186 YQNGTLPARNL
+186 YQNGSLPARNL
-197 TIYVAGNRVSA
+197 TIYVAGNRVSV

-217 SGFLTPSGGP
+217 SGFLTPAGGP

-261 GPNNAINNFFGSQV
+261 GPNNAVNNFFGSQV

-354 ATKSVNKSVAAIGDI
+354 ATKNVNKSVAAIGDV

-378 TGLLPANNAIFID
+378 TGLLPANNVIFTDI
-391 SLPSGTSFI
+391 LPNGTSFI
-400 PGTVTVDNVP
+400 PGTVTIDNVP

-425 NNGASRTVTFQAT
+425 NNNASRTVTFQAT

-482 ADINGTKSVNKLFTD
+482 ADINGTKSVNKIFTD

-520 FTDPIPSG
+520 YTDSIPSG
-528 TTFIPGSVTVN
+528 TTFIPGSVTIN

-560 STTTISFQVLVPSIP
+560 STTTVSFQVSVPSIP

-601 TDKTNIVS
+601 TDTTNIVS
-609 TQVNNATVTMTKA
+609 TQVNNATVTIAKA
-622 VDKNFADIGDTLT
+622 VDKIFADISDTLT

-654 DVIPTGTT
+654 DVIPIGTT

-689 PSGTTKNVAF
+689 PTGSTKTVSF

-748 VTLTKSTNKQFA
+748 LTLTKSTNKQFA

-766 SYTILITNSGNTAAN
+766 SYTILITNSGNTAAT

-834 INITTPNPIINNAFA
+834 INITAQNPIINNAFV
-849 SYLYTVNPNLPPTSK
+849 SYLYSVNPSLPPTSK

-875 RLANLHANKSVDK
+875 RLANLQATKSVDK

-893 GDVLTYT
+893 GDVLTYS
-900 FSLTNDGNVAANNV
+900 FALTNDGNVAANNV

-931 IVNGVTQPG
+931 TINNVTQPG
-940 ATPASINIG
+940 VTPASINIG
-949 SINANTT
+949 SINAGTT

-961 QVVITSIPNPNPISN
+961 QVLITSIPNPNPISN
-976 SASISYNFIVDP
+976 NASISYNFIVDP

-1015 TVNRAFATVG
+1015 TVDRAFATVG
-1025 DTLTYTVTLTNA
+1025 DVLTYSILLTNA
-1037 GSVSADSPT
+1037 GSVTADSPT

-1052 DGTTFI
+1052 DGTIFI

-1066 VLQNNADPNIGV
+1066 VLQNNVDPNIGV

-1083 AANGSLT
+1083 PANGEIT
-1090 VSYQVTVTS
+1090 VSYQVTVTA
-1099 LPTQNPTLNSSSTQ
+1099 LPTQNPTINSSSTQ
-1113 YSFILNPGDPPTVE
+1113 YSFILNPGDPPTIE
-1127 TSVSNTVSTQINLAN
+1127 TSLSNTVSTQINVAN
-1142 VVIVKEVDLTI
+1142 VIIVKQVDLTI

-1162 TISLANLGNTIAN
+1162 TIALANPGNTPAN
-1175 NVIVT
+1175 NVVVT
-1180 DIIPNG
+1180 DILPSG
-1186 TTIVPNSI
+1186 TSLVPNSI
-1194 FIGGALQLGAD
+1194 FKGGALQLGAD
-1205 PSTGLPVGSIPSG
+1205 PSAGLQVGTIPAG
-1218 GFTTIVFQISTNGL
+1218 GITTIVFQISANNL
-1232 PSPNPIQNSAS
+1232 PSPNPVQNSAA

-1249 ADPNLPA
+1249 TDPNLPA
-1256 LVRNAA
+1256 VVRNAT

-1284 FADVGD
+1284 FADVGG
-1290 VILYATILTNNGN
+1290 VITYATILTNNGN
-1303 IPAAN
+1303 IPASN

-1318 TLFIPNT
+1318 TIFLPNT
-1325 VTINNVPVANANPAT
+1325 VTINGVPIANANPANG
-1340 SISIGTIGANSSRTV
+1340 IFIGTIGANSSRTV
-1355 AFQVF
+1355 SFQVF

-1373 SGTTF
+1373 SSTTF
-1378 QYTYDPSKPAVMQ
+1378 QYTYDPSKPTVMQ

-1401 INNASIAATKSA
+1401 INNATITSAKST

-1425 YTTTLTNNGNTLAS
+1425 YTTTLTNIGNILAS
-1439 NVIFTDVIPNGT
+1439 SIVFTDAIPSGT
-1451 SFIAN
+1451 SFIPN

-1461 GNTLPNVNPA
+1461 GTTLSNTNPA
-1471 SGIAID
+1471 NGIAID
-1477 PINPNANTLISFQV
+1477 PINPNTNTIISFQV
-1491 QVNSIPNPNPIPN
+1491 IVNSIPSPNPIPN
-1504 QSNTTYQYV
+1504 QSNTTYQYAV
-1513 VDPNLPPASANTLS
+1513 NPNLPPVSSNVLS
-1527 NVITTQINNATIV
+1527 NVITTQINNATII

-1562 TNTGNTPASAT
+1562 TNTGNIPASAT

-1601 PSLGIHLADISP
+1601 PSLGIHLADIPP

-1653 VNSTITNTTVT
+1653 VGSTVTNTTVT

-1702 NNVIFTDVIPNGT
+1702 NNVIFTDLIPDGT

-1727 TITNA
+1727 TIPNV

-1741 NLNSNASATLSFQV
+1741 NINTNASVTLSFQV
-1755 NITTLPNPNPIPNK
+1755 NITTIPNPNPIPNK
-1769 SSLQYSFIVDINE
+1769 SSVQYSFIVDINE
-1782 PPVSRTVQSN
+1782 PPVSRTVKSN

-1804 ATKTASSAFAAVGD
+1804 ATKAASSAFAAVGD
-1818 TITYTTILTNSGNTS
+1818 TITYTTTLTNNGNTT

-1866 DSEISLD
+1866 DSGISLD

-1884 FQAIVGSIP
+1884 FQAIVGTIP

-1905 YSIIIDPTQPPV
+1905 YSIIVDPTQPPV
-1917 IETATSNP
+1917 TETATSNP

-1951 NSFLTYTVLLD
+1951 NSFLTYTVLLE

-1982 VFIEDSVRVGGVL
+1982 VFIEDSVRIGGVL

-2010 IAEDFINVTF
+2010 IAGDFINVTF

-2041 PVVNSASINYQFMT
+2041 PVVNGASINYQFMT

-2078 EIVAIKSV
+2078 EIALVKSV
-2086 NKTFATI
+2086 DKTFATI

-2110 SQNIIFTDTLPDGT
+2110 SQNIIFTDILPDGT
-2124 TFISGTLTNDLSGT
+2124 TFTSGTLV
-2138 LTNDSG
+2138 NDSG
-2144 TQQIGNPAN
+2144 TQQIGNPGN

-2159 INPNGTAVITLNVL
+2159 INPSGMAFITINAL

-2183 SNSSSV
+2183 SNFSSV
-2189 QFAHVVDPS
+2189 QFSHVVDPS
-2198 QPAVSQTNVS
+2198 QPAVSQTNIS

-2213 TINSAILTTKK
+2213 TINSAILTTTK

-2236 ITYTTTIRNTGNT
+2236 ITYTTTITNTGNT

-2269 SVTINSVQQSGAQPA
+2269 SVTINGMQQLGAQPA
-2284 LGVNIPNIAPGE
+2284 LGVTLPNIAPGA

-2309 SPSSSIMGNDTILYS
+2309 PPSSSIMGNDTILYS
-2324 YTVDPNSAPATTSTS
+2324 YTVDPSGTPTTTSTS
-2339 TNIATNPVLDAMIT
+2339 TNIVTNPVLDAMIT
-2353 MVKSVD
+2353 MIKSVD

-2372 TILTNN
+2372 TLLTNS

-2385 ITFTDLIPNGT
+2385 ITFTDLIPDGT
-2396 TFITDSVTINGL
+2396 TFVSDSVTINGITQLGL
-2408 TQIGLNPN
+2408 TPN

-2428 SISIAFQVTATS
+2428 SIAIAFQVTATS
-2440 TPVQN
+2440 TPAQN

-2466 SRNVTSNT
+2466 SRTATSNT
-2474 VFTTINTANILS
+2474 VFTTINTATILS
-2486 LKQVDKS
+2486 SKQVDKS
-2493 FSRIGDTL
+2493 FSHIGDIL
-2501 TYTVVLTNNG
+2501 TYTVTLTNNG

-2523 VPSVT
+2523 VPSGT
-2528 TFIANTF
+2528 TFITNSF
-2535 SINGVPQSGADPSNG
+2535 SINGIPQSGADPTNG
-2550 VNIGTITAGTTVTVS
+2550 VNIGPITAGTTVTVS
-2565 FQVTVTSLPTANP
+2565 FQVTVTSLPTENP
-2578 IVNFSSTSY
+2578 VVNFSSTSY
-2587 QLVSPPDSETS
+2587 QLVSPPDAETS
-2598 ISNPVSTQIN
+2598 ISNPVSTQIK

-2620 SFADIGQT
+2620 SFIDVGQT
-2628 AFYTTSITNVGNTDA
+2628 VFYTTSISNIGNTDA
-2643 TNIVFTDALPSGL
+2643 ANIVFTDILPSGL
-2656 TFVPNTLTVD
+2656 TFIPNTLTVD
-2666 GVLQPNADP
+2666 GILQPNANP
-2675 NTGVLLATL
+2675 NTGVLLAAL

-2689 YSIVFQVTVNNI
+2689 YSIVFQVAVNSI
-2701 PPSNPAPNTA
+2701 PPINPAPNTA

-2722 NPPVSSAATSNT
+2722 NPPASSTANSNT

-2752 TFADV
+2752 AFADV

-2772 VTATDVTIIDILDSN
+2772 VAAIDVTVIDILDSN

-2796 ANGQTI
+2796 VNGQTI

-2817 GGNTAI
+2817 GGSTSI
-2823 VTFQATVITL
+2823 ITFQAIVSIL
-2833 PTLNPISNS
+2833 PINNPISNS
-2842 ASITYH
+2842 ALTTYR
-2848 YVVDPSQ
+2848 YIVDPDQ
-2855 PPITTSN
+2855 PFITTSN
-2862 QSNTTTTQINSAIL
+2862 QSNTTTTQVNSAIL

-2883 VSTVDIGQDITY
+2883 ASTVDIGQDIVY
-2895 TVTITNSGNVSA
+2895 SVTITNSGNVSA

-2924 NSFTLNGTSIPNAD
+2924 NSFTLNGTTIPNAD
-2938 IITGVPIG
+2938 LITGVPIG
-2946 DIAPNESV
+2946 DIMPNQSV

-2959 IIANEIPPINPITN
+2959 INADEIPPINPITN

-2980 HIVNPANPPVSKN
+2980 HIVNPANPPISKN
-2993 IISNNVTTK
+2993 ITSTTVSTK
-3002 IESAILNTIKIGD
+3002 IESAIVKTIKIGD
-3015 KTFAT
+3015 KAFAT

-3033 TGNIPANNAIFSD
+3033 TGNIPANNVIFSD
-3046 PLPSWTQF
+3046 PIPSWTQF

-3066 PSASIINGVGINTI
+3066 ASASIIDGIGINTI
-3080 NPNQTVTIIF
+3080 IPNQTVTIIF

-3111 NFQYNVGNVLLAQP
+3111 NFQYNVGNALQAQP

-3130 NVFVTSINTAILS
+3130 NVFVTSINSAILS

-3164 IQNNG
+3164 LQNSG
-3169 NTNATNVNFSDPV
+3169 NTNATNVNFSDSIPA
-3182 PTGTTFVENSFAVNG
+3182 GTTFVENSFTVNG

-3210 IGTVSAGSSL
+3210 IGTVNAGNSL

-3241 SIQYAFIV
+3241 SIQYEFIV
-3249 DPASPPVTGTINSN
+3249 NPASPPVTGTINSN

-3274 TTVLQ
+3274 TTVLE
-3279 ANRSIVSIGDV
+3279 ANRSIVSIGDI

-3396 VNTAVVD
+3396 VSTAVVD
-3403 ASLSVIKSTDS
+3403 ASLSAIKNTDS
-3414 LVQSTDGIITYTV
+3414 LVQSTNGTITYTV

-3432 GNTTANTVTL
+3432 GNTTANTVTV

-3456 VTINSVSVPG
+3456 VTINGVSAPG
-3466 ADPNVG
+3466 TDPNVG
-3472 IPLNSITPS
+3472 ISLNSIAPS

-3500 ISNTARIDYT
+3500 ISNIARIDYT

-3531 QISDATILSLKAVNA
+3531 QISDANILSLKAVNA
-3546 PQTTT
+3546 QQATT

-3563 TGNIPATNLIF
+3563 TGNIPATTLIF
-3574 SDTIPQDTTFVENSF
+3574 SDTIPEGTTFVENSF

-3594 AILGANPNVGVT
+3594 AILGANPNAGVT
-3606 LPTLAANATH
+3606 LPNLVANATH
-3616 LISFQILIKD
+3616 LISFQILIND
-3626 SFSRESIT
+3626 SFSQQLIT

-3664 FVQAQLTITKT
+3664 FVQAQLTLTKT
-3675 SNPTTVDIG
+3675 SNPITVDIG

-3695 IGNVD
+3695 TGNVD
-3700 AINIV
+3700 AITII
-3705 FTDSIPAGTT
+3705 FTDFIPAGTT
-3715 FVPDSVTINGVLQPG
+3715 FVPDSVTINGVLQPSA
-3730 LNPENGIPIGT
+3730 NPENGIPIGT
-3741 IPANSSKTILFQ
+3741 IPPNSSKTILFQ

-3764 IVNQSSATYQY
+3764 ITNQSSANYQY

-3802 ISVKSADVTFASI
+3802 ISVKQAAVTFVSI
-3815 GQIITYTN
+3815 GQNITYTN
-3823 TLQNIGTVPANNTV
+3823 TLQNIGTVPANNTL

-3848 IEDSLAINNV
+3848 IEDSLSINNV

-3870 LGTIQPN
+3870 LGTIQPD

-3887 LTNIPVGNVVINI
+3887 LTSIPEGNTVINI
-3900 SDTSYEYQID
+3900 SDTSYEYRID
-3910 PSSQI
+3910 PSSPI

-3927 EVRTANVSA
+3927 EVRTANISA

-3953 TVAVTNAGTIPITN
+3953 TVAVTNAGTVPITN
-3967 TLLLDAI
+3967 TLLIDAI
-3974 ASGTTFVPNSI
+3974 AAGTIFVPNSI
-3985 LVDGVPRLNEN
+3985 LVDGVPRPNED
-3996 PITGINLDI
+3996 PVTGINLGI

-4015 FQVSVVSIPPQNNIN
+4015 FQVNVVSIPAQNTIN
-4030 NIAVIHYEYRP
+4030 NIAVIHYEYQP
-4041 DPSTP
+4041 EQSAP

-4051 TSSNATNIQFID
+4051 TSSNTTNIQFID
-4063 AILIAT
+4063 VILIAT
-4069 KSTNTVLAN
+4069 KSTNKVLAN
-4078 IDETIEY
+4078 IDETVEY
-4085 TVFIQNNGSAT
+4085 TVFIQNNGSTT

-4105 IADGTVFI
+4105 IEDGTVFI
-4113 PGSVVVNNTVLPAAD
+4113 PGSVTVNNTVIPAAD
-4128 PNIGFSI
+4128 PNIGFPI
-4135 PNVAAGQM
+4135 PNIASGQ
-4143 ATITFQVS
+4143 ATTITLQVS

-4164 ANVVYDFIFNPDFA
+4164 ANIVYDFIFNPDFA

-4219 TLTNTG
+4219 TLMNIG
-4225 NTDATAVVFTDN
+4225 NADATTVVFTDN
-4237 IPNGTTFIDGSVLV
+4237 IPVGTTFIEGSVLV

-4266 VGTIAPNISI
+4266 VGTIAPNVSI

-4281 VTVVALPA
+4281 VTAVALPA
-4289 SGHVQNQSTSRYT
+4289 SGRIQNQSTSRYT
-4302 INVEEQISTSNIT
+4302 INSEEQISTSNIT
-4315 FTEVISANVIA
+4315 FTEVISAHITA

-4346 ITNNGNIQVENII
+4346 IINNGNIQVENII

-4369 FIENSVIVNGN
+4369 FIENSVIVNGT

-4386 PLNGIQIDNIPPN
+4386 PISGIQIDNIPPN
-4399 TTATILF
+4399 TTATVLF

-4415 TNPISNTSTIEYE
+4415 TNPISNTSTIEYQ
-4428 YTVPNRPPITETII
+4428 YTLPNRPPITETII
-4442 SSAALTEI
+4442 SSAAVTTI

-4481 GNVAVNDVIIQ
+4481 GNVAANDVTIQ

-4504 SVIVNGETLPGVN
+4504 SVIVNGEALPGVN
-4517 PVSGIPIGTIT
+4517 PVSGIPIGPIT
-4528 IGGDAIVS
+4528 VGGDAIAS
-4536 FQVTVTSIP
+4536 FQVTVSSIP
-4545 TPNELNNN
+4545 TPNELTNQ

-4575 NTVKTTVQ
+4575 NTVTTTVQ
-4583 NDNVI
+4583 NDNVFAI
-4588 AFKSA
+4588 KSA
-4593 DVTNALPGQ
+4593 NVANALPGQ
-4602 TLTYTITITNSGNV
+4602 TLTYAITITNNGNI
-4616 TIEDLLA
+4616 TIEDLLS
-4623 IDAVPIDT
+4623 IDTVPVDT
-4631 TFVAG
+4631 TFVTG

-4644 QPNENPENGITLG
+4644 QPNANPENGITLG
-4657 NLAPNEFVI
+4657 NLAPNESTI
-4666 ITFQVTISSSTLQST
+4666 ITFQVTIAPSTLQST
-4681 INNDASVSYTVIID
+4681 IRNDASVSYTVTID
-4695 PTKPPI
+4695 PNEPPI
-4701 TITKQTNTVTTTVI
+4701 TITKQTNVVTTTVV

-4727 SIVVIGDII
+4727 SIVATGDTI
-4736 TFTLAV
+4736 TFTLEV
-4742 FNHSPI
+4742 INHSPI
-4748 PTISTSVIDTIP
+4748 PTISTSVLDIIP

-4772 NGTPVPNVRP
+4772 NSTSVPNVRP

-4788 GSLSAGTVATITF
+4788 GSLPAGSVATITF
-4801 QVLATSIPSNSTII
+4801 KVLVTSIPSNSTII

-4845 VQFITATVTKNASV
+4845 VQFITATVVKDASV

-4874 TNTSEISLSN
+4874 TNTSNISLSN
-4884 ISLQDT
+4884 VSLQDT
-4890 IPAGLQFINGTVFI
+4890 IPAGLQFMNGTVFI

-4922 NLEPNETIIVLFTV
+4922 NLEVNETIIVLFTV
-4936 QVISPP
+4936 QVIGPP
-4942 VNNPFKN
+4942 VTNEFKN

-4971 SNENIVTFVPENPD
+4971 SNENIVTFISENPD
-4985 EALPNLNCFFDGE
+4985 ETLPNLNCFFDGE
-4998 RFIRITPRNVRNYL
+4998 RFIRITPRNIRNYF
-5012 WTWIWWK
+5012 WAWIWWK

>member
-38 AIGAFITTNT
+38 AIGAFATTNT

-61 TYTQNSSTAI
+61 NYTQNSSTAI
-71 LNIPAGSTILY
+71 LNIPAGSMILY
-82 AELVWGGNYLSRDQ
+82 AELIWGGNYLSRDQ

-123 ASNQT
+123 SSNQT
-128 FVSNSITFG
+128 FVSGSVTFG
-137 FYTRSADVTTLIQAG
+137 FYTRSADVTSLVQAG
-152 GSGSYTTGAVPGLVD
+152 GSGSYTTGSVPGLVD
-167 PLDASNGSINSAGW
+167 PLDASNGAINSSGW

-186 YQNGTLPARNL
+186 YQNGSLPARNL
-197 TIYVAGNRVSA
+197 TIYVAGNRVSV

-217 SGFLTPSGGP
+217 SGFLTPAGGP
-227 VSGRLFLSS
+227 VSGRLFISS

-261 GPNNAINNFFGSQV
+261 GPNNAVNNFFGSQV

-354 ATKSVNKSVAAIGDI
+354 ATKSVNKSVAAIGDV

-378 TGLLPANNAIFID
+378 TGLLPANNVIFTDI
-391 SLPSGTSFI
+391 LPNGTSFI
-400 PGTVTVDNVP
+400 PGTVTIDNVP

-425 NNGASRTVTFQAT
+425 NNNASRTVTFQAT
-438 VVSLPSQNPISN
+438 VVSLPNQNPISN

-482 ADINGTKSVNKLFTD
+482 ADINGTKSVNKIFTD

-507 LANIGNIAATNVI
+507 LANVGNITATNVI
-520 FTDPIPSG
+520 YTDPIPSG

-544 GANPANGISIG
+544 GANPATGISIG
-555 SIAAN
+555 TIAAN
-560 STTTISFQVLVPSIP
+560 STNTVSFQVFVPSIP

-601 TDKTNIVS
+601 TDTTNIVS

-654 DVIPTGTT
+654 DIIPTGTT

-676 GANPANGVNIGSI
+676 GANPASGVNIGSI
-689 PSGTTKNVAF
+689 PTGSTKNVSF

-710 VVSNGSSASYQYTV
+710 VVSNGSSSSYQYTV
-724 NPSQSPVTKNIS
+724 NPSQSPVMKNIS

-748 VTLTKSTNKQFA
+748 LTLTKSTNKQFA

-766 SYTILITNSGNTAAN
+766 SYTILITNSGNTAAT

-834 INITTPNPIINNAFA
+834 INITAQNPIINNAFV
-849 SYLYTVNPNLPPTSK
+849 SYLYSVNPSLPPTSK

-875 RLANLHANKSVDK
+875 RLANLQATKSVDK

-893 GDVLTYT
+893 GDVLNYT
-900 FSLTNDGNVAANNV
+900 FALTNDGNVAANNV

-931 IVNGVTQPG
+931 TINNVTQPG
-940 ATPASINIG
+940 VTPASINIG
-949 SINANTT
+949 SINAGTT

-961 QVVITSIPNPNPISN
+961 QVLITSIPNPNPISN

-1015 TVNRAFATVG
+1015 TVDRAFATVG
-1025 DTLTYTVTLTNA
+1025 DVLTYTILLTNA
-1037 GSVSADSPT
+1037 GSVTADSPT

-1058 PNTFLING
+1058 PNTFLINS
-1066 VLQNNADPNIGV
+1066 VLQNNADPNAGV

-1083 AANGSLT
+1083 PANGEIT
-1090 VSYQVTVTS
+1090 VSYQVTVTA
-1099 LPTQNPTLNSSSTQ
+1099 LPTQNPTTNSSSTQ
-1113 YSFILNPGDPPTVE
+1113 YSFILNPGDPPTIE
-1127 TSVSNTVSTQINLAN
+1127 TSLSNTVSTQINLAN
-1142 VVIVKEVDLTI
+1142 VVIVKQVDLTI

-1162 TISLANLGNTIAN
+1162 TIALANLGNTPAN
-1175 NVIVT
+1175 NVVVT
-1180 DIIPNG
+1180 DILPPG
-1186 TTIVPNSI
+1186 TTLVPNSI

-1205 PSTGLPVGSIPSG
+1205 PSAGLQVGTIPAG
-1218 GFTTIVFQISTNGL
+1218 GITTIVFQISANSL
-1232 PSPNPIQNSAS
+1232 PSPNPVQNSAA

-1249 ADPNLPA
+1249 VDPNLPA
-1256 LVRNAA
+1256 VVRNAT

-1268 QINTANIV
+1268 QINTANLV

-1290 VILYATILTNNGN
+1290 VIIYATILTNNGN
-1303 IPAAN
+1303 IPATN
-1308 VTFTDIIPAG
+1308 VTFTDIIPDG
-1318 TLFIPNT
+1318 TIFLPNT
-1325 VTINNVPVANANPAT
+1325 VTINGVPIANANPANG
-1340 SISIGTIGANSSRTV
+1340 ILIGTIGANSSRTV
-1355 AFQVF
+1355 SFQVF

-1378 QYTYDPSKPAVMQ
+1378 QYTYDPSKPVVMQ

-1401 INNASIAATKSA
+1401 INNATITSVKSA

-1439 NVIFTDVIPNGT
+1439 NIVFTDAIPSGT
-1451 SFIAN
+1451 SFIPN
-1456 SVTVN
+1456 SVTIN
-1461 GNTLPNVNPA
+1461 GTTLSNANPA
-1471 SGIAID
+1471 NGIAID
-1477 PINPNANTLISFQV
+1477 PINPNTNTIISFQV
-1491 QVNSIPNPNPIPN
+1491 IVNSIPSPNPISN

-1513 VDPNLPPASANTLS
+1513 VNPNLPPVSSNVLS
-1527 NVITTQINNATIV
+1527 NVITTQINNATII

-1562 TNTGNTPASAT
+1562 TNTGNIPASAT
-1573 VLTDGLGAGASFIQ
+1573 VLTDGLGPGASFIP
-1587 NSVTINNVPQPGLD
+1587 NSVTINNVSQPGLD
-1601 PSLGIHLADISP
+1601 PSLGIHLNDISP
-1613 GDTVFITFQAQILA
+1613 GGTTFITFQVKILA

-1643 YTVNPNQSPA
+1643 YAVNPTETPA
-1653 VNSTITNTTVT
+1653 VGSTVTNTTVT
-1664 PIIDAT
+1664 PIVDAT
-1670 LSINKTVNS
+1670 LVINKNAST
-1679 TFATIGDTLTFTST
+1679 TFATIGDTITFTSSVINT
-1693 ITNSGNTTA
+1693 GNTTA
-1702 NNVIFTDVIPNGT
+1702 NNIIFTDTIPNGT
-1715 TFIPNSFTVNGT
+1715 AFVSNSFKINGVTVP
-1727 TITNA
+1727 NA

-1741 NLNSNASATLSFQV
+1741 NLNANASITLSFQV
-1755 NITTLPNPNPIPNK
+1755 NITILPNPNPIPNK

-1818 TITYTTILTNSGNTS
+1818 TITYTTTLTNSGNTT
-1833 ANTPVFIDILPP
+1833 ANTPIFIDILPP
-1845 ELSFVPDSVQIN
+1845 ELSFVPDSIQIN
-1857 TIPQLGFRP
+1857 SIPQLGFRP
-1866 DSEISLD
+1866 DSGISLD

-1884 FQAIVGSIP
+1884 LQAIVGSIP

-1905 YSIIIDPTQPPV
+1905 YSIIVDPTQPPV
-1917 IETATSNP
+1917 TETATSNP
-1925 TLVQINEAIIQATKS
+1925 TLVQINEAIIQATKN
-1940 VDRLFSDVAPG
+1940 VDRIFSDVAPG
-1951 NSFLTYTVLLD
+1951 NSFLTYTVLLE
-1962 NIGNATATNIIFT
+1962 NIGNTTATNIIFT
-1975 DPIPNNT
+1975 DSIPNNT

-2002 NGIPIGDI
+2002 NGIPLGDI
-2010 IAEDFINVTF
+2010 IAGDFINVTF

-2041 PVVNSASINYQFMT
+2041 PVVNGASIDYQFMT

-2063 RSTTSNPVSTQINSG
+2063 RSTISNSVSTQINSG
-2078 EIVAIKSV
+2078 EVVAIKSV
-2086 NKTFATI
+2086 DKIFATI

-2110 SQNIIFTDTLPDGT
+2110 SQNIIFTDILPEGT
-2124 TFISGTLTNDLSGT
+2124 TFISGT

-2153 GIQIGN
+2153 GIQIEN
-2159 INPNGTAVITLNVL
+2159 INPSGTAVITLNVL

-2183 SNSSSV
+2183 SNFSSV

-2198 QPAVSQTNVS
+2198 QPAVTQTNVS
-2208 NTVST
+2208 NAVST
-2213 TINSAILTTKK
+2213 TINSAILNTTKTV
-2224 SADKS
+2224 DKS

-2236 ITYTTTIRNTGNT
+2236 LTYTTTITNTGNT
-2249 AATNITF
+2249 PATNITF
-2256 TSAIPANTTFIPN
+2256 TSTIPPSTTFVPD
-2269 SVTINSVQQSGAQPA
+2269 SVTINGIQQLGAQPA
-2284 LGVNIPNIAPGE
+2284 LGVTIPNLAPGE
-2296 TVTVTFQVNVISV
+2296 TVTATFQVNVISV
-2309 SPSSSIMGNDTILYS
+2309 PPSSSIMGNDTILYS
-2324 YTVDPNSAPATTSTS
+2324 YTVDPNGAPATTSTS
-2339 TNIATNPVLDAMIT
+2339 TNIVTNPVLDAMIT
-2353 MVKSVD
+2353 MIKSVD

-2372 TILTNN
+2372 TILTNS

-2385 ITFTDLIPNGT
+2385 ITFTDLIPDGT
-2396 TFITDSVTINGL
+2396 TFIADSVTIDGI

-2416 TGITIGS
+2416 TGITIGA

-2428 SISIAFQVTATS
+2428 SIAIAFQVTATS

-2451 TASYTFIADPNAPIV
+2451 SSSYTFIADPNAPIV

-2474 VFTTINTANILS
+2474 VFTTINTATILS

-2501 TYTVVLTNNG
+2501 TYTVTLTNNG
-2511 NSSAQNVIFTDT
+2511 NSSAQNVIFSDT
-2523 VPSVT
+2523 IPSGT
-2528 TFIANTF
+2528 TFITNSF

-2550 VNIGTITAGTTVTVS
+2550 VNIGPITAGSTVNVS
-2565 FQVTVTSLPTANP
+2565 FQVNVASLPTENP

-2587 QLVSPPDSETS
+2587 QLVSPPDAETS
-2598 ISNPVSTQIN
+2598 ISNPVSTQIK

-2620 SFADIGQT
+2620 SFIDVGQT
-2628 AFYTTSITNVGNTDA
+2628 AFYTTSISNIGNTDA
-2643 TNIVFTDALPSGL
+2643 ANIVFTDVLPSGL

-2666 GVLQPNADP
+2666 GVLQPDANP

-2689 YSIVFQVTVNNI
+2689 YSIVFQVTVNSI
-2701 PPSNPAPNTA
+2701 PPNNPAPNTA
-2711 STTYEFTVDPV
+2711 ATTYEFTVDPV
-2722 NPPVSSAATSNT
+2722 NPPVSSTANSNT

-2772 VTATDVTIIDILDSN
+2772 VAATDVNVIDILDSN

-2796 ANGQTI
+2796 VNGQTI

-2817 GGNTAI
+2817 GGNTSI
-2823 VTFQATVITL
+2823 VTFQAIVSTL
-2833 PTLNPISNS
+2833 PINNPISNS
-2842 ASITYH
+2842 ALTTYR
-2848 YVVDPSQ
+2848 YIVDPDQ
-2855 PPITTSN
+2855 PFISTSN
-2862 QSNTTTTQINSAIL
+2862 QSNTTTTQVNSAIL

-2883 VSTVDIGQDITY
+2883 VETVDIGQDIVY
-2895 TVTITNSGNVSA
+2895 SVTITNSGNVSA

-2924 NSFTLNGTSIPNAD
+2924 NSFTLNGTTIPNAD
-2938 IITGVPIG
+2938 LITGVPIG
-2946 DIAPNESV
+2946 DIAPNKSV
-2954 IVAFH
+2954 IVTFH
-2959 IIANEIPPINPITN
+2959 ISADEIPPINPITN

-2993 IISNNVTTK
+2993 ITSNSVTTT
-3002 IESAILNTIKIGD
+3002 IESAILTTTKIGD
-3015 KTFAT
+3015 KAFAT

-3033 TGNIPANNAIFSD
+3033 TGNIPANNVIFSD
-3046 PLPSWTQF
+3046 PIPSWTQF

-3066 PSASIINGVGINTI
+3066 ASASIIDGIGINTI
-3080 NPNQTVTIIF
+3080 IPNQTVTIIF

-3111 NFQYNVGNVLLAQP
+3111 NFQYNVGNALQAQP

-3130 NVFVTSINTAILS
+3130 NVFVTSINSVILS

-3150 AFANIGDTITYTVS
+3150 AFANIGDTITYTVL
-3164 IQNNG
+3164 IQNSG
-3169 NTNATNVNFSDPV
+3169 NTNATNVNFSDPI
-3182 PTGTTFVENSFAVNG
+3182 PAGTTFVENSFTVNG

-3210 IGTVSAGSSL
+3210 IGTVNTDSSL

-3241 SIQYAFIV
+3241 SIQYEFIV
-3249 DPASPPVTGTINSN
+3249 NPASPPVTGTITSN

-3274 TTVLQ
+3274 TTVLE
-3279 ANRSIVSIGDV
+3279 ANRSIVSTLDI

-3321 PNSVTLNGISLPD
+3321 PNSVTLNGIPLPD

-3353 ITFQFLASSIP
+3353 ITFQFLANSIP

-3403 ASLSVIKSTDS
+3403 ASLSVIKNTDS
-3414 LVQSTDGIITYTV
+3414 LVQSTDGTITYTV

-3456 VTINSVSVPG
+3456 VTINGVSAPG

-3472 IPLNSITPS
+3472 ISLNAITPS

-3500 ISNTARIDYT
+3500 ISNIARIDYT

-3531 QISDATILSLKAVNA
+3531 QISDANILSLKAVNA
-3546 PQTTT
+3546 EQATT

-3563 TGNIPATNLIF
+3563 TGNIPATNLVF
-3574 SDTIPQDTTFVENSF
+3574 SDTIPEGTTFVENSF

-3594 AILGANPNVGVT
+3594 AILGANPNAGVT
-3606 LPTLAANATH
+3606 LPNLAANATH
-3616 LISFQILIKD
+3616 LISFQILIND
-3626 SFSRESIT
+3626 PFSQQSIT

-3675 SNPTTVDIG
+3675 SNPITVDIG

-3700 AINIV
+3700 AINIT
-3705 FTDSIPAGTT
+3705 FTDAIPAGTT

-3730 LNPENGIPIGT
+3730 VNPENGIPIGT
-3741 IPANSSKTILFQ
+3741 IPPNSSKTILFQ
-3753 VQTNNPPTETE
+3753 VQTNNPPTATE
-3764 IVNQSSATYQY
+3764 IVNQSSVNYQY

-3802 ISVKSADVTFASI
+3802 ISVKQADVTFVSI
-3815 GQIITYTN
+3815 GQNITYTN
-3823 TLQNIGTVPANNTV
+3823 TIKNIGTVPANNTV

-3848 IEDSLAINNV
+3848 IEDSLSINNV
-3858 IQPGANPENGVT
+3858 IQPGVNPENGVT

-3887 LTNIPVGNVVINI
+3887 LTSIPEGNTVINI

-3910 PSSQI
+3910 PSSPI

-3953 TVAVTNAGTIPITN
+3953 TVAVTNAGTVPITN
-3967 TLLLDAI
+3967 TLLIDAI
-3974 ASGTTFVPNSI
+3974 AAGTAFVPNSI
-3985 LVDGVPRLNEN
+3985 LVDGIPRPNEN
-3996 PITGINLDI
+3996 PITGINLGI

-4015 FQVSVVSIPPQNNIN
+4015 FQVNVVSIPAQNTIN
-4030 NIAVIHYEYRP
+4030 NIAVIHYEYKP
-4041 DPSTP
+4041 EQSAP

-4051 TSSNATNIQFID
+4051 TSSNTTNIQFID

-4069 KSTNTVLAN
+4069 KSANTVLAN
-4078 IDETIEY
+4078 IDDTIEY
-4085 TVFIQNNGSAT
+4085 TVFIQNNGSTT

-4105 IADGTVFI
+4105 IEDGTVFI
-4113 PGSVVVNNTVLPAAD
+4113 PGSVTVNNTVLPAAD
-4128 PNIGFSI
+4128 PNIGFFI
-4135 PNVAAGQM
+4135 PNIASGQ
-4143 ATITFQVS
+4143 ATTITLQVS
-4151 VTNLPAVNPTPNT
+4151 VTNLPALNPTPNT
-4164 ANVVYDFIFNPDFA
+4164 ANIVYDFIFNPDFA

-4219 TLTNTG
+4219 TLTNIG
-4225 NTDATAVVFTDN
+4225 NADATTVVFIDN
-4237 IPNGTTFIDGSVLV
+4237 IPDGTTFIEGSVLV
-4251 NNIPQLNANPSAGIL
+4251 NNIPQLNANPSTGIL
-4266 VGTIAPNISI
+4266 VGTIAPNVTI

-4289 SGHVQNQSTSRYT
+4289 SDRIQNQATSRYT
-4302 INVEEQISTSNIT
+4302 INGEEQISTSNIT

-4346 ITNNGNIQVENII
+4346 ITNNGNIQVDNII

-4369 FIENSVIVNGN
+4369 FIENSVIVNGT
-4380 ARPNDN
+4380 ARPNEN
-4386 PLNGIQIDNIPPN
+4386 PVSGIQIDNIPPN
-4399 TTATILF
+4399 TTATVLF

-4415 TNPISNTSTIEYE
+4415 TNPISNTSTIEYQ
-4428 YTVPNRPPITETII
+4428 YTIPNQPPITETII
-4442 SSAALTEI
+4442 SSAAVTEI
-4450 NHANLNS
+4450 HHANLNS

-4481 GNVAVNDVIIQ
+4481 GNVAANNVTIQ
-4492 DIIPQ
+4492 DMIPQ

-4504 SVIVNGETLPGVN
+4504 SVIVNGEALPGVN
-4517 PVSGIPIGTIT
+4517 PVSGIPIDTIT
-4528 IGGDAIVS
+4528 VGGNAVAS

-4545 TPNELNNN
+4545 TPNELTNQ

-4564 NNVPVTNTTTT
+4564 NNLPVTNTTTT
-4575 NTVKTTVQ
+4575 NTVTTTVQ
-4583 NDNVI
+4583 NDNVVAI
-4588 AFKSA
+4588 KSVNA
-4593 DVTNALPGQ
+4593 SNALPSQ
-4602 TLTYTITITNSGNV
+4602 TVTYTITITNSGNV
-4616 TIEDLLA
+4616 TIEDIIA
-4623 IDAVPIDT
+4623 IDTAPVDT
-4631 TFVAG
+4631 TFVTG

-4657 NLAPNEFVI
+4657 SLTPNESTI
-4666 ITFQVTISSSTLQST
+4666 ITFQVTISPTTLQPA
-4681 INNDASVSYTVIID
+4681 INNDASVSYTVTID
-4695 PTKPPI
+4695 PNEPPI
-4701 TITKQTNTVTTTVI
+4701 TITKQTNVVTTTVV

-4727 SIVVIGDII
+4727 SIVTTGETI
-4736 TFTLAV
+4736 TFTIEV
-4742 FNHSPI
+4742 INHSPI
-4748 PTISTSVIDTIP
+4748 PTISTSILDIIP
-4760 AGTTFIENSVTI
+4760 VGTTFIENSVTI

-4788 GSLSAGTVATITF
+4788 GALPADGVATITF
-4801 QVLATSIPSNSTII
+4801 KVLVTSIPSNNTII

-4830 PIITFIVNSNIVRIP
+4830 PIITFIVHSNTVRIP

-4859 SSAYLNQYFDYTVRI
+4859 SSAYLKQYFDYTVRI
-4874 TNTSEISLSN
+4874 TNTSNISLSN
-4884 ISLQDT
+4884 VSLQDT

-4904 NGERSPLANPNIG
+4904 NSERSPLANPNIG

-4922 NLEPNETIIVLFTV
+4922 NLEPNETINVLFTV

-4942 VNNPFKN
+4942 VNNEFKN

-4971 SNENIVTFVPENPD
+4971 SNENIVSFISENPD
-4985 EALPNLNCFFDGE
+4985 ETLPNLNCFFNGE
-4998 RFIRITPRNVRNYL
+4998 RFIRVTPRNIRNYF
-5012 WTWIWWK
+5012 WAWIWWK